1 MKIRL
6 NPHTLQRAFVLLL
19 FSLVAGISSVFAQG
33 YTYLQFSGNGRTV
46 LFAKDGALTVV
57 STTEDAP
64 AGDGYQ
70 WALETVSGDNVRLKN
85 KEGMYVTPNLT
96 LTNSQD
102 QAATFTKTENT
113 YSKGRKSYGEG
124 VEVPTHGGS
133 RYDLVYGGKA
143 LGVKNG
149 QLIWTVEDS
158 RYGCIR
164 LANNVKGAKVNP
176 FVSSEGGKV
185 HWYYYMELLGNKSAE
200 CVMDA
205 GAEKKLEKYSTP
217 SAKDLR
223 AYMWCVYEANDKGDV
238 YFMSADGNFFCQKDD
253 TYQYSTSTKTDRC
266 KYRICDVA
274 DQTDGKYQEAFV
286 LYNPQT
292 TKYVF
297 PYGSGNTDVGNGSSL
312 NPAEAM
318 RFILSTGPHIYQF
331 SANAATAIYDN
342 GTGVTM
348 QPVGSEVAGYQWT
361 LEQVGGAYVLK
372 SGRDNYLKQAG
383 DAFTVTTNRDE
394 ALRLFPCGSAYDD
407 RHDVLTL
414 AADAS
419 KALGVKDGQ
428 LAIVE
433 ANSFYSV
440 VRILDSTAEVKG
452 AVAPKFSDISNVYY
466 YKLQFK
472 ANPKGDARLT
482 LTGTGYDNPV
492 TRKEF
497 EPTSASQNWKLEAA
511 RHANSKT
518 GDFYLVNQSGEYLI
532 YKDGRFNFETL
543 DVNETTVF
551 RLKQTDEQP
560 EYWTIDMALS
570 GDDNHRLGLQAGM
583 TPYTLKACNSTSKFN
598 ALSFKESERGS
609 DYDYLQFSGC
619 GRVVLYDDGQN
630 IKAVATTTEQL
641 EGNGYQWTFDPI
653 MDGAGKVNGNNL
665 KNKAGRFL
673 RYDAA
678 DETFTSVTDRS
689 KASVFDADQ
698 NTYYVIPVHD
708 VQGGTYNINIA
719 GGLRYNA
726 VLRGVSEP
734 YNTLGV
740 KNGKL
745 QLVKKNSRYAVVRLA
760 ENIEGGLVNPYVSTS
775 ANPHYYALNFFQ
787 NGSEYLQDNT
797 PGNILLK
804 SPVAPFPLRRYC
816 WILEEANDDGD
827 VYIRSTA
834 GNYISYNPDTDNG
847 KHKVN
852 PTLNDYSLYKIC
864 DVADQPDASLEGLW
878 SLYNCKNLYFV
889 RPFPSEN
896 AIGRAEE
903 VGKNTSMTFVD
914 VAANTTSYHFVF
926 PAMGQRALIMD
937 YDEAKKPRVKARDIL
952 ASDKDARLYQW
963 VVEGQHIRN
972 RAGFYL
978 TYDGKNKQFGV
989 SNQKADAYTF
999 VYNVNNYENNNNVRY
1014 DLCSTD
1020 DQQALSIGEEGA
1032 LCWAAPGTRNSVVD
1046 LRPYIIAPEL
1056 PIPSL
1061 GGADYQLYC
1070 IRTAGGDRY
1079 AYHMEDANSISLKPY
1094 EEKNLCQLWVLIRD
1108 GQGKGDGYLQSAY
1121 NRYFLKYD
1129 TGSNTFVAVADKKD
1143 ATRIRLV
1150 ETSGNYIHWQI
1161 ELPDVNDSRNLISH
1175 SYSGGGNPKTVSL
1188 SLQGPNNGNN
1198 FVEIFPVDITPDFYE
1213 EAGGAFRNLSLNELT
1228 PQLEL
1233 TADGKALKAKASA
1246 SEDDANN
1253 SWKNIGTKDDFVLRN
1268 GHGQYIGADAEGNVF
1283 LTTDKAQAT
1292 HFYLWL
1298 NHGDEDG
1305 TVSWCFAQLNA
1316 DGSKPEG
1323 KPEKCLGVSDVTNGT
1338 VAMLSFST
1346 YETDKLHTLCFN
1358 FGRLT
1363 CPELSDAAEG
1373 KYYYNFIC
1381 FDKVASDKFISEGYD
1396 TNKKVKA
1403 ESQQLIN
1410 DQMWA
1415 LVGQSKDDVVLMSKD
1430 KYYMCLNG
1438 YKLCVTHDLKKA
1450 AHFSVDYI
1458 SDVDRYVLVLV
1469 GGEGSEGHL
1478 KKCLNLS
1485 GDVDENGVRHKDV
1498 IVWNWNKTDKN
1509 EGPRFYLNFI
1519 SIPVPEDYSDY
1530 EILPKR
1536 SWFVKQAHE
1545 ATTDPMTG
1553 FIQRDESGWTKNP
1566 YTGKMMQKTSTY
1578 TVIHYLKAESTRE
1591 LYVPTCMVT
1600 NDNCPTLSRAF
1611 QRWYNYKTDEAVS
1624 DSVLNLDL
1632 PSSRR
1637 YKNGI
1642 VVGDQ
1647 LKLNGQVNGNYV
1659 KKKITF
1665 QMPEVIPDDWE
1676 YILGADLT
1684 PYSDFVDYFGDNGNP
1699 IYNGNV
1705 TKYNGAV
1712 TNDII
1717 LPSKQNIVEPTI
1729 TGRNLYVIR
1738 NARAIANELLQ
1749 CKEGNGNDKWY
1760 EEHTIAFPK
1769 KKVTLNYSS
1778 VALNMQ
1784 KQDYWFYNNDSPSE
1798 DNLQNAVNSGEIVIE
1813 VDSLDSGITSAKFL
1827 RSAKTD
1833 NVDLGEGLDRFI
1845 AFDYPGDTDDG
1856 KGIGKAKGDSCT
1868 LKVYGVASDGTR
1880 YQIAKFN
1887 LTFEDNFEPII
1898 YSEIIGK
1905 KDDGSFKSER
1915 SPEALK
1921 KATGDPVATITFDP
1935 EQFDAFVTPPVGT
1948 YTGFLTGD
1956 KGPGTKCGLTYRYP
1970 FNYDNTSYCF
1980 APIDGDFNSTDG
1992 KTPECTWG
2000 NYTIAHRFRMGDFGD
2015 GSSRGNFF
2023 AVKKYYEN
2031 EYGSEKY
2038 DASQSGFLYI
2048 DASDLPGQIASI
2060 DFSGMPCKA
2069 SRLFVSAWM
2078 SSPSGK
2084 DEKPANV
2091 VFSVQGFKNG
2101 KATTLYS
2108 YCPGSILGEARD
2120 SLANKLEPKTNN
2132 GIGIW
2137 QQVYFSFVN
2146 KNADDF
2152 DSFRL
2157 TIDNACTSTVGGDIL
2172 IDDVEVFSVKPEVQI
2187 ERTIPV
2193 CGDQLTLC
2201 KMTVDYDQVR
2211 TQLGLN
2217 TGEVMKDNPKVW
2229 YCLLDKEMFDAELGF
2244 DTGTSEGQ
2252 ERLYRMSDA
2261 EVKPAFVKALLGDPN
2276 SQVSGE
2282 GIFRSVEFKTNFDSL
2297 PVFKY
2302 RDAVAATVGMASR
2315 EVTSA
2320 GVRHFVIS
2328 DKVKEPRIKP
2338 NHDYYFLFVPRFSD
2352 DPVTLANAFHSFEI
2366 NTRCSVR
2373 CKFRTLSPIRVVTD
2387 ADDEAAVEHETQT
2400 CAGKSVSLS
2409 VKQVGEDEDGNIGER
2424 IVQYDWWRD
2433 YVGGAFTDVC
2443 INVDNAT
2450 WRVLGKNES
2459 RLSNEIS
2466 LREALLAFRHFYP
2479 KATTVA
2485 GAAPKNDEGYT
2496 LEQSVIDVLHQFTL
2510 NSADKVASLVLLNN
2524 TCNIYVPAATK
2535 QGTILKVT
2543 VVPIDHEDS
2552 SGTQYCYDPQQV
2564 GIKVSGEAPQLFDG
2578 LHGTQYKYPDKLTN
2592 VPVRSSL
2599 AAVEEVRARADGSAA
2614 NVLRVPLRGIK
2625 TVTKDAIG
2633 LTSVSPEVFLAG
2645 TNDPNMK
2652 AYETKA
2658 AEERAGLSVQ
2668 NFRIVGQLKTLVA
2681 DTADREHAYADI
2693 VFNSDFQPREGY
2705 VYTLRFNYRELFNA
2719 GNATQST
2726 VCDGNVLVDL
2736 IIVPKYQKWTGAAG
2750 NTDWTNDANWQ
2761 RADLEDLHFNAD
2773 TEPGYAANADNGTAQ
2788 GYVPMLHT
2796 SVIVTPKKAGPQLYE
2811 TNGADDQ
2818 FLNFVGN
2825 EGKRTATPDI
2835 EYALLAAPE
2844 ADKGVNLCGIYTPYQ
2859 SKDLVVQSGGE
2870 LLHAERLDYKK
2881 AWVEYALTPDRWYTL
2896 GSPLRQSYAG
2906 EWYAPNNDACQATPY
2921 FKNVTY
2927 NTTDYHRFAP
2937 AVYQRSWDKAKSTLY
2952 YLDTYS
2958 AENPQTA
2965 NVKTTT
2971 ENIYQ
2976 AANWSAVYNDVRE
2989 AYSQG
2994 GFSVKVNGIGIGAQK
3009 YNTSLFRLPKEDT
3022 AYGYYTELN
3031 KTDEQ
3036 TYPVD
3041 RTHHHKLAT
3050 DQLAKSG
3057 TEITVTL
3064 TNENRN
3070 NRFFLVG
3077 NPFACA
3083 LDLDKFF
3090 TVNAAQLNGAKYWVL
3105 TAGGQEGAMRQPNA
3119 GEWISV
3125 NGTTEAALASLP
3137 SGQGFFVEGKEG
3149 TNTITLKFTA
3159 DMQTSLHASG
3169 TLLRAPAI
3177 GRAEAPM
3184 LRIRA
3189 SRSGQGSE
3197 ALVVKDTT
3205 AVNGY
3210 EAAEDMQ
3217 LLLDNS
3223 LQEIPMVYTLA
3234 GNRTSTIN
3242 RRRSLWRV
3250 PLGVL
3255 SNSEEPVQLTFS
3267 GMRSFGETLS
3277 LLDSQTG
3284 AVTPL
3289 RGNGNADC
3297 VKVEVPGV
3305 TTGRYFI
3312 LSSERPALEDEQD
3325 FTQPLIQADNGSVTI
3340 SSSAAHVLTY
3350 VRIVAADGRT
3360 VYKLTPYVSRLSLKL
3375 PTGVYVV
3382 EARTDEGESVGK
3394 VSL

>member
-19 FSLVAGISSVFAQG
+19 FSLVAGISSVFAQE

-46 LFAKDGALTVV
+46 LLAKDGALTVV

-70 WALETVSGDNVRLKN
+70 WTLEIVSGDNVRLKN
-85 KEGMYVTPNLT
+85 KEGMYVTPELT
-96 LTNSQD
+96 LTSHQNA
-102 QAATFTKTENT
+102 AATFTKTENT
-113 YSKGRKSYGEG
+113 YSKGTY
-124 VEVPTHGGS
+124 GGS
-133 RYDLVYGGKA
+133 RYDLVYADKA
-143 LGVKNG
+143 LGVKND
-149 QLIWTVEDS
+149 QFFWAVRNS

-164 LANNVKGAKVNP
+164 LANNVRGAKVTP
-176 FVSSEGGKV
+176 FVCSEGGEV
-185 HWYYYMELLGNKSAE
+185 HWYYMELLWNGSE
-200 CVMDA
+200 CVKDA
-205 GAEKKLEKYSTP
+205 GAGKNLEKYSTP
-217 SAKDLR
+217 SAKNLR
-223 AYMWCVYEANDKGDV
+223 AYMWSVYEANDKGDV
-238 YFMSADGNFFCQKDD
+238 YFKSADGNYFYQNGSD
-253 TYQYSTSTKTDRC
+253 QYSASTKPGNSEYT
-266 KYRICDVA
+266 ICDVS
-274 DQTDGKYQEAFV
+274 DQSNDNAFV
-286 LYNPQT
+286 LRNSGTGEYVLPYNNSN
-292 TKYVF
+292 K
-297 PYGSGNTDVGNGSSL
+297 VGKAYKFNMI
-312 NPAEAM
+312 EAM
-318 RFILSTGPHIYQF
+318 RFIPTTPPPTGPHIYQF

-348 QPVGSEVAGYQWT
+348 QAVGAELAGYQWT
-361 LEQVGGAYVLK
+361 LEQVGSAYVLK
-372 SGRDNYLKQAG
+372 SGRNNYLKQAG
-383 DAFTVTTNRDE
+383 EALTVTTSRDE
-394 ALRLFPCGSAYDD
+394 ALKLFPSGSEYDD
-407 RHDVLTL
+407 KHDVLTL

-433 ANSFYSV
+433 TNSFYSV
-440 VRILDSTAEVKG
+440 VRIWDSTDEVKG
-452 AVAPKFSDISNVYY
+452 AVAPKFSDISNAYY

-472 ANPKGDARLT
+472 ANPEGDNRLT
-482 LTGTGYDNPV
+482 LTGTDYDNPV
-492 TRKEF
+492 TRMEF
-497 EPTSASQNWKLEAA
+497 QPTSARQNWELRPAK
-511 RHANSKT
+511 HPNSKP
-518 GDFYLVNQSGEYLI
+518 GDFYLVNQEGEYLI
-532 YKDGRFNFETL
+532 YKNGSFNFKPL

-570 GDDNHRLGLQAGM
+570 GDDNHRLGLQAGT
-583 TPYTLKACNSTSKFN
+583 TPYTLKVCSSTSKYN

-630 IKAVATTTEQL
+630 VKAVATTTEQL
-641 EGNGYQWTFDPI
+641 EGDGYRWTFDPI
-653 MDGAGKVNGNNL
+653 MDGAGKVNGYNL
-665 KNKAGRFL
+665 KNKAGRYL
-673 RYDAA
+673 RYDTAA
-678 DETFTSVTDRS
+678 KTFTSVTDRS

-698 NTYYVIPVHD
+698 NTYYVVSAH
-708 VQGGTYNINIA
+708 VSGGTCNIA

-726 VLRGVSEP
+726 MLRGVSGT

-740 KNGKL
+740 KNGQL

-775 ANPHYYALNFFQ
+775 DNPRYYAFNFFQ
-787 NGSEYLQDNT
+787 NGSGEYMQDNT
-797 PGNILLK
+797 PGDILLK
-804 SPVAPFPLRRYC
+804 SPVAPFPLRRFC

-827 VYIRSTA
+827 VYIKSTA
-834 GNYISYNPDTDNG
+834 GNYISYNPASDG
-847 KHKVN
+847 YQHKVN
-852 PTLNDYSLYKIC
+852 TTTNAYSLYKIC
-864 DVADQPDASLEGLW
+864 DVADQPDASLDGLW
-878 SLYNCKNLYFV
+878 SLYNCENHYFV
-889 RPFPSEN
+889 RPSDRDN
-896 AIGRAEE
+896 SIGRAEE

-914 VAANTTSYHFVF
+914 IAADTTSYHLVF

-937 YDEAKKPRVKARDIL
+937 YDEAKNPRVRARAIL

-978 TYDGKNKQFGV
+978 TYDKKNTQFGV

-999 VYNVNNYENNNNVRY
+999 VYDENDYQNNNSVRY
-1014 DLCSTD
+1014 DFLSSD
-1020 DQQALSIGEEGA
+1020 GKQALSIGEEGT
-1032 LCWAAPGTRNSVVD
+1032 LCWAAPNTRNSVVD
-1046 LRPYIIAPEL
+1046 LRSYIIAPEL
-1056 PIPSL
+1056 PIPSS
-1061 GGADYQLYC
+1061 GGVDYHLYC

-1079 AYHMEDANSISLKPY
+1079 AYHMEEANAISLKSY
-1094 EEKNLCQLWVLIRD
+1094 VEKNLCQLWILIRD

-1121 NRYFLKYD
+1121 NRCFLKYD
-1129 TGSNTFVAVADKKD
+1129 TGNNTFVAVADRND

-1150 ETSGNYIHWQI
+1150 ETSGNYDHWQI
-1161 ELPDVNDSRNLISH
+1161 ELPDVDGNNNLISH
-1175 SYSGGGNPKTVSL
+1175 SYSGNPKTVTL
-1188 SLQGPNNGNN
+1188 SLQGPNNADNY
-1198 FVEIFPVDITPDFYE
+1198 VDLIPVDITPDFYE

-1228 PQLEL
+1228 PELEL
-1233 TADGKALKAKASA
+1233 TADGTALKAKASA

-1253 SWKNIGTKDDFVLRN
+1253 SWKNIGTKDDFVLCN
-1268 GHGQYIGADAEGNVF
+1268 GHGQYIGADAGGNVF

-1298 NHGDEDG
+1298 NHGEKDG
-1305 TVSWCFAQLNA
+1305 NVSWCFAQLNA

-1323 KPEKCLGVSDVTNGT
+1323 KPEKCLGVSDLDNGT

-1346 YETDKLHTLCFN
+1346 YETDKLHTLCFT

-1363 CPELSDAAEG
+1363 CPELSDAVAG

-1381 FDKVASDKFISEGYD
+1381 FDKVGNKFVSDGND
-1396 TNKKVKA
+1396 TNKVVFA
-1403 ESQQLIN
+1403 ENGKKLVN

-1415 LVGQSKDDVVLMSKD
+1415 LVGQNKDDVVLMSKD
-1430 KYYMCLNG
+1430 KYYVYLDG
-1438 YKLCVTHDLKKA
+1438 DRFYVTHDPEKA
-1450 AHFSVDYI
+1450 VHFSVKYI
-1458 SDVDRYVLVLV
+1458 SSQQRYALT
-1469 GGEGSEGHL
+1469 
-1478 KKCLNLS
+1478 
-1485 GDVDENGVRHKDV
+1485 
-1498 IVWNWNKTDKN
+1498 IV
-1509 EGPRFYLNFI
+1509 EGPNDGGKSGYSMNLHGGDHTTILPWKDSSIQTDQNFWLNFI
-1519 SIPVPEDYSDY
+1519 AVPQPEDYSDY
-1530 EILPKR
+1530 EVLPKR
-1536 SWFVKQAHE
+1536 SWFVKQARE
-1545 ATTDPMTG
+1545 ATADPMTG

-1578 TVIHYLKAESTRE
+1578 TVTHYLKAESTRD
-1591 LYVPTCMVT
+1591 LYVPTCMVGSAAT
-1600 NDNCPTLSRAF
+1600 RSRAF

-1624 DSVLNLDL
+1624 DSVLNLDIS
-1632 PSSRR
+1632 SSRR

-1647 LKLNGQVNGNYV
+1647 LKLNGQNSGYHVTHNV
-1659 KKKITF
+1659 TF

-1705 TKYNGAV
+1705 TS
-1712 TNDII
+1712 DII

-1749 CKEGNGNDKWY
+1749 CKEDKVKGNDKWY

-1784 KQDYWFYNNDSPSE
+1784 KQDYWFYNNGIASE
-1798 DNLQNAVNSGEIVIE
+1798 DNLQNAVNNGAIE
-1813 VDSLDSGITSAKFL
+1813 VEVDDLGSGITFAKFL
-1827 RSAKTD
+1827 SSGASGAATD
-1833 NVDLGEGLDRFI
+1833 RAI
-1845 AFDYPGDTDDG
+1845 AFNYPGDDNG
-1856 KGIGKAKGDSCT
+1856 KGTGTATAGSCT

-1887 LTFEDNFEPII
+1887 LTFEDDFEPII

-1905 KDDGSFKSER
+1905 KDGSFKSER
-1915 SPEALK
+1915 SPEALLK
-1921 KATGDPVATITFDP
+1921 TTGDPVATITFDP
-1935 EQFDAFVTPPVGT
+1935 DQFDAFVSPPVGT
-1948 YTGFLTGD
+1948 YTGFD
-1956 KGPGTKCGLTYRYP
+1956 KVAGASTKCGLTYRYP

-1980 APIDGDFNSTDG
+1980 APIGGDFNSPDG
-1992 KTPECTWG
+1992 KTAECTWG
-2000 NYTIAHRFRMGDFGD
+2000 NYTVAHRFNMGDN
-2015 GSSRGNFF
+2015 RGNFF

-2031 EYGSEKY
+2031 EYGSQNY

-2060 DFSGMPCKA
+2060 DFAGMPCKA

-2078 SSPSGK
+2078 SSPDRGNES
-2084 DEKPANV
+2084 PANV
-2091 VFSVQGFKNG
+2091 VFSIQGFKNG

-2120 SLANKLEPKTNN
+2120 ANDNKLTPNTNK
-2132 GIGIW
+2132 GKGIW

-2157 TIDNACTSTVGGDIL
+2157 TIDNACTNTQGGDIL

-2211 TQLGLN
+2211 AQLGLN

-2244 DTGTSEGQ
+2244 DTGTPEGQ

-2276 SQVSGE
+2276 SQASGE
-2282 GIFRSVEFKTNFDSL
+2282 GIFRSVEFKTKFDDL
-2297 PVFKY
+2297 PLFKY
-2302 RDAVAATVGMASR
+2302 RAAVEATVGMASR

-2338 NHDYYFLFVPRFSD
+2338 NHDYYFLFVLRFSD

-2409 VKQVGEDEDGNIGER
+2409 VKQVGEDAEGNIGER

-2433 YVGGAFTDVC
+2433 YVRGAFTDVC

-2450 WRVLGKNES
+2450 WRVLGKNEN

-2496 LEQSVIDVLHQFTL
+2496 LEQSVIDVLLQFTL

-2524 TCNIYVPAATK
+2524 TCNVYVPAATK
-2535 QGTILKVT
+2535 QGEILKVT
-2543 VVPIDHEDS
+2543 VVPIDHEDGN
-2552 SGTQYCYDPQQV
+2552 GTQYCYDPQQV
-2564 GIKVSGEAPQLFDG
+2564 GIKVSGQAPQLFDG
-2578 LHGTQYKYPDKLTN
+2578 LHGDKYKYPKKLTN

-2614 NVLRVPLRGIK
+2614 NVLRVPLRGIE
-2625 TVTKDAIG
+2625 TVTDGAIG
-2633 LTSVSPEVFLAG
+2633 LTSVSTDVFLAG
-2645 TNDPNMK
+2645 TNDPTMK

-2658 AEERAGLSVQ
+2658 AEERTGLSVQ
-2668 NFRIVGQLKTLVA
+2668 NFRIVGQLKTLEA
-2681 DTADREHAYADI
+2681 STTNPENAHADI
-2693 VFNSDFQPREGY
+2693 VFNSGFQPREGY
-2705 VYTLRFNYRELFNA
+2705 VYTLRFDYRERFNA
-2719 GNATQST
+2719 GSTTQT
-2726 VCDGNVLVDL
+2726 TACDGNVLVDL

-2761 RADLEDLHFNAD
+2761 RADLADLHFKAD
-2773 TEPGYAANADNGTAQ
+2773 TETGYATNADNGTAQ

-2796 SVIVTPKKAGPQLYE
+2796 SVIVTPDKAGPQLYE
-2811 TNGADDQ
+2811 TNYAGADDR
-2818 FLNFVGN
+2818 FLNFVDH
-2825 EGKRTATPDI
+2825 EGEQRTATPDI
-2835 EYALLAAPE
+2835 EYALLAAPKAE
-2844 ADKGVNLCGIYTPYQ
+2844 AGVNRCDIYRPYQ

-2870 LLHAERLDYKK
+2870 LLHAERLSYEK

-2896 GSPLRQSYAG
+2896 GSPLLQSYAG

-2921 FKNVTY
+2921 FKDVTY

-2994 GFSVKVNGIGIGAQK
+2994 GFSVKVNGVGIGAQK
-3009 YNTSLFRLPKEDT
+3009 YTKSLFRLPKEDT

-3070 NRFFLVG
+3070 NRYFLVG

-3083 LDLDKFF
+3083 LDLNEFF
-3090 TVNAAQLNGAKYWVL
+3090 TKNAAQLNGAKYWVL

-3149 TNTITLKFTA
+3149 TNTINLKFTA
-3159 DMQTSLHASG
+3159 DMQTSLHTSG

-3255 SNSEEPVQLTFS
+3255 SDSEAPVQLAFS

-3312 LSSERPALEDEQD
+3312 LSSERPSLEEEQD
-3325 FTQPLIQADNGSVTI
+3325 FTQPLIQADKGCVTVT
-3340 SSSAAHVLTY
+3340 SSAAHVLTY
-3350 VRIVAADGRT
+3350 VHIVAADGRT

-3375 PTGVYVV
+3375 PSGVYVV

>member
-19 FSLVAGISSVFAQG
+19 FSLVAGISSVFAQDD

-46 LFAKDGALTVV
+46 LLAKDGALTVV

-70 WALETVSGDNVRLKN
+70 WTLETVEGKDNTVRLKN
-85 KEGMYVTPNLT
+85 KGNQYVTASLA

-102 QAATFTKTENT
+102 LAATFTKTENT
-113 YSKGRKSYGEG
+113 YSSITYGSN
-124 VEVPTHGGS
+124 TK

-149 QLIWTVEDS
+149 QLFWTVEDS

-164 LANNVKGAKVNP
+164 LANNVKGAKVTP
-176 FVSSEGGKV
+176 LVCSEGGKAY
-185 HWYYYMELLGNKSAE
+185 WYYMELLGYGSE
-200 CVMDA
+200 CVKDA
-205 GAEKKLEKYSTP
+205 GAENKLQKDPTP
-217 SAKDLR
+217 SAKNLR
-223 AYMWCVYEANDKGDV
+223 AYMWSVYEANEQGDV
-238 YFMSADGNFFCQKDD
+238 YFKSADGNFFCQKDN
-253 TYQYSTSTKTDRC
+253 TFQYSTSTKTDKC

-286 LYNPQT
+286 LYNTQT
-292 TKYVF
+292 TKYVL
-297 PYGSGNTDVGNGSSL
+297 PYPSRNPDVGIGGSLHS
-312 NPAEAM
+312 AEAM
-318 RFILSTGPHIYQF
+318 RFIPSTGPHIYQF

-342 GTGVTM
+342 GTSVTM

-372 SGRDNYLKQAG
+372 SGRDNYLKRAG
-383 DAFTVTTNRDE
+383 DALTVTTNRDE
-394 ALRLFPCGSAYDD
+394 ALKVFLSGSAYDD
-407 RHDVLTL
+407 RHYVLTL
-414 AADAS
+414 ADDAS

-440 VRILDSTAEVKG
+440 VRILDSTDEVKG
-452 AVAPKFSDISNVYY
+452 AVAPKISDISNVYY

-497 EPTSASQNWKLEAA
+497 EPTSARQNWKLEPA
-511 RHANSKT
+511 RHANSKP

-583 TPYTLKACNSTSKFN
+583 TPYTLQACNSTSKFN
-598 ALSFKESERGS
+598 ALSFKESKRGS
-609 DYDYLQFSGC
+609 DYDYLQFSGS

-630 IKAVATTTEQL
+630 VKAVATTTEQL

-653 MDGAGKVNGNNL
+653 MDGAGIVNGFNL
-665 KNKAGRFL
+665 KNKADRFL
-673 RYDAA
+673 RYNAA

-726 VLRGVSEP
+726 VLRGVTGT

-775 ANPHYYALNFFQ
+775 ANPHYYAFNFFQ

-797 PGNILLK
+797 PGANLLK

-864 DVADQPDASLEGLW
+864 DVADQPDASLDGLW

-937 YDEAKKPRVKARDIL
+937 YDEAKKTRVKARDIL

-978 TYDGKNKQFGV
+978 TYDKKNKQFGV

-999 VYNVNNYENNNNVRY
+999 VYNVNNYENNNSVRY

-1020 DQQALSIGEEGA
+1020 DQQALSIGEEGV

-1061 GGADYQLYC
+1061 GGADYHLYC

-1079 AYHMEDANSISLKPY
+1079 AYHMEDATNTISLKPY

-1129 TGSNTFVAVADKKD
+1129 TVSNTFVAVADKKD
-1143 ATRIRLV
+1143 ATRLRLV
-1150 ETSGNYIHWQI
+1150 ETSGNYVHWQI
-1161 ELPDVNDSRNLISH
+1161 ELPDVNGSSNLISH
-1175 SYSGGGNPKTVSL
+1175 SYSGGDNSKTVSL
-1188 SLQGPNNGNN
+1188 SLQEPYNDNNGNNGNN

-1213 EAGGAFRNLSLNELT
+1213 EAGGTFRNINLDELT
-1228 PQLEL
+1228 PKLEL
-1233 TADGKALKAKASA
+1233 TADGTTLKAKTPA
-1246 SEDDANN
+1246 SEDGANN

-1268 GHGQYIGADAEGNVF
+1268 GHGQYIGADAGGNVF

-1316 DGSKPEG
+1316 DGSEPEG
-1323 KPEKCLGVSDVTNGT
+1323 KPEKCLGVSDVANGT
-1338 VAMLSFST
+1338 VAMLPFST
-1346 YETDKLHTLCFN
+1346 YETNRLHTLCFN

-1381 FDKVASDKFISEGYD
+1381 FDKVDPDNKFINDGYD

-1403 ESQQLIN
+1403 ESKQLIN

-1438 YKLCVTHDLKKA
+1438 YKLCVTHDLKRA
-1450 AHFSVDYI
+1450 AHFSIDYI

-1530 EILPKR
+1530 EVLPKR

-1545 ATTDPMTG
+1545 ATADPMTG

-1578 TVIHYLKAESTRE
+1578 TITHYLKAESTRE
-1591 LYVPTCMVT
+1591 LYVPTCMVGSAAT
-1600 NDNCPTLSRAF
+1600 RSRAF

-1624 DSVLNLDL
+1624 DSVLNLNIS
-1632 PSSRR
+1632 SSRR

-1647 LKLNGQVNGNYV
+1647 LKLNGQNFGNQLKLNDQKFCNYV
-1659 KKKITF
+1659 DHSVIF

-1699 IYNGNV
+1699 LYNG
-1705 TKYNGAV
+1705 TV

-1729 TGRNLYVIR
+1729 TGRNLYIIR
-1738 NARAIANELLQ
+1738 NARAIANELLL
-1749 CKEGNGNDKWY
+1749 CKKDEGNDKWY

-1784 KQDYWFYNNDSPSE
+1784 KQDYWFYNNGSASE
-1798 DNLQNAVNSGEIVIE
+1798 DNLQNAVNSGEIVVE
-1813 VDSLDSGITSAKFL
+1813 VEDPLGSGITFAKFLDSGVGAG
-1827 RSAKTD
+1827 A
-1833 NVDLGEGLDRFI
+1833 DRAI
-1845 AFDYPGDTDDG
+1845 AFNYPRDTDG
-1856 KGIGKAKGDSCT
+1856 KGIGKANAGSCT
-1868 LKVYGVASDGTR
+1868 LKVYGVASDGTTR

-1915 SPEALK
+1915 SPEALLK
-1921 KATGDPVATITFDP
+1921 TTGDPVATITFDP
-1935 EQFDAFVTPPVGT
+1935 EQFDAFVSPPVGT
-1948 YTGFLTGD
+1948 YTGFSDSGIGENANQ
-1956 KGPGTKCGLTYRYP
+1956 KHSLTYRYP

-1980 APIDGDFNSTDG
+1980 APIGDFNNG

-2000 NYTIAHRFRMGDFGD
+2000 NYTVAHRFNMGDN
-2015 GSSRGNFF
+2015 RGNFF

-2031 EYGSEKY
+2031 EYGSQNY

-2048 DASDLPGQIASI
+2048 DASDLPGKIASI
-2060 DFSGMPCKA
+2060 DFAGMPCKA

-2078 SSPSGK
+2078 SSPGRNKESSEKK
-2084 DEKPANV
+2084 DDSPANV
-2091 VFSVQGFKNG
+2091 VFSIQGFKNG

-2108 YCPGSILGEARD
+2108 YCPGGILGEARD
-2120 SLANKLEPKTNN
+2120 AKGNTLKPKTNN
-2132 GIGIW
+2132 GKGIW

-2157 TIDNACTSTVGGDIL
+2157 TIDNACTNTQGGDIL

-2211 TQLGLN
+2211 AQLGLN

-2244 DTGTSEGQ
+2244 DTGTPEGK

-2276 SQVSGE
+2276 SQASGE
-2282 GIFRSVEFKTNFDSL
+2282 GIFRSVEFKTKFDDL
-2297 PVFKY
+2297 PLFKY
-2302 RDAVAATVGMASR
+2302 RAAVEATSGMASR

-2409 VKQVGEDEDGNIGER
+2409 VKQVGEDAEGNIGER

-2543 VVPIDHEDS
+2543 VVPIDHEDGN
-2552 SGTQYCYDPQQV
+2552 GTQYCYDPQQV
-2564 GIKVSGEAPQLFDG
+2564 GVKVSGQAPQLFDG
-2578 LHGTQYKYPDKLTN
+2578 LHGDKYKYPNKLTN

-2599 AAVEEVRARADGSAA
+2599 AAVAEVRARADGSAA
-2614 NVLRVPLRGIK
+2614 NVLRVPLRGIE

-2652 AYETKA
+2652 AYETMA
-2658 AEERAGLSVQ
+2658 AEERAGISVQ

-2719 GNATQST
+2719 GSATQTT

-2761 RADLEDLHFNAD
+2761 RADLADLHFKAD
-2773 TEPGYAANADNGTAQ
+2773 TET

-2796 SVIVTPKKAGPQLYE
+2796 SVIVTPDKAGSQLYE
-2811 TNGADDQ
+2811 TNYAGTDDQ
-2818 FLNFVGN
+2818 FLNFVGH
-2825 EGKRTATPDI
+2825 EGEQRTATPDI
-2835 EYALLAAPE
+2835 EYALLAAPK
-2844 ADKGVNLCGIYTPYQ
+2844 AKAGVNRCDIYKPYQ

-2870 LLHAERLDYKK
+2870 LLHAERLSYEK

-2921 FKNVTY
+2921 FKDVKY
-2927 NTTDYHRFAP
+2927 NTDHYHRFAP
-2937 AVYQRSWDKAKSTLY
+2937 AVYQRSWDKANPKLY
-2952 YLDTYS
+2952 YLEPYLADK
-2958 AENPQTA
+2958 PQEA
-2965 NVKTTT
+2965 KVDTTT

-3009 YNTSLFRLPKEDT
+3009 YTKSLFRLPKEDT
-3022 AYGYYTELN
+3022 FYGYYTETN
-3031 KTDEQ
+3031 KTDGR

-3041 RTHHHKLAT
+3041 RTYHHKLAT
-3050 DQLAKSG
+3050 DQLKSG
-3057 TEITVTL
+3057 TDLTVTL
-3064 TNENRN
+3064 TNENAN

-3083 LDLDKFF
+3083 LDLNEFF
-3090 TVNAAQLNGAKYWVL
+3090 KENATQLNGAKYWVL

-3159 DMQTSLHASG
+3159 DMQTSLHTSG

-3289 RGNGNADC
+3289 RGNGNADS

-3312 LSSERPALEDEQD
+3312 LSSERPAPEDEKN

>member
-46 LFAKDGALTVV
+46 LLAKDGALTVV

-70 WALETVSGDNVRLKN
+70 WTLETVSGDNVRLKN

-96 LTNSQD
+96 LTVHQD

-113 YSKGRKSYGEG
+113 YSSKDTY
-124 VEVPTHGGS
+124 GGS
-133 RYDLVYGGKA
+133 RYDLVYGGKGA

-149 QLIWTVEDS
+149 QLFWTVEDS

-164 LANNVKGAKVNP
+164 LANNVKGAKVTP
-176 FVSSEGGKV
+176 LVCSEGGKAY
-185 HWYYYMELLGNKSAE
+185 WYYMELLGYGSE
-200 CVMDA
+200 CIKDA
-205 GAEKKLEKYSTP
+205 GAGNKLQKDPTP
-217 SAKDLR
+217 SAKNLR
-223 AYMWCVYEANDKGDV
+223 AYMWRVYEANEQGDV
-238 YFMSADGNFFCQKDD
+238 YFKSVDGNYIWQNG
-253 TYQYSTSTKTDRC
+253 TVQYSTSTKSDVC

-286 LYNPQT
+286 LKNTEKNQF
-292 TKYVF
+292 VF
-297 PYGSGNTDVGNGSSL
+297 PYPSGNSDVGMGSYI
-312 NPAEAM
+312 NQAEAM
-318 RFILSTGPHIYQF
+318 RFIPTTLPHIYQF

-348 QPVGSEVAGYQWT
+348 QPVGAEVAGYQWT

-372 SGRDNYLKQAG
+372 SGRDNYLKRAG
-383 DAFTVTTNRDE
+383 AALTVTTNRDE

-407 RHDVLTL
+407 KHDVLTL

-440 VRILDSTAEVKG
+440 VRILDSTNEVKG

-511 RHANSKT
+511 RHANSKP

-532 YKDGRFNFETL
+532 YKEGRFNFETL

-570 GDDNHRLGLQAGM
+570 GDDNHRLGLQAGN
-583 TPYTLKACNSTSKFN
+583 TPYTLKACNRTSKYN

-653 MDGAGKVNGNNL
+653 MDGAGIVNGFNL

-678 DETFTSVTDRS
+678 DKTFTSVTDRS

-698 NTYYVIPVHD
+698 NTYYVVPAH
-708 VQGGTYNINIA
+708 VQGGTYNIA

-726 VLRGVSEP
+726 MLRGVTGT

-834 GNYISYNPDTDNG
+834 GNYISYNPDTDG
-847 KHKVN
+847 YQHKVN
-852 PTLNDYSLYKIC
+852 TTTNENSRYKIC
-864 DVADQPDASLEGLW
+864 DLADQPDASLDGLW
-878 SLYNCKNLYFV
+878 SLYNCKNHYFV
-889 RPFPSEN
+889 RPSDSDNF
-896 AIGRAEE
+896 IGCAEK

-937 YDEAKKPRVKARDIL
+937 YDEAKNPRVKARDIL

-978 TYDGKNKQFGV
+978 TYDEKNKQFGV

-999 VYNVNNYENNNNVRY
+999 VYNVNNYENNNSVRY

-1032 LCWAAPGTRNSVVD
+1032 LCWAAPNTRNSAVD

-1061 GGADYQLYC
+1061 GGADYHLYC

-1079 AYHMEDANSISLKPY
+1079 AYHMEDATNSISLKPY

-1161 ELPDVNDSRNLISH
+1161 ELPDVNDNSNLISH

-1198 FVEIFPVDITPDFYE
+1198 FLYIFPVDITPDFYE
-1213 EAGGAFRNLSLNELT
+1213 EAGGAFRNINLDELT
-1228 PQLEL
+1228 PKLEL
-1233 TADGKALKAKASA
+1233 TADGEALKAKASA

-1268 GHGQYIGADAEGNVF
+1268 GHGQYIGADAGGNVF

-1323 KPEKCLGVSDVTNGT
+1323 KPEKCLGVSDVANGT
-1338 VAMLSFST
+1338 VAMLPFST
-1346 YETDKLHTLCFN
+1346 YETDKLHTLCFT

-1381 FDKVASDKFISEGYD
+1381 FDKAGNKYVSDGNGTSKVVFAEND
-1396 TNKKVKA
+1396 KKLV
-1403 ESQQLIN
+1403 N

-1415 LVGQSKDDVVLMSKD
+1415 LVGQNKDDVVLMSKD
-1430 KYYMCLNG
+1430 KYYVCLSGNG
-1438 YKLCVTHDLKKA
+1438 FNVTHDPERA
-1450 AHFSVDYI
+1450 VHFSVKYI
-1458 SDVDRYVLVLV
+1458 SSKQRYALTIV
-1469 GGEGSEGHL
+1469 GGLNAEGKIGQSM
-1478 KKCLNLS
+1478 NLS
-1485 GDVDENGVRHKDV
+1485 GADANRNT
-1498 IVWNWNKTDKN
+1498 IIFWNSDIQTDPN
-1509 EGPRFYLNFI
+1509 ICLNFI
-1519 SIPVPEDYSDY
+1519 PIPVPEDYSDY
-1530 EILPKR
+1530 EVLPKR

-1545 ATTDPMTG
+1545 ATADPMTG

-1578 TVIHYLKAESTRE
+1578 TITHYLKAESTRK
-1591 LYVPTCMVT
+1591 LYVPTCMVGSAAT
-1600 NDNCPTLSRAF
+1600 RSRAF

-1637 YKNGI
+1637 YRNGI

-1647 LKLNGQVNGNYV
+1647 LNLNGQNKGDYV
-1659 KKKITF
+1659 DHYVTF

-1676 YILGADLT
+1676 YILGGDLT
-1684 PYSDFVDYFGDNGNP
+1684 TYSDFVDYFGDNGNP

-1705 TKYNGAV
+1705 TKYNGNV
-1712 TNDII
+1712 TSDII

-1738 NARAIANELLQ
+1738 NARAIANELLLY
-1749 CKEGNGNDKWY
+1749 KADEGNDKWY

-1784 KQDYWFYNNDSPSE
+1784 KQDYWFYNGGIASE
-1798 DNLQNAVNSGEIVIE
+1798 DNLQNAVNSGAIE
-1813 VDSLDSGITSAKFL
+1813 VKVDDLGSGITFAGFL
-1827 RSAKTD
+1827 NSGA
-1833 NVDLGEGLDRFI
+1833 GAGADRAI
-1845 AFDYPGDTDDG
+1845 AFNYPGDNNG
-1856 KGIGKAKGDSCT
+1856 KGRGEANAGSCT

-1887 LTFEDNFEPII
+1887 LIFEDDFEPII

-1905 KDDGSFKSER
+1905 KDDGTFKSER
-1915 SPEALK
+1915 SPEALLK
-1921 KATGDPVATITFDP
+1921 TTGDPVATITFDP
-1935 EQFDAFVTPPVGT
+1935 DQFDAFVSPPVGT
-1948 YTGFLTGD
+1948 YTGFTNSGKGD
-1956 KGPGTKCGLTYRYP
+1956 NANQKYSLTYRYP

-1980 APIDGDFNSTDG
+1980 APIGGDFNSTNG
-1992 KTPECTWG
+1992 RTSECTWG
-2000 NYTIAHRFRMGDFGD
+2000 NYTVAHRFDMGDN
-2015 GSSRGNFF
+2015 RGNFF

-2031 EYGSEKY
+2031 EYGSENY

-2048 DASDLPGQIASI
+2048 DASDLPGKIASI
-2060 DFSGMPCKA
+2060 DFAGMPCKA

-2078 SSPSGK
+2078 SSPDRDNES
-2084 DEKPANV
+2084 PANV
-2091 VFSVQGFKNG
+2091 VFSIQGFKNG

-2108 YCPGSILGEARD
+2108 YCPGSILGQARD
-2120 SLANKLEPKTNN
+2120 SLDKTLKPMDND
-2132 GIGIW
+2132 GKGIW

-2152 DSFRL
+2152 DNFRL
-2157 TIDNACTSTVGGDIL
+2157 TIDNACTNTSGGDIL
-2172 IDDVEVFSVKPEVQI
+2172 IDDVEVFSVKPDVQI

-2211 TQLGLN
+2211 AQLGLN

-2282 GIFRSVEFKTNFDSL
+2282 GIFRSVEFKTKFEDL
-2297 PVFKY
+2297 PLFKY

-2409 VKQVGEDEDGNIGER
+2409 VKQVGEDAEGNIGER

-2450 WRVLGKNES
+2450 WRVLKKNEN

-2485 GAAPKNDEGYT
+2485 GAAPKDDEGYT

-2524 TCNIYVPAATK
+2524 TCNIYVPAATP
-2535 QGTILKVT
+2535 QGEILKVT

-2564 GIKVSGEAPQLFDG
+2564 GIKVSGQAPQLFDG
-2578 LHGTQYKYPDKLTN
+2578 KPGNQYKYPDKLTN

-2599 AAVEEVRARADGSAA
+2599 AAVAEVRARADGSAA

-2625 TVTKDAIG
+2625 TVTAGAIG
-2633 LTSVSPEVFLAG
+2633 LTSVSSEVFLAG
-2645 TNDPNMK
+2645 TNDPTMK

-2668 NFRIVGQLKTLVA
+2668 NFRIVGQLRKLVA
-2681 DTADREHAYADI
+2681 DTADPEHAHADI

-2719 GNATQST
+2719 GSTAQST

-2761 RADLEDLHFNAD
+2761 RADLADLHFKAD
-2773 TEPGYAANADNGTAQ
+2773 TETGYATNANNGTAQ

-2796 SVIVTPKKAGPQLYE
+2796 SVIVTPDKAGPQLYE
-2811 TNGADDQ
+2811 TNYAGADDQ
-2818 FLNFVGN
+2818 FLNFVDH
-2825 EGKRTATPDI
+2825 EDEQRTATPDI
-2835 EYALLAAPE
+2835 EYALLAAPK
-2844 ADKGVNLCGIYTPYQ
+2844 AVAGVNLCGIYTPYQ

-2870 LLHAERLDYKK
+2870 LLHAERLSYEK

-2921 FKNVTY
+2921 FKDVKY
-2927 NTTDYHRFAP
+2927 NTAHYHRFAP
-2937 AVYQRSWDKAKSTLY
+2937 AVYQRSWDKANPKLY
-2952 YLDTYS
+2952 YLEPYLADK
-2958 AENPQTA
+2958 PQEA
-2965 NVKTTT
+2965 KVDTTT

-3009 YNTSLFRLPKEDT
+3009 YNKSLFRLPKEDT

-3031 KTDEQ
+3031 ETDRK

-3041 RTHHHKLAT
+3041 RTYHHKLAT
-3050 DQLAKSG
+3050 DQLKSG
-3057 TEITVTL
+3057 TELTVTL
-3064 TNENRN
+3064 KNENAN

-3083 LDLDKFF
+3083 LDLNEFF
-3090 TVNAAQLNGAKYWVL
+3090 KENETQLNGAKYWVL

-3159 DMQTSLHASG
+3159 DMQTSLHTSG

-3382 EARTDEGESVGK
+3382 EARTDEGESVAK

>member
-19 FSLVAGISSVFAQG
+19 FSLVAGISSVFAQDT

-46 LFAKDGALTVV
+46 LLAKDGALTVV

-85 KEGMYVTPNLT
+85 KEGMYVTPELR
-96 LTNSQD
+96 LTNSQN
-102 QAATFTKTENT
+102 QAVTFTKTENT
-113 YSKGRKSYGEG
+113 YSSKDTY
-124 VEVPTHGGS
+124 GGS
-133 RYDLVYGGKA
+133 RYDLVYGDKA

-149 QLIWTVEDS
+149 QLFWTVEDS

-164 LANNVKGAKVNP
+164 LANNVKGAKVTP
-176 FVSSEGGKV
+176 FVCSEGGEV
-185 HWYYYMELLGNKSAE
+185 HWYYMELLWNGSE
-200 CVMDA
+200 CVKDA
-205 GAEKKLEKYSTP
+205 GAGKNLEKYSTP
-217 SAKDLR
+217 SAKNLR
-223 AYMWCVYEANDKGDV
+223 AYMWSVYEANDKGDV
-238 YFMSADGNFFCQKDD
+238 YFKSADGNYFYQNGND
-253 TYQYSTSTKTDRC
+253 QYSASTKPGNSEYT
-266 KYRICDVA
+266 ICDVS
-274 DQTDGKYQEAFV
+274 DQSNDNAFV
-286 LYNPQT
+286 LRNIGT
-292 TKYVF
+292 GKYVL
-297 PYGSGNTDVGNGSSL
+297 PYNNSNKVGWASAFNMI
-312 NPAEAM
+312 EAM
-318 RFILSTGPHIYQF
+318 RFIPTTPPPTGPHIYQF

-342 GTGVTM
+342 GTSVTM

-383 DAFTVTTNRDE
+383 DALTVTTNRDE

-407 RHDVLTL
+407 KHDVLTL

-440 VRILDSTAEVKG
+440 VRILDSTDEVKG

-472 ANPKGDARLT
+472 ANPEGDNRLT
-482 LTGTGYDNPV
+482 LTGTDYDNPV
-492 TRKEF
+492 TRMEF
-497 EPTSASQNWKLEAA
+497 QPTSARQNWELRPAK
-511 RHANSKT
+511 HPNSKP
-518 GDFYLVNQSGEYLI
+518 GDFYLVNQEGEYLI
-532 YKDGRFNFETL
+532 YKNGSFNFKPL

-570 GDDNHRLGLQAGM
+570 GDDNHRLGLQAGT
-583 TPYTLKACNSTSKFN
+583 TPYTLKVCSSTSKYN

-609 DYDYLQFSGC
+609 DYDYLQFSGS

-630 IKAVATTTEQL
+630 VKAVATTTEQL
-641 EGNGYQWTFDPI
+641 EGNGYRWTFEPI
-653 MDGAGKVNGNNL
+653 MDGAGKVNGYNL

-673 RYDAA
+673 RYDSAA
-678 DETFTSVTDRS
+678 KTFTSVTDRS

-698 NTYYVIPVHD
+698 NTYYIVPAHVSGD
-708 VQGGTYNINIA
+708 TCNIA

-726 VLRGVSEP
+726 VLRGVSGK

-740 KNGKL
+740 KNGQL

-775 ANPHYYALNFFQ
+775 DNPRYYAFNFFQ
-787 NGSEYLQDNT
+787 NGSGEYMQDNT
-797 PGNILLK
+797 PGDILLK

-834 GNYISYNPDTDNG
+834 GNYISYNPDTDNNQ
-847 KHKVN
+847 HKVN
-852 PTLNDYSLYKIC
+852 TTTNAYSLYKIC
-864 DVADQPDASLEGLW
+864 DVADQPDASLDGLW
-878 SLYNCKNLYFV
+878 SLYNCENHYFV
-889 RPFPSEN
+889 RPSDSDN
-896 AIGRAEE
+896 SIGLAEE

-914 VAANTTSYHFVF
+914 IAADTTSYHLVF

-937 YDEAKKPRVKARDIL
+937 YDEAKNPRVKARAIL

-978 TYDGKNKQFGV
+978 TYDKKNKQFGV
-989 SNQKADAYTF
+989 SNQKAEAYTF
-999 VYNVNNYENNNNVRY
+999 VYDKNTYQNNNSVRY
-1014 DLCSTD
+1014 DFLSSD
-1020 DQQALSIGEEGA
+1020 GKQALSIGAEGV
-1032 LCWAAPGTRNSVVD
+1032 LCWAAPNTRNSVVD
-1046 LRPYIIAPEL
+1046 LRSHIIAPEL
-1056 PIPSL
+1056 PIPSS
-1061 GGADYQLYC
+1061 GGVDYHLYC

-1079 AYHMEDANSISLKPY
+1079 AYHMEEANAISLKTY
-1094 EEKNLCQLWVLIRD
+1094 VEKNLCQLWILIRD

-1121 NRYFLKYD
+1121 NRCFLKYD
-1129 TGSNTFVAVADKKD
+1129 TSSNTFVAVADRND

-1150 ETSGNYIHWQI
+1150 ETSGNYDHWQI
-1161 ELPDVNDSRNLISH
+1161 ELPDVADNNNLISH
-1175 SYSGGGNPKTVSL
+1175 SYGGNPKTVTL
-1188 SLQGPNNGNN
+1188 SLQGPNNADNY
-1198 FVEIFPVDITPDFYE
+1198 VDLIPVDITPDFYE

-1228 PQLEL
+1228 PELEL
-1233 TADGKALKAKASA
+1233 TADGTALKAKNVA

-1268 GHGQYIGADAEGNVF
+1268 GHGQYIGADAGGNVF

-1298 NHGDEDG
+1298 NHGDKDG

-1323 KPEKCLGVSDVTNGT
+1323 KPDKCLGVSDVTNGT
-1338 VAMLSFST
+1338 VAMLPFST
-1346 YETDKLHTLCFN
+1346 YETDKQHTLCFT

-1363 CPELSDAAEG
+1363 CPELSDAVAG

-1381 FDKVASDKFISEGYD
+1381 FDKVGNKFVSDGND
-1396 TNKKVKA
+1396 TNKVVFA
-1403 ESQQLIN
+1403 ENGKKLVN

-1415 LVGQSKDDVVLMSKD
+1415 LVGQNKDDVVLMSKD
-1430 KYYMCLNG
+1430 KYYVYLDG
-1438 YKLCVTHDLKKA
+1438 DRFYVTHDPERA
-1450 AHFSVDYI
+1450 VHFSVKYI
-1458 SDVDRYVLVLV
+1458 SSQQRYALT
-1469 GGEGSEGHL
+1469 
-1478 KKCLNLS
+1478 
-1485 GDVDENGVRHKDV
+1485 
-1498 IVWNWNKTDKN
+1498 IV
-1509 EGPRFYLNFI
+1509 EGPNDGGKSGYSMNLHGGDHTTILPWKDSSIQTDQNFWLNFI
-1519 SIPVPEDYSDY
+1519 AVPQPEDYSDY
-1530 EILPKR
+1530 EVLPKR
-1536 SWFVKQAHE
+1536 SWFVKQAQE
-1545 ATTDPMTG
+1545 ATADPMTG

-1578 TVIHYLKAESTRE
+1578 TVTHYLKAESTRD
-1591 LYVPTCMVT
+1591 LYVPTCMVGSAAT
-1600 NDNCPTLSRAF
+1600 RSRAF

-1624 DSVLNLDL
+1624 DSVLNLDIS
-1632 PSSRR
+1632 SSRR

-1647 LKLNGQVNGNYV
+1647 LKLNGQNSGYYV
-1659 KKKITF
+1659 THNVTF

-1699 IYNGNV
+1699 IYNG
-1705 TKYNGAV
+1705 TV

-1717 LPSKQNIVEPTI
+1717 LPSKQSIVEPTI

-1738 NARAIANELLQ
+1738 NARAIANELLL
-1749 CKEGNGNDKWY
+1749 CKEDKGKGNDKWY

-1784 KQDYWFYNNDSPSE
+1784 KQDYWFYNNGSASE
-1798 DNLQNAVNSGEIVIE
+1798 DNLQNAVNGGAIE
-1813 VDSLDSGITSAKFL
+1813 VKVEDPLHSGITFAKFL
-1827 RSAKTD
+1827 SSGAGGDATD
-1833 NVDLGEGLDRFI
+1833 RAI
-1845 AFDYPGDTDDG
+1845 AFNYPGDDDDG
-1856 KGIGKAKGDSCT
+1856 KGTGTATAGSCT

-1887 LTFEDNFEPII
+1887 LTFEDDFEPII

-1905 KDDGSFKSER
+1905 KDGSFKSER
-1915 SPEALK
+1915 SPEALLK
-1921 KATGDPVATITFDP
+1921 TTGDPVATITFDP
-1935 EQFDAFVTPPVGT
+1935 DQFDAFVSPPVGT
-1948 YTGFLTGD
+1948 YTGFDNVVGAS
-1956 KGPGTKCGLTYRYP
+1956 TKCGLTYRYP

-1980 APIDGDFNSTDG
+1980 APIGGDFNSPDG
-1992 KTPECTWG
+1992 KTAECTWG
-2000 NYTIAHRFRMGDFGD
+2000 NYTVAHRFNMGDN
-2015 GSSRGNFF
+2015 RGNFF

-2031 EYGSEKY
+2031 EYGSQNY

-2060 DFSGMPCKA
+2060 DFAGMPCKA

-2078 SSPSGK
+2078 SSPDRGNES
-2084 DEKPANV
+2084 PANV
-2091 VFSVQGFKNG
+2091 VFSIQGFKNG

-2120 SLANKLEPKTNN
+2120 ANDNKLTPNTNK
-2132 GIGIW
+2132 GKGIW

-2157 TIDNACTSTVGGDIL
+2157 TIDNACTNTQGGDIL

-2211 TQLGLN
+2211 AQLGLN

-2244 DTGTSEGQ
+2244 DTGTPEGK

-2282 GIFRSVEFKTNFDSL
+2282 GIFRSVEFKTKFDDL

-2302 RDAVAATVGMASR
+2302 RAAVEATSGMASR

-2524 TCNIYVPAATK
+2524 TCNVYVPAATK

-2543 VVPIDHEDS
+2543 VVPIDHEDGN
-2552 SGTQYCYDPQQV
+2552 GTQYCYDPQQV
-2564 GIKVSGEAPQLFDG
+2564 GVKVSGQAPQLFDG
-2578 LHGTQYKYPDKLTN
+2578 LHGDKYKYPDKLTN

-2625 TVTKDAIG
+2625 IVTDGAIG
-2633 LTSVSPEVFLAG
+2633 LTSVSPDVFLAG
-2645 TNDPNMK
+2645 TNDPKMK

-2658 AEERAGLSVQ
+2658 AEERTGLSVQ
-2668 NFRIVGQLKTLVA
+2668 NFRIVGQLKTLEA
-2681 DTADREHAYADI
+2681 STENPENAHADI
-2693 VFNSDFQPREGY
+2693 VFNSKFQPREGY
-2705 VYTLRFNYRELFNA
+2705 VYTLRFDYRERFNA
-2719 GNATQST
+2719 GSTTQT
-2726 VCDGNVLVDL
+2726 KACDGNVLVDL

-2761 RADLEDLHFNAD
+2761 RADLADLHFKAD
-2773 TEPGYAANADNGTAQ
+2773 TETDYATNANNGTAQ

-2796 SVIVTPKKAGPQLYE
+2796 SVIVTPDKAGPQLYE
-2811 TNGADDQ
+2811 TNNAGADDQ

-2870 LLHAERLDYKK
+2870 LLHAERLSYEK

-2927 NTTDYHRFAP
+2927 NTDHYHRFAP
-2937 AVYQRSWDKAKSTLY
+2937 AVYQRSWDKANPKLY
-2952 YLDTYS
+2952 YLEPYS
-2958 AENPQTA
+2958 ADKPQEA
-2965 NVKTTT
+2965 KVDTTT

-2989 AYSQG
+2989 PYSQG

-3009 YNTSLFRLPKEDT
+3009 YTKSLFRLPKEDT

-3050 DQLAKSG
+3050 DQLKSG
-3057 TEITVTL
+3057 TELTVTL
-3064 TNENRN
+3064 RNENAN

-3149 TNTITLKFTA
+3149 KNTITLKFTA
-3159 DMQTSLHASG
+3159 DMQTSLHTSG

-3277 LLDSQTG
+3277 LLDRQTG

-3305 TTGRYFI
+3305 TTGRYLI

>member
-6 NPHTLQRAFVLLL
+6 TPHTLQRAFVLLL
-19 FSLVAGISSVFAQG
+19 FSLVAGISSVFAQE

-46 LFAKDGALTVV
+46 LLAKDGALTVV

-70 WALETVSGDNVRLKN
+70 WTLETVSGDNVRLKN
-85 KEGMYVTPNLT
+85 KEGMYVTAELT
-96 LTNSQD
+96 LTNRQD

-113 YSKGRKSYGEG
+113 YSSTTY
-124 VEVPTHGGS
+124 GGS
-133 RYDLVYGGKA
+133 RYDLVYDGKA

-149 QLIWTVEDS
+149 QLFWTVEDS

-164 LANNVKGAKVNP
+164 LANNVKGAKVTP
-176 FVSSEGGKV
+176 FVCSEGGEV
-185 HWYYYMELLGNKSAE
+185 HWYYMELLLNGSE
-200 CVMDA
+200 CIKDA
-205 GAEKKLEKYSTP
+205 GAGNKLQKYPTP
-217 SAKDLR
+217 SAKNLR

-238 YFMSADGNFFCQKDD
+238 YIKSADGNFFYQNGNI
-253 TYQYSTSTKTDRC
+253 QYSTSTESSKHI
-266 KYRICDVA
+266 YRICDVA

-286 LYNPQT
+286 LYNTQT
-292 TKYVF
+292 TKYIY
-297 PYGSGNTDVGNGSSL
+297 PYGSGNPDVGMGSYL

-318 RFILSTGPHIYQF
+318 RFIPTTPPTGPHIYQF

-348 QPVGSEVAGYQWT
+348 QAVGSEVAGYQWT

-372 SGRDNYLKQAG
+372 SGRNNYLKRAG
-383 DAFTVTTNRDE
+383 AALTVTTNRDE

-407 RHDVLTL
+407 RHYVLTL
-414 AADAS
+414 ADDAS
-419 KALGVKDGQ
+419 KAVGVKDGQ

-440 VRILDSTAEVKG
+440 VRILDSTNEVKG
-452 AVAPKFSDISNVYY
+452 AVVPKFSDISNVYY

-497 EPTSASQNWKLEAA
+497 EPTSASQNWKLEPA
-511 RHANSKT
+511 RHANSKP

-583 TPYTLKACNSTSKFN
+583 TPYTLQACNRTSTYN

-630 IKAVATTTEQL
+630 VKAVATTTEQL

-653 MDGAGKVNGNNL
+653 MDGAGIVNGYNL
-665 KNKAGRFL
+665 KNKADRFL

-726 VLRGVSEP
+726 VLRGVTGT

-775 ANPHYYALNFFQ
+775 DKPHYYALNFFQ

-797 PGNILLK
+797 PGDILLK

-827 VYIRSTA
+827 VYIKSTA
-834 GNYISYNPDTDNG
+834 GNYISYNPATDG
-847 KHKVN
+847 YQHKVN
-852 PTLNDYSLYKIC
+852 TTRNDYSRYKLC
-864 DVADQPDASLEGLW
+864 DVADQPDASLDGLW
-878 SLYNCKNLYFV
+878 SLYNCTNHYFV
-889 RPFPSEN
+889 RPSEN
-896 AIGRAEE
+896 DNFIGRAEK

-914 VAANTTSYHFVF
+914 VAADTTSYHLVF

-937 YDEAKKPRVKARDIL
+937 YDEAKNPRVKARGIL

-978 TYDGKNKQFGV
+978 TYDKKNKQFGV

-1020 DQQALSIGEEGA
+1020 DQQALSIGAEGV

-1056 PIPSL
+1056 PLPSS
-1061 GGADYQLYC
+1061 GGVDYHLYC
-1070 IRTAGGDRY
+1070 IRTATGDRY
-1079 AYHMEDANSISLKPY
+1079 AYHMENANSISLKPY
-1094 EEKNLCQLWVLIRD
+1094 VEKNLCQLWILIRD

-1121 NRYFLKYD
+1121 NRCFLKYD
-1129 TGSNTFVAVADKKD
+1129 TGSNTFVAVADRND

-1150 ETSGNYIHWQI
+1150 ETSGNYDHWQI
-1161 ELPDVNDSRNLISH
+1161 ELPDVDGNNNLISH
-1175 SYSGGGNPKTVSL
+1175 SYSGNPKTVTL
-1188 SLQGPNNGNN
+1188 SLQGPNNADNY
-1198 FVEIFPVDITPDFYE
+1198 VDLIPVDITPDFYE
-1213 EAGGAFRNLSLNELT
+1213 EAGGAFRNINLDELT
-1228 PQLEL
+1228 PKLEL
-1233 TADGKALKAKASA
+1233 TTDGMALKAKASA

-1305 TVSWCFAQLNA
+1305 SVSWCFAQLNA

-1338 VAMLSFST
+1338 VAMLPFST
-1346 YETDKLHTLCFN
+1346 YETQKLHTLCFT

-1381 FDKVASDKFISEGYD
+1381 FDKAGNKYVSDGNGTSKVVFAEND
-1396 TNKKVKA
+1396 KKLV
-1403 ESQQLIN
+1403 N

-1415 LVGQSKDDVVLMSKD
+1415 LVGQNKDDVVLMSKD
-1430 KYYMCLNG
+1430 KYYVYLDG
-1438 YKLCVTHDLKKA
+1438 DRFYVTHDPEKA
-1450 AHFSVDYI
+1450 VHFSVKYI
-1458 SDVDRYVLVLV
+1458 SSQKRYALT
-1469 GGEGSEGHL
+1469 
-1478 KKCLNLS
+1478 
-1485 GDVDENGVRHKDV
+1485 
-1498 IVWNWNKTDKN
+1498 IV
-1509 EGPRFYLNFI
+1509 EGPNDGGKSGYSMNLHGGDHTTILPYNGASIQTDRNFWLNFI
-1519 SIPVPEDYSDY
+1519 AVPQPEDYSDY
-1530 EILPKR
+1530 EVLPKR

-1545 ATTDPMTG
+1545 ATADPMTG

-1578 TVIHYLKAESTRE
+1578 TVTHYLKAESTRV
-1591 LYVPTCMVT
+1591 LYVPTCMVGSAAT
-1600 NDNCPTLSRAF
+1600 RSRAF

-1624 DSVLNLDL
+1624 DSVLNLDIS
-1632 PSSRR
+1632 SSRR

-1647 LKLNGQVNGNYV
+1647 LKLNGQNSGYYV
-1659 KKKITF
+1659 THNVTF

-1705 TKYNGAV
+1705 TS
-1712 TNDII
+1712 DII
-1717 LPSKQNIVEPTI
+1717 LPSKQSIVEPTI

-1749 CKEGNGNDKWY
+1749 YKDDGSNDKWY

-1784 KQDYWFYNNDSPSE
+1784 KQDYWFYNGGIASE
-1798 DNLQNAVNSGEIVIE
+1798 DNLQNAVNNGAIE
-1813 VDSLDSGITSAKFL
+1813 VKVDDLGSGITFAKFL
-1827 RSAKTD
+1827 SSGAGGAATD
-1833 NVDLGEGLDRFI
+1833 RAI
-1845 AFDYPGDTDDG
+1845 AFNYPGDTADG
-1856 KGIGKAKGDSCT
+1856 KGTGKANAGSCT

-1887 LTFEDNFEPII
+1887 LTFEDDFEPII

-1905 KDDGSFKSER
+1905 KDGSFKSER
-1915 SPEALK
+1915 SPEALQK
-1921 KATGDPVATITFDP
+1921 TTGDPVATITFDP
-1935 EQFDAFVTPPVGT
+1935 DEFDSFVSPPVGT
-1948 YTGFLTGD
+1948 YTGFSGSG
-1956 KGPGTKCGLTYRYP
+1956 KGENANQKNSLTYRYP

-1980 APIDGDFNSTDG
+1980 APIGGDFNSTDG

-2000 NYTIAHRFRMGDFGD
+2000 NYTVAHRFNMGDN
-2015 GSSRGNFF
+2015 RGNFF

-2031 EYGSEKY
+2031 EYGSQNY

-2060 DFSGMPCKA
+2060 DFAGMPCKA

-2078 SSPSGK
+2078 SSPDRGNES
-2084 DEKPANV
+2084 PANV
-2091 VFSVQGFKNG
+2091 VFSIQGFKNG

-2120 SLANKLEPKTNN
+2120 SLIKTLNPKDN
-2132 GIGIW
+2132 GGKGIW

-2157 TIDNACTSTVGGDIL
+2157 TIDNACTNTQGGDIL

-2211 TQLGLN
+2211 AQLGLN

-2409 VKQVGEDEDGNIGER
+2409 VKQVGENLDGVIGER

-2450 WRVLGKNES
+2450 SRVLGKNES

-2543 VVPIDHEDS
+2543 VVPIDHEDT
-2552 SGTQYCYDPQQV
+2552 SGTQYCYDPEQV

-2633 LTSVSPEVFLAG
+2633 LTSVSPDVFLAG

-2811 TNGADDQ
+2811 TNDPGADDQ

-2870 LLHAERLDYKK
+2870 LLHAERLSYEK

-2952 YLDTYS
+2952 YLEPYS
-2958 AENPQTA
+2958 ANKPQEA
-2965 NVKTTT
+2965 RVDTTT

-3009 YNTSLFRLPKEDT
+3009 YTKSLFRLPKEDT

-3031 KTDEQ
+3031 ETDRK

-3041 RTHHHKLAT
+3041 RTYHHMLAT
-3050 DQLAKSG
+3050 DQLKSG
-3057 TEITVTL
+3057 TELTVTL
-3064 TNENRN
+3064 RNENAN

-3083 LDLDKFF
+3083 LDLNQFF
-3090 TVNAAQLNGAKYWVL
+3090 TKNADQLNGAKYWVL

-3149 TNTITLKFTA
+3149 TNTINLKFTA
-3159 DMQTSLHASG
+3159 DMQTSLHTSG

-3312 LSSERPALEDEQD
+3312 LSSERPALEDEQN

>member
-19 FSLVAGISSVFAQG
+19 FSLVAGISSVFAQE

-46 LFAKDGALTVV
+46 LLAKDGVLTVV

-70 WALETVSGDNVRLKN
+70 WTLETVSGDNVRLKN
-85 KEGMYVTPNLT
+85 KEGMYVTSNLR

-113 YSKGRKSYGEG
+113 YSSATY
-124 VEVPTHGGS
+124 GGS

-164 LANNVKGAKVNP
+164 LANNVKGAKVTP
-176 FVSSEGGKV
+176 FVCSEGGEV
-185 HWYYYMELLGNKSAE
+185 HWYYMELLGNGSE
-200 CVMDA
+200 CVKDA
-205 GAEKKLEKYSTP
+205 GAENKLQKYPTP
-217 SAKDLR
+217 SAKNLR
-223 AYMWCVYEANDKGDV
+223 AYMWCVYEANEQGDV
-238 YFMSADGNFFCQKDD
+238 YIKSVDGNFFCQKDG

-286 LYNPQT
+286 LYNTQT

-297 PYGSGNTDVGNGSSL
+297 PYGSGNPDVGMGSTL

-318 RFILSTGPHIYQF
+318 RFISTPPPTGPHIYQF

-342 GTGVTM
+342 GTSVTM

-383 DAFTVTTNRDE
+383 NVLTVTTNRDE

-414 AADAS
+414 AGDAS

-452 AVAPKFSDISNVYY
+452 AVAPKISDISNVYY

-532 YKDGRFNFETL
+532 YKEGRFNFETL

-570 GDDNHRLGLQAGM
+570 GDDNHRLGLQAGN
-583 TPYTLKACNSTSKFN
+583 TPYTLKACNSTSKYN
-598 ALSFKESERGS
+598 ALSFKESERCS

-653 MDGAGKVNGNNL
+653 MDGAGIVNGYNL

-673 RYDAA
+673 RYDTAA
-678 DETFTSVTDRS
+678 KTFTSVTDRS

-698 NTYYVIPVHD
+698 NTYYVIPAH
-708 VQGGTYNINIA
+708 VQGGTCNIA

-726 VLRGVSEP
+726 VLRGVTGT

-797 PGNILLK
+797 PGANLLK

-864 DVADQPDASLEGLW
+864 DVADQPDPSLEGLW
-878 SLYNCKNLYFV
+878 SLYNCNNHYFV

-896 AIGRAEE
+896 SVGRAEE

-937 YDEAKKPRVKARDIL
+937 YDEAKNPRVKARDIL

-978 TYDGKNKQFGV
+978 TYDKKNKQFGV

-999 VYNVNNYENNNNVRY
+999 VYNVNNYENNNSVRY

-1020 DQQALSIGEEGA
+1020 DQQALSIGEEGV
-1032 LCWAAPGTRNSVVD
+1032 LCWAAPNTRNSAVD

-1079 AYHMEDANSISLKPY
+1079 AYHMEDATNTISLKPY

-1108 GQGKGDGYLQSAY
+1108 GEGKGDGYLQSAY
-1121 NRYFLKYD
+1121 NRHFLKYD

-1175 SYSGGGNPKTVSL
+1175 SYSGGGNSKTVSL

-1198 FVEIFPVDITPDFYE
+1198 FVDIFPVDITPDFYE
-1213 EAGGAFRNLSLNELT
+1213 EAGGAFRNINLDELT
-1228 PQLEL
+1228 PKLEL

-1246 SEDDANN
+1246 SEDGANN

-1298 NHGDEDG
+1298 NHGEKDG

-1323 KPEKCLGVSDVTNGT
+1323 KPQNCLGVSDVANGT

-1346 YETDKLHTLCFN
+1346 YETDKLHTLCFT

-1363 CPELSDAAEG
+1363 SPELSDAAEG
-1373 KYYYNFIC
+1373 KYYYNFMC
-1381 FDKVASDKFISEGYD
+1381 FDLVGNKYVCDGNDTSKVVIAEG
-1396 TNKKVKA
+1396 KRLV
-1403 ESQQLIN
+1403 N

-1415 LVGQSKDDVVLMSKD
+1415 LVGVSKDGFVLMSKD
-1430 KYYMCLNG
+1430 RYYLYLNG
-1438 YKLCVTHDLKKA
+1438 GIFNVTHDLAKA
-1450 AHFSVDYI
+1450 THFSGTY
-1458 SDVDRYVLVLV
+1458 DVNKQRYVLTVLSAV
-1469 GGEGSEGHL
+1469 GGDSRFNGWQVLLSNNGSNVTVGQ
-1478 KKCLNLS
+1478 KGTS
-1485 GDVDENGVRHKDV
+1485 
-1498 IVWNWNKTDKN
+1498 TDN
-1509 EGPRFYLNFI
+1509 RYYLNFI
-1519 SIPVPEDYSDY
+1519 PIPVPEDFSDY
-1530 EILPKR
+1530 EVLPKR

-1545 ATTDPMTG
+1545 ATADPMTG

-1578 TVIHYLKAESTRE
+1578 TITHYLKAESTRK
-1591 LYVPTCMVT
+1591 LYVPTCMVGSAAT
-1600 NDNCPTLSRAF
+1600 RSRAF

-1632 PSSRR
+1632 SSSRR
-1637 YKNGI
+1637 YRNGI
-1642 VVGDQ
+1642 VVGEQ
-1647 LKLNGQVNGNYV
+1647 LNLNGQNYGNYV
-1659 KKKITF
+1659 DHYVTF

-1676 YILGADLT
+1676 YILGGDLT
-1684 PYSDFVDYFGDNGNP
+1684 TYSDFVDYFGDNGNP

-1705 TKYNGAV
+1705 TKYNGNV
-1712 TNDII
+1712 TSDII

-1738 NARAIANELLQ
+1738 NARAIANELLLY
-1749 CKEGNGNDKWY
+1749 KDDGSNDKWY

-1784 KQDYWFYNNDSPSE
+1784 KQDYWFYNGGIASE
-1798 DNLQNAVNSGEIVIE
+1798 DNLQNAVNSGAIE
-1813 VDSLDSGITSAKFL
+1813 VKVDDLGSGITFAKFL
-1827 RSAKTD
+1827 NSGA
-1833 NVDLGEGLDRFI
+1833 GAGADRAI
-1845 AFDYPGDTDDG
+1845 AFNYPDDDNG
-1856 KGIGKAKGDSCT
+1856 KGTGTATAGSCT

-1887 LTFEDNFEPII
+1887 LIFEDDFEPII

-1905 KDDGSFKSER
+1905 KDDGSFKSAR
-1915 SPEALK
+1915 SPEALLK
-1921 KATGDPVATITFDP
+1921 TTGDPVATITFDP
-1935 EQFDAFVTPPVGT
+1935 DEFDSFVSPPVGT
-1948 YTGFLTGD
+1948 YTGFTNSGKGD
-1956 KGPGTKCGLTYRYP
+1956 NANQKYSLTYRYP

-1980 APIDGDFNSTDG
+1980 APIGGDFNSTNG
-1992 KTPECTWG
+1992 RTSECTWG
-2000 NYTIAHRFRMGDFGD
+2000 NYTVAHRFDMGDN
-2015 GSSRGNFF
+2015 RGNFF

-2031 EYGSEKY
+2031 EYGSENY

-2048 DASDLPGQIASI
+2048 DASDLPGKIASI
-2060 DFSGMPCKA
+2060 DFAGMPCKA

-2078 SSPSGK
+2078 SSPDRDNES
-2084 DEKPANV
+2084 PANV
-2091 VFSVQGFKNG
+2091 VFSIQGFKNG

-2120 SLANKLEPKTNN
+2120 SLDKTLKPMDN
-2132 GIGIW
+2132 GGKGIW

-2152 DSFRL
+2152 DNFRL
-2157 TIDNACTSTVGGDIL
+2157 TIDNACTNTSGGDIL
-2172 IDDVEVFSVKPEVQI
+2172 IDDVEVFSVKPDVQI

-2211 TQLGLN
+2211 AQLGLN

-2244 DTGTSEGQ
+2244 DTGKPEGQ

-2276 SQVSGE
+2276 SQASGE

-2409 VKQVGEDEDGNIGER
+2409 VKQVGEDVDGNIGER

-2535 QGTILKVT
+2535 QGTILKLT
-2543 VVPIDHEDS
+2543 VVPIDREDPI
-2552 SGTQYCYDPQQV
+2552 SGTQYCYDPEQV
-2564 GIKVSGEAPQLFDG
+2564 GVKVSGEAPQLFDG
-2578 LHGTQYKYPDKLTN
+2578 RHGYKYPAKLTN

-2599 AAVEEVRARADGSAA
+2599 AAVAEVRARADGSAA
-2614 NVLRVPLRGIK
+2614 NVLRVPLRGIE
-2625 TVTKDAIG
+2625 TVTRGAIG

-2645 TNDPNMK
+2645 TNDSTMM

-2658 AEERAGLSVQ
+2658 AEEHAGLSVQ

-2681 DTADREHAYADI
+2681 DTADQENAHADI

-2719 GNATQST
+2719 GSTTQST

-2761 RADLEDLHFNAD
+2761 RADLADLHFKAD
-2773 TEPGYAANADNGTAQ
+2773 TETDYATNANNGTAQ

-2796 SVIVTPKKAGPQLYE
+2796 SVIVTPDKAGPQLYE
-2811 TNGADDQ
+2811 TNSADGQ
-2818 FLNFVGN
+2818 FLNFVDH
-2825 EGKRTATPDI
+2825 EGELRTATPDI
-2835 EYALLAAPE
+2835 EYALLAAPKAE
-2844 ADKGVNLCGIYTPYQ
+2844 EGVNLCGIYTPYQ

-2870 LLHAERLDYKK
+2870 LLHAERLSYEK

-2906 EWYAPNNDACQATPY
+2906 EWYAPNNDAWQATPY
-2921 FKNVTY
+2921 FKDVKYDTAL
-2927 NTTDYHRFAP
+2927 YHRFAP
-2937 AVYQRSWDKAKSTLY
+2937 AVYQRSWDKANPKLY
-2952 YLDTYS
+2952 YLEPYLAD
-2958 AENPQTA
+2958 NPHEAQ
-2965 NVKTTT
+2965 VDTTT

-2994 GFSVKVNGIGIGAQK
+2994 GFSVKVNGTGIGTKK
-3009 YNTSLFRLPKEDT
+3009 YTKSLFRLPKEDT
-3022 AYGYYTELN
+3022 FYGYYTETN
-3031 KTDEQ
+3031 KTDGK

-3041 RTHHHKLAT
+3041 RTYHHKLAT
-3050 DQLAKSG
+3050 DQLKSG
-3057 TEITVTL
+3057 TELTVTL
-3064 TNENRN
+3064 RNENAN

-3083 LDLDKFF
+3083 LDLNEFF
-3090 TVNAAQLNGAKYWVL
+3090 KENAAQLNGAKYWVL

-3159 DMQTSLHASG
+3159 DMQTSLHTSG

-3184 LRIRA
+3184 LRIHA

-3312 LSSERPALEDEQD
+3312 LSSERPALEDEKD

>member
-19 FSLVAGISSVFAQG
+19 FSLVAGISSVFAQE

-46 LFAKDGALTVV
+46 LLAKDGALTVV

-70 WALETVSGDNVRLKN
+70 WTLETVSGDNVRLKN
-85 KEGMYVTPNLT
+85 KEGMYVTPNLK
-96 LTNSQD
+96 LTSDQN
-102 QAATFTKTENT
+102 QAAVFTKTENT
-113 YSKGRKSYGEG
+113 YSSTTYGSN
-124 VEVPTHGGS
+124 TK

-149 QLIWTVEDS
+149 QLFWTVEDS

-164 LANNVKGAKVNP
+164 LANNVKGAKVTP
-176 FVSSEGGKV
+176 LVCSEGGKAY
-185 HWYYYMELLGNKSAE
+185 WYYMELLWNGSE
-200 CVMDA
+200 CVKDA
-205 GAEKKLEKYSTP
+205 GAGKNLEKDSTP
-217 SAKDLR
+217 SAKNLR
-223 AYMWCVYEANDKGDV
+223 AYMWSVYEANDKGDV
-238 YFMSADGNFFCQKDD
+238 YFKSADGNYFYRNGN
-253 TYQYSTSTKTDRC
+253 YQCSASTKPGNSVYT
-266 KYRICDVA
+266 ICDVS
-274 DQTDGKYQEAFV
+274 DQSNDNVFV
-286 LYNPQT
+286 LCNSGTSYYVLPYNNSN
-292 TKYVF
+292 K
-297 PYGSGNTDVGNGSSL
+297 VGWASSF
-312 NPAEAM
+312 NMIEAM
-318 RFILSTGPHIYQF
+318 RFIPSTGPRIYQF

-342 GTGVTM
+342 GTSVTM

-383 DAFTVTTNRDE
+383 DALTVTTNRDE

-407 RHDVLTL
+407 RHYVLTL
-414 AADAS
+414 AGDAS
-419 KALGVKDGQ
+419 KAVGVKDGQ

-440 VRILDSTAEVKG
+440 VRILDSTDEVKG
-452 AVAPKFSDISNVYY
+452 AVAPKISDISNVYY

-497 EPTSASQNWKLEAA
+497 EPTSASQNWKLEPA
-511 RHANSKT
+511 RHANSKP
-518 GDFYLVNQSGEYLI
+518 GDFYLVNQLGEYFI
-532 YKDGRFNFETL
+532 YKDGRFNFATL

-570 GDDNHRLGLQAGM
+570 GDDNHRLGLQAGN
-583 TPYTLKACNSTSKFN
+583 TPYTLKACNSTSTYN
-598 ALSFKESERGS
+598 AMSFKESKRGS
-609 DYDYLQFSGC
+609 DYDYLQFSGS

-630 IKAVATTTEQL
+630 VKAVATTTEQL

-653 MDGAGKVNGNNL
+653 MDGAGIVNGFNL
-665 KNKAGRFL
+665 KNKEGRFL

-726 VLRGVSEP
+726 MLRGVSGT

-775 ANPHYYALNFFQ
+775 DNPHYYALNFFQ

-797 PGNILLK
+797 PGNKLLK

-834 GNYISYNPDTDNG
+834 GNYISYNPDTD
-847 KHKVN
+847 KYQHKVN
-852 PTLNDYSLYKIC
+852 TTTNDYSLYKIC
-864 DVADQPDASLEGLW
+864 DVADQPDASLDGLW
-878 SLYNCKNLYFV
+878 SLYNCKNHYFV
-889 RPFPSEN
+889 RPSDAANF
-896 AIGRAEE
+896 IGRAEE

-978 TYDGKNKQFGV
+978 TYDEKNKQFGV

-999 VYNVNNYENNNNVRY
+999 VYNVNNYENNNSVRY

-1020 DQQALSIGEEGA
+1020 DQQALSIGEEGV
-1032 LCWAAPGTRNSVVD
+1032 LCWAAPNTRNSAVD

-1061 GGADYQLYC
+1061 GGADYHLYC
-1070 IRTAGGDRY
+1070 IRTDRGDRY
-1079 AYHMEDANSISLKPY
+1079 AYHMEDATNSISLKPY

-1108 GQGKGDGYLQSAY
+1108 GEGKGDGYLQSAY

-1161 ELPDVNDSRNLISH
+1161 ELPDVNGSRNLISH

-1188 SLQGPNNGNN
+1188 SLQDPNNSNN
-1198 FVEIFPVDITPDFYE
+1198 FLYIFPVDITPDFYE
-1213 EAGGAFRNLSLNELT
+1213 EAGGAFRNINLDELT
-1228 PQLEL
+1228 PKLEL
-1233 TADGKALKAKASA
+1233 TADGEALKAKASA

-1305 TVSWCFAQLNA
+1305 TVCWCFAQLNA

-1323 KPEKCLGVSDVTNGT
+1323 KPKNCLGVSDVANGT
-1338 VAMLSFST
+1338 VAMLPFST
-1346 YETDKLHTLCFN
+1346 YETDKLHTLCFT

-1363 CPELSDAAEG
+1363 SPELSDAAEG
-1373 KYYYNFIC
+1373 KYYYNFMC
-1381 FDKVASDKFISEGYD
+1381 FDLVGNKYVCDGNDTSKVVIAEG
-1396 TNKKVKA
+1396 KRLV
-1403 ESQQLIN
+1403 N

-1415 LVGQSKDDVVLMSKD
+1415 LVGVSKDGFVLMSKD
-1430 KYYMCLNG
+1430 RYYLYLNG
-1438 YKLCVTHDLKKA
+1438 GIFNVTHDLAKA
-1450 AHFSVDYI
+1450 THFSGTY
-1458 SDVDRYVLVLV
+1458 DVNKQRYVLTVLSAV
-1469 GGEGSEGHL
+1469 GGDSQYNGWQVLLSNNGSNVTVG
-1478 KKCLNLS
+1478 KKGTS
-1485 GDVDENGVRHKDV
+1485 
-1498 IVWNWNKTDKN
+1498 TDN
-1509 EGPRFYLNFI
+1509 RYYLNFI
-1519 SIPVPEDYSDY
+1519 PIPVPEDFSDY
-1530 EILPKR
+1530 EVLPKR

-1545 ATTDPMTG
+1545 ATADPMTG

-1578 TVIHYLKAESTRE
+1578 TITHYLKAESTRK
-1591 LYVPTCMVT
+1591 LYVPTCMVGSANT
-1600 NDNCPTLSRAF
+1600 RSRAF

-1632 PSSRR
+1632 SSSRR
-1637 YKNGI
+1637 YRNGI
-1642 VVGDQ
+1642 VVGEQ
-1647 LKLNGQVNGNYV
+1647 LNLNGQNYGNYV
-1659 KKKITF
+1659 DHYVTF

-1676 YILGADLT
+1676 YILGGDLT
-1684 PYSDFVDYFGDNGNP
+1684 TYSDFVDYFGDNGNP

-1705 TKYNGAV
+1705 TKYNGNV
-1712 TNDII
+1712 TSDII

-1749 CKEGNGNDKWY
+1749 YKADEGNDKWY

-1784 KQDYWFYNNDSPSE
+1784 KQDYWFYNGGIASE
-1798 DNLQNAVNSGEIVIE
+1798 DNLQNAVNSGAIE
-1813 VDSLDSGITSAKFL
+1813 VEVDALGSGITFAGFL
-1827 RSAKTD
+1827 NSGA
-1833 NVDLGEGLDRFI
+1833 GAGADRAI
-1845 AFDYPGDTDDG
+1845 AFNYPGDNNG
-1856 KGIGKAKGDSCT
+1856 KGRGEANAGSCT

-1887 LTFEDNFEPII
+1887 LIFEDDFEPII

-1905 KDDGSFKSER
+1905 KDDGTFKSAR
-1915 SPEALK
+1915 SPEALLK
-1921 KATGDPVATITFDP
+1921 TTGDPVATITFDP
-1935 EQFDAFVTPPVGT
+1935 DQFDAFVSPPVGT
-1948 YTGFLTGD
+1948 YTGFSNSGKGD
-1956 KGPGTKCGLTYRYP
+1956 NANQKYSLTYRYP

-1980 APIDGDFNSTDG
+1980 APIRGDFNSING
-1992 KTPECTWG
+1992 KTDECTWG
-2000 NYTIAHRFRMGDFGD
+2000 NYTVAHRFDMGDN
-2015 GSSRGNFF
+2015 RGNFF

-2031 EYGSEKY
+2031 EYGSENY

-2060 DFSGMPCKA
+2060 DFAGMPCKA

-2078 SSPSGK
+2078 SSPDRDNES
-2084 DEKPANV
+2084 PANV
-2091 VFSVQGFKNG
+2091 VFSIQGFKNG

-2120 SLANKLEPKTNN
+2120 SLDKTLKPKDN
-2132 GIGIW
+2132 GGKGIW

-2157 TIDNACTSTVGGDIL
+2157 TIDNACTNTSGGDIL
-2172 IDDVEVFSVKPEVQI
+2172 IDDVEVFSVKPDVQI

-2211 TQLGLN
+2211 AQLGLN

-2244 DTGTSEGQ
+2244 DTGKPEGQ

-2282 GIFRSVEFKTNFDSL
+2282 GIFRSVEFKTKFDDL
-2297 PVFKY
+2297 PRFTY

-2409 VKQVGEDEDGNIGER
+2409 VKQVGEDAEGNIGER

-2450 WRVLGKNES
+2450 WRVLRKNES

-2479 KATTVA
+2479 KATTVV

-2510 NSADKVASLVLLNN
+2510 NTADKVASLVLLNN

-2535 QGTILKVT
+2535 QGTILKLT

-2552 SGTQYCYDPQQV
+2552 SGTQYCYDPEQV
-2564 GIKVSGEAPQLFDG
+2564 GVKVSGQAPQLFDG

-2599 AAVEEVRARADGSAA
+2599 AAVAEVRARADGSAA
-2614 NVLRVPLRGIK
+2614 NVLRVPLRGIQ

-2652 AYETKA
+2652 AYETMA

-2681 DTADREHAYADI
+2681 RNADPENAHADI

-2761 RADLEDLHFNAD
+2761 RADLADLHFKAD
-2773 TEPGYAANADNGTAQ
+2773 TETGYATNANNGTAQ

-2796 SVIVTPKKAGPQLYE
+2796 SVIVTPDKAGPQLYE
-2811 TNGADDQ
+2811 TNNAGANDQ
-2818 FLNFVGN
+2818 FLNFVDH
-2825 EGKRTATPDI
+2825 EGEQRTATPDI
-2835 EYALLAAPE
+2835 EYALLAAPK
-2844 ADKGVNLCGIYTPYQ
+2844 AVAGVNRCDIYRPYQ

-2921 FKNVTY
+2921 FKDVKY
-2927 NTTDYHRFAP
+2927 NTAHYHRFAP
-2937 AVYQRSWDKAKSTLY
+2937 AVYQRSWDKANPKLY
-2952 YLDTYS
+2952 YLEPYLADK
-2958 AENPQTA
+2958 PQEA
-2965 NVKTTT
+2965 KVDTTT

-3009 YNTSLFRLPKEDT
+3009 YTKSLFRLPKEDT

-3031 KTDEQ
+3031 ETDGN
-3036 TYPVD
+3036 TYTVD
-3041 RTHHHKLAT
+3041 RTYHHKLAT
-3050 DQLAKSG
+3050 DQLKSG
-3057 TEITVTL
+3057 SELTVTL
-3064 TNENRN
+3064 KNENAN

-3083 LDLDKFF
+3083 LDLNEFF
-3090 TVNAAQLNGAKYWVL
+3090 KENEAQLNGAKYWVL

-3149 TNTITLKFTA
+3149 KNAITLKFTA
-3159 DMQTSLHASG
+3159 DMQTSLHTSG

-3312 LSSERPALEDEQD
+3312 LSSERPALEDEKD
-3325 FTQPLIQADNGSVTI
+3325 FTQPLIQADNGCVTVT
-3340 SSSAAHVLTY
+3340 SSAAHVLTY
-3350 VRIVAADGRT
+3350 VRIIAADGRT

>member
-19 FSLVAGISSVFAQG
+19 FSLVAGISSVFAQE

-70 WALETVSGDNVRLKN
+70 WTLETVSGDNVRLKN
-85 KEGMYVTPNLT
+85 KEGMYVTADLR
-96 LTNSQD
+96 LTNRQN

-113 YSKGRKSYGEG
+113 YSSATYGG
-124 VEVPTHGGS
+124 LK

-164 LANNVKGAKVNP
+164 LANNVKGAKVTP
-176 FVSSEGGKV
+176 FVSSEGGEV
-185 HWYYYMELLGNKSAE
+185 HWYYMELLWNGSE
-200 CVMDA
+200 CVKDA
-205 GAEKKLEKYSTP
+205 GAGKKLEKYSTP
-217 SAKDLR
+217 SAKNLR
-223 AYMWCVYEANDKGDV
+223 AFMWSVYEANDKGDV
-238 YFMSADGNFFCQKDD
+238 YFKSADGNYFYQNGSD
-253 TYQYSTSTKTDRC
+253 QYSASTKPGNSEYTE
-266 KYRICDVA
+266 YTICDVS
-274 DQTDGKYQEAFV
+274 DQSNDNAFV
-286 LYNPQT
+286 LRNIGTGEYVLPYNNSN
-292 TKYVF
+292 K
-297 PYGSGNTDVGNGSSL
+297 VGKAGAFNMI
-312 NPAEAM
+312 EAM
-318 RFILSTGPHIYQF
+318 RFIPTTLPTGPHIYQF

-342 GTGVTM
+342 GTSVTM
-348 QPVGSEVAGYQWT
+348 QPVGSEVVGYQWT

-372 SGRDNYLKQAG
+372 SGRDNYLKRAG
-383 DAFTVTTNRDE
+383 DALTVTTNRDE
-394 ALRLFPCGSAYDD
+394 ALKVFPCGSAYDD
-407 RHDVLTL
+407 RHHVLTL
-414 AADAS
+414 ADDAS

-440 VRILDSTAEVKG
+440 VRILDSTDEVKG

-472 ANPKGDARLT
+472 ANPKGNARLT
-482 LTGTGYDNPV
+482 LTSTGYDNPV
-492 TRKEF
+492 TRMEF
-497 EPTSASQNWKLEAA
+497 EPTSASQNWKLEPAK
-511 RHANSKT
+511 HANSKS
-518 GDFYLVNQSGEYLI
+518 GDFYLVNQLGEYLI
-532 YKDGRFNFETL
+532 YKDGRFNFNTL

-560 EYWTIDMALS
+560 EYWTIDMALA

-583 TPYTLKACNSTSKFN
+583 TPYTLQACNRTSKYN
-598 ALSFKESERGS
+598 ALSFKESKRGS
-609 DYDYLQFSGC
+609 DYDYLQFSGS

-630 IKAVATTTEQL
+630 VKAVATTTEQL

-653 MDGAGKVNGNNL
+653 MDGAGIVNGYNL
-665 KNKAGRFL
+665 KNKADRFL

-689 KASVFDADQ
+689 KASVFDATP
-698 NTYYVIPVHD
+698 NTYYVVPAH
-708 VQGGTYNINIA
+708 VQGGTYNIA

-726 VLRGVSEP
+726 VLRGVTGT

-740 KNGKL
+740 KNGQL
-745 QLVKKNSRYAVVRLA
+745 QLVKENSRYAVVRLA

-775 ANPHYYALNFFQ
+775 DNPHYYALNFFQ

-797 PGNILLK
+797 SGGILLK

-834 GNYISYNPDTDNG
+834 GNYISYNPDTDG
-847 KHKVN
+847 YQHKVN
-852 PTLNDYSLYKIC
+852 TTTNEYSLYKIC
-864 DVADQPDASLEGLW
+864 DVADQPDASLDGLW

-889 RPFPSEN
+889 RPSDSGNF
-896 AIGRAEE
+896 IGRAEK

-914 VAANTTSYHFVF
+914 VAANTTSYHLVF

-937 YDEAKKPRVKARDIL
+937 YDEAKNPRVKARGIL

-978 TYDGKNKQFGV
+978 TYDEKNKQFGV
-989 SNQKADAYTF
+989 SNQKAEAYTF

-1020 DQQALSIGEEGA
+1020 DQQALSIGAEGV

-1046 LRPYIIAPEL
+1046 LRPYIIGPEL
-1056 PIPSL
+1056 PIPST
-1061 GGADYQLYC
+1061 GGVDYHLYC
-1070 IRTAGGDRY
+1070 IRTANGDRY
-1079 AYHMEDANSISLKPY
+1079 AYHMEDANSISLKRY

-1108 GQGKGDGYLQSAY
+1108 GEGKGDGYLQSAY
-1121 NRYFLKYD
+1121 NRCFLKYD
-1129 TGSNTFVAVADKKD
+1129 TSSKTFVAVADKND

-1150 ETSGNYIHWQI
+1150 ETSGNYDHWQI
-1161 ELPDVNDSRNLISH
+1161 ELPDVAGSRNLISH
-1175 SYSGGGNPKTVSL
+1175 SYSGGDNTKTVSL

-1198 FVEIFPVDITPDFYE
+1198 FVDIFPVDITPDFYE
-1213 EAGGAFRNLSLNELT
+1213 EAGGVFRNINLDELT
-1228 PQLEL
+1228 PKLEL
-1233 TADGKALKAKASA
+1233 TADGRALKAKASA
-1246 SEDDANN
+1246 SEDDADN

-1268 GHGQYIGADAEGNVF
+1268 SHGQYIGADAEGNVF

-1298 NHGDEDG
+1298 NHGDKDG
-1305 TVSWCFAQLNA
+1305 NVSWCFAQLNA

-1323 KPEKCLGVSDVTNGT
+1323 KPGNCLGVSDVDNGT
-1338 VAMLSFST
+1338 VAMLPFST
-1346 YETDKLHTLCFN
+1346 YETNKRHTLCFT

-1381 FDKVASDKFISEGYD
+1381 FDKAGNKYISDGND
-1396 TNKKVKA
+1396 TSKLVFAENDKKLV
-1403 ESQQLIN
+1403 N

-1430 KYYMCLNG
+1430 KYYVYLDG
-1438 YKLCVTHDLKKA
+1438 ERFYVTHDPEKA
-1450 AHFSVDYI
+1450 VHFSVKYI
-1458 SDVDRYVLVLV
+1458 SSKQRYALTIV
-1469 GGEGSEGHL
+1469 GGLNAEKKIGHSM
-1478 KKCLNLS
+1478 NLS
-1485 GDVDENGVRHKDV
+1485 GADANRNT
-1498 IVWNWNKTDKN
+1498 IIPWNSNIQTDPN
-1509 EGPRFYLNFI
+1509 VCLNFI
-1519 SIPVPEDYSDY
+1519 PIPVPEDYSDY
-1530 EILPKR
+1530 EVLPKR

-1545 ATTDPMTG
+1545 ATADPMTG

-1566 YTGKMMQKTSTY
+1566 YTGKLMQKTSTY
-1578 TVIHYLKAESTRE
+1578 TVTHYLKAESTRK
-1591 LYVPTCMVT
+1591 LFVPTCMVGSSNT
-1600 NDNCPTLSRAF
+1600 RSRAF

-1632 PSSRR
+1632 SSSRR

-1647 LKLNGQVNGNYV
+1647 LNLNGQNYGNYV
-1659 KKKITF
+1659 DHSVIF

-1676 YILGADLT
+1676 YILGGDLT
-1684 PYSDFVDYFGDNGNP
+1684 TYSDFVDYFGDNGNP
-1699 IYNGNV
+1699 LYNGTV
-1705 TKYNGAV
+1705 TS
-1712 TNDII
+1712 DII

-1749 CKEGNGNDKWY
+1749 CKEGDGNDKWY
-1760 EEHTIAFPK
+1760 EEHTITFPK

-1784 KQDYWFYNNDSPSE
+1784 KQDYWFYNNGIASE
-1798 DNLQNAVNSGEIVIE
+1798 DNLQNSVNSGKIE
-1813 VDSLDSGITSAKFL
+1813 VEVDQLGSGITFAKFL
-1827 RSAKTD
+1827 SSGDGSNATD
-1833 NVDLGEGLDRFI
+1833 RAI
-1845 AFDYPGDTDDG
+1845 AFNYPGDTADG
-1856 KGIGKAKGDSCT
+1856 KGTGEANAGSCT
-1868 LKVYGVASDGTR
+1868 LKVYGKASDGTR

-1887 LTFEDNFEPII
+1887 LTFEADFEPII

-1905 KDDGSFKSER
+1905 NADGSFKSER
-1915 SPEALK
+1915 SPEALL

-1935 EQFDAFVTPPVGT
+1935 DEFDSFVSPPVGT
-1948 YTGFLTGD
+1948 YTGFTNVAGA
-1956 KGPGTKCGLTYRYP
+1956 GTKCGLTYRYP

-1980 APIDGDFNSTDG
+1980 APIGGDFNSTDG
-1992 KTPECTWG
+1992 YTPECTWG
-2000 NYTIAHRFRMGDFGD
+2000 NYTVAHRFNMGDT
-2015 GSSRGNFF
+2015 RGNFF

-2048 DASDLPGQIASI
+2048 DASDLPGKIASI
-2060 DFSGMPCKA
+2060 DFAGMPCKA

-2078 SSPSGK
+2078 SSPDRGNES
-2084 DEKPANV
+2084 PANV
-2091 VFSVQGFKNG
+2091 VFSIQGFKNG

-2120 SLANKLEPKTNN
+2120 SLRNKLEPNNNN
-2132 GIGIW
+2132 GKGIW

-2157 TIDNACTSTVGGDIL
+2157 TIDNACTNTRGGDIL

-2211 TQLGLN
+2211 AQLGLN
-2217 TGEVMKDNPKVW
+2217 TGEVLTDDPNVW

-2315 EVTSA
+2315 EITSA

-2328 DKVKEPRIKP
+2328 DKVKDPRIKP

-2352 DPVTLANAFHSFEI
+2352 DPVTLANAFQSFEV

-2373 CKFRTLSPIRVVTD
+2373 CKFRTQSPIRVVTD

-2409 VKQVGEDEDGNIGER
+2409 VKQVGETLDGVIGER

-2433 YVGGAFTDVC
+2433 YVGGAFNDVC

-2450 WRVLGKNES
+2450 SRVLGKNES

-2485 GAAPKNDEGYT
+2485 GAAPKDDEGYT

-2535 QGTILKVT
+2535 QGVILKVT
-2543 VVPIDHEDS
+2543 VVPIDREDPT
-2552 SGTQYCYDPQQV
+2552 SGTQYCYDPEQV
-2564 GIKVSGEAPQLFDG
+2564 GVKVSGEAPQLFDG
-2578 LHGTQYKYPDKLTN
+2578 LHGDKYKYPDKLTN

-2614 NVLRVPLRGIK
+2614 NVLRVPLRGIE

-2645 TNDPNMK
+2645 TNDSTMK

-2668 NFRIVGQLKTLVA
+2668 NFRIVGQLRKLVA
-2681 DTADREHAYADI
+2681 DTADRENAYADI

-2705 VYTLRFNYRELFNA
+2705 VYTLRFNYRERFNA
-2719 GNATQST
+2719 GSTAQTT

-2761 RADLEDLHFNAD
+2761 RADLADLHFKAD
-2773 TEPGYAANADNGTAQ
+2773 TETDYANNAANGTAQ

-2796 SVIVTPKKAGPQLYE
+2796 SVIVTPDKAGPQLYE
-2811 TNGADDQ
+2811 TNYAGADK

-2835 EYALLAAPE
+2835 EYALLAAPKAE
-2844 ADKGVNLCGIYTPYQ
+2844 AGVNRCDIYTPYQ

-2870 LLHAERLDYKK
+2870 LLHAERLSYEK

-2906 EWYAPNNDACQATPY
+2906 EWYAPNNDACQTTPY
-2921 FKNVTY
+2921 FKDVTY
-2927 NTTDYHRFAP
+2927 DTALYHRFAP
-2937 AVYQRSWDKAKSTLY
+2937 AVYQRSWDKAQPKLY
-2952 YLDTYS
+2952 YLEPYS
-2958 AENPQTA
+2958 ADKPQEA
-2965 NVKTTT
+2965 NVNTTT

-3009 YNTSLFRLPKEDT
+3009 YTKSLFRLPKEDT
-3022 AYGYYTELN
+3022 DYGYYTETN
-3031 KTDEQ
+3031 KTDGS
-3036 TYPVD
+3036 TYSVD
-3041 RTHHHKLAT
+3041 RTYHHNLAT
-3050 DQLAKSG
+3050 DQLKTG
-3057 TEITVTL
+3057 TELTVTL
-3064 TNENRN
+3064 TNENAN

-3090 TVNAAQLNGAKYWVL
+3090 TENALQLNGAKYWVL

-3159 DMQTSLHASG
+3159 DMQTSLHTSG

-3189 SRSGQGSE
+3189 SRSGQASE

-3312 LSSERPALEDEQD
+3312 LSSERPALEDEKD

-3382 EARTDEGESVGK
+3382 EARTDEGESVAK

>member
-46 LFAKDGALTVV
+46 LLAKDGALTVV

-70 WALETVSGDNVRLKN
+70 WTLETVSGDNVRLKN
-85 KEGMYVTPNLT
+85 KEGMYVTPELT
-96 LTNSQD
+96 LTNRQD

-113 YSKGRKSYGEG
+113 YSSATY
-124 VEVPTHGGS
+124 GGS

-164 LANNVKGAKVNP
+164 LANNVKGAKVTP
-176 FVSSEGGKV
+176 FVSSEGGEV
-185 HWYYYMELLGNKSAE
+185 HWYYMELLWNGSE
-200 CVMDA
+200 CVKDA
-205 GAEKKLEKYSTP
+205 GAGKNLEKYSTP
-217 SAKDLR
+217 SAKNLR
-223 AYMWCVYEANDKGDV
+223 AYMWSVYEANDKGDV
-238 YFMSADGNFFCQKDD
+238 YFKSADGNYFYQNGSD
-253 TYQYSTSTKTDRC
+253 QYSASTKPGNSEYT
-266 KYRICDVA
+266 ICDVS
-274 DQTDGKYQEAFV
+274 DQSNDNAFV
-286 LYNPQT
+286 LRNSGTGEYVLPYNNSN
-292 TKYVF
+292 K
-297 PYGSGNTDVGNGSSL
+297 VGKAYKFNMI
-312 NPAEAM
+312 EAM
-318 RFILSTGPHIYQF
+318 RFIPTTPPPTGPHIYQF

-383 DAFTVTTNRDE
+383 DALTVTTNRDE
-394 ALRLFPCGSAYDD
+394 ALRLFLCGSAYDD
-407 RHDVLTL
+407 RHDVLAL
-414 AADAS
+414 AGDAS

-440 VRILDSTAEVKG
+440 VRILDSTDEVKG
-452 AVAPKFSDISNVYY
+452 AVVPKFLDISNVYY

-482 LTGTGYDNPV
+482 LTGTDYDNPV
-492 TRKEF
+492 TRMEF
-497 EPTSASQNWKLEAA
+497 EPTSASQNWKLEPA
-511 RHANSKT
+511 RHANSKP
-518 GDFYLVNQSGEYLI
+518 GDFYLVNQEGEYLI
-532 YKDGRFNFETL
+532 YKDGRFNFEWL

-570 GDDNHRLGLQAGM
+570 GDDNHRLGLQAGK
-583 TPYTLKACNSTSKFN
+583 TPYTLQACNSTSKFN
-598 ALSFKESERGS
+598 ALSFKELERGS

-630 IKAVATTTEQL
+630 VKAVATTTEQL
-641 EGNGYQWTFDPI
+641 EGNGYQWTFEPI
-653 MDGAGKVNGNNL
+653 MDGAGIVNGFNL

-689 KASVFDADQ
+689 KASVFDAGQ
-698 NTYYVIPVHD
+698 NTYYVVPAH
-708 VQGGTYNINIA
+708 VQGGTCNIA

-726 VLRGVSEP
+726 VLRGVSGT

-834 GNYISYNPDTDNG
+834 GNYISYNPDTDG
-847 KHKVN
+847 YQHKVN
-852 PTLNDYSLYKIC
+852 TTTNEYSRYKIC

-878 SLYNCKNLYFV
+878 SLYNCTNHYFV
-889 RPFPSEN
+889 RPSEN
-896 AIGRAEE
+896 DKFIGRAEK

-914 VAANTTSYHFVF
+914 VAADTTSYHFVF

-937 YDEAKKPRVKARDIL
+937 YDEAKNPRVKARDIL

-978 TYDGKNKQFGV
+978 TYDEKNKQFGV
-989 SNQKADAYTF
+989 SNQKAEAYTF
-999 VYNVNNYENNNNVRY
+999 VYNVNNYENNNSVRY

-1020 DQQALSIGEEGA
+1020 DQQALSIGEEGV
-1032 LCWAAPGTRNSVVD
+1032 LCWAEPGTRNSAVD

-1061 GGADYQLYC
+1061 GGADYHLYC

-1079 AYHMEDANSISLKPY
+1079 AYHMEDATNTISLKPY

-1108 GQGKGDGYLQSAY
+1108 GEGKGDGYLQSAY
-1121 NRYFLKYD
+1121 NRHFLKYD
-1129 TGSNTFVAVADKKD
+1129 TGSNTFVAVADKND
-1143 ATRIRLV
+1143 ATRLRLV
-1150 ETSGNYIHWQI
+1150 ETSGNYVHWQI
-1161 ELPDVNDSRNLISH
+1161 ELPDVNGSSNLISH

-1198 FVEIFPVDITPDFYE
+1198 FIEIFPVDITPDFYE
-1213 EAGGAFRNLSLNELT
+1213 EAGGAFRNINLDELT
-1228 PQLEL
+1228 PKLEL
-1233 TADGKALKAKASA
+1233 TADGTALKAKASA
-1246 SEDDANN
+1246 SEDGANN

-1268 GHGQYIGADAEGNVF
+1268 GHGQYIGADAEGKVF

-1298 NHGDEDG
+1298 NHGEKDG

-1323 KPEKCLGVSDVTNGT
+1323 KPKNCLGVSDVANGT
-1338 VAMLSFST
+1338 VAMLPFST
-1346 YETDKLHTLCFN
+1346 YETDKLHTLCFT

-1363 CPELSDAAEG
+1363 SPELSDAAEG
-1373 KYYYNFIC
+1373 KYYYNFMC
-1381 FDKVASDKFISEGYD
+1381 FDLVGNKYVCDGNDTSKVVIAEG
-1396 TNKKVKA
+1396 KRLV
-1403 ESQQLIN
+1403 N

-1415 LVGQSKDDVVLMSKD
+1415 LVGVSKDGFVLMSKD
-1430 KYYMCLNG
+1430 RYYLYLNG
-1438 YKLCVTHDLKKA
+1438 GIFNVTHDLAKA
-1450 AHFSVDYI
+1450 THFSGTY
-1458 SDVDRYVLVLV
+1458 DVNKQRYVLTVLSAV
-1469 GGEGSEGHL
+1469 GGDSRFNGWQVLLSNNGSNVTVGQ
-1478 KKCLNLS
+1478 KGTS
-1485 GDVDENGVRHKDV
+1485 
-1498 IVWNWNKTDKN
+1498 TDN
-1509 EGPRFYLNFI
+1509 RYYLNFI
-1519 SIPVPEDYSDY
+1519 PIPVPEDYSDY
-1530 EILPKR
+1530 EVLPKR

-1545 ATTDPMTG
+1545 ATADPMTG

-1578 TVIHYLKAESTRE
+1578 TITHYFKAESTRK
-1591 LYVPTCMVT
+1591 LYVPTCMVGSANT
-1600 NDNCPTLSRAF
+1600 RSRAF

-1632 PSSRR
+1632 SSSRR
-1637 YKNGI
+1637 YRNGI
-1642 VVGDQ
+1642 VVGEQ
-1647 LKLNGQVNGNYV
+1647 LNLNGQNYGNYV
-1659 KKKITF
+1659 DHYVTF

-1676 YILGADLT
+1676 YILGGDLT
-1684 PYSDFVDYFGDNGNP
+1684 TYSDFVDYFGDNGNP

-1705 TKYNGAV
+1705 TKYNV
-1712 TNDII
+1712 TSDII

-1738 NARAIANELLQ
+1738 NARAIANELLLY
-1749 CKEGNGNDKWY
+1749 KDDGSNDKWY

-1784 KQDYWFYNNDSPSE
+1784 KQDYWFYNGGIASE
-1798 DNLQNAVNSGEIVIE
+1798 DNLQNAVNSGAIE
-1813 VDSLDSGITSAKFL
+1813 VKVDDLGSGITFAKFL
-1827 RSAKTD
+1827 NSGA
-1833 NVDLGEGLDRFI
+1833 GAGADRAI
-1845 AFDYPGDTDDG
+1845 AFNYPDDDNG
-1856 KGIGKAKGDSCT
+1856 KGTGTAKAGSCT

-1887 LTFEDNFEPII
+1887 LTFEDDFEPII

-1905 KDDGSFKSER
+1905 KDDGTFKSAR
-1915 SPEALK
+1915 SPEALLK
-1921 KATGDPVATITFDP
+1921 TTGDPVATITFDP
-1935 EQFDAFVTPPVGT
+1935 DQFDAFVSPPVGT
-1948 YTGFLTGD
+1948 YTGFSNSGKGD
-1956 KGPGTKCGLTYRYP
+1956 NANQKYSLTYRYP

-1980 APIDGDFNSTDG
+1980 APIRGDFNSINGRTD
-1992 KTPECTWG
+1992 ECTWG
-2000 NYTIAHRFRMGDFGD
+2000 NYTVAHRFDMGDN
-2015 GSSRGNFF
+2015 RGNFF

-2031 EYGSEKY
+2031 EYGSENY

-2060 DFSGMPCKA
+2060 DFAGMPCKA

-2078 SSPSGK
+2078 SSPDRDNES
-2084 DEKPANV
+2084 PANV
-2091 VFSVQGFKNG
+2091 VFSIQGFKNG

-2108 YCPGSILGEARD
+2108 YCPGSILGQARD
-2120 SLANKLEPKTNN
+2120 SLDKTLKPMDN
-2132 GIGIW
+2132 GGKGIW

-2152 DSFRL
+2152 DNFRL
-2157 TIDNACTSTVGGDIL
+2157 TIDNACTNTSGGDIL
-2172 IDDVEVFSVKPEVQI
+2172 IDDVEVFSVKPDVQI

-2211 TQLGLN
+2211 AQLGLN

-2244 DTGTSEGQ
+2244 DTGKPEGQ

-2282 GIFRSVEFKTNFDSL
+2282 GIFRSVEFKTKFEDL
-2297 PVFKY
+2297 PRFTY

-2352 DPVTLANAFHSFEI
+2352 DPVTLANAFQSFEI

-2409 VKQVGEDEDGNIGER
+2409 VKQVGEDEYGNIGER

-2485 GAAPKNDEGYT
+2485 GAAPKDDEGYT

-2552 SGTQYCYDPQQV
+2552 SGTHYCYDPQQV
-2564 GIKVSGEAPQLFDG
+2564 GVKVSGEAPQLFDG
-2578 LHGTQYKYPDKLTN
+2578 LHGDKYKYPKKLTN

-2614 NVLRVPLRGIK
+2614 NVLRVPLRGIE

-2652 AYETKA
+2652 AYETMA

-2681 DTADREHAYADI
+2681 RKADPENAHADI

-2761 RADLEDLHFNAD
+2761 RADLADLHFKAD
-2773 TEPGYAANADNGTAQ
+2773 TETGYATNANNGTAQ

-2796 SVIVTPKKAGPQLYE
+2796 SVIVTPDKAGPQLYE
-2811 TNGADDQ
+2811 TNNAGPDDQ
-2818 FLNFVGN
+2818 FLNFVDH
-2825 EGKRTATPDI
+2825 EGEQRTATPDI
-2835 EYALLAAPE
+2835 EYALLAKPKAE
-2844 ADKGVNLCGIYTPYQ
+2844 KGVNLCGIYTPYQ

-2870 LLHAERLDYKK
+2870 LLHAERLSYEK

-2921 FKNVTY
+2921 FKDVTY
-2927 NTTDYHRFAP
+2927 STALYHRFAP
-2937 AVYQRSWDKAKSTLY
+2937 AVYQRSWDKANPKLY
-2952 YLDTYS
+2952 YLEPYS
-2958 AENPQTA
+2958 ANNPQET
-2965 NVKTTT
+2965 NVNTTT

-3009 YNTSLFRLPKEDT
+3009 YTKSLFRLPKEDT
-3022 AYGYYTELN
+3022 AYGYYTEVN
-3031 KTDEQ
+3031 ETDGKT
-3036 TYPVD
+3036 YLVD
-3041 RTHHHKLAT
+3041 RTYHHKLAT
-3050 DQLAKSG
+3050 DQLKTG
-3057 TEITVTL
+3057 TELTVTL
-3064 TNENRN
+3064 KNENTN

-3083 LDLDKFF
+3083 LDLNEFF
-3090 TVNAAQLNGAKYWVL
+3090 KENEAQLNGAKYWVL

-3149 TNTITLKFTA
+3149 TNTINLKFTA
-3159 DMQTSLHASG
+3159 DMQTSLHTSG

-3234 GNRTSTIN
+3234 GNCTSTIN

-3312 LSSERPALEDEQD
+3312 LSSERPALEDEKD

-3360 VYKLTPYVSRLSLKL
+3360 VYKLTPFTSRLSLKL

>member
-6 NPHTLQRAFVLLL
+6 NPHTLQRTFVLLL
-19 FSLVAGISSVFAQG
+19 FSLVAGISSVFAQE

-46 LFAKDGALTVV
+46 LLAKDGALTVV

-64 AGDGYQ
+64 VGDGYQ

-85 KEGMYVTPNLT
+85 KEGMYVTAELT
-96 LTNSQD
+96 LTNRQD

-113 YSKGRKSYGEG
+113 YSSATY
-124 VEVPTHGGS
+124 GGS
-133 RYDLVYGGKA
+133 RYDLVYGGKGA

-149 QLIWTVEDS
+149 QLFWTVEDS

-176 FVSSEGGKV
+176 FVSSEGGEV
-185 HWYYYMELLGNKSAE
+185 RWYYMELLWNGSE
-200 CVMDA
+200 CVKDA
-205 GAEKKLEKYSTP
+205 GAGKNLEKYSTP
-217 SAKDLR
+217 SAKNLR
-223 AYMWCVYEANDKGDV
+223 AYMWSVYEANDKGDV
-238 YFMSADGNFFCQKDD
+238 YFKSADGNYF
-253 TYQYSTSTKTDRC
+253 YQNGNYQSSASTKPGNSEYT
-266 KYRICDVA
+266 ICDVS
-274 DQTDGKYQEAFV
+274 DQSNDNAFV
-286 LYNPQT
+286 LRNIGT
-292 TKYVF
+292 GKYVL
-297 PYGSGNTDVGNGSSL
+297 PYGNNSNQVGYASVFNII
-312 NPAEAM
+312 EAM
-318 RFILSTGPHIYQF
+318 RFIPTTPPTGPHIYQF

-342 GTGVTM
+342 GTSVAM

-383 DAFTVTTNRDE
+383 DALTVTTNRDE

-407 RHDVLTL
+407 KHDVLTL

-532 YKDGRFNFETL
+532 YKDGRFNFEML

-560 EYWTIDMALS
+560 KYWTIDMALS
-570 GDDNHRLGLQAGM
+570 GDDNHRLGLKAGM
-583 TPYTLKACNSTSKFN
+583 TPYTLQACNSTSNFN

-653 MDGAGKVNGNNL
+653 MDGAGKVNGYNL

-698 NTYYVIPVHD
+698 NTYYVVPAH
-708 VQGGTYNINIA
+708 VQGGTYNIA

-726 VLRGVSEP
+726 MLRGVSEP

-797 PGNILLK
+797 PGDILLK

-852 PTLNDYSLYKIC
+852 PTRNDYSLYKIC
-864 DVADQPDASLEGLW
+864 DVADQPDDASLDGLW

-889 RPFPSEN
+889 RPSDSDN
-896 AIGRAEE
+896 SIGRAEE

-914 VAANTTSYHFVF
+914 VAADTTSYHLVF

-937 YDEAKKPRVKARDIL
+937 YDEAKNPRVKARGIL

-999 VYNVNNYENNNNVRY
+999 VYNVNNYENNNSVRY

-1020 DQQALSIGEEGA
+1020 DQQALSIGAEGV
-1032 LCWAAPGTRNSVVD
+1032 LCWAAPGTRYSVVD
-1046 LRPYIIAPEL
+1046 LRPYIIGPEL
-1056 PIPSL
+1056 PIPSS
-1061 GGADYQLYC
+1061 GGVDYHLYC
-1070 IRTAGGDRY
+1070 IRTANGDRY
-1079 AYHMEDANSISLKPY
+1079 AYHMEETNAISLKPY

-1121 NRYFLKYD
+1121 NRCFLKYD
-1129 TGSNTFVAVADKKD
+1129 TGSNTFVAVADKND

-1150 ETSGNYIHWQI
+1150 ETSGNYDHWQI
-1161 ELPDVNDSRNLISH
+1161 ELPDVDGSSNLISH
-1175 SYSGGGNPKTVSL
+1175 SYSKDGNPKTVSL

-1198 FVEIFPVDITPDFYE
+1198 FVDIFPVDITPDFYE
-1213 EAGGAFRNLSLNELT
+1213 EAGGAFRNINLDELT
-1228 PQLEL
+1228 PKLEL
-1233 TADGKALKAKASA
+1233 TTDGMALKAKASA

-1298 NHGDEDG
+1298 NHGDKDG
-1305 TVSWCFAQLNA
+1305 SVSWCFAQLNA

-1338 VAMLSFST
+1338 VAMLPFST
-1346 YETDKLHTLCFN
+1346 YETAKQHTLCFS

-1381 FDKVASDKFISEGYD
+1381 FDKAGNKYISDGNGTSKVVFAEND
-1396 TNKKVKA
+1396 KKLV
-1403 ESQQLIN
+1403 N

-1415 LVGQSKDDVVLMSKD
+1415 LVGQNKDDVVLMSKD
-1430 KYYMCLNG
+1430 KYYVYLDG
-1438 YKLCVTHDLKKA
+1438 DRFYVTHDPEKA
-1450 AHFSVDYI
+1450 VHFSVKYI
-1458 SDVDRYVLVLV
+1458 SSQKRYALT
-1469 GGEGSEGHL
+1469 
-1478 KKCLNLS
+1478 
-1485 GDVDENGVRHKDV
+1485 
-1498 IVWNWNKTDKN
+1498 IV
-1509 EGPRFYLNFI
+1509 EGPNDGGKSGYSMNLHGGDHTTILPWKDSSIQTDQNFWLNFI
-1519 SIPVPEDYSDY
+1519 AVPQPEDYSDY
-1530 EILPKR
+1530 EVLPKR

-1545 ATTDPMTG
+1545 ATADPMTG

-1566 YTGKMMQKTSTY
+1566 YTGKLMQKTSTY
-1578 TVIHYLKAESTRE
+1578 TVTHYLKAESTRD
-1591 LYVPTCMVT
+1591 LYVPTCMVGSAAT
-1600 NDNCPTLSRAF
+1600 RSRAF

-1624 DSVLNLDL
+1624 DSVLNLDIS
-1632 PSSRR
+1632 SSRR

-1647 LKLNGQVNGNYV
+1647 LNLNGQNSGYYV
-1659 KKKITF
+1659 THKVTF

-1676 YILGADLT
+1676 YILGGDLT
-1684 PYSDFVDYFGDNGNP
+1684 TYSDFVDYFGDNGNP
-1699 IYNGNV
+1699 IYNGN
-1705 TKYNGAV
+1705 V

-1738 NARAIANELLQ
+1738 NARAIANELLLY
-1749 CKEGNGNDKWY
+1749 KDDGSNDKWY

-1784 KQDYWFYNNDSPSE
+1784 KQDYWFYNNGIASE
-1798 DNLQNAVNSGEIVIE
+1798 DNLQNAVNNGAIE
-1813 VDSLDSGITSAKFL
+1813 VKVDDLGSGITFAKFL
-1827 RSAKTD
+1827 SSGAGGDATD
-1833 NVDLGEGLDRFI
+1833 RAI
-1845 AFDYPGDTDDG
+1845 AFNYPGDTANG
-1856 KGIGKAKGDSCT
+1856 KGTGTAKAGSCT

-1887 LTFEDNFEPII
+1887 LTFEADFEPII

-1905 KDDGSFKSER
+1905 KDDGSFKSKR
-1915 SPEALK
+1915 SPEALLK
-1921 KATGDPVATITFDP
+1921 TTGDPVATITFDP
-1935 EQFDAFVTPPVGT
+1935 DQFDAFVSPPVGT
-1948 YTGFLTGD
+1948 YTGFSGSG
-1956 KGPGTKCGLTYRYP
+1956 KGENANQKNSLTYRYP

-1980 APIDGDFNSTDG
+1980 APIGGDFNSTDG

-2000 NYTIAHRFRMGDFGD
+2000 NYTVAHRFNMGDN
-2015 GSSRGNFF
+2015 RGNFF

-2031 EYGSEKY
+2031 EYGSQNY

-2060 DFSGMPCKA
+2060 DFAGMPCKA

-2078 SSPSGK
+2078 SSPDRGNES
-2084 DEKPANV
+2084 PANV
-2091 VFSVQGFKNG
+2091 VFSIQGFKNG

-2120 SLANKLEPKTNN
+2120 SLDKTLNPMDN
-2132 GIGIW
+2132 GGKGIW

-2157 TIDNACTSTVGGDIL
+2157 TIDNACTNTQGGDIL

-2211 TQLGLN
+2211 AQLGLN
-2217 TGEVMKDNPKVW
+2217 TGEVLTDDPKVW

-2252 ERLYRMSDA
+2252 ERLYRMPDA

-2276 SQVSGE
+2276 SQASGE

-2373 CKFRTLSPIRVVTD
+2373 CKFRTQSPIRVVTD

-2409 VKQVGEDEDGNIGER
+2409 VKQVGENVDGVIGER

-2450 WRVLGKNES
+2450 WRVLGKNEN

-2524 TCNIYVPAATK
+2524 TCNIYVPAATP
-2535 QGTILKVT
+2535 QGEILRVT
-2543 VVPIDHEDS
+2543 VVPIDHEDT
-2552 SGTQYCYDPQQV
+2552 SGTQYCYDPEQV
-2564 GIKVSGEAPQLFDG
+2564 GIKVSGQAPQLFDG
-2578 LHGTQYKYPDKLTN
+2578 LRGDKYKYPKKLTN

-2599 AAVEEVRARADGSAA
+2599 AAVAEVTAGADGSAA

-2625 TVTKDAIG
+2625 TVTKGAIG

-2645 TNDPNMK
+2645 TNDSTMK

-2658 AEERAGLSVQ
+2658 AEERSGLSVQ
-2668 NFRIVGQLKTLVA
+2668 NFRIVGQLKTLDASKA
-2681 DTADREHAYADI
+2681 DSVNAHADI
-2693 VFNSDFQPREGY
+2693 VFNSDFHPREGY

-2719 GNATQST
+2719 GSTTQTT

-2761 RADLEDLHFNAD
+2761 RADLADLHFKAD
-2773 TEPGYAANADNGTAQ
+2773 TETDYATNADNGTAQ

-2796 SVIVTPKKAGPQLYE
+2796 SVIVTPDKAGPQLYE
-2811 TNGADDQ
+2811 TDDPGADDQ

-2844 ADKGVNLCGIYTPYQ
+2844 ADKGVNLCGIYKSYQ

-2870 LLHAERLDYKK
+2870 LLHAERLNYKK
-2881 AWVEYALTPDRWYTL
+2881 AWMEYALTPNRWYTL

-2921 FKNVTY
+2921 FKDVTY
-2927 NTTDYHRFAP
+2927 NATDYHRFAP
-2937 AVYQRSWDKAKSTLY
+2937 AVYQRSWDKANPKLY
-2952 YLDTYS
+2952 YLEPYLADK
-2958 AENPQTA
+2958 PQEA
-2965 NVKTTT
+2965 KVDTTT

-3009 YNTSLFRLPKEDT
+3009 YTKSLFRLPKEDT
-3022 AYGYYTELN
+3022 AYGYYTETN
-3031 KTDEQ
+3031 VTDKR

-3041 RTHHHKLAT
+3041 RTYHHKLAT
-3050 DQLAKSG
+3050 DQLKSG
-3057 TEITVTL
+3057 TELTVTL
-3064 TNENRN
+3064 RNENAN

-3083 LDLDKFF
+3083 LDLNEFF
-3090 TVNAAQLNGAKYWVL
+3090 TKNADQLEGAKYWVL

-3149 TNTITLKFTA
+3149 TNTINLKFTA
-3159 DMQTSLHASG
+3159 DMQTSLHTSG

-3277 LLDSQTG
+3277 LLDAQTG

>member
-19 FSLVAGISSVFAQG
+19 FSLVAGISSVFAQDT

-46 LFAKDGALTVV
+46 LLAKDGALTVV

-70 WALETVSGDNVRLKN
+70 WTLETVSGDNVRLKN
-85 KEGMYVTPNLT
+85 KEGMYVTADLALT
-96 LTNSQD
+96 SHQN

-113 YSKGRKSYGEG
+113 YSSTTY
-124 VEVPTHGGS
+124 GGS
-133 RYDLVYGGKA
+133 RYDLVYGGKGA

-164 LANNVKGAKVNP
+164 LANNVKGAKVTP
-176 FVSSEGGKV
+176 FVCSEGGEV
-185 HWYYYMELLGNKSAE
+185 HWYYMELLWNGSE
-200 CVMDA
+200 CVRDA
-205 GAEKKLEKYSTP
+205 GAGKNLEKYSTP
-217 SAKDLR
+217 SAKNLR
-223 AYMWCVYEANDKGDV
+223 AYMWSVYEANDKGDV
-238 YFMSADGNFFCQKDD
+238 YFKSADGNYFYQNGSD
-253 TYQYSTSTKTDRC
+253 QYSASTKPGNSEYT
-266 KYRICDVA
+266 ICDVS
-274 DQTDGKYQEAFV
+274 DQSNDNAFV
-286 LYNPQT
+286 LRNSGKGDYVLPYNNSN
-292 TKYVF
+292 K
-297 PYGSGNTDVGNGSSL
+297 VGKSYKFNMI
-312 NPAEAM
+312 EAM
-318 RFILSTGPHIYQF
+318 RFIPTTPPPTGPHIYQF

-342 GTGVTM
+342 GTNVTM

-372 SGRDNYLKQAG
+372 SGRNNYLKQAG
-383 DAFTVTTNRDE
+383 EALTVTTNHDE
-394 ALRLFPCGSAYDD
+394 ALRLFPSGSAYDD
-407 RHDVLTL
+407 KHDVLTL

-433 ANSFYSV
+433 ANSFYGV
-440 VRILDSTAEVKG
+440 VRILDSTDEVKG

-472 ANPKGDARLT
+472 ANPKGDNRLT
-482 LTGTGYDNPV
+482 LTGTDYDNPV
-492 TRKEF
+492 TRMEF
-497 EPTSASQNWKLEAA
+497 QPTSARQNWELRPAK
-511 RHANSKT
+511 HPNSKP
-518 GDFYLVNQSGEYLI
+518 GDFYLVNQEGEYLI
-532 YKDGRFNFETL
+532 YKDGRFNFKPL

-570 GDDNHRLGLQAGM
+570 GDDNRRLGLQDGM
-583 TPYTLKACNSTSKFN
+583 TPYTLKVCNSASTYN

-609 DYDYLQFSGC
+609 DYDYLQFSGS

-630 IKAVATTTEQL
+630 VKAVATTTEQL
-641 EGNGYQWTFDPI
+641 EGDGYRWTFDPI
-653 MDGAGKVNGNNL
+653 MDGAGKVNGYNL
-665 KNKAGRFL
+665 KNKAGRYL
-673 RYDAA
+673 HYDTAA
-678 DETFTSVTDRS
+678 KTFTSVTDRS

-698 NTYYVIPVHD
+698 NTYYIVPAHVS
-708 VQGGTYNINIA
+708 GGTYNINIA

-726 VLRGVSEP
+726 VLRGVSGK

-740 KNGKL
+740 KNGQL

-775 ANPHYYALNFFQ
+775 DNPRYYAFNFFQ
-787 NGSEYLQDNT
+787 NGSGEYMQDNT
-797 PGNILLK
+797 PGDILLK
-804 SPVAPFPLRRYC
+804 SPVAPFPLRRFC

-834 GNYISYNPDTDNG
+834 GNYISYNPATDNYQ
-847 KHKVN
+847 HKVN
-852 PTLNDYSLYKIC
+852 TTTNAYSRYKIC
-864 DVADQPDASLEGLW
+864 DVADQPDASLDGLW
-878 SLYNCKNLYFV
+878 SLYNCENHYFV
-889 RPFPSEN
+889 RPSDSDN
-896 AIGRAEE
+896 SIGQAEE

-914 VAANTTSYHFVF
+914 IAADTTSYHLVF

-937 YDEAKKPRVKARDIL
+937 YDEAKNPRVKARAIL

-978 TYDGKNKQFGV
+978 TYGKQNEQFGV

-999 VYNVNNYENNNNVRY
+999 VYDENDYQNNNSVRC
-1014 DLCSTD
+1014 DFLSSD
-1020 DQQALSIGEEGA
+1020 GKQALSIGEEGT

-1046 LRPYIIAPEL
+1046 LRSYIIAPEL
-1056 PIPSL
+1056 PIPSS
-1061 GGADYQLYC
+1061 GGVDYHLYC

-1079 AYHMEDANSISLKPY
+1079 AYHMEEANSISLKPY
-1094 EEKNLCQLWVLIRD
+1094 VEKNLCQLWILIRD
-1108 GQGKGDGYLQSAY
+1108 GQGKGDGYLQSVY
-1121 NRYFLKYD
+1121 NRCFLKYD
-1129 TGSNTFVAVADKKD
+1129 TGSNTFVAVADRND

-1150 ETSGNYIHWQI
+1150 ETSGNYDHWQI
-1161 ELPDVNDSRNLISH
+1161 ELPDVGGNNNLISH
-1175 SYSGGGNPKTVSL
+1175 SYGGNPKTVTL
-1188 SLQGPNNGNN
+1188 SLQGPNNADNY
-1198 FVEIFPVDITPDFYE
+1198 VDLIPVDITPDFYE

-1228 PQLEL
+1228 PELEL
-1233 TADGKALKAKASA
+1233 TTDDTTLKAKASA

-1268 GHGQYIGADAEGNVF
+1268 GHGQYIGADVDGNVF

-1298 NHGDEDG
+1298 NHGEKDG
-1305 TVSWCFAQLNA
+1305 NVSWCFAQLNA

-1323 KPEKCLGVSDVTNGT
+1323 KPEKCLGVSDVANGT

-1346 YETDKLHTLCFN
+1346 YETDKQHTLCFT

-1373 KYYYNFIC
+1373 KYYYHFIC
-1381 FDKVASDKFISEGYD
+1381 FDKVGNKFVSDGND
-1396 TNKKVKA
+1396 TNKVVFA
-1403 ESQQLIN
+1403 ENGKKLVN

-1415 LVGQSKDDVVLMSKD
+1415 LVGQNKDDVVLMSKD
-1430 KYYMCLNG
+1430 KYYVYLDG
-1438 YKLCVTHDLKKA
+1438 DRFYVTHDPERA
-1450 AHFSVDYI
+1450 VHFSVKYI
-1458 SDVDRYVLVLV
+1458 SSQKRYALT
-1469 GGEGSEGHL
+1469 
-1478 KKCLNLS
+1478 
-1485 GDVDENGVRHKDV
+1485 
-1498 IVWNWNKTDKN
+1498 IV
-1509 EGPRFYLNFI
+1509 EGPNDGGKSGYSMNLHGGDHTTILPWKDSSIQTEQNFWLNFI
-1519 SIPVPEDYSDY
+1519 AVPQPEDYSDY
-1530 EILPKR
+1530 EVLPKR
-1536 SWFVKQAHE
+1536 SWFVKQAQE
-1545 ATTDPMTG
+1545 ATADPMTG

-1578 TVIHYLKAESTRE
+1578 TVTHYLKAESTRD
-1591 LYVPTCMVT
+1591 LYVPTCMVGSAAT
-1600 NDNCPTLSRAF
+1600 RSRAF

-1624 DSVLNLDL
+1624 DSVLNLDIS
-1632 PSSRR
+1632 SSRR

-1647 LKLNGQVNGNYV
+1647 LKLNGQNKGYYV
-1659 KKKITF
+1659 TNNVTF

-1699 IYNGNV
+1699 LYNGTV
-1705 TKYNGAV
+1705 TS
-1712 TNDII
+1712 DII

-1749 CKEGNGNDKWY
+1749 CKKGEGNDKWY

-1784 KQDYWFYNNDSPSE
+1784 KQDYWFYNNGSASE
-1798 DNLQNAVNSGEIVIE
+1798 DNLQNAVNGGRIE
-1813 VDSLDSGITSAKFL
+1813 VKVEDPLGSGITFAKFL
-1827 RSAKTD
+1827 SGGAGGDATD
-1833 NVDLGEGLDRFI
+1833 RAI
-1845 AFDYPGDTDDG
+1845 AFNYSGDTADG
-1856 KGIGKAKGDSCT
+1856 KGTGKANAGSCT

-1887 LTFEDNFEPII
+1887 LTFEDDFEPII

-1905 KDDGSFKSER
+1905 KGDGSFKSER
-1915 SPEALK
+1915 SPEALLK
-1921 KATGDPVATITFDP
+1921 TTGDPVATITFDP
-1935 EQFDAFVTPPVGT
+1935 DQFDAFVSPPVGT
-1948 YTGFLTGD
+1948 YTGFSNSGKGD
-1956 KGPGTKCGLTYRYP
+1956 NANQKYSLTYRYP
-1970 FNYDNTSYCF
+1970 FNFDNTSYCF
-1980 APIDGDFNSTDG
+1980 APIGGDFNSTNG
-1992 KTPECTWG
+1992 RTSECTWG
-2000 NYTIAHRFRMGDFGD
+2000 NYTVAHRFDMGDN
-2015 GSSRGNFF
+2015 RGNFF

-2031 EYGSEKY
+2031 EYGSQNY

-2060 DFSGMPCKA
+2060 DFAGMPCKA

-2078 SSPSGK
+2078 SSPDRGNES
-2084 DEKPANV
+2084 PANV
-2091 VFSVQGFKNG
+2091 VFSIQGFKNG

-2120 SLANKLEPKTNN
+2120 ANDNKLTPNTNK
-2132 GIGIW
+2132 GKGIW

-2157 TIDNACTSTVGGDIL
+2157 TIDNACTNTQGGDIL

-2211 TQLGLN
+2211 AQLGLN

-2244 DTGTSEGQ
+2244 DTGTPEGK

-2276 SQVSGE
+2276 SQASGE
-2282 GIFRSVEFKTNFDSL
+2282 GIFRSVEFKTKFDDL
-2297 PVFKY
+2297 PRFIY
-2302 RDAVAATVGMASR
+2302 REAVAATVGMASR

-2409 VKQVGEDEDGNIGER
+2409 VKQVGEDAEGNIGER

-2496 LEQSVIDVLHQFTL
+2496 LEQSVINVLHQFTL

-2524 TCNIYVPAATK
+2524 TCNVYVPAATK
-2535 QGTILKVT
+2535 QGEILKVT
-2543 VVPIDHEDS
+2543 VVPIDHEDGN
-2552 SGTQYCYDPQQV
+2552 GTQYCYDPQQV
-2564 GIKVSGEAPQLFDG
+2564 GIKVSGQAPQLFDG
-2578 LHGTQYKYPDKLTN
+2578 LHGNQYKYPKKLTN

-2614 NVLRVPLRGIK
+2614 NVLRVPLRGIE

-2633 LTSVSPEVFLAG
+2633 LTSVSPDVFLAG
-2645 TNDPNMK
+2645 TNDPKME
-2652 AYETKA
+2652 AYETKT

-2668 NFRIVGQLKTLVA
+2668 NFRIVGQLKTLNAIEA
-2681 DTADREHAYADI
+2681 DPENAYADI

-2811 TNGADDQ
+2811 TNDPGADDQ

-2844 ADKGVNLCGIYTPYQ
+2844 ADKGVNLCGIYRPYQ

-2870 LLHAERLDYKK
+2870 LLHAERLSYEK

-2921 FKNVTY
+2921 FKDVTY

-2937 AVYQRSWDKAKSTLY
+2937 AVYQRSWDKAESTLY

-2994 GFSVKVNGIGIGAQK
+2994 GFSVKVNGVGIGAQK
-3009 YNTSLFRLPKEDT
+3009 YTKSLFRLPKEDT

-3083 LDLDKFF
+3083 LDLNEFF
-3090 TVNAAQLNGAKYWVL
+3090 TKNAAQLNGAKYWVL

-3119 GEWISV
+3119 GEWITV

-3149 TNTITLKFTA
+3149 TNTINLKFTA
-3159 DMQTSLHASG
+3159 DMQTSLHTSG

-3189 SRSGQGSE
+3189 SRSGLGSE

-3255 SNSEEPVQLTFS
+3255 SDSEAPVQLTFS

-3312 LSSERPALEDEQD
+3312 LSSERPSLEEEQD
-3325 FTQPLIQADNGSVTI
+3325 FTQPLIQADNGSVTVT
-3340 SSSAAHVLTY
+3340 SSAAHVLTY

-3360 VYKLTPYVSRLSLKL
+3360 VYKLTPFTSRLSLKL

>member
-19 FSLVAGISSVFAQG
+19 FSLVAGISSVFAQDT

-46 LFAKDGALTVV
+46 LLAKDGALTVV

-70 WALETVSGDNVRLKN
+70 WTLETVSGDKVRLKN
-85 KEGMYVTPNLT
+85 KEGMYVTAELT
-96 LTNSQD
+96 LTNRQN
-102 QAATFTKTENT
+102 QAAEFTKTENT
-113 YSKGRKSYGEG
+113 YSSATY
-124 VEVPTHGGS
+124 GGS
-133 RYDLVYGGKA
+133 RYDLVYNGKA

-149 QLIWTVEDS
+149 QLFWAVEDS

-164 LANNVKGAKVNP
+164 LANNVKGAKVTP
-176 FVSSEGGKV
+176 FVSKEGGEV
-185 HWYYYMELLGNKSAE
+185 HWYYMELLWNGSE
-200 CVMDA
+200 CVKDA
-205 GAEKKLEKYSTP
+205 GAGKILEKYSTP
-217 SAKDLR
+217 SAKNLR
-223 AYMWCVYEANDKGDV
+223 AYMWSVYEANDKGDV
-238 YFMSADGNFFCQKDD
+238 YFKSADGNYFYQNGSD
-253 TYQYSTSTKTDRC
+253 QYSASTKPGNSEYT
-266 KYRICDVA
+266 ICDVS
-274 DQTDGKYQEAFV
+274 DQSNDNAFV
-286 LYNPQT
+286 LRNIGKGEYVLPYNNSN
-292 TKYVF
+292 K
-297 PYGSGNTDVGNGSSL
+297 VGKAGAFNMI
-312 NPAEAM
+312 EAM
-318 RFILSTGPHIYQF
+318 RFISTPPPTGPHIYQF
-331 SANAATAIYDN
+331 SATAATAIYDN
-342 GTGVTM
+342 GTSVTM
-348 QPVGSEVAGYQWT
+348 QLVGSEVAGYQWT
-361 LEQVGGAYVLK
+361 LEQAGGAYVLK
-372 SGRDNYLKQAG
+372 SGRNNYLKQAG
-383 DAFTVTTNRDE
+383 AALTVTTNRDE

-407 RHDVLTL
+407 KHDVLTL
-414 AADAS
+414 AGDAS

-440 VRILDSTAEVKG
+440 VRILDSTDEVKG

-472 ANPKGDARLT
+472 ANPKGNARLT
-482 LTGTGYDNPV
+482 LTSTGYDNPV

-532 YKDGRFNFETL
+532 YKEGRFNFETL

-560 EYWTIDMALS
+560 EYWTIDMALA

-583 TPYTLKACNSTSKFN
+583 TPYTLQACNRTSKYN
-598 ALSFKESERGS
+598 ALSFKESKRGS

-653 MDGAGKVNGNNL
+653 MDGAGIVNGFNL
-665 KNKAGRFL
+665 KNKADRFL
-673 RYDAA
+673 RYNAA

-689 KASVFDADQ
+689 KASVFDADP
-698 NTYYVIPVHD
+698 NTYYVVPAH
-708 VQGGTYNINIA
+708 VQGGTYNIA

-726 VLRGVSEP
+726 VLRGVTGT

-740 KNGKL
+740 KNGQL

-775 ANPHYYALNFFQ
+775 DNPHYYALNFFQ

-797 PGNILLK
+797 PGDILLK

-827 VYIRSTA
+827 VYIKSTA
-834 GNYISYNPDTDNG
+834 GNYISYNPADG
-847 KHKVN
+847 YKHKVN
-852 PTLNDYSLYKIC
+852 ADLNEYSRYKIC
-864 DVADQPDASLEGLW
+864 DLADQPDASLEGLW
-878 SLYNCKNLYFV
+878 SLYNCNNHYFV

-914 VAANTTSYHFVF
+914 VAANTTSYHLVF

-937 YDEAKKPRVKARDIL
+937 YDEAKNPRVKARGIL

-978 TYDGKNKQFGV
+978 TYDEKNKQFGV

-1020 DQQALSIGEEGA
+1020 DQQALSIGAEGV

-1046 LRPYIIAPEL
+1046 LRPYIIGPEL
-1056 PIPSL
+1056 PIPST
-1061 GGADYQLYC
+1061 GGVDYHLYC
-1070 IRTAGGDRY
+1070 IRTANGDRY
-1079 AYHMEDANSISLKPY
+1079 AYHMEEANAISLKPY

-1108 GQGKGDGYLQSAY
+1108 GEGKGDGYLQSAY
-1121 NRYFLKYD
+1121 NRCFLKYD
-1129 TGSNTFVAVADKKD
+1129 TSSNTFVAVADKND

-1150 ETSGNYIHWQI
+1150 ETSGNYDHWQI
-1161 ELPDVNDSRNLISH
+1161 ELPDVDGNNLVSH

-1213 EAGGAFRNLSLNELT
+1213 EAGGAFRNINLDELT
-1228 PQLEL
+1228 PKLEL
-1233 TADGKALKAKASA
+1233 TADGRALKAKASA
-1246 SEDDANN
+1246 SEDDADN

-1268 GHGQYIGADAEGNVF
+1268 GHGQYIGADIDGNVF

-1298 NHGDEDG
+1298 NHGDKDG
-1305 TVSWCFAQLNA
+1305 NISWCFAQLNA

-1323 KPEKCLGVSDVTNGT
+1323 KPEKCLGVSDVANGT

-1346 YETDKLHTLCFN
+1346 YETDKRHTLCFT

-1381 FDKVASDKFISEGYD
+1381 FDKAGNKYVSDGNGTSKVVFAEND
-1396 TNKKVKA
+1396 KKLV
-1403 ESQQLIN
+1403 N

-1415 LVGQSKDDVVLMSKD
+1415 LVGQNKDDVVLMSKD
-1430 KYYMCLNG
+1430 KYYVCLSGNG
-1438 YKLCVTHDLKKA
+1438 FNVTHDPERA
-1450 AHFSVDYI
+1450 VHFSVKYI
-1458 SDVDRYVLVLV
+1458 STQQRYALTIV
-1469 GGEGSEGHL
+1469 GGLNAEGKIGQSM
-1478 KKCLNLS
+1478 NLS
-1485 GDVDENGVRHKDV
+1485 GADSNRNT
-1498 IVWNWNKTDKN
+1498 IIFWNSNIQTDPN
-1509 EGPRFYLNFI
+1509 VCLNFEP
-1519 SIPVPEDYSDY
+1519 IPVPEDYSDY
-1530 EILPKR
+1530 EVLPKR
-1536 SWFVKQAHE
+1536 SWFVKQAYE
-1545 ATTDPMTG
+1545 ATADPMTG
-1553 FIQRDESGWTKNP
+1553 FIHRDESGWTKNP

-1578 TVIHYLKAESTRE
+1578 TVTHYLKAESTRD
-1591 LYVPTCMVT
+1591 LYVPTCMVGSAAT
-1600 NDNCPTLSRAF
+1600 RSRAF

-1624 DSVLNLDL
+1624 DSVLNLDIS
-1632 PSSRR
+1632 SSRR

-1647 LKLNGQVNGNYV
+1647 LKLNGQNSGYYV
-1659 KKKITF
+1659 THNVTF

-1705 TKYNGAV
+1705 TS
-1712 TNDII
+1712 DII
-1717 LPSKQNIVEPTI
+1717 LPSKQSIVEPTI

-1749 CKEGNGNDKWY
+1749 CKVSEGNDKWY

-1784 KQDYWFYNNDSPSE
+1784 KQDYWFYNGGIASE
-1798 DNLQNAVNSGEIVIE
+1798 DNLQNAVNNGAIE
-1813 VDSLDSGITSAKFL
+1813 VKVDDLGSGITFAKFL
-1827 RSAKTD
+1827 SSGAGGAATD
-1833 NVDLGEGLDRFI
+1833 RAI
-1845 AFDYPGDTDDG
+1845 AFNYPGDDNG
-1856 KGIGKAKGDSCT
+1856 KGTGTATAGSCT

-1887 LTFEDNFEPII
+1887 LTFEDDFEPII

-1905 KDDGSFKSER
+1905 KGDGSFKSER
-1915 SPEALK
+1915 SPEALL

-1935 EQFDAFVTPPVGT
+1935 DQFDAFVSPPVGT
-1948 YTGFLTGD
+1948 YTGFD
-1956 KGPGTKCGLTYRYP
+1956 KVAGAGTKCGLTYRYP

-1980 APIDGDFNSTDG
+1980 APIGGDFNSTDG

-2000 NYTIAHRFRMGDFGD
+2000 NYTVAHRFNMGDN
-2015 GSSRGNFF
+2015 RGNFF

-2048 DASDLPGQIASI
+2048 DASDLPGKIASI
-2060 DFSGMPCKA
+2060 DFAGMPCKA

-2078 SSPSGK
+2078 SSPDRGNES
-2084 DEKPANV
+2084 PANV
-2091 VFSVQGFKNG
+2091 VFSIQGFKNG

-2120 SLANKLEPKTNN
+2120 SLRNKLEPNNNN
-2132 GIGIW
+2132 GKGIW

-2157 TIDNACTSTVGGDIL
+2157 TIDNACTNTQGGDIL

-2211 TQLGLN
+2211 AQLGLN
-2217 TGEVMKDNPKVW
+2217 TGEVLTDDPNVW

-2276 SQVSGE
+2276 SQASGE

-2315 EVTSA
+2315 EITSA

-2352 DPVTLANAFHSFEI
+2352 DPVTLANAFHSFEV

-2373 CKFRTLSPIRVVTD
+2373 CKFRTQSPIRVVTD

-2450 WRVLGKNES
+2450 WRVLGKNEN

-2614 NVLRVPLRGIK
+2614 NVLRVPLRGIE
-2625 TVTKDAIG
+2625 TVTDGAIG
-2633 LTSVSPEVFLAG
+2633 LTSVSPDVFLAG
-2645 TNDPNMK
+2645 TNDSTMK

-2658 AEERAGLSVQ
+2658 AEERSGLSVQ
-2668 NFRIVGQLKTLVA
+2668 NFRIVGQLRKLVA
-2681 DTADREHAYADI
+2681 DTADRENAYADI

-2705 VYTLRFNYRELFNA
+2705 VYTLRFNYRERFNA
-2719 GNATQST
+2719 GSTTQTT

-2811 TNGADDQ
+2811 TNDPGADDQ

-2870 LLHAERLDYKK
+2870 LLHAERLSYEK

-2921 FKNVTY
+2921 FKDVKY
-2927 NTTDYHRFAP
+2927 TTAHYHRFAP
-2937 AVYQRSWDKAKSTLY
+2937 AVYQRSWDKANPKLY
-2952 YLDTYS
+2952 YLEPYLADK
-2958 AENPQTA
+2958 PQEA
-2965 NVKTTT
+2965 KVDTTT

-2989 AYSQG
+2989 PYSQG

-3009 YNTSLFRLPKEDT
+3009 YTKSLFRLPKEDT
-3022 AYGYYTELN
+3022 AYGYYTETN
-3031 KTDEQ
+3031 KTDGS

-3041 RTHHHKLAT
+3041 RTYHHNLAT
-3050 DQLAKSG
+3050 DQLKTGA
-3057 TEITVTL
+3057 ELTVTL
-3064 TNENRN
+3064 TNENAN

-3090 TVNAAQLNGAKYWVL
+3090 TENALQLNGAKYWVL

-3159 DMQTSLHASG
+3159 DMQTSLHTSG

-3255 SNSEEPVQLTFS
+3255 SSSEEPVQLTFS

-3312 LSSERPALEDEQD
+3312 LSSERPALEDEKD
-3325 FTQPLIQADNGSVTI
+3325 FTQPLIQADNGSVTVT
-3340 SSSAAHVLTY
+3340 SSAAHVLTY
-3350 VRIVAADGRT
+3350 VHIVAADGRT

>member
-19 FSLVAGISSVFAQG
+19 FSLVAGISSVFAQDT

-46 LFAKDGALTVV
+46 LLAKDGALTVV

-70 WALETVSGDNVRLKN
+70 WTLETVSGDNVRLKN
-85 KEGMYVTPNLT
+85 KEGMYVTPELT
-96 LTNSQD
+96 LTNRQD

-113 YSKGRKSYGEG
+113 YSSATYGSN
-124 VEVPTHGGS
+124 TK
-133 RYDLVYGGKA
+133 RYNLVYGGKA

-149 QLIWTVEDS
+149 QLFWTVEDS

-164 LANNVKGAKVNP
+164 LANNVKGAKVTP
-176 FVSSEGGKV
+176 FVSSEGGEV
-185 HWYYYMELLGNKSAE
+185 HWYYMELLWNGSE
-200 CVMDA
+200 CVKDA
-205 GAEKKLEKYSTP
+205 GAGKNLEKDSTP
-217 SAKDLR
+217 SAKNLR
-223 AYMWCVYEANDKGDV
+223 AYMWSVYEANDKGDV
-238 YFMSADGNFFCQKDD
+238 YFKSVDGNYFYQNGSD
-253 TYQYSTSTKTDRC
+253 QYSASTKPGNSEYT
-266 KYRICDVA
+266 ICDVS
-274 DQTDGKYQEAFV
+274 DQSNDNAFV
-286 LYNPQT
+286 LRNSGTGEYVLPYNNSN
-292 TKYVF
+292 K
-297 PYGSGNTDVGNGSSL
+297 VGKAGAFNII
-312 NPAEAM
+312 EAM
-318 RFILSTGPHIYQF
+318 RFIPTTPPTGPHIYQF

-348 QPVGSEVAGYQWT
+348 QAVGSEVAGYQWT

-372 SGRDNYLKQAG
+372 SGRDNYLKRAG
-383 DAFTVTTNRDE
+383 NALTVTTNRDE
-394 ALRLFPCGSAYDD
+394 ALKIFLRGSAYDN
-407 RHDVLTL
+407 RHHVLKL
-414 AADAS
+414 ADDAS
-419 KALGVKDGQ
+419 KAVGVKNGQ

-440 VRILDSTAEVKG
+440 VRILDSTDEVKG

-511 RHANSKT
+511 RHANSKP

-532 YKDGRFNFETL
+532 YKEGRFNLETL

-570 GDDNHRLGLQAGM
+570 GDDNHRLGLQAGL
-583 TPYTLKACNSTSKFN
+583 TPYTLKACNSTSKYN
-598 ALSFKESERGS
+598 ALSFKESERVS

-630 IKAVATTTEQL
+630 VKAVATTTEQL

-653 MDGAGKVNGNNL
+653 MDGAGIVNGYNL
-665 KNKAGRFL
+665 KNKADRFL

-678 DETFTSVTDRS
+678 DKTFTSVTDRS

-698 NTYYVIPVHD
+698 NTYYVVPAH
-708 VQGGTYNINIA
+708 VQGGTYNIA

-726 VLRGVSEP
+726 MLRGVTGT

-740 KNGKL
+740 KNGQL
-745 QLVKKNSRYAVVRLA
+745 QLVKENSRYAVVRLA

-797 PGNILLK
+797 PGNNLLK

-834 GNYISYNPDTDNG
+834 GNYISYNPATDNG

-852 PTLNDYSLYKIC
+852 TTLNDYSLYKIC
-864 DVADQPDASLEGLW
+864 DVADQPDASLDGLW
-878 SLYNCKNLYFV
+878 SLYNCTNHYFV

-896 AIGRAEE
+896 SVGRAEK

-978 TYDGKNKQFGV
+978 TYDEKNKQFGV
-989 SNQKADAYTF
+989 SNQKAHAYTF
-999 VYNVNNYENNNNVRY
+999 VYNVNNYENNNSVRY

-1020 DQQALSIGEEGA
+1020 DQQALSIGEEGV
-1032 LCWAAPGTRNSVVD
+1032 LCWAAPNTRNSVVD

-1056 PIPSL
+1056 PIPSS

-1070 IRTAGGDRY
+1070 IRTANGDQY
-1079 AYHMEDANSISLKPY
+1079 AYHVEDANTISLKPY
-1094 EEKNLCQLWVLIRD
+1094 VEKNLCQLWVLIRD

-1121 NRYFLKYD
+1121 NRRFLKYD
-1129 TGSNTFVAVADKKD
+1129 TSNNTFVAVADKND
-1143 ATRIRLV
+1143 ATRLRLV
-1150 ETSGNYIHWQI
+1150 ETSGNYDHWQI
-1161 ELPDVNDSRNLISH
+1161 ELPDVADNNNLISH
-1175 SYSGGGNPKTVSL
+1175 SYGGNPKTVSL

-1213 EAGGAFRNLSLNELT
+1213 EAGGAFRNINLDELT

-1233 TADGKALKAKASA
+1233 TADGMALKAKASA

-1323 KPEKCLGVSDVTNGT
+1323 KPEKCLGVSDVANGT

-1346 YETDKLHTLCFN
+1346 YETDKLHTLCFT

-1381 FDKVASDKFISEGYD
+1381 FDKAGNKYVSDGNGTSKVVFAEND
-1396 TNKKVKA
+1396 KKLV
-1403 ESQQLIN
+1403 N

-1415 LVGQSKDDVVLMSKD
+1415 LVGQNKDDVVLMSKD
-1430 KYYMCLNG
+1430 KYYVCLSGNG
-1438 YKLCVTHDLKKA
+1438 FNVTHDPERA
-1450 AHFSVDYI
+1450 VHFSVKYI
-1458 SDVDRYVLVLV
+1458 SSKQRYALTIV
-1469 GGEGSEGHL
+1469 GGLNAEGKIGQSM
-1478 KKCLNLS
+1478 NLS
-1485 GDVDENGVRHKDV
+1485 GADANRNT
-1498 IVWNWNKTDKN
+1498 IIFWNSDIQTDPN
-1509 EGPRFYLNFI
+1509 ICLNFEP
-1519 SIPVPEDYSDY
+1519 IPVPEDYSDY
-1530 EILPKR
+1530 EVLPKR
-1536 SWFVKQAHE
+1536 SWFVKQARE
-1545 ATTDPMTG
+1545 ATADPMTG

-1578 TVIHYLKAESTRE
+1578 TITHYLKAESTRE
-1591 LYVPTCMVT
+1591 LYVPTCMVGSANT
-1600 NDNCPTLSRAF
+1600 RSRAF

-1637 YKNGI
+1637 YRNGI

-1647 LKLNGQVNGNYV
+1647 LNLNGQNKGDYV
-1659 KKKITF
+1659 DHYVTF

-1676 YILGADLT
+1676 YILGGDLT
-1684 PYSDFVDYFGDNGNP
+1684 TYSDFVDYFGDNGNP

-1705 TKYNGAV
+1705 TS
-1712 TNDII
+1712 DII
-1717 LPSKQNIVEPTI
+1717 LPSKQSIVEPTI

-1738 NARAIANELLQ
+1738 NARAIANELLLY
-1749 CKEGNGNDKWY
+1749 KDDGSNDKWY

-1784 KQDYWFYNNDSPSE
+1784 KQDYWFYNNGIASE
-1798 DNLQNAVNSGEIVIE
+1798 DNLQNAVNSGAIE
-1813 VDSLDSGITSAKFL
+1813 VKVDDLGSGITFAGFL
-1827 RSAKTD
+1827 NSGA
-1833 NVDLGEGLDRFI
+1833 GAGADRAI
-1845 AFDYPGDTDDG
+1845 AFNYPGDNNG
-1856 KGIGKAKGDSCT
+1856 KGRGEANAGSCT

-1887 LTFEDNFEPII
+1887 LIFEDDFEPII

-1905 KDDGSFKSER
+1905 KDDGTFKSER
-1915 SPEALK
+1915 SPEALLK
-1921 KATGDPVATITFDP
+1921 TTGDPVATITFDP
-1935 EQFDAFVTPPVGT
+1935 DQFDAFVSPPVGT
-1948 YTGFLTGD
+1948 YTGFTNSGKGD
-1956 KGPGTKCGLTYRYP
+1956 NANQKYSLTYRYP

-1980 APIDGDFNSTDG
+1980 APIGGDFNSTNG
-1992 KTPECTWG
+1992 RTSECTWG
-2000 NYTIAHRFRMGDFGD
+2000 NYTVAHRFDMGDN
-2015 GSSRGNFF
+2015 RGNFF

-2031 EYGSEKY
+2031 EYGSENY

-2048 DASDLPGQIASI
+2048 DASDLPGKIASI
-2060 DFSGMPCKA
+2060 DFAGMPCKA

-2078 SSPSGK
+2078 SSPDRDNES
-2084 DEKPANV
+2084 PANV
-2091 VFSVQGFKNG
+2091 VFSIQGFKNG

-2120 SLANKLEPKTNN
+2120 SLDKTLKPMDN
-2132 GIGIW
+2132 GGKGIW

-2152 DSFRL
+2152 DNFRL
-2157 TIDNACTSTVGGDIL
+2157 TIDNACTNTSGGDIL
-2172 IDDVEVFSVKPEVQI
+2172 IDDVEVFSVKPDVQI

-2211 TQLGLN
+2211 AQLGLN
-2217 TGEVMKDNPKVW
+2217 TGEVLTDNPNVW

-2244 DTGTSEGQ
+2244 DTGTPEGQ
-2252 ERLYRMSDA
+2252 ERLYRMSDV

-2409 VKQVGEDEDGNIGER
+2409 VKQVGENLDGVIGER

-2535 QGTILKVT
+2535 QGTILKLT

-2552 SGTQYCYDPQQV
+2552 SGTQYCYDPEQV
-2564 GIKVSGEAPQLFDG
+2564 GVKVSGEAPQLFDG
-2578 LHGTQYKYPDKLTN
+2578 LHGDKYKYPDKLTN

-2625 TVTKDAIG
+2625 TVTDGAIG
-2633 LTSVSPEVFLAG
+2633 LTSVSPDVFLAG
-2645 TNDPNMK
+2645 TNDPTMK

-2658 AEERAGLSVQ
+2658 AEERSGLSVQ
-2668 NFRIVGQLKTLVA
+2668 NFRIVGQLKKLVA
-2681 DTADREHAYADI
+2681 DTADRGNAHVDI
-2693 VFNSDFQPREGY
+2693 VFNNDFQPREGY

-2719 GNATQST
+2719 GSATQT
-2726 VCDGNVLVDL
+2726 KVCDGNVLVDL

-2761 RADLEDLHFNAD
+2761 RADLADLHFKAD
-2773 TEPGYAANADNGTAQ
+2773 TETDYATNANNGTAQ

-2796 SVIVTPKKAGPQLYE
+2796 SVIVTPDKAGPQLYE
-2811 TNGADDQ
+2811 TNYAGADDK
-2818 FLNFVGN
+2818 FLNFVGH
-2825 EGKRTATPDI
+2825 EDEQRTATPDI

-2870 LLHAERLDYKK
+2870 LLHAERLSYEK

-2921 FKNVTY
+2921 FKDVKY
-2927 NTTDYHRFAP
+2927 TTTHYHRFAP
-2937 AVYQRSWDKAKSTLY
+2937 AVYQRSWDKANPKLY
-2952 YLDTYS
+2952 YLEPYLAD
-2958 AENPQTA
+2958 NPQEA
-2965 NVKTTT
+2965 KVDTTT

-3009 YNTSLFRLPKEDT
+3009 YNKSLFRLPKEDT

-3031 KTDEQ
+3031 ETDRK

-3041 RTHHHKLAT
+3041 RTYHHKLAT
-3050 DQLAKSG
+3050 DQLKSG
-3057 TEITVTL
+3057 TELTVTL
-3064 TNENRN
+3064 RNENAN
-3070 NRFFLVG
+3070 NKFFLVG

-3083 LDLDKFF
+3083 LDLNEFF
-3090 TVNAAQLNGAKYWVL
+3090 KENETQLNGAKYWVL

-3159 DMQTSLHASG
+3159 DMQTSLHTSG

-3177 GRAEAPM
+3177 GRAEVPV
-3184 LRIRA
+3184 LRIHA

-3255 SNSEEPVQLTFS
+3255 SNSEDPVQLTFS

-3312 LSSERPALEDEQD
+3312 LSSERPSLEDEQD
-3325 FTQPLIQADNGSVTI
+3325 FTQPLIQADKGCVTI

-3382 EARTDEGESVGK
+3382 EARTDEGESVAK

>member
-19 FSLVAGISSVFAQG
+19 FSLVAGISSVFAQE

-46 LFAKDGALTVV
+46 LLAKDGALTVV

-70 WALETVSGDNVRLKN
+70 WMLETVSGDNVRLKN
-85 KEGMYVTPNLT
+85 KEGMYVTAELT
-96 LTNSQD
+96 LTNSLD

-113 YSKGRKSYGEG
+113 YSSTTY
-124 VEVPTHGGS
+124 GGS
-133 RYDLVYGGKA
+133 RYDLVYGGKGA

-149 QLIWTVEDS
+149 QLFWTVEDS

-164 LANNVKGAKVNP
+164 LANNVKGAKVTP
-176 FVSSEGGKV
+176 FVSSEGGEV
-185 HWYYYMELLGNKSAE
+185 HWYYMELLRNGSE
-200 CVMDA
+200 CVKDA
-205 GAEKKLEKYSTP
+205 GAGKILEKYSTP
-217 SAKDLR
+217 SAKNLR
-223 AYMWCVYEANDKGDV
+223 AFMWCVYEANDKGDV
-238 YFMSADGNFFCQKDD
+238 YIKSVDGNYFYRNGS
-253 TYQYSTSTKTDRC
+253 YQCSASTKPGNSVYT
-266 KYRICDVA
+266 ICDVS
-274 DQTDGKYQEAFV
+274 DQSNDNAFV
-286 LYNPQT
+286 LCNSGTSY
-292 TKYVF
+292 YVL
-297 PYGSGNTDVGNGSSL
+297 PYGNNDNKVGWASSFL
-312 NPAEAM
+312 MAAAM
-318 RFILSTGPHIYQF
+318 RFIPTTPPTGPHIYQF

-348 QPVGSEVAGYQWT
+348 QPVGSEVVGYQWT

-383 DAFTVTTNRDE
+383 NALTVTTNRDE

-414 AADAS
+414 ANDAS

-440 VRILDSTAEVKG
+440 VRILDSTDEVKG
-452 AVAPKFSDISNVYY
+452 AVAPKISDISNVYY

-511 RHANSKT
+511 RHANSKP

-532 YKDGRFNFETL
+532 YKEGRFNFEML

-583 TPYTLKACNSTSKFN
+583 TPYTLKACNSTSKYN

-609 DYDYLQFSGC
+609 DYDYLQFSGN

-653 MDGAGKVNGNNL
+653 MDGAGIVNGFNL

-673 RYDAA
+673 RYNAA

-726 VLRGVSEP
+726 VLCGVSEP

-797 PGNILLK
+797 PGNNLLK

-834 GNYISYNPDTDNG
+834 GNYISYNPDTDG
-847 KHKVN
+847 YKHKVN
-852 PTLNDYSLYKIC
+852 TTTNEYSRYKIC
-864 DVADQPDASLEGLW
+864 DVADQPDASLDGLW

-896 AIGRAEE
+896 SVGRAEE

-978 TYDGKNKQFGV
+978 TYDEKNKQFGV

-999 VYNVNNYENNNNVRY
+999 VYNVNNYENNNSVRY

-1020 DQQALSIGEEGA
+1020 DQQALSIGEEGV
-1032 LCWAAPGTRNSVVD
+1032 LCWAAPNTRNSAVD

-1061 GGADYQLYC
+1061 GGADYHLYC
-1070 IRTAGGDRY
+1070 IRTAEGDDRY
-1079 AYHMEDANSISLKPY
+1079 AYHMEDATNSISLKPY

-1129 TGSNTFVAVADKKD
+1129 TVSNTFVAVADKKD

-1150 ETSGNYIHWQI
+1150 ETSGNYVHWQI
-1161 ELPDVNDSRNLISH
+1161 ELPDVNGSSNLISH
-1175 SYSGGGNPKTVSL
+1175 SYSGDGNPKTVSL
-1188 SLQGPNNGNN
+1188 SLQEPNNSNN

-1213 EAGGAFRNLSLNELT
+1213 EAGGAFRNINLDELT
-1228 PQLEL
+1228 PKLEL
-1233 TADGKALKAKASA
+1233 TTDGTALKAKASA

-1268 GHGQYIGADAEGNVF
+1268 GHGQYIGADAGGNVF

-1316 DGSKPEG
+1316 DGSEPEG
-1323 KPEKCLGVSDVTNGT
+1323 KPEKCLGVSDVANGT
-1338 VAMLSFST
+1338 VAMLPFST
-1346 YETDKLHTLCFN
+1346 YETNRLHTLCFN

-1381 FDKVASDKFISEGYD
+1381 FDKALDK
-1396 TNKKVKA
+1396 NKKNINRYISDGNDTSKLVFA
-1403 ESQQLIN
+1403 ENDKKHVN

-1430 KYYMCLNG
+1430 KYYVYLDG
-1438 YKLCVTHDLKKA
+1438 DRFYVTHDPKKA
-1450 AHFSVDYI
+1450 VHFSVKYI
-1458 SDVDRYVLVLV
+1458 SSKQRYALTIV
-1469 GGEGSEGHL
+1469 GGLNAGGKIGHSM
-1478 KKCLNLS
+1478 NLS
-1485 GDVDENGVRHKDV
+1485 GADDNRNTIITWDSD
-1498 IVWNWNKTDKN
+1498 IQTDDN
-1509 EGPRFYLNFI
+1509 YCLNFI

-1530 EILPKR
+1530 EVLPKR

-1545 ATTDPMTG
+1545 ATADPMTG

-1566 YTGKMMQKTSTY
+1566 YTGKLMQKTSTY
-1578 TVIHYLKAESTRE
+1578 TVIHYLKAESTRK
-1591 LYVPTCMVT
+1591 LYVPTCMVGSANT
-1600 NDNCPTLSRAF
+1600 RSRAF

-1632 PSSRR
+1632 SSSRR

-1647 LKLNGQVNGNYV
+1647 LNLNGQNYGNYV
-1659 KKKITF
+1659 DHNVIF

-1676 YILGADLT
+1676 YILGGDLT
-1684 PYSDFVDYFGDNGNP
+1684 TYSDFVDYFGDNGNP
-1699 IYNGNV
+1699 LYNGNV
-1705 TKYNGAV
+1705 TS
-1712 TNDII
+1712 DII

-1749 CKEGNGNDKWY
+1749 CKEEGNSNDKWY

-1784 KQDYWFYNNDSPSE
+1784 KQDYWFYNNGSASE
-1798 DNLQNAVNSGEIVIE
+1798 DNLQNAVNSGAIE
-1813 VDSLDSGITSAKFL
+1813 VEVEDPLHSGITFAKFLDSGAG
-1827 RSAKTD
+1827 A
-1833 NVDLGEGLDRFI
+1833 GADRAI
-1845 AFDYPGDTDDG
+1845 AFNYPDDANG
-1856 KGIGKAKGDSCT
+1856 KGIGTAKAGSCT
-1868 LKVYGVASDGTR
+1868 LKVYGRASNGTR

-1887 LTFEDNFEPII
+1887 LKFEENFEPII

-1905 KDDGSFKSER
+1905 KDDGTFKSER
-1915 SPEALK
+1915 SPEALL

-1935 EQFDAFVTPPVGT
+1935 DQFDAFVSPPVGT
-1948 YTGFLTGD
+1948 YTGFTNSGKGD
-1956 KGPGTKCGLTYRYP
+1956 NANQKYSLTYRYP

-1980 APIDGDFNSTDG
+1980 APIRGDFNSING
-1992 KTPECTWG
+1992 KTDECTWG
-2000 NYTIAHRFRMGDFGD
+2000 NYTVAHRFDMGDN
-2015 GSSRGNFF
+2015 RGNFF

-2031 EYGSEKY
+2031 EYDSENY

-2060 DFSGMPCKA
+2060 DFAGMPCKA

-2078 SSPSGK
+2078 SSPDRDNES
-2084 DEKPANV
+2084 PANV
-2091 VFSVQGFKNG
+2091 VFSIQGFKNG

-2108 YCPGSILGEARD
+2108 YCPGSILGQARD
-2120 SLANKLEPKTNN
+2120 SLDKTLKPMDN
-2132 GIGIW
+2132 GGKGIW

-2157 TIDNACTSTVGGDIL
+2157 TIDNACTNTSGGDIL
-2172 IDDVEVFSVKPEVQI
+2172 IDDVEVFSVKPDVQI

-2211 TQLGLN
+2211 AQLGLN

-2244 DTGTSEGQ
+2244 DTGKPEGQ

-2282 GIFRSVEFKTNFDSL
+2282 GIFRSVEFKTKFEDL
-2297 PVFKY
+2297 PRFTY

-2409 VKQVGEDEDGNIGER
+2409 VKQVGEDAEGNIGER

-2450 WRVLGKNES
+2450 WRVLEKNES

-2510 NSADKVASLVLLNN
+2510 NRADKVASLVLLNN

-2564 GIKVSGEAPQLFDG
+2564 GIKVSGQAPQLFDG
-2578 LHGTQYKYPDKLTN
+2578 LHGDKYKYPDKLTN

-2599 AAVEEVRARADGSAA
+2599 AAVAEVRARADGSAA
-2614 NVLRVPLRGIK
+2614 NVLRVPLRGIE
-2625 TVTKDAIG
+2625 TVTDGAIG

-2681 DTADREHAYADI
+2681 RTADPENAHADI

-2719 GNATQST
+2719 GGTAQST

-2811 TNGADDQ
+2811 TNDPGADDQ

-2870 LLHAERLDYKK
+2870 LLHAERLSYEK

-2921 FKNVTY
+2921 FKDVTY
-2927 NTTDYHRFAP
+2927 NTAHYHRFAP
-2937 AVYQRSWDKAKSTLY
+2937 AVYQRSWDKANPKLY
-2952 YLDTYS
+2952 YLEPYS
-2958 AENPQTA
+2958 ANKPQEA
-2965 NVKTTT
+2965 KVDTTT

-3009 YNTSLFRLPKEDT
+3009 YTKSLFRLPKEDT
-3022 AYGYYTELN
+3022 VYGYYTELN
-3031 KTDEQ
+3031 ETDGK

-3041 RTHHHKLAT
+3041 RTYHHKLAT
-3050 DQLAKSG
+3050 DQLKSG
-3057 TEITVTL
+3057 TELTVTL
-3064 TNENRN
+3064 RNENAN

-3083 LDLDKFF
+3083 LDLNEFF
-3090 TVNAAQLNGAKYWVL
+3090 KENEAQLNGAKYWVL

-3149 TNTITLKFTA
+3149 TNTINLKFTA
-3159 DMQTSLHASG
+3159 DMQTSLHTSG

-3312 LSSERPALEDEQD
+3312 LSSERPALEDEQN
-3325 FTQPLIQADNGSVTI
+3325 FTQPLIQADNGCVTI

>member
-19 FSLVAGISSVFAQG
+19 FSLVAGISSVFAQDN

-46 LFAKDGALTVV
+46 LLAKDGALTVV

-70 WALETVSGDNVRLKN
+70 WTLETVSGDNVRLKN
-85 KEGMYVTPNLT
+85 KEGMYVTADLALT
-96 LTNSQD
+96 SHQN
-102 QAATFTKTENT
+102 QAATFTKEENT
-113 YSKGRKSYGEG
+113 YSKDTY
-124 VEVPTHGGS
+124 GGS
-133 RYDLVYGGKA
+133 RYDLVYADKA

-149 QLIWTVEDS
+149 QFFWAVRNS

-164 LANNVKGAKVNP
+164 MANNVRGAKVTP
-176 FVSSEGGKV
+176 FVSSEGGEV
-185 HWYYYMELLGNKSAE
+185 HWYYMELLGNGSE
-200 CVMDA
+200 CVKDA
-205 GAEKKLEKYSTP
+205 GAGNKLQKYPTP
-217 SAKDLR
+217 SAKNLR
-223 AYMWCVYEANDKGDV
+223 AYKWSVYEANEQGDV
-238 YFMSADGNFFCQKDD
+238 YIKSVDGNYM
-253 TYQYSTSTKTDRC
+253 YQSGDRQYATSNKSDVC
-266 KYRICDVA
+266 KYCICDVA
-274 DQTDGKYQEAFV
+274 DQTYGKCQDAFF
-286 LYNPQT
+286 LKNTEKKQF
-292 TKYVF
+292 VF
-297 PYGSGNTDVGNGSSL
+297 PYGSGNPDVGMGSYI
-312 NPAEAM
+312 NQAEAM
-318 RFILSTGPHIYQF
+318 RFISTPPPTGPHIYQF

-348 QPVGSEVAGYQWT
+348 QAVGAELAGYQWT

-372 SGRDNYLKQAG
+372 SGRNNYLKQAG
-383 DAFTVTTNRDE
+383 EALTVTTSRDE
-394 ALRLFPCGSAYDD
+394 ALKLFPSGSEYDD
-407 RHDVLTL
+407 KHDVLTL
-414 AADAS
+414 ADDAS
-419 KALGVKDGQ
+419 KAVGVKDGQ

-440 VRILDSTAEVKG
+440 VRILDSTDEVKG
-452 AVAPKFSDISNVYY
+452 AVAPKFSDISNAYY

-472 ANPKGDARLT
+472 ANPEGDNHLT
-482 LTGTGYDNPV
+482 LTGTDYDNPV
-492 TRKEF
+492 TRMEF
-497 EPTSASQNWKLEAA
+497 QPTSARQNWELRPA
-511 RHANSKT
+511 RHANRKP
-518 GDFYLVNQSGEYLI
+518 GDFYLVNQEGEYLI
-532 YKDGRFNFETL
+532 YKDGRFNFKPL

-560 EYWTIDMALS
+560 EYWAIDMALF
-570 GDDNHRLGLQAGM
+570 GDDNHRLGLQDGM
-583 TPYTLKACNSTSKFN
+583 TPYTLKACNSASTYN

-609 DYDYLQFSGC
+609 DYDYLQFSGS

-630 IKAVATTTEQL
+630 VKAVATTTEQL
-641 EGNGYQWTFDPI
+641 EGNGYRWTFDPI
-653 MDGAGKVNGNNL
+653 MDGAGKVNGYNL
-665 KNKAGRFL
+665 KNKAGRYL
-673 RYDAA
+673 HYDTAA
-678 DETFTSVTDRS
+678 KTFTSVTDRS
-689 KASVFDADQ
+689 KASVFDANQ
-698 NTYYVIPVHD
+698 NTYYVVPAHVS
-708 VQGGTYNINIA
+708 GGTCNIA

-726 VLRGVSEP
+726 VLRGVTEP

-740 KNGKL
+740 KNGQL

-775 ANPHYYALNFFQ
+775 DNPRYYAFNFFQ
-787 NGSEYLQDNT
+787 NGSGEYMQDNT
-797 PGNILLK
+797 PGDILLK

-827 VYIRSTA
+827 VFIKSTA
-834 GNYISYNPDTDNG
+834 GNYISYNPASDG
-847 KHKVN
+847 YQHKVN
-852 PTLNDYSLYKIC
+852 TTTNAYSRYKIC
-864 DVADQPDASLEGLW
+864 DVADQPDASLDGLW
-878 SLYNCKNLYFV
+878 SLYNCENHYFV
-889 RPFPSEN
+889 RPSDSDN
-896 AIGRAEE
+896 SIGRAEE

-914 VAANTTSYHFVF
+914 IAADTTSYHLVF

-937 YDEAKKPRVKARDIL
+937 YDEAKNPRVKARGIL

-978 TYDGKNKQFGV
+978 TYDKKNEQFGV
-989 SNQKADAYTF
+989 SKQKAEAYTF
-999 VYNVNNYENNNNVRY
+999 VYDVNTYENNNCVRY
-1014 DLCSTD
+1014 DFLSSD
-1020 DQQALSIGEEGA
+1020 GRQALSIGAEGV
-1032 LCWAAPGTRNSVVD
+1032 LCWAAPNTRNSVVD
-1046 LRPYIIAPEL
+1046 LRSHIIAPEL
-1056 PIPSL
+1056 PIPSS
-1061 GGADYQLYC
+1061 GGVDYHLYC
-1070 IRTAGGDRY
+1070 IRTDGGDRY
-1079 AYHMEDANSISLKPY
+1079 AYHMEEANAISLKPY
-1094 EEKNLCQLWVLIRD
+1094 VEKNLCQLWILIRD

-1121 NRYFLKYD
+1121 NRCFLKYD
-1129 TGSNTFVAVADKKD
+1129 TGSNTFVAVADRND

-1150 ETSGNYIHWQI
+1150 ETSGNYDHWQI
-1161 ELPDVNDSRNLISH
+1161 ELPDVGGNNNLISH
-1175 SYSGGGNPKTVSL
+1175 SYGGNPKTVTL
-1188 SLQGPNNGNN
+1188 SLQGPNNADNY
-1198 FVEIFPVDITPDFYE
+1198 VDLIPVDITPDFYE

-1228 PQLEL
+1228 TELEL
-1233 TADGKALKAKASA
+1233 TADGTALKAKESA

-1268 GHGQYIGADAEGNVF
+1268 GHGKYIGADAGGNVF
-1283 LTTDKAQAT
+1283 LTTDKALAT

-1298 NHGDEDG
+1298 NHGEKDG
-1305 TVSWCFAQLNA
+1305 NVSWCFAQLNA

-1323 KPEKCLGVSDVTNGT
+1323 KPDKCLGVSDVANGT
-1338 VAMLSFST
+1338 VAMLPFST
-1346 YETDKLHTLCFN
+1346 YETAKLHTLCFT

-1363 CPELSDAAEG
+1363 CPELSDAVEG
-1373 KYYYNFIC
+1373 KYYYHFIC
-1381 FDKVASDKFISEGYD
+1381 FDKVGNKFVSDGND
-1396 TNKKVKA
+1396 TNKVVFA
-1403 ESQQLIN
+1403 ENGKKLVN

-1415 LVGQSKDDVVLMSKD
+1415 LVGQNKDDVVLMSKD
-1430 KYYMCLNG
+1430 KYYVYLDG
-1438 YKLCVTHDLKKA
+1438 DRFYVTHDPEKA
-1450 AHFSVDYI
+1450 VHFSVKYI
-1458 SDVDRYVLVLV
+1458 SSQKRYALT
-1469 GGEGSEGHL
+1469 
-1478 KKCLNLS
+1478 
-1485 GDVDENGVRHKDV
+1485 
-1498 IVWNWNKTDKN
+1498 IV
-1509 EGPRFYLNFI
+1509 EGPNDGGKSGYSMNLHGGDNTTILPWKNSSIQTDRNFWLNFI
-1519 SIPVPEDYSDY
+1519 AVPQPEDYSDY
-1530 EILPKR
+1530 EVLPKR
-1536 SWFVKQAHE
+1536 SWFVKQARE
-1545 ATTDPMTG
+1545 ATADPMTG

-1578 TVIHYLKAESTRE
+1578 TVIHYLKAESTRM
-1591 LYVPTCMVT
+1591 LYVPTCMVGSAAT
-1600 NDNCPTLSRAF
+1600 RSRAF

-1637 YKNGI
+1637 YRNGI

-1647 LKLNGQVNGNYV
+1647 LKLNGQDRGNYV
-1659 KKKITF
+1659 DHYVTF

-1699 IYNGNV
+1699 LYNGTV
-1705 TKYNGAV
+1705 TS
-1712 TNDII
+1712 DII

-1749 CKEGNGNDKWY
+1749 CKKGEGNDKWY

-1784 KQDYWFYNNDSPSE
+1784 KQDYWFYNNGSASE
-1798 DNLQNAVNSGEIVIE
+1798 DNLQNAVNGGRIE
-1813 VDSLDSGITSAKFL
+1813 VKVEDPLGSGITFAKFL
-1827 RSAKTD
+1827 SSGAGGDATD
-1833 NVDLGEGLDRFI
+1833 RAI
-1845 AFDYPGDTDDG
+1845 AFNYPGDTADG
-1856 KGIGKAKGDSCT
+1856 KGTGKANAGSCT
-1868 LKVYGVASDGTR
+1868 LKVYGVASDGTTR

-1887 LTFEDNFEPII
+1887 LTFEDNSEPII

-1905 KDDGSFKSER
+1905 KDGSFKSER
-1915 SPEALK
+1915 SPEALLK
-1921 KATGDPVATITFDP
+1921 TTGDPVATITFDP
-1935 EQFDAFVTPPVGT
+1935 DQFDAFVSPPVGT
-1948 YTGFLTGD
+1948 YTGFDNVVGAS
-1956 KGPGTKCGLTYRYP
+1956 TKCGLTYRYP
-1970 FNYDNTSYCF
+1970 FNYDNTSYRF
-1980 APIDGDFNSTDG
+1980 APIGGDFNSISG
-1992 KTPECTWG
+1992 RTPECTWG
-2000 NYTIAHRFRMGDFGD
+2000 NYTVAHRFNMGDN
-2015 GSSRGNFF
+2015 RGNFF

-2031 EYGSEKY
+2031 EYGSQNY

-2048 DASDLPGQIASI
+2048 DASDLPGKIVSI
-2060 DFSGMPCKA
+2060 DFAGMPCKA

-2078 SSPSGK
+2078 SSPDRGNES
-2084 DEKPANV
+2084 PANV
-2091 VFSVQGFKNG
+2091 VFSIQGFKNG

-2120 SLANKLEPKTNN
+2120 ANDNKLTPNTNK
-2132 GIGIW
+2132 GKGIW

-2157 TIDNACTSTVGGDIL
+2157 TIDNACTNTQGGDIL

-2211 TQLGLN
+2211 AQLGLN

-2244 DTGTSEGQ
+2244 DTGTPEGK

-2276 SQVSGE
+2276 SQASGE
-2282 GIFRSVEFKTNFDSL
+2282 GIFRSVEFKTKFDDL

-2302 RDAVAATVGMASR
+2302 RAAVEATSGMASR

-2352 DPVTLANAFHSFEI
+2352 DPVTLANAFHSFDI

-2409 VKQVGEDEDGNIGER
+2409 VKQVGEDAEGNIGER

-2450 WRVLGKNES
+2450 WRVLRKNEN

-2524 TCNIYVPAATK
+2524 TCNVYVPAATK
-2535 QGTILKVT
+2535 QGEILKVT
-2543 VVPIDHEDS
+2543 VVPIDHEDGN
-2552 SGTQYCYDPQQV
+2552 GTQYCYDPQQV
-2564 GIKVSGEAPQLFDG
+2564 GIKVSGQAPQLFDG
-2578 LHGTQYKYPDKLTN
+2578 LHGDKYKYPDKLTN

-2599 AAVEEVRARADGSAA
+2599 AAVAEVRARADGSAA
-2614 NVLRVPLRGIK
+2614 NVLRVPLRGIE
-2625 TVTKDAIG
+2625 TVTDGAIG
-2633 LTSVSPEVFLAG
+2633 LTSVSTDVFLAG
-2645 TNDPNMK
+2645 TNDPTMK

-2658 AEERAGLSVQ
+2658 AEERTGLSVQ
-2668 NFRIVGQLKTLVA
+2668 NFRIVGQLKTLEA
-2681 DTADREHAYADI
+2681 STTNPENAHADI
-2693 VFNSDFQPREGY
+2693 VFNSGFQPREGY
-2705 VYTLRFNYRELFNA
+2705 VYTLRFDYRERFDA
-2719 GNATQST
+2719 GSTTQT
-2726 VCDGNVLVDL
+2726 TACDGNVLVDL
-2736 IIVPKYQKWTGAAG
+2736 VIVPKYQKWTGAAG

-2761 RADLEDLHFNAD
+2761 RADLADLHFKAD
-2773 TEPGYAANADNGTAQ
+2773 TETGYATNADNGTAQ

-2796 SVIVTPKKAGPQLYE
+2796 SVIVTPDKAGPQLYE
-2811 TNGADDQ
+2811 TNYAGGEDQ
-2818 FLNFVGN
+2818 FLHFVGP
-2825 EGKRTATPDI
+2825 EGEQRTATPDI
-2835 EYALLAAPE
+2835 EYALLAAPKAE
-2844 ADKGVNLCGIYTPYQ
+2844 AGVNRCDIYRPYQ

-2870 LLHAERLDYKK
+2870 LLHAERLSYEK

-2921 FKNVTY
+2921 FKDVKY
-2927 NTTDYHRFAP
+2927 TTAHYHRFAP
-2937 AVYQRSWDKAKSTLY
+2937 AVYQRSWDKANPKLY
-2952 YLDTYS
+2952 YLEPYL
-2958 AENPQTA
+2958 ANNPQEA
-2965 NVKTTT
+2965 KVDTTT

-2989 AYSQG
+2989 PYSQG
-2994 GFSVKVNGIGIGAQK
+2994 GFSVKVNGVGIGAQK

-3041 RTHHHKLAT
+3041 RTYHHKLAT

-3149 TNTITLKFTA
+3149 TNTINLKFTA
-3159 DMQTSLHASG
+3159 DMQTSLHTSG

-3189 SRSGQGSE
+3189 SRIGQGSE

-3312 LSSERPALEDEQD
+3312 LSSERPSLEDEQD
-3325 FTQPLIQADNGSVTI
+3325 FVQPLIQADKGCVTVT
-3340 SSSAAHVLTY
+3340 SSAAHVLTY
-3350 VRIVAADGRT
+3350 VHIVAADGRT

>member
-19 FSLVAGISSVFAQG
+19 FSLVAGISSVFAQE

-46 LFAKDGALTVV
+46 LLAKDGALTVV

-70 WALETVSGDNVRLKN
+70 WTLETVSGDNVRLKN
-85 KEGMYVTPNLT
+85 KEGMYVTPELT
-96 LTNSQD
+96 LTNSHD

-113 YSKGRKSYGEG
+113 YSKGTY
-124 VEVPTHGGS
+124 GGS

-149 QLIWTVEDS
+149 QLFWTVEDS

-164 LANNVKGAKVNP
+164 LANNVKGAKVTP
-176 FVSSEGGKV
+176 LVCSEGGEV
-185 HWYYYMELLGNKSAE
+185 HWYYMELLGNGSE
-200 CVMDA
+200 CIKDA

-217 SAKDLR
+217 SAKNLR
-223 AYMWCVYEANDKGDV
+223 AYMWCIYEANEEGDV
-238 YFMSADGNFFCQKDD
+238 YIKSVDGNYI
-253 TYQYSTSTKTDRC
+253 YQNGSYPGSLQYATSTKSDVC
-266 KYRICDVA
+266 IYRICDVA
-274 DQTDGKYQEAFV
+274 DQTDGKFQDAFV
-286 LYNPQT
+286 LKNT
-292 TKYVF
+292 KMNKYVF
-297 PYGSGNTDVGNGSSL
+297 PYGSGNPDVGMGSNP

-318 RFILSTGPHIYQF
+318 RFISTPPPTGPHIYQF

-342 GTGVTM
+342 GTSVTM

-361 LEQVGGAYVLK
+361 LEQIGGAYVLK
-372 SGRDNYLKQAG
+372 SGRNNYLKQAG

-440 VRILDSTAEVKG
+440 VRILDSTNEVKG

-570 GDDNHRLGLQAGM
+570 GDDNHRLGLQAGN
-583 TPYTLKACNSTSKFN
+583 TPYTLQACNSTSKYN

-653 MDGAGKVNGNNL
+653 MDGAGIVNGFNL

-678 DETFTSVTDRS
+678 DKTFTSVTDRS

-698 NTYYVIPVHD
+698 NTYYVVPAH
-708 VQGGTYNINIA
+708 VQGGTYNIA

-726 VLRGVSEP
+726 MLRGVSEP

-834 GNYISYNPDTDNG
+834 GNYISYNPDTDG
-847 KHKVN
+847 YQHKVN
-852 PTLNDYSLYKIC
+852 TTTNEYSRYKIC
-864 DVADQPDASLEGLW
+864 DVADQPDASLDGLW
-878 SLYNCKNLYFV
+878 SLYNCTNHYFV

-896 AIGRAEE
+896 SIGRAEE

-937 YDEAKKPRVKARDIL
+937 YDEAQKPRVKARDIL

-978 TYDGKNKQFGV
+978 TYDEKNKQFGV

-999 VYNVNNYENNNNVRY
+999 VYNVNNYENNNSVRY

-1020 DQQALSIGEEGA
+1020 DQQALSIGEEGV
-1032 LCWAAPGTRNSVVD
+1032 LCWAAPGTRNSAVD

-1061 GGADYQLYC
+1061 GGADYHLYC

-1079 AYHMEDANSISLKPY
+1079 AYHMEDATNTISLKPY

-1108 GQGKGDGYLQSAY
+1108 GEGKGDGYLQSAY
-1121 NRYFLKYD
+1121 NRHFLKYD

-1143 ATRIRLV
+1143 ATRLRLV

-1161 ELPDVNDSRNLISH
+1161 ELPDVNGSRNLISH

-1188 SLQGPNNGNN
+1188 SLQDPNNGNN
-1198 FVEIFPVDITPDFYE
+1198 FLYIFPVDITPDFYE
-1213 EAGGAFRNLSLNELT
+1213 EAGGAFRNINLDELT
-1228 PQLEL
+1228 PKLEL
-1233 TADGKALKAKASA
+1233 TADGEALKAKASA
-1246 SEDDANN
+1246 SEDGANN

-1268 GHGQYIGADAEGNVF
+1268 GHGQYIGADAGGNVF

-1323 KPEKCLGVSDVTNGT
+1323 KPKNCLGVSDVTNGT
-1338 VAMLSFST
+1338 VAMLPFST
-1346 YETDKLHTLCFN
+1346 YETDKLHTLCFT

-1363 CPELSDAAEG
+1363 SPELSDAAEG
-1373 KYYYNFIC
+1373 KYYYNFMC
-1381 FDKVASDKFISEGYD
+1381 FDLVGNKYVCDGNDTSKVVIAEG
-1396 TNKKVKA
+1396 KRLV
-1403 ESQQLIN
+1403 N

-1415 LVGQSKDDVVLMSKD
+1415 LVGVSKDGFVLMSKD
-1430 KYYMCLNG
+1430 RYYLYLNG
-1438 YKLCVTHDLKKA
+1438 GIFNVTHDLAKA
-1450 AHFSVDYI
+1450 THFSGTY
-1458 SDVDRYVLVLV
+1458 DVNKQRYVLTVLSAV
-1469 GGEGSEGHL
+1469 GGDSQYNGWQVLLSNNGSNVTVGQ
-1478 KKCLNLS
+1478 KGTS
-1485 GDVDENGVRHKDV
+1485 
-1498 IVWNWNKTDKN
+1498 TDN
-1509 EGPRFYLNFI
+1509 RYYLNFI
-1519 SIPVPEDYSDY
+1519 PIPVPEDFSDY
-1530 EILPKR
+1530 EVLPKR

-1545 ATTDPMTG
+1545 ATADPMTG

-1578 TVIHYLKAESTRE
+1578 TITHYLKAESTRK
-1591 LYVPTCMVT
+1591 LYVPTCMVGSANT
-1600 NDNCPTLSRAF
+1600 RSRAF

-1632 PSSRR
+1632 SSSRR
-1637 YKNGI
+1637 YRNGI

-1647 LKLNGQVNGNYV
+1647 LNLNGQNYGNYV
-1659 KKKITF
+1659 DHYVTF

-1705 TKYNGAV
+1705 TKYNGNV
-1712 TNDII
+1712 TSDII

-1749 CKEGNGNDKWY
+1749 YKDDGSNDKWY

-1784 KQDYWFYNNDSPSE
+1784 KQDYWFYNGGIASE
-1798 DNLQNAVNSGEIVIE
+1798 DNLQNAVNSGAIE
-1813 VDSLDSGITSAKFL
+1813 VKVDDLGSGITFAGFL
-1827 RSAKTD
+1827 NSGA
-1833 NVDLGEGLDRFI
+1833 GAGADRAI
-1845 AFDYPGDTDDG
+1845 AFNYPGDNNG
-1856 KGIGKAKGDSCT
+1856 KGRGEANAGSCT

-1887 LTFEDNFEPII
+1887 LIFEDDFEPII

-1915 SPEALK
+1915 SPEALLK
-1921 KATGDPVATITFDP
+1921 TTGDPVATITFDP
-1935 EQFDAFVTPPVGT
+1935 DQFDAFVSPPVGT
-1948 YTGFLTGD
+1948 YTGFTNSGKGD
-1956 KGPGTKCGLTYRYP
+1956 NANQKYSLTYRYP

-1980 APIDGDFNSTDG
+1980 APIGGDFNSTDG
-1992 KTPECTWG
+1992 RTSECTWG
-2000 NYTIAHRFRMGDFGD
+2000 NYTVAHRFDMGDN
-2015 GSSRGNFF
+2015 RGNFF

-2031 EYGSEKY
+2031 EYGSENY

-2048 DASDLPGQIASI
+2048 DASDLPGKIASI
-2060 DFSGMPCKA
+2060 DFAGMPCKA

-2078 SSPSGK
+2078 SSPDRDNES
-2084 DEKPANV
+2084 PANV
-2091 VFSVQGFKNG
+2091 VFSIQGFKNG

-2108 YCPGSILGEARD
+2108 YCPGSILGQARD
-2120 SLANKLEPKTNN
+2120 SLDKTLKPMDN
-2132 GIGIW
+2132 GGKGIW

-2152 DSFRL
+2152 DNFRL
-2157 TIDNACTSTVGGDIL
+2157 TIDNACTNTSGGDIL
-2172 IDDVEVFSVKPEVQI
+2172 IDDVEVFSVKPDVQI

-2211 TQLGLN
+2211 AQLGLN

-2244 DTGTSEGQ
+2244 DTGTPEGQ

-2409 VKQVGEDEDGNIGER
+2409 VKQVGEDVDGNIGER

-2535 QGTILKVT
+2535 QGTILKLT

-2552 SGTQYCYDPQQV
+2552 SGTQYCYDPEQV
-2564 GIKVSGEAPQLFDG
+2564 GVKVSGEAPQLFDG
-2578 LHGTQYKYPDKLTN
+2578 QHGDKYKYPDKLTN

-2652 AYETKA
+2652 AYETMA

-2668 NFRIVGQLKTLVA
+2668 NFRIVGQLKKLVA
-2681 DTADREHAYADI
+2681 DTADRANAHADI

-2761 RADLEDLHFNAD
+2761 RADLADLHFKAD
-2773 TEPGYAANADNGTAQ
+2773 TETDYATNANNGTAQ

-2796 SVIVTPKKAGPQLYE
+2796 SVIVTPDKAGPQLYE
-2811 TNGADDQ
+2811 TNDPGADDQ

-2870 LLHAERLDYKK
+2870 LLHAERLSYEK

-2921 FKNVTY
+2921 FKDVKY
-2927 NTTDYHRFAP
+2927 NTAHYHRFAP
-2937 AVYQRSWDKAKSTLY
+2937 AVYQRSWDKANPKLY
-2952 YLDTYS
+2952 YLEPYS
-2958 AENPQTA
+2958 ANKPQEA
-2965 NVKTTT
+2965 KVDTTT

-2989 AYSQG
+2989 PYSQG

-3009 YNTSLFRLPKEDT
+3009 YTKSLFRLPKEDT

-3031 KTDEQ
+3031 ETDRR

-3041 RTHHHKLAT
+3041 RTYHHKLAT
-3050 DQLAKSG
+3050 DQLKSG
-3057 TEITVTL
+3057 TELTVTL
-3064 TNENRN
+3064 RNENAN

-3083 LDLDKFF
+3083 LDLNEFF
-3090 TVNAAQLNGAKYWVL
+3090 KENETQLNGAKYWVL

-3159 DMQTSLHASG
+3159 DMQTSLHTSG

-3312 LSSERPALEDEQD
+3312 LSSERPALEDEQN

>member
-46 LFAKDGALTVV
+46 LLAKDGALAVV

-70 WALETVSGDNVRLKN
+70 WTLETVSGDNVRLKN
-85 KEGMYVTPNLT
+85 KEGMYVTAELT

-113 YSKGRKSYGEG
+113 YSSTTY
-124 VEVPTHGGS
+124 GGS
-133 RYDLVYGGKA
+133 RYDLVYDGKA

-149 QLIWTVEDS
+149 QLFWTVEDS

-164 LANNVKGAKVNP
+164 LANNVKGAKVTP
-176 FVSSEGGKV
+176 FVSSEGGEV
-185 HWYYYMELLGNKSAE
+185 HWYYMELLWNGSE
-200 CVMDA
+200 CVKDA
-205 GAEKKLEKYSTP
+205 GAGKNLEKYSTP
-217 SAKDLR
+217 SAKNLR
-223 AYMWCVYEANDKGDV
+223 AYMWSVYEANDKGDV
-238 YFMSADGNFFCQKDD
+238 YFKSADGNYFYQNGSD
-253 TYQYSTSTKTDRC
+253 QYSASTKPGNSEYT
-266 KYRICDVA
+266 ICDVS
-274 DQTDGKYQEAFV
+274 DQSNDNAFV
-286 LYNPQT
+286 LRNSGTGEYVLPYNNSN
-292 TKYVF
+292 K
-297 PYGSGNTDVGNGSSL
+297 VGKAGKFNMI
-312 NPAEAM
+312 EAM
-318 RFILSTGPHIYQF
+318 RFIPTTPPPTGPHIYQF

-342 GTGVTM
+342 GTSVTM

-372 SGRDNYLKQAG
+372 SGRNNYLKQAG

-414 AADAS
+414 ADDAS

-440 VRILDSTAEVKG
+440 VRILDSTNEVKG

-532 YKDGRFNFETL
+532 YKEGRFNFETL

-570 GDDNHRLGLQAGM
+570 GDDNHRLGLQAGN
-583 TPYTLKACNSTSKFN
+583 TPYTLQACNSTSKFN
-598 ALSFKESERGS
+598 ALSFKESKRGS
-609 DYDYLQFSGC
+609 DYDYLQFSGN

-630 IKAVATTTEQL
+630 VKAVATTTEQL
-641 EGNGYQWTFDPI
+641 EGNGYQWTFEPI
-653 MDGAGKVNGNNL
+653 MDGAGKVNGYNL
-665 KNKAGRFL
+665 KNKAGCYF
-673 RYDAA
+673 RYDTAA
-678 DETFTSVTDRS
+678 KTFTSVTDRS

-698 NTYYVIPVHD
+698 NTYYVVPAHVT
-708 VQGGTYNINIA
+708 GGTCNIA

-726 VLRGVSEP
+726 MLRGVSEP

-834 GNYISYNPDTDNG
+834 GNYISYNPDTDG
-847 KHKVN
+847 YQHKVN
-852 PTLNDYSLYKIC
+852 TTTNEYSRYKIC
-864 DVADQPDASLEGLW
+864 DLADQPDASLDGLW
-878 SLYNCKNLYFV
+878 SLYNCTNHYFV
-889 RPFPSEN
+889 RPSEN
-896 AIGRAEE
+896 DKFIGRAEK

-978 TYDGKNKQFGV
+978 TYDEKNKQFGV

-999 VYNVNNYENNNNVRY
+999 VYNVNNYENNNSVRY

-1032 LCWAAPGTRNSVVD
+1032 LCWAAPGTRNSAVD

-1079 AYHMEDANSISLKPY
+1079 AYHMEDATNSISLKPY

-1161 ELPDVNDSRNLISH
+1161 ELPDVNDNSNLISH

-1198 FVEIFPVDITPDFYE
+1198 FLYIFPVDITPDFYE
-1213 EAGGAFRNLSLNELT
+1213 EAGGAFRNINLDELT
-1228 PQLEL
+1228 PKLEL
-1233 TADGKALKAKASA
+1233 TADGEALKAKASA

-1268 GHGQYIGADAEGNVF
+1268 GHGQYIGADAKGNVF

-1323 KPEKCLGVSDVTNGT
+1323 KPKNCLGVSDLANGT
-1338 VAMLSFST
+1338 VAMLPFST
-1346 YETDKLHTLCFN
+1346 YETDKLHTLCFT

-1363 CPELSDAAEG
+1363 SPELSDAAEG
-1373 KYYYNFIC
+1373 KYYYTFMC
-1381 FDKVASDKFISEGYD
+1381 FDKVGDNKYVSDGNDTSKLVIAEG
-1396 TNKKVKA
+1396 KRLV
-1403 ESQQLIN
+1403 N

-1415 LVGQSKDDVVLMSKD
+1415 LVGVSKDGFVLMSKD
-1430 KYYMCLNG
+1430 RYYLYLNG
-1438 YKLCVTHDLKKA
+1438 GIFNVTHDLAKA
-1450 AHFSVDYI
+1450 THFSGTY
-1458 SDVDRYVLVLV
+1458 DVNKQRYVLTVLSAV
-1469 GGEGSEGHL
+1469 GGDSKYNGWQMLLSNNGSNVTVGQ
-1478 KKCLNLS
+1478 KGTS
-1485 GDVDENGVRHKDV
+1485 
-1498 IVWNWNKTDKN
+1498 TDN
-1509 EGPRFYLNFI
+1509 RYYLNFI
-1519 SIPVPEDYSDY
+1519 PIPVPEDFSDY
-1530 EILPKR
+1530 EVLPKR
-1536 SWFVKQAHE
+1536 SWFVKQAYE
-1545 ATTDPMTG
+1545 ATADPMTG

-1578 TVIHYLKAESTRE
+1578 TITHYLKAESTRK
-1591 LYVPTCMVT
+1591 LYVPTCMVGSANT
-1600 NDNCPTLSRAF
+1600 RSRAF

-1632 PSSRR
+1632 SSSRR
-1637 YKNGI
+1637 YRNGI
-1642 VVGDQ
+1642 VVGEQ
-1647 LKLNGQVNGNYV
+1647 LNLNGQNYGNYV
-1659 KKKITF
+1659 DHYVTF

-1705 TKYNGAV
+1705 TS
-1712 TNDII
+1712 DII

-1738 NARAIANELLQ
+1738 NARAIANELLLY
-1749 CKEGNGNDKWY
+1749 KDDGSNDKWY

-1784 KQDYWFYNNDSPSE
+1784 KQDYWFYNGGIASE
-1798 DNLQNAVNSGEIVIE
+1798 DNLQNAVNSGAIE
-1813 VDSLDSGITSAKFL
+1813 VKVDDLGSGITFAKFL
-1827 RSAKTD
+1827 NSGA
-1833 NVDLGEGLDRFI
+1833 GAGADRAI
-1845 AFDYPGDTDDG
+1845 AFNYPDDDNG
-1856 KGIGKAKGDSCT
+1856 KGTGTATAGSCT

-1887 LTFEDNFEPII
+1887 LIFEDDFEPII

-1905 KDDGSFKSER
+1905 KDDGTFKSAR
-1915 SPEALK
+1915 SPEALLK
-1921 KATGDPVATITFDP
+1921 TTGDPVATITFDP
-1935 EQFDAFVTPPVGT
+1935 DEFDSFVSPPVGT
-1948 YTGFLTGD
+1948 YTGFTNSGKGD
-1956 KGPGTKCGLTYRYP
+1956 NANQKYSLTYRYP

-1980 APIDGDFNSTDG
+1980 APIGGDFNSTDG
-1992 KTPECTWG
+1992 RTSECTWG
-2000 NYTIAHRFRMGDFGD
+2000 NYTVAHRFDMGDN
-2015 GSSRGNFF
+2015 RGNFF

-2031 EYGSEKY
+2031 EYGSQNY

-2048 DASDLPGQIASI
+2048 DASDLPGKIASI
-2060 DFSGMPCKA
+2060 DFAGMPCKA

-2078 SSPSGK
+2078 SSPDRGNES
-2084 DEKPANV
+2084 PANV
-2091 VFSVQGFKNG
+2091 VFSIQGFKNG

-2120 SLANKLEPKTNN
+2120 SLDKPLNPKDN
-2132 GIGIW
+2132 GGKGIW

-2157 TIDNACTSTVGGDIL
+2157 TIDNACTNTSGGDIL
-2172 IDDVEVFSVKPEVQI
+2172 IDDVEVFSVKPDVQI

-2211 TQLGLN
+2211 AQLGLN

-2244 DTGTSEGQ
+2244 DTGKPEGQ

-2409 VKQVGEDEDGNIGER
+2409 VKQVGEDVDGNIGER

-2496 LEQSVIDVLHQFTL
+2496 LEQSVINVLHQFTL

-2535 QGTILKVT
+2535 QGKILKVT

-2564 GIKVSGEAPQLFDG
+2564 GVKVSGQAPQLFDG
-2578 LHGTQYKYPDKLTN
+2578 LHGDKYKYPDKLTN

-2614 NVLRVPLRGIK
+2614 NVLRVPLRGIE

-2633 LTSVSPEVFLAG
+2633 LTSVSPDVFLAG

-2668 NFRIVGQLKTLVA
+2668 NFRIVGQLKTLEA
-2681 DTADREHAYADI
+2681 STTNPENAHADI
-2693 VFNSDFQPREGY
+2693 VFNSGFQPREGY
-2705 VYTLRFNYRELFNA
+2705 VYTLRFDYRECFNA
-2719 GNATQST
+2719 GSTTQT
-2726 VCDGNVLVDL
+2726 KACDGNVLVDL

-2761 RADLEDLHFNAD
+2761 RADLADLHFKAD
-2773 TEPGYAANADNGTAQ
+2773 TETGYATNADNGTAQ

-2796 SVIVTPKKAGPQLYE
+2796 SVIVTPDKAGPQLYE
-2811 TNGADDQ
+2811 TNYAGADDP
-2818 FLNFVGN
+2818 FLNFVDH
-2825 EGKRTATPDI
+2825 EDEQRTATPDI
-2835 EYALLAAPE
+2835 EYALLAAPK
-2844 ADKGVNLCGIYTPYQ
+2844 AKAGVNLCGIYTPYQ

-2881 AWVEYALTPDRWYTL
+2881 AWVEYALTTDRWYTL

-2921 FKNVTY
+2921 FKDVTY

-2952 YLDTYS
+2952 YLEPYS
-2958 AENPQTA
+2958 ANNPQEA
-2965 NVKTTT
+2965 RVDTTT

-2994 GFSVKVNGIGIGAQK
+2994 GFSVKVNGVGIGAQK
-3009 YNTSLFRLPKEDT
+3009 YNKSLFRLPKEDT

-3031 KTDEQ
+3031 ETDRR

-3041 RTHHHKLAT
+3041 RTYHHKLAT
-3050 DQLAKSG
+3050 DQLKSG
-3057 TEITVTL
+3057 TELTVTL
-3064 TNENRN
+3064 RNENAN
-3070 NRFFLVG
+3070 NRYFLVG

-3083 LDLDKFF
+3083 LDLKEFF
-3090 TVNAAQLNGAKYWVL
+3090 KENEAQLNGAKYWVL

-3149 TNTITLKFTA
+3149 TNTINLKFTA
-3159 DMQTSLHASG
+3159 DMQTSLHTSG

-3255 SNSEEPVQLTFS
+3255 SDSEDPVQLTFS

-3297 VKVEVPGV
+3297 VRVEVPGV

-3312 LSSERPALEDEQD
+3312 LSSERPALEDEKD

-3350 VRIVAADGRT
+3350 VHIVAADGRT

>member
-19 FSLVAGISSVFAQG
+19 FSLVAGISSVFAQE

-46 LFAKDGALTVV
+46 LLAKDGALTVV

-70 WALETVSGDNVRLKN
+70 WTLEIVSGGNVRLKN
-85 KEGMYVTPNLT
+85 KEGMYVTPDLR
-96 LTNSQD
+96 LTNRQN

-113 YSKGRKSYGEG
+113 YSSKDTY
-124 VEVPTHGGS
+124 GGS

-149 QLIWTVEDS
+149 QLFWTVEDS

-164 LANNVKGAKVNP
+164 LANNVKGAKVTP
-176 FVSSEGGKV
+176 FVCSEGGEV
-185 HWYYYMELLGNKSAE
+185 HWYYMELLWNGSE
-200 CVMDA
+200 CVKDA
-205 GAEKKLEKYSTP
+205 GAGKNLEKYSTP
-217 SAKDLR
+217 SAKNLR
-223 AYMWCVYEANDKGDV
+223 AYMWSVYEANDKGDV
-238 YFMSADGNFFCQKDD
+238 YFKSADGNYFYQNGVD
-253 TYQYSTSTKTDRC
+253 QYSASTKPGNSEYT
-266 KYRICDVA
+266 ICDVS
-274 DQTDGKYQEAFV
+274 DQSNDNAFV
-286 LYNPQT
+286 LRNIGT
-292 TKYVF
+292 GKYVL
-297 PYGSGNTDVGNGSSL
+297 PYNNSNKVGWASAFNMI
-312 NPAEAM
+312 EAM
-318 RFILSTGPHIYQF
+318 RFISTPPPTGPHIYQF

-342 GTGVTM
+342 GTSVTM
-348 QPVGSEVAGYQWT
+348 QPVGSEVVGYQWT

-383 DAFTVTTNRDE
+383 AALTVTTNRDE

-407 RHDVLTL
+407 KHDVLTL
-414 AADAS
+414 ADDAS

-440 VRILDSTAEVKG
+440 VRILDSTNEVKG

-482 LTGTGYDNPV
+482 LTGTDYDNPV
-492 TRKEF
+492 TRMEF

-511 RHANSKT
+511 RHANSKP
-518 GDFYLVNQSGEYLI
+518 GDFYLVNQEGEYLI
-532 YKDGRFNFETL
+532 YKDGRFNFEWL

-570 GDDNHRLGLQAGM
+570 GDDNHRLGLQAGL

-609 DYDYLQFSGC
+609 DYDYLQFSGS

-630 IKAVATTTEQL
+630 VKAVATTTEQL

-653 MDGAGKVNGNNL
+653 MDGAGIVNGFNL

-673 RYDAA
+673 CYNAA

-698 NTYYVIPVHD
+698 NTYYVVPAH
-708 VQGGTYNINIA
+708 VQGGTYNIA

-726 VLRGVSEP
+726 VLRGVSGT

-797 PGNILLK
+797 PGDILLK

-834 GNYISYNPDTDNG
+834 GNYISYNPDTDG
-847 KHKVN
+847 YQHKVN
-852 PTLNDYSLYKIC
+852 TTKNEYSLYKIC
-864 DVADQPDASLEGLW
+864 DLADQPDASLDGLW
-878 SLYNCKNLYFV
+878 SLYNCTNHYFV

-896 AIGRAEE
+896 SIGRAEK

-937 YDEAKKPRVKARDIL
+937 YDEAKNLRVKARDIL

-978 TYDGKNKQFGV
+978 TYNEKNKQFGV

-999 VYNVNNYENNNNVRY
+999 VYNVNNYENNNSVRY

-1020 DQQALSIGEEGA
+1020 DQQALSIGEEGV
-1032 LCWAAPGTRNSVVD
+1032 LCWAAPNTRNSAVD

-1061 GGADYQLYC
+1061 GGADYHLYC
-1070 IRTAGGDRY
+1070 IRTAEGDRY
-1079 AYHMEDANSISLKPY
+1079 AYHMEDATNTISLKPY

-1121 NRYFLKYD
+1121 NRHFLKYD

-1143 ATRIRLV
+1143 ATRLRLV
-1150 ETSGNYIHWQI
+1150 ETSGNYVHWQI
-1161 ELPDVNDSRNLISH
+1161 ELPDVNGNNSRNLISH
-1175 SYSGGGNPKTVSL
+1175 SYSGDGNPKTVSL
-1188 SLQGPNNGNN
+1188 SLQEPNNGNN

-1213 EAGGAFRNLSLNELT
+1213 EAGGAFRNINLDELT
-1228 PQLEL
+1228 PKLEL
-1233 TADGKALKAKASA
+1233 TTDGTALKAKASA

-1268 GHGQYIGADAEGNVF
+1268 GHGQYIGTDAEGNVC
-1283 LTTDKAQAT
+1283 LTTDKEQAT

-1305 TVSWCFAQLNA
+1305 NVSWCFAQLNA

-1323 KPEKCLGVSDVTNGT
+1323 KPKNCLGVSDLDNGT
-1338 VAMLSFST
+1338 VAMLPFST
-1346 YETDKLHTLCFN
+1346 YETDKLHTLCFT

-1363 CPELSDAAEG
+1363 CPELSDAVAG

-1381 FDKVASDKFISEGYD
+1381 FDKVGNKFVSDGND
-1396 TNKKVKA
+1396 TNKRVFA
-1403 ESQQLIN
+1403 ENGKKLVN

-1415 LVGQSKDDVVLMSKD
+1415 LVGQNKDDVVLMSKD
-1430 KYYMCLNG
+1430 KYYVYLDG
-1438 YKLCVTHDLKKA
+1438 DRFYVTHDPEKA
-1450 AHFSVDYI
+1450 VHFSVKYI
-1458 SDVDRYVLVLV
+1458 SSQQRYALT
-1469 GGEGSEGHL
+1469 
-1478 KKCLNLS
+1478 
-1485 GDVDENGVRHKDV
+1485 
-1498 IVWNWNKTDKN
+1498 IV
-1509 EGPRFYLNFI
+1509 EGPNDGGKSGYSMNLHGGDNTTILPWKNSSIQTDRNFWLNFI
-1519 SIPVPEDYSDY
+1519 AVPQPEDYSDY
-1530 EILPKR
+1530 EVLPKR
-1536 SWFVKQAHE
+1536 SWFVKQARE
-1545 ATTDPMTG
+1545 ATADPMTG

-1578 TVIHYLKAESTRE
+1578 TITHYLKAESTRV
-1591 LYVPTCMVT
+1591 LYVPTCMVGSANT
-1600 NDNCPTLSRAF
+1600 RSRAF

-1637 YKNGI
+1637 YRNGI

-1647 LKLNGQVNGNYV
+1647 LKLNGQNYGNYV
-1659 KKKITF
+1659 DHYVTF

-1676 YILGADLT
+1676 YILGGDLT
-1684 PYSDFVDYFGDNGNP
+1684 TYSDFVDYFGDNGNP
-1699 IYNGNV
+1699 LYNGNV
-1705 TKYNGAV
+1705 TKYNGNV
-1712 TNDII
+1712 TSDII

-1738 NARAIANELLQ
+1738 NARAIANELLLY
-1749 CKEGNGNDKWY
+1749 KDDGSNDKWY

-1784 KQDYWFYNNDSPSE
+1784 KQDYWFYNGGIASE
-1798 DNLQNAVNSGEIVIE
+1798 DNLQNAVNSGAIE
-1813 VDSLDSGITSAKFL
+1813 VKVDDLGSGITFAGFL
-1827 RSAKTD
+1827 NSGA
-1833 NVDLGEGLDRFI
+1833 GAGADRAI
-1845 AFDYPGDTDDG
+1845 AFNYPGDNNG
-1856 KGIGKAKGDSCT
+1856 KGRGEANAGSCT

-1887 LTFEDNFEPII
+1887 LIFEDDFEPII

-1915 SPEALK
+1915 SPEALL

-1935 EQFDAFVTPPVGT
+1935 DQFDAFVSPPVGT
-1948 YTGFLTGD
+1948 YTGFTNSGKGD
-1956 KGPGTKCGLTYRYP
+1956 NANQKYSLTYRYP

-1980 APIDGDFNSTDG
+1980 APIGGDFNSTNG
-1992 KTPECTWG
+1992 RTSECTWG
-2000 NYTIAHRFRMGDFGD
+2000 NYTVAHRFDMGDN
-2015 GSSRGNFF
+2015 RGNFF

-2031 EYGSEKY
+2031 EYGSQNY

-2048 DASDLPGQIASI
+2048 DASDLPGKIASI
-2060 DFSGMPCKA
+2060 DFAGMLCKA

-2078 SSPSGK
+2078 SSPDRDNES
-2084 DEKPANV
+2084 PANV
-2091 VFSVQGFKNG
+2091 VFSIQGFKNG

-2108 YCPGSILGEARD
+2108 YCPGSILGQARD
-2120 SLANKLEPKTNN
+2120 SLDKTLKPMDN
-2132 GIGIW
+2132 GGKGIW

-2157 TIDNACTSTVGGDIL
+2157 TIDNACTNTSGGDIL
-2172 IDDVEVFSVKPEVQI
+2172 IDDVEVFSVKPDVQI

-2211 TQLGLN
+2211 AQLGLN

-2252 ERLYRMSDA
+2252 ERLYRMSDV

-2282 GIFRSVEFKTNFDSL
+2282 GIFRSVEFKTKFEDL

-2352 DPVTLANAFHSFEI
+2352 DPVTLANAFQSFEI

-2373 CKFRTLSPIRVVTD
+2373 CKFRTQSPIRVVTD

-2409 VKQVGEDEDGNIGER
+2409 VKQVGENLDGVIGER

-2433 YVGGAFTDVC
+2433 YVGDAFTDVC

-2450 WRVLGKNES
+2450 WRVLEKNES

-2524 TCNIYVPAATK
+2524 TCNVYVPAATK

-2543 VVPIDHEDS
+2543 VVPIDHEDGN
-2552 SGTQYCYDPQQV
+2552 GTQYCYDPQQV
-2564 GIKVSGEAPQLFDG
+2564 GIKVSGQAPQLFDG

-2599 AAVEEVRARADGSAA
+2599 AAVAEVRARADGSAA
-2614 NVLRVPLRGIK
+2614 NVLRVPLRGIE
-2625 TVTKDAIG
+2625 TVTDGAIG
-2633 LTSVSPEVFLAG
+2633 LTSVSTDVFLAG

-2652 AYETKA
+2652 AYETMA
-2658 AEERAGLSVQ
+2658 AEERAGISVQ

-2681 DTADREHAYADI
+2681 RTADPENAHADI

-2719 GNATQST
+2719 GGTAQST

-2761 RADLEDLHFNAD
+2761 RADLADLHFKAD
-2773 TEPGYAANADNGTAQ
+2773 TETDYATNADNGTAQ

-2796 SVIVTPKKAGPQLYE
+2796 SVIVTPDKAGPQLYE
-2811 TNGADDQ
+2811 TNYAGDG
-2818 FLNFVGN
+2818 FLNFVGH
-2825 EGKRTATPDI
+2825 EGEQRTATPDI
-2835 EYALLAAPE
+2835 EYALLAAPK
-2844 ADKGVNLCGIYTPYQ
+2844 AVAGVNLCDIYRPYQ

-2937 AVYQRSWDKAKSTLY
+2937 AVYQRSWDKANPKLY
-2952 YLDTYS
+2952 YLEPYS
-2958 AENPQTA
+2958 ANNPQET
-2965 NVKTTT
+2965 NVNTTT

-3009 YNTSLFRLPKEDT
+3009 YTKSLFRLPKEDT

-3031 KTDEQ
+3031 ETDRK

-3050 DQLAKSG
+3050 DQLKSG
-3057 TEITVTL
+3057 SELTVTL
-3064 TNENRN
+3064 KNENAN

-3083 LDLDKFF
+3083 LDLNEFF
-3090 TVNAAQLNGAKYWVL
+3090 KENEAQLNGAKYWVL

-3159 DMQTSLHASG
+3159 DMQTSLHTSG

-3312 LSSERPALEDEQD
+3312 LSSERPALEDEQN

>member
-19 FSLVAGISSVFAQG
+19 FSLVAGISSVFAQE

-46 LFAKDGALTVV
+46 LLAKDGALTVV

-70 WALETVSGDNVRLKN
+70 WTLETVKGKDNTVRLKN
-85 KEGMYVTPNLT
+85 KGNQYVTT
-96 LTNSQD
+96 SFALTNEQS
-102 QAATFTKTENT
+102 QAAEFTKTENT
-113 YSKGRKSYGEG
+113 YSKINDKKETYGG
-124 VEVPTHGGS
+124 D
-133 RYDLVYGGKA
+133 RYDLVHNGKA

-149 QLIWTVEDS
+149 QLIWAVEDS

-176 FVSSEGGKV
+176 FVSSEEGEV
-185 HWYYYMELLGNKSAE
+185 RWYYMELLWNGSE
-200 CVMDA
+200 CVKDA
-205 GAEKKLEKYSTP
+205 GAGKNLEKSSTP
-217 SAKDLR
+217 SAKNLR
-223 AYMWCVYEANDKGDV
+223 AYMWSVYEANDKGDV
-238 YFMSADGNFFCQKDD
+238 YFKSVDGNYFYQNGSD
-253 TYQYSTSTKTDRC
+253 QYSASTKPGNSEYT
-266 KYRICDVA
+266 ICDVS
-274 DQTDGKYQEAFV
+274 DQSNDNAFV
-286 LYNPQT
+286 LRNIGTGNYVLPYNN
-292 TKYVF
+292 
-297 PYGSGNTDVGNGSSL
+297 SNNVGNASAF
-312 NPAEAM
+312 NIIEAM
-318 RFILSTGPHIYQF
+318 RFIPTTPPTGPHIYQF

-342 GTGVTM
+342 GTDVTM
-348 QPVGSEVAGYQWT
+348 QAVGSEVAGYQWT
-361 LEQVGGAYVLK
+361 LEEVSGAYVLK
-372 SGRDNYLKQAG
+372 SGHNNYLKQAG
-383 DAFTVTTNRDE
+383 NALTVTTNRDE
-394 ALRLFPCGSAYDD
+394 ALKIFLRGSAYDN
-407 RHDVLTL
+407 RHHVLTL
-414 AADAS
+414 ADDAS
-419 KALGVKDGQ
+419 KAVGVKNGQ

-440 VRILDSTAEVKG
+440 VRILDSTDEVKG
-452 AVAPKFSDISNVYY
+452 AVVPKFSDISNVYY

-472 ANPKGDARLT
+472 ANPKGNARLT
-482 LTGTGYDNPV
+482 LTSTGYDNPV
-492 TRKEF
+492 TRMEF
-497 EPTSASQNWKLEAA
+497 EPTSARQNWKLLPAE
-511 RHANSKT
+511 HANSKP
-518 GDFYLVNQSGEYLI
+518 GDFYLVNQLGEYLI
-532 YKDGRFNFETL
+532 YKDKDGRFNFKTF

-560 EYWTIDMALS
+560 EYWTIDMALA
-570 GDDNHRLGLQAGM
+570 GDNNHRLGLQAGM
-583 TPYTLKACNSTSKFN
+583 TPYTLQACNRTSKYN
-598 ALSFKESERGS
+598 ALSFKESKRGS
-609 DYDYLQFSGC
+609 DYDYVQFSGS

-630 IKAVATTTEQL
+630 VKAVATTTDQL

-653 MDGAGKVNGNNL
+653 MDGAGNVDGYNL
-665 KNKAGRFL
+665 KNKADRFL
-673 RYDAA
+673 RYDATA
-678 DETFTSVTDRS
+678 KTFTSVTDRS
-689 KASVFDADQ
+689 KASVFDADP
-698 NTYYVIPVHD
+698 NTYYVVPAYVP
-708 VQGGTYNINIA
+708 GGTYNIA

-726 VLRGVSEP
+726 VLRGVTGT

-740 KNGKL
+740 KNGQL

-760 ENIEGGLVNPYVSTS
+760 ENIKGGLVNPYVSTS
-775 ANPHYYALNFFQ
+775 DKPHYYALNFFQ

-797 PGNILLK
+797 PGDILLK

-827 VYIRSTA
+827 VYIKSTA
-834 GNYISYNPDTDNG
+834 GNYISYNPDPNVDG
-847 KHKVN
+847 YRHKVN
-852 PTLNDYSLYKIC
+852 TTLNDYSLYKIC

-889 RPFPSEN
+889 RPFPYEN

-914 VAANTTSYHFVF
+914 VAADTTSYHLVF

-937 YDEAKKPRVKARDIL
+937 YDEAKNPRVKARGIL

-978 TYDGKNKQFGV
+978 TYDEKNKQFGV
-989 SNQKADAYTF
+989 SDQKADAYTF
-999 VYNVNNYENNNNVRY
+999 VYNVNNYENNNVRY

-1020 DQQALSIGEEGA
+1020 DQQALSIGAEGV

-1046 LRPYIIAPEL
+1046 LRPYIIGPEL
-1056 PIPSL
+1056 PIPST
-1061 GGADYQLYC
+1061 GGVDYHLYC
-1070 IRTAGGDRY
+1070 IRTANGDRY

-1121 NRYFLKYD
+1121 NRCFLKYD
-1129 TGSNTFVAVADKKD
+1129 TDNNTFVAVADKND

-1150 ETSGNYIHWQI
+1150 ETSGNYDHWQI
-1161 ELPDVNDSRNLISH
+1161 ELPDVADSKNLISH
-1175 SYSGGGNPKTVSL
+1175 SYSGEDNSKTVSL
-1188 SLQGPNNGNN
+1188 SLQEPNNGNN

-1213 EAGGAFRNLSLNELT
+1213 EAGGAFRNINLDELT
-1228 PQLEL
+1228 PKLEL
-1233 TADGKALKAKASA
+1233 TADGTVLKAKASA

-1268 GHGQYIGADAEGNVF
+1268 GHGQYIGADIDGNVF
-1283 LTTDKAQAT
+1283 LTEDKKLAT

-1298 NHGDEDG
+1298 NHGDKDG
-1305 TVSWCFAQLNA
+1305 NVSWCFAQLNA
-1316 DGSKPEG
+1316 DGSKQEG
-1323 KPEKCLGVSDVTNGT
+1323 KPEKCLGVSDVANGT
-1338 VAMLSFST
+1338 VAMLPFST
-1346 YETDKLHTLCFN
+1346 YEIDKQHTLCFT

-1363 CPELSDAAEG
+1363 SPELSDAAEG

-1381 FDKVASDKFISEGYD
+1381 FDKAGNKYISDGND
-1396 TNKKVKA
+1396 TSKVVFAENGKKLV
-1403 ESQQLIN
+1403 N

-1415 LVGQSKDDVVLMSKD
+1415 LVGQNKDDVVLMSKD
-1430 KYYMCLNG
+1430 KYYVYLNG
-1438 YKLCVTHDLKKA
+1438 DGFNVTHDPEEA
-1450 AHFSVDYI
+1450 VHFSVKYI
-1458 SDVDRYVLVLV
+1458 SSQQRYALTIV
-1469 GGEGSEGHL
+1469 GGLNTEGKIGHSM
-1478 KKCLNLS
+1478 NLS
-1485 GDVDENGVRHKDV
+1485 GADANRNTIIPWNSDIQKDPN
-1498 IVWNWNKTDKN
+1498 IC
-1509 EGPRFYLNFI
+1509 LNFI

-1530 EILPKR
+1530 EVLPKR

-1545 ATTDPMTG
+1545 ATADPMTG

-1566 YTGKMMQKTSTY
+1566 YTGKLMQKTSTY
-1578 TVIHYLKAESTRE
+1578 TVTHYLKAESTRK
-1591 LYVPTCMVT
+1591 LYVPTCMVGSSAT
-1600 NDNCPTLSRAF
+1600 RSRAF

-1624 DSVLNLDL
+1624 DSVLNLDIS
-1632 PSSRR
+1632 SSRR

-1647 LKLNGQVNGNYV
+1647 LNLNGQNKDNY
-1659 KKKITF
+1659 KKDNYKYVDHSVIF

-1676 YILGADLT
+1676 YILGGDLT
-1684 PYSDFVDYFGDNGNP
+1684 TYSDFVDYFGDNGNP
-1699 IYNGNV
+1699 LYNGN
-1705 TKYNGAV
+1705 V

-1784 KQDYWFYNNDSPSE
+1784 KQDYWFYNNGIASE
-1798 DNLQNAVNSGEIVIE
+1798 DNLQNAVNSGAIE
-1813 VDSLDSGITSAKFL
+1813 VEVDQLGSGITFAHFL
-1827 RSAKTD
+1827 SSGDGGDATD
-1833 NVDLGEGLDRFI
+1833 RAI
-1845 AFDYPGDTDDG
+1845 AFKYPDDPDG
-1856 KGIGKAKGDSCT
+1856 KGTGTATAGSCT
-1868 LKVYGVASDGTR
+1868 LKVYGKASDGTTR

-1905 KDDGSFKSER
+1905 KDDGTFKSER
-1915 SPEALK
+1915 SPEALL

-1935 EQFDAFVTPPVGT
+1935 DQFDAFVSPPVGT
-1948 YTGFLTGD
+1948 YTGFSDSG
-1956 KGPGTKCGLTYRYP
+1956 KGENANQKHALTYRYP

-1980 APIDGDFNSTDG
+1980 APIGGDFNSTNG

-2000 NYTIAHRFRMGDFGD
+2000 NYTVAHRFNMGDT
-2015 GSSRGNFF
+2015 RGNFF

-2048 DASDLPGQIASI
+2048 DASDLPGKIASI
-2060 DFSGMPCKA
+2060 DFAGMPCKA

-2078 SSPSGK
+2078 SSPDRDNES
-2084 DEKPANV
+2084 PANV
-2091 VFSVQGFKNG
+2091 VFSIQGFKNG

-2108 YCPGSILGEARD
+2108 YCPGSILGDARD
-2120 SLANKLEPKTNN
+2120 AKHNILRTRTN
-2132 GIGIW
+2132 GDIGIW

-2157 TIDNACTSTVGGDIL
+2157 TIDNACTNTQGGDIL

-2211 TQLGLN
+2211 AQLGLN
-2217 TGEVMKDNPKVW
+2217 TGEVLTDNPKVW

-2252 ERLYRMSDA
+2252 ERLYRMPDA
-2261 EVKPAFVKALLGDPN
+2261 KVKPAFVKALLGDPN

-2282 GIFRSVEFKTNFDSL
+2282 GIFRSVEFKTKFDDL
-2297 PVFKY
+2297 PEFIY
-2302 RDAVAATVGMASR
+2302 REAVAATVGMASR

-2352 DPVTLANAFHSFEI
+2352 DPVTLANAFQSFEV

-2373 CKFRTLSPIRVVTD
+2373 CKFRTQSPIRVVTD

-2409 VKQVGEDEDGNIGER
+2409 VKQVGENEDGVIGER

-2450 WRVLGKNES
+2450 WRVLRKNEN

-2524 TCNIYVPAATK
+2524 TCNIYVPAATSD
-2535 QGTILKVT
+2535 GEILKVT
-2543 VVPIDHEDS
+2543 VVPIDHEDT
-2552 SGTQYCYDPQQV
+2552 SGTQYCYDPEQV
-2564 GIKVSGEAPQLFDG
+2564 GVKVSGKAPQLFDG
-2578 LHGTQYKYPDKLTN
+2578 RHGYKYPDKLTN

-2599 AAVEEVRARADGSAA
+2599 AAVAEVRAGADGNAA

-2645 TNDPNMK
+2645 TNDSTMT

-2681 DTADREHAYADI
+2681 DTADQENAHADI

-2705 VYTLRFNYRELFNA
+2705 VYTLRINYRELFNA
-2719 GNATQST
+2719 GSTTQST
-2726 VCDGNVLVDL
+2726 ACDGNVLVDL

-2761 RADLEDLHFNAD
+2761 RADLTDLHFNAD
-2773 TEPGYAANADNGTAQ
+2773 TETDYATNADNGTAQ

-2796 SVIVTPKKAGPQLYE
+2796 SVIVTPDKAGPQLYE
-2811 TNGADDQ
+2811 TNYAGADDR
-2818 FLNFVGN
+2818 FLNFVDH
-2825 EGKRTATPDI
+2825 ESEQRTATPDI
-2835 EYALLAAPE
+2835 EYALLAAPKAVE
-2844 ADKGVNLCGIYTPYQ
+2844 GVDSCGIYAPYQ

-2870 LLHAERLDYKK
+2870 LLHAELLSYEK
-2881 AWVEYALTPDRWYTL
+2881 AWVEYALMTPDRWYTL

-2906 EWYAPNNDACQATPY
+2906 EWYAPNSDACQATPY
-2921 FKNVTY
+2921 FKDVTY
-2927 NTTDYHRFAP
+2927 DTALYHRFAP
-2937 AVYQRSWDKAKSTLY
+2937 AVYQRSWDKANPKLY
-2952 YLDTYS
+2952 YLEPYLAD
-2958 AENPQTA
+2958 NPQEAKVNTA
-2965 NVKTTT
+2965 T

-2994 GFSVKVNGIGIGAQK
+2994 GFSVKVNGTGIGTKK
-3009 YNTSLFRLPKEDT
+3009 YTKSLFRLPKEDT
-3022 AYGYYTELN
+3022 FYGYYTETN
-3031 KTDEQ
+3031 KTDGS

-3041 RTHHHKLAT
+3041 RTYHHKLAT
-3050 DQLAKSG
+3050 DQLKSG
-3057 TEITVTL
+3057 PELTVTL
-3064 TNENRN
+3064 TNKNAN

-3083 LDLDKFF
+3083 LDLNEFF
-3090 TVNAAQLNGAKYWVL
+3090 TKNTDQLNGAKYWVL

-3159 DMQTSLHASG
+3159 AMQTSLHTSG

-3177 GRAEAPM
+3177 RRAEAPM

-3189 SRSGQGSE
+3189 SRSGQASE

-3255 SNSEEPVQLTFS
+3255 SNSEDPVQLTFS

-3297 VKVEVPGV
+3297 VEVEVPGV

-3312 LSSERPALEDEQD
+3312 LSSERPALEDEKD

-3360 VYKLTPYVSRLSLKL
+3360 VYKLTPYISHLSLKL

-3382 EARTDEGESVGK
+3382 EARTNEGESVGK

>member
-19 FSLVAGISSVFAQG
+19 FSLVAGISSVFAQE

-46 LFAKDGALTVV
+46 LLAKDGALTVV

-70 WALETVSGDNVRLKN
+70 WTLETVSGDNVRLKN

-96 LTNSQD
+96 LTVHQD

-113 YSKGRKSYGEG
+113 YSKGTY
-124 VEVPTHGGS
+124 GGS
-133 RYDLVYGGKA
+133 RYDLVYG
-143 LGVKNG
+143 
-149 QLIWTVEDS
+149 
-158 RYGCIR
+158 
-164 LANNVKGAKVNP
+164 AKVTP
-176 FVSSEGGKV
+176 FVCSEGGEV
-185 HWYYYMELLGNKSAE
+185 HWYYMELLWNGSE
-200 CVMDA
+200 CVKDA
-205 GAEKKLEKYSTP
+205 GAENKLQKYPTP
-217 SAKDLR
+217 SAKNLR
-223 AYMWCVYEANDKGDV
+223 AYMWCVYEANEQGDV
-238 YFMSADGNFFCQKDD
+238 YFKSVDGNFFCQKDG
-253 TYQYSTSTKTDRC
+253 TYQYSTSTKTNRC
-266 KYRICDVA
+266 EYRICDVA
-274 DQTDGKYQEAFV
+274 DQTDGKYQDAFV
-286 LYNPQT
+286 LYNTQT
-292 TKYVF
+292 KQYVF
-297 PYGSGNTDVGNGSSL
+297 PYGSGNPDVGMGS
-312 NPAEAM
+312 NIHQAEAM
-318 RFILSTGPHIYQF
+318 RFISTPPPTGPHIYQF

-342 GTGVTM
+342 GTSVTM
-348 QPVGSEVAGYQWT
+348 QPVGAEVAGYQWT

-372 SGRDNYLKQAG
+372 SGRDNYLKKAG
-383 DAFTVTTNRDE
+383 NALTVTTNRDE

-407 RHDVLTL
+407 RHYVLTL

-440 VRILDSTAEVKG
+440 VRILDSTNEVKG

-492 TRKEF
+492 TGKEF

-511 RHANSKT
+511 RHANSKP

-583 TPYTLKACNSTSKFN
+583 TPYTLQACNRTSKYN

-653 MDGAGKVNGNNL
+653 MDGAGIVNGFNL

-678 DETFTSVTDRS
+678 DKTFTSVTDRS

-698 NTYYVIPVHD
+698 NTYYVVPAH
-708 VQGGTYNINIA
+708 VQGGTYNIA

-726 VLRGVSEP
+726 MLRGVTGT

-827 VYIRSTA
+827 VYIKSTA
-834 GNYISYNPDTDNG
+834 GNYISYNPDTDG
-847 KHKVN
+847 YQHKVN
-852 PTLNDYSLYKIC
+852 TTTNEYSRYKIC
-864 DVADQPDASLEGLW
+864 DLADQPDASLDGLW
-878 SLYNCKNLYFV
+878 SLYNCTNHYFV
-889 RPFPSEN
+889 RPSEN
-896 AIGRAEE
+896 DKFIGRAEK

-937 YDEAKKPRVKARDIL
+937 YDEAKNPRVKARDIL
-952 ASDKDARLYQW
+952 ASDKDARLFQW

-978 TYDGKNKQFGV
+978 TYDEKNKQFGV

-999 VYNVNNYENNNNVRY
+999 VYNVNNYENNYENNNSVRY

-1020 DQQALSIGEEGA
+1020 DQQALSIGEEGV
-1032 LCWAAPGTRNSVVD
+1032 LCWAAPGTRNSAVD

-1061 GGADYQLYC
+1061 GGADYHLYC

-1079 AYHMEDANSISLKPY
+1079 AYHMEEANSISLKPY

-1108 GQGKGDGYLQSAY
+1108 GEGKGDGYLQSAY
-1121 NRYFLKYD
+1121 NRHFLKYD

-1161 ELPDVNDSRNLISH
+1161 ELPDVNGSRNLISH
-1175 SYSGGGNPKTVSL
+1175 SYSKDGNPKTVSL
-1188 SLQGPNNGNN
+1188 SLQDPNNSNN
-1198 FVEIFPVDITPDFYE
+1198 FLYIFPVDITPDFYE
-1213 EAGGAFRNLSLNELT
+1213 EAGGAFRNINLDELT
-1228 PQLEL
+1228 PKLEL
-1233 TADGKALKAKASA
+1233 TADGTALKAKASA

-1283 LTTDKAQAT
+1283 LTTDKVQAT

-1316 DGSKPEG
+1316 DGSESKG
-1323 KPEKCLGVSDVTNGT
+1323 KPEKCLGVSDVANGT
-1338 VAMLSFST
+1338 VAMLPFST
-1346 YETDKLHTLCFN
+1346 YETDKLHTLCFT

-1381 FDKVASDKFISEGYD
+1381 FDKAGNKYVSDGNGTSKVVFAEND
-1396 TNKKVKA
+1396 KKLV
-1403 ESQQLIN
+1403 N

-1415 LVGQSKDDVVLMSKD
+1415 LVGQNKDDVVLMSKD
-1430 KYYMCLNG
+1430 KYYVCLSGNG
-1438 YKLCVTHDLKKA
+1438 FNVTHDPERA
-1450 AHFSVDYI
+1450 VHFSVKYI
-1458 SDVDRYVLVLV
+1458 SSKQRYALTIV
-1469 GGEGSEGHL
+1469 GGLNAEGKIGQSM
-1478 KKCLNLS
+1478 NLS
-1485 GDVDENGVRHKDV
+1485 GADANRNT
-1498 IVWNWNKTDKN
+1498 IIFWNSDIQTDPN
-1509 EGPRFYLNFI
+1509 ICLNFEP
-1519 SIPVPEDYSDY
+1519 IPVPEDYSDY
-1530 EILPKR
+1530 EVLPKR

-1545 ATTDPMTG
+1545 ATADPMTG

-1578 TVIHYLKAESTRE
+1578 TVIHYLKAESTRK
-1591 LYVPTCMVT
+1591 LYVPTCMVGSANT
-1600 NDNCPTLSRAF
+1600 RSRAF

-1637 YKNGI
+1637 YRNGI
-1642 VVGDQ
+1642 IVGDQ
-1647 LKLNGQVNGNYV
+1647 LNLNGQNYGNYV
-1659 KKKITF
+1659 DHNVIF

-1676 YILGADLT
+1676 YILGGDLT
-1684 PYSDFVDYFGDNGNP
+1684 TYSDFVDYFGDNGNP
-1699 IYNGNV
+1699 LYNGN
-1705 TKYNGAV
+1705 V

-1717 LPSKQNIVEPTI
+1717 LPPKQNIVEPTI
-1729 TGRNLYVIR
+1729 TVRNLYVIR

-1749 CKEGNGNDKWY
+1749 CKEEGNSNDKWY

-1784 KQDYWFYNNDSPSE
+1784 KQDYWFYNNGSASE
-1798 DNLQNAVNSGEIVIE
+1798 DNLQNAVNSGAIE
-1813 VDSLDSGITSAKFL
+1813 VEVEDPLHSGITFAKFLDSGAG
-1827 RSAKTD
+1827 A
-1833 NVDLGEGLDRFI
+1833 GADRAI
-1845 AFDYPGDTDDG
+1845 AFNYPDDANG
-1856 KGIGKAKGDSCT
+1856 KGIGTAKAGSCT
-1868 LKVYGVASDGTR
+1868 LKVYGRASNGTR

-1905 KDDGSFKSER
+1905 KDDGTFKSER
-1915 SPEALK
+1915 SPEALL

-1935 EQFDAFVTPPVGT
+1935 EQFDAFVSPPVGT
-1948 YTGFLTGD
+1948 YTGFSNSG
-1956 KGPGTKCGLTYRYP
+1956 KGENANQKHALTYRYP

-1980 APIDGDFNSTDG
+1980 APIGGDFNSTDVE
-1992 KTPECTWG
+1992 TSECTWG
-2000 NYTIAHRFRMGDFGD
+2000 NYTIAHRLQYKFSGDP
-2015 GSSRGNFF
+2015 SHRGNFF

-2031 EYGSEKY
+2031 EYGSENY

-2048 DASDLPGQIASI
+2048 DASDLPGKIASI
-2060 DFSGMPCKA
+2060 DFAGMPCKA

-2078 SSPSGK
+2078 SSPGYGGDS
-2084 DEKPANV
+2084 PANV
-2091 VFSVQGFKNG
+2091 VFSIQGFKNG

-2108 YCPGSILGEARD
+2108 YCPGGILGEARD
-2120 SLANKLEPKTNN
+2120 AKSNTLESKG

-2157 TIDNACTSTVGGDIL
+2157 TIDNACTNTSGGDIL

-2211 TQLGLN
+2211 AQLGLN

-2282 GIFRSVEFKTNFDSL
+2282 GIFRSVEFKTKFEDL
-2297 PVFKY
+2297 PLFKY

-2409 VKQVGEDEDGNIGER
+2409 VKQVGEDADGVIGER

-2450 WRVLGKNES
+2450 SRVLGKDEN

-2524 TCNIYVPAATK
+2524 TCNIYVPAATP
-2535 QGTILKVT
+2535 QGEILKVT

-2564 GIKVSGEAPQLFDG
+2564 GIKVSGQAPQLFDG
-2578 LHGTQYKYPDKLTN
+2578 KPGNQYKYPEKLTN

-2599 AAVEEVRARADGSAA
+2599 AAVAEVRAGDDGSVA

-2625 TVTKDAIG
+2625 TVTDGAIG

-2668 NFRIVGQLKTLVA
+2668 NFRKVGQLKTLVA
-2681 DTADREHAYADI
+2681 RTADSVNAHADI
-2693 VFNSDFQPREGY
+2693 VFNNDFQPREGY
-2705 VYTLRFNYRELFNA
+2705 VYTLRFNYRESFDA
-2719 GNATQST
+2719 GSTTQTT

-2773 TEPGYAANADNGTAQ
+2773 TETGYAANADNGTAQ

-2796 SVIVTPKKAGPQLYE
+2796 SVIVTPDKAGPQLYE
-2811 TNGADDQ
+2811 TNYAGADDQ
-2818 FLNFVGN
+2818 FLNFVGH
-2825 EGKRTATPDI
+2825 EDEQRTATPDI
-2835 EYALLAAPE
+2835 EYALLAAPKAE
-2844 ADKGVNLCGIYTPYQ
+2844 AGVNRCDIYAPYQ

-2870 LLHAERLDYKK
+2870 LLHAERLSYEK

-2921 FKNVTY
+2921 FKDVKY
-2927 NTTDYHRFAP
+2927 NTAHYHRFAP
-2937 AVYQRSWDKAKSTLY
+2937 AVYQRSWDKANPKLY
-2952 YLDTYS
+2952 YLEPYLADK
-2958 AENPQTA
+2958 PQEA
-2965 NVKTTT
+2965 KVDTTT

-3009 YNTSLFRLPKEDT
+3009 YTKSLFRLPKEDT

-3031 KTDEQ
+3031 ETDRK

-3041 RTHHHKLAT
+3041 RTYHHKLAT
-3050 DQLAKSG
+3050 DQLKSG
-3057 TEITVTL
+3057 TELTVTL
-3064 TNENRN
+3064 RNENAN

-3083 LDLDKFF
+3083 LDLNEFF
-3090 TVNAAQLNGAKYWVL
+3090 KENETQLNGAKYWVL

-3149 TNTITLKFTA
+3149 TNTINLKFTA
-3159 DMQTSLHASG
+3159 DMQTSLHTSG

-3210 EAAEDMQ
+3210 ETAEDMQ

-3255 SNSEEPVQLTFS
+3255 SNSEDPVQLTFS

-3312 LSSERPALEDEQD
+3312 LSSERPALEDEKD

-3382 EARTDEGESVGK
+3382 EARTDEGESVAK

>member
-33 YTYLQFSGNGRTV
+33 YNYLQFSGNGRTV
-46 LFAKDGALTVV
+46 LLAKDGALTVV

-70 WALETVSGDNVRLKN
+70 WTLETVSGDNVRLKN

-96 LTNSQD
+96 LTNSQN

-113 YSKGRKSYGEG
+113 YSSATY
-124 VEVPTHGGS
+124 GGS
-133 RYDLVYGGKA
+133 RYDLVYGGKGA

-149 QLIWTVEDS
+149 QLFWTVEDS

-164 LANNVKGAKVNP
+164 LANNVKGAKVTP
-176 FVSSEGGKV
+176 FVSSEGGEV
-185 HWYYYMELLGNKSAE
+185 HWYYMELLGNGSE
-200 CVMDA
+200 CVKDA
-205 GAEKKLEKYSTP
+205 GAGNKLQKYPTP
-217 SAKDLR
+217 SAKNLR
-223 AYMWCVYEANDKGDV
+223 AYMWCVYEVNDKGDV
-238 YFMSADGNFFCQKDD
+238 YIKSADGNFFYQNGNI
-253 TYQYSTSTKTDRC
+253 QYSTSTESSKHI
-266 KYRICDVA
+266 YRICDVA
-274 DQTDGKYQEAFV
+274 DQTDGKYQDAFV
-286 LYNPQT
+286 LYNTQT

-297 PYGSGNTDVGNGSSL
+297 PYGSGNPDVGMGSTL
-312 NPAEAM
+312 NQAEAM
-318 RFILSTGPHIYQF
+318 RFISTPPPTGPHIYQF

-372 SGRDNYLKQAG
+372 SGRNNYLKQAG
-383 DAFTVTTNRDE
+383 AALTVTTNRDE

-407 RHDVLTL
+407 KHDVLTL

-440 VRILDSTAEVKG
+440 VRILDSTNEVKG

-570 GDDNHRLGLQAGM
+570 GDDNHRLGLKAGM
-583 TPYTLKACNSTSKFN
+583 TPYTLQACNRTSKYN

-653 MDGAGKVNGNNL
+653 MDGAGIVNGFNL
-665 KNKAGRFL
+665 KNKADRFL

-678 DETFTSVTDRS
+678 DKTFTSVTDRS

-698 NTYYVIPVHD
+698 NTYYVVPAH
-708 VQGGTYNINIA
+708 VQGGTYNIA

-726 VLRGVSEP
+726 MLRGVTGT

-834 GNYISYNPDTDNG
+834 GNYISYNPDTDG
-847 KHKVN
+847 YQHKVN
-852 PTLNDYSLYKIC
+852 TTTNEYSRYKIC
-864 DVADQPDASLEGLW
+864 DLADQPDASLDGLW
-878 SLYNCKNLYFV
+878 SLYNCKNHYFV
-889 RPFPSEN
+889 RPSDSDNF
-896 AIGRAEE
+896 IGRAEK

-937 YDEAKKPRVKARDIL
+937 YDEAKNPRVKARDIL

-978 TYDGKNKQFGV
+978 TYNEKNKQFGV

-999 VYNVNNYENNNNVRY
+999 VYNVNNYENNNSVRY

-1020 DQQALSIGEEGA
+1020 DQQALSIGEEGV
-1032 LCWAAPGTRNSVVD
+1032 LCWAAPGTRNSAVA

-1061 GGADYQLYC
+1061 GGADDQLYC

-1079 AYHMEDANSISLKPY
+1079 AYHMEDATNSISLKPY
-1094 EEKNLCQLWVLIRD
+1094 KEKNLCQLWVLIRD
-1108 GQGKGDGYLQSAY
+1108 GEGKGDGYLQSAY
-1121 NRYFLKYD
+1121 NRHFLKYD

-1150 ETSGNYIHWQI
+1150 ETSGNYVHWQI
-1161 ELPDVNDSRNLISH
+1161 ELPDVNGSRNLISH

-1213 EAGGAFRNLSLNELT
+1213 EAGGAFRNINLDELT
-1228 PQLEL
+1228 PKLEL
-1233 TADGKALKAKASA
+1233 TADGTALKAKPSA
-1246 SEDDANN
+1246 SEDGANN

-1268 GHGQYIGADAEGNVF
+1268 GHGQYIGADAGGNVY

-1323 KPEKCLGVSDVTNGT
+1323 KPGKCLGVSDVANGT
-1338 VAMLSFST
+1338 VAMLPFST
-1346 YETDKLHTLCFN
+1346 YETDKLHTLCFT

-1363 CPELSDAAEG
+1363 SPELSDAAEG
-1373 KYYYNFIC
+1373 KYYYTFMC
-1381 FDKVASDKFISEGYD
+1381 FDKVGNDKYVSDGNDTSKVVIAEG
-1396 TNKKVKA
+1396 KRLV
-1403 ESQQLIN
+1403 N

-1415 LVGQSKDDVVLMSKD
+1415 LVGVSKDGFVLMSKD
-1430 KYYMCLNG
+1430 RYYLYLNG
-1438 YKLCVTHDLKKA
+1438 GIFYVTHDLAKA
-1450 AHFSVDYI
+1450 THFSGTY
-1458 SDVDRYVLVLV
+1458 DVNKQRYVLTVLSAV
-1469 GGEGSEGHL
+1469 GGDSQYNGWQVL
-1478 KKCLNLS
+1478 LS
-1485 GDVDENGVRHKDV
+1485 N
-1498 IVWNWNKTDKN
+1498 NKSNVTVGQKGTSTDN
-1509 EGPRFYLNFI
+1509 RYYLNFI
-1519 SIPVPEDYSDY
+1519 PIPVPEDYSDY
-1530 EILPKR
+1530 EVLPKR

-1545 ATTDPMTG
+1545 ATADPMTG

-1578 TVIHYLKAESTRE
+1578 TITHYLKAESTRK
-1591 LYVPTCMVT
+1591 LYVPTCMVGSANT
-1600 NDNCPTLSRAF
+1600 RSRAF

-1637 YKNGI
+1637 YRNGI

-1647 LKLNGQVNGNYV
+1647 LNLNGQNNGNYV
-1659 KKKITF
+1659 DHYVTF

-1676 YILGADLT
+1676 YILGGDLT
-1684 PYSDFVDYFGDNGNP
+1684 TYSDFVDYFGDNGNP
-1699 IYNGNV
+1699 LYNGNV
-1705 TKYNGAV
+1705 TKYNGNV
-1712 TNDII
+1712 TSDII

-1749 CKEGNGNDKWY
+1749 YKADEGNDKWY

-1784 KQDYWFYNNDSPSE
+1784 KQDYWFYNGGIASE
-1798 DNLQNAVNSGEIVIE
+1798 DNLQNAVNSGAIE
-1813 VDSLDSGITSAKFL
+1813 VKVDDLGSGITFAGFL
-1827 RSAKTD
+1827 NSGA
-1833 NVDLGEGLDRFI
+1833 GAGADRAI
-1845 AFDYPGDTDDG
+1845 AFNYPGDNNG
-1856 KGIGKAKGDSCT
+1856 KGRGEANAGSCT

-1887 LTFEDNFEPII
+1887 LIFEDDFEPII

-1905 KDDGSFKSER
+1905 KDDGSFKSAR
-1915 SPEALK
+1915 SPEALLK
-1921 KATGDPVATITFDP
+1921 TTGDPVATITFDP
-1935 EQFDAFVTPPVGT
+1935 DQFDAFVSPPVGT
-1948 YTGFLTGD
+1948 YTGFTNSGKGD
-1956 KGPGTKCGLTYRYP
+1956 NANQKYSLTYRYP

-1980 APIDGDFNSTDG
+1980 APIGGDFNSTNG
-1992 KTPECTWG
+1992 RTSECTWG
-2000 NYTIAHRFRMGDFGD
+2000 NYTVAHRFDMGDN
-2015 GSSRGNFF
+2015 RGNFF

-2031 EYGSEKY
+2031 EYGPENY

-2060 DFSGMPCKA
+2060 DFAGMPCKA

-2078 SSPSGK
+2078 SSPDRDNES
-2084 DEKPANV
+2084 PANV
-2091 VFSVQGFKNG
+2091 VFSIQGFKNG

-2108 YCPGSILGEARD
+2108 YCPGSILGQARD
-2120 SLANKLEPKTNN
+2120 SLSKTLNPKDN
-2132 GIGIW
+2132 GGKGIW

-2152 DSFRL
+2152 DNFRL
-2157 TIDNACTSTVGGDIL
+2157 TIDNACTNTSGGDIL
-2172 IDDVEVFSVKPEVQI
+2172 IDDVEVFSVKPDVQI

-2211 TQLGLN
+2211 AQLGLN

-2282 GIFRSVEFKTNFDSL
+2282 GIFRSVEFKTKFEDL
-2297 PVFKY
+2297 PRFIY

-2409 VKQVGEDEDGNIGER
+2409 VKQVGENLDGVIGER

-2510 NSADKVASLVLLNN
+2510 NRADKVASLVLLNN

-2564 GIKVSGEAPQLFDG
+2564 GIKVSGQAPQLFDG
-2578 LHGTQYKYPDKLTN
+2578 LHGDKYKYPDKLTN

-2599 AAVEEVRARADGSAA
+2599 AAVAEVRARADGSAA
-2614 NVLRVPLRGIK
+2614 NVLRVPLRGIT
-2625 TVTKDAIG
+2625 TVTEGAIG

-2681 DTADREHAYADI
+2681 RTADPENAHADI

-2719 GNATQST
+2719 GGTAQST

-2761 RADLEDLHFNAD
+2761 RADLADLHFKAD
-2773 TEPGYAANADNGTAQ
+2773 TETDYATNADNGTAQ

-2811 TNGADDQ
+2811 TNDPGADDQ

-2835 EYALLAAPE
+2835 EYALLAAPK
-2844 ADKGVNLCGIYTPYQ
+2844 AVAGVNRCDIYRPYQ

-2921 FKNVTY
+2921 FKDVKY
-2927 NTTDYHRFAP
+2927 TTAHYHRFAP
-2937 AVYQRSWDKAKSTLY
+2937 AVYQRSWDKANPKLY
-2952 YLDTYS
+2952 YLEPYLADKPQEAKVDT
-2958 AENPQTA
+2958 A
-2965 NVKTTT
+2965 T

-2976 AANWSAVYNDVRE
+2976 AANWSAVYNDVQE
-2989 AYSQG
+2989 PYSQG
-2994 GFSVKVNGIGIGAQK
+2994 GFSVKVNGVGIGAQK
-3009 YNTSLFRLPKEDT
+3009 YTKSLFRLPKEDT
-3022 AYGYYTELN
+3022 AYGYYTETN
-3031 KTDEQ
+3031 VTDRK

-3041 RTHHHKLAT
+3041 RTYHHKLAT
-3050 DQLAKSG
+3050 DQLKSG
-3057 TEITVTL
+3057 TDLTVTL
-3064 TNENRN
+3064 TNENAN

-3083 LDLDKFF
+3083 LDLNEFF
-3090 TVNAAQLNGAKYWVL
+3090 KENETQLNGAKYWVL

-3149 TNTITLKFTA
+3149 TNTITLKFTT
-3159 DMQTSLHASG
+3159 DMQTSLHTSG

-3184 LRIRA
+3184 LRIHA

-3267 GMRSFGETLS
+3267 GMRSFDETLS

-3312 LSSERPALEDEQD
+3312 LSSERPALEDEQN
-3325 FTQPLIQADNGSVTI
+3325 FTQPLIQADNGSVTVT
-3340 SSSAAHVLTY
+3340 SSAAHVLTY
-3350 VRIVAADGRT
+3350 VHIIAADGRT

>member
-19 FSLVAGISSVFAQG
+19 FSLVAGISSVFAQDT

-46 LFAKDGALTVV
+46 LLAKDGALAVV

-70 WALETVSGDNVRLKN
+70 WTLETVSGDNVCLKN
-85 KEGMYVTPNLT
+85 KEGMYVTAELT

-113 YSKGRKSYGEG
+113 YSSTTY
-124 VEVPTHGGS
+124 GGS

-149 QLIWTVEDS
+149 QLFWTVEDS

-164 LANNVKGAKVNP
+164 LANNVKGAKVTP
-176 FVSSEGGKV
+176 FVCSEGGEV
-185 HWYYYMELLGNKSAE
+185 HWYYMELLWNGSE
-200 CVMDA
+200 CVKDA
-205 GAEKKLEKYSTP
+205 GAGKNLEKYSTP
-217 SAKDLR
+217 SAKNLR
-223 AYMWCVYEANDKGDV
+223 AYMWSVYEANDKGDV
-238 YFMSADGNFFCQKDD
+238 YFKSADGNYFYQNGVD
-253 TYQYSTSTKTDRC
+253 QYSASTKPGNSEYT
-266 KYRICDVA
+266 ICDVS
-274 DQTDGKYQEAFV
+274 DQSNDNAFV
-286 LYNPQT
+286 LRNSGTGEYVLPYNNSN
-292 TKYVF
+292 K
-297 PYGSGNTDVGNGSSL
+297 VGKAGKFNMI
-312 NPAEAM
+312 EAM
-318 RFILSTGPHIYQF
+318 RFIPTTPPPTGPHIYQF

-372 SGRDNYLKQAG
+372 SGRNNYLKQAG
-383 DAFTVTTNRDE
+383 AALTVTTNRDE
-394 ALRLFPCGSAYDD
+394 ALKLFPSGSEYDD

-414 AADAS
+414 ADDAS
-419 KALGVKDGQ
+419 KAVGVKDRQ

-440 VRILDSTAEVKG
+440 VRILDSTDEVKG

-472 ANPKGDARLT
+472 ANPEGDNCLT
-482 LTGTGYDNPV
+482 LTGTDYDNPV
-492 TRKEF
+492 TRMEF
-497 EPTSASQNWKLEAA
+497 QPTSARQNWELWPA
-511 RHANSKT
+511 RHANSKP
-518 GDFYLVNQSGEYLI
+518 GDFYLVNQEGEYLI
-532 YKDGRFNFETL
+532 YKNGSFNFKPL

-570 GDDNHRLGLQAGM
+570 GDDNHRLGLQAGT
-583 TPYTLKACNSTSKFN
+583 TPYTLKVCSSTSKFN

-619 GRVVLYDDGQN
+619 GRIVLYDDGQN

-653 MDGAGKVNGNNL
+653 MDGAGKVNGYNL

-673 RYDAA
+673 RYDTAA
-678 DETFTSVTDRS
+678 KTFTSVTDRS
-689 KASVFDADQ
+689 KASVFDANQ
-698 NTYYVIPVHD
+698 NTYYVVPAHVS
-708 VQGGTYNINIA
+708 GGTCNIA

-740 KNGKL
+740 KNGQL

-775 ANPHYYALNFFQ
+775 DNPRYYAFNFFQ
-787 NGSEYLQDNT
+787 NGSGEYMQDNT
-797 PGNILLK
+797 PGDILLK
-804 SPVAPFPLRRYC
+804 SPVAPFPLRRFC

-827 VYIRSTA
+827 VYIKSTA
-834 GNYISYNPDTDNG
+834 GNYISYNPASDG
-847 KHKVN
+847 YQHKVN
-852 PTLNDYSLYKIC
+852 TTTNAYSLYKIC
-864 DVADQPDASLEGLW
+864 DVADQPDASLDGLW
-878 SLYNCKNLYFV
+878 SLYNCENHYFV
-889 RPFPSEN
+889 RPSDRDN
-896 AIGRAEE
+896 SIGRAEE

-914 VAANTTSYHFVF
+914 IAADTTSYHLVF

-937 YDEAKKPRVKARDIL
+937 YDEAKNPRVKARGIL

-972 RAGFYL
+972 HAGFYL
-978 TYDGKNKQFGV
+978 TYDKKNEQFGV
-989 SNQKADAYTF
+989 SNQKAEAYTF
-999 VYNVNNYENNNNVRY
+999 VYDKNTYQNNNNVRY
-1014 DLCSTD
+1014 DFLSSD
-1020 DQQALSIGEEGA
+1020 GKQALSIGEEGV
-1032 LCWAAPGTRNSVVD
+1032 LCWAAPGTRNSAVD

-1061 GGADYQLYC
+1061 GGADYHLYC

-1079 AYHMEDANSISLKPY
+1079 AYHMEDATNSISLKPY

-1161 ELPDVNDSRNLISH
+1161 ELPDVNGSRNLISH

-1188 SLQGPNNGNN
+1188 SLQDPNNGNN
-1198 FVEIFPVDITPDFYE
+1198 FLYIFPVDITPDFYE
-1213 EAGGAFRNLSLNELT
+1213 EAGGAFRNINLDELT
-1228 PQLEL
+1228 PKLEL
-1233 TADGKALKAKASA
+1233 TADGEALKAKASA

-1323 KPEKCLGVSDVTNGT
+1323 KPKNCLGVSDVANGT
-1338 VAMLSFST
+1338 VAMLPFST
-1346 YETDKLHTLCFN
+1346 YETDKLHTLCFT

-1363 CPELSDAAEG
+1363 SPELSDAAEG
-1373 KYYYNFIC
+1373 KYYYTFMC
-1381 FDKVASDKFISEGYD
+1381 FDKVGDNKYVSDGNDTSKVVIAEG
-1396 TNKKVKA
+1396 KRLV
-1403 ESQQLIN
+1403 N

-1415 LVGQSKDDVVLMSKD
+1415 LVGVSKDGFVLMSKD
-1430 KYYMCLNG
+1430 RYYLYLNG
-1438 YKLCVTHDLKKA
+1438 GIFNVTHDLAKA
-1450 AHFSVDYI
+1450 THFSGTY
-1458 SDVDRYVLVLV
+1458 DVNKQRYVLTVLSAV
-1469 GGEGSEGHL
+1469 GGDSKYNGWQMLLSNNGSNVTVGQ
-1478 KKCLNLS
+1478 KGTS
-1485 GDVDENGVRHKDV
+1485 
-1498 IVWNWNKTDKN
+1498 TDN
-1509 EGPRFYLNFI
+1509 RYYLNFI
-1519 SIPVPEDYSDY
+1519 PIPVPEDFSDY
-1530 EILPKR
+1530 EVLPKR
-1536 SWFVKQAHE
+1536 SWFVKQAYE
-1545 ATTDPMTG
+1545 ATADPMTG

-1578 TVIHYLKAESTRE
+1578 TITHYLKAESTRK
-1591 LYVPTCMVT
+1591 LYVPTCMVGSANT
-1600 NDNCPTLSRAF
+1600 RSRAF

-1632 PSSRR
+1632 SSSRR
-1637 YKNGI
+1637 YRNGI
-1642 VVGDQ
+1642 VVGEQ
-1647 LKLNGQVNGNYV
+1647 LNLNGQNYGNYV
-1659 KKKITF
+1659 DHYVTF

-1705 TKYNGAV
+1705 TS
-1712 TNDII
+1712 DII

-1738 NARAIANELLQ
+1738 NARAIANELLLY
-1749 CKEGNGNDKWY
+1749 KDDGSNDKWY

-1784 KQDYWFYNNDSPSE
+1784 KQDYWFYNGGIASE
-1798 DNLQNAVNSGEIVIE
+1798 DNLQNAVNSGAIE
-1813 VDSLDSGITSAKFL
+1813 VKVDDLGSGITFAKFL
-1827 RSAKTD
+1827 NSGA
-1833 NVDLGEGLDRFI
+1833 GAGADRAI
-1845 AFDYPGDTDDG
+1845 AFNYPDDDNG
-1856 KGIGKAKGDSCT
+1856 KGTGTATAGSCT

-1887 LTFEDNFEPII
+1887 LIFEDDFEPII

-1905 KDDGSFKSER
+1905 KDDGTFKSAR
-1915 SPEALK
+1915 SPEALLK
-1921 KATGDPVATITFDP
+1921 TTGDPVATITFDP
-1935 EQFDAFVTPPVGT
+1935 DEFDSFVSPPVGT
-1948 YTGFLTGD
+1948 YTGFTNSGKGD
-1956 KGPGTKCGLTYRYP
+1956 NANQKYSLTYRYP

-1980 APIDGDFNSTDG
+1980 APIGGDFNSTNG
-1992 KTPECTWG
+1992 RTSECTWG
-2000 NYTIAHRFRMGDFGD
+2000 NYTVAHRFDMGDN
-2015 GSSRGNFF
+2015 RGNFF

-2031 EYGSEKY
+2031 EYGSQNY

-2048 DASDLPGQIASI
+2048 DASDLPGKIASI
-2060 DFSGMPCKA
+2060 DFAGMPCKA

-2078 SSPSGK
+2078 SSPDRDNES
-2084 DEKPANV
+2084 PANV
-2091 VFSVQGFKNG
+2091 VFSIQGFKNG

-2120 SLANKLEPKTNN
+2120 SLDKTLKPMDN
-2132 GIGIW
+2132 GGKGIW

-2152 DSFRL
+2152 DNFRL
-2157 TIDNACTSTVGGDIL
+2157 TIDNACTNTNGGDIL
-2172 IDDVEVFSVKPEVQI
+2172 IDDVEVFSVKPDVQI

-2211 TQLGLN
+2211 AQLGLN

-2244 DTGTSEGQ
+2244 DTGKPEGQ

-2409 VKQVGEDEDGNIGER
+2409 VKQVGEDAEGNIGER

-2450 WRVLGKNES
+2450 WRVLEKNES

-2510 NSADKVASLVLLNN
+2510 NTADKVASLVLLNN

-2564 GIKVSGEAPQLFDG
+2564 GIKVSGQAPQLFDG
-2578 LHGTQYKYPDKLTN
+2578 LHGDKYKYPDKLTN

-2599 AAVEEVRARADGSAA
+2599 AAVEEVRARADGSVA

-2633 LTSVSPEVFLAG
+2633 LTSVSPDVFLAG

-2811 TNGADDQ
+2811 TNDPGGEDQ
-2818 FLNFVGN
+2818 FLNFVDH
-2825 EGKRTATPDI
+2825 EGKQRTATPDI
-2835 EYALLAAPE
+2835 EYALLAAPK
-2844 ADKGVNLCGIYTPYQ
+2844 AVAGINRCDIYRPYQ

-2921 FKNVTY
+2921 FKDVTY

-3149 TNTITLKFTA
+3149 TNTINLKFTA
-3159 DMQTSLHASG
+3159 DMQTSLHTSG

-3189 SRSGQGSE
+3189 SRSGQASE

-3312 LSSERPALEDEQD
+3312 LSSERHALEDEKD

-3350 VRIVAADGRT
+3350 VHIIAADGRT

>member
-46 LFAKDGALTVV
+46 LLAKDGALTVV

-70 WALETVSGDNVRLKN
+70 WMLETVSGDNVRLKN
-85 KEGMYVTPNLT
+85 KEGMYVTPELT
-96 LTNSQD
+96 LINRQD
-102 QAATFTKTENT
+102 QAAKFTKTENT
-113 YSKGRKSYGEG
+113 YSSATYGG
-124 VEVPTHGGS
+124 LK
-133 RYDLVYGGKA
+133 RYDLVYGGKGA

-149 QLIWTVEDS
+149 QLFWTVEDS

-164 LANNVKGAKVNP
+164 LANNVKGAKVTP
-176 FVSSEGGKV
+176 FVSSEGGEV
-185 HWYYYMELLGNKSAE
+185 HWYYMELLGNGSE
-200 CVMDA
+200 CVKDA
-205 GAEKKLEKYSTP
+205 GAGNKLQKYPTP
-217 SAKDLR
+217 SAKNLR
-223 AYMWCVYEANDKGDV
+223 AYKWSVYEANEQGDIYIKSV
-238 YFMSADGNFFCQKDD
+238 DGNYM
-253 TYQYSTSTKTDRC
+253 YQSGDRQYATSNKSDVC

-286 LYNPQT
+286 LYNTQT
-292 TKYVF
+292 KKYVF
-297 PYGSGNTDVGNGSSL
+297 PYGSGNPDVGMGSTL
-312 NPAEAM
+312 NQAEAM
-318 RFILSTGPHIYQF
+318 RFISTPPPTGPHIYQF

-372 SGRDNYLKQAG
+372 SGRNNYLKQAG
-383 DAFTVTTNRDE
+383 AALTVTTNRDE

-407 RHDVLTL
+407 RHYVLTL
-414 AADAS
+414 ADDAS
-419 KALGVKDGQ
+419 KAVGVKDGQ

-440 VRILDSTAEVKG
+440 VRILDSTDEVKG

-492 TRKEF
+492 TRKEL

-570 GDDNHRLGLQAGM
+570 GDDNHRLGLQAGN

-598 ALSFKESERGS
+598 ALSFKESKRGS
-609 DYDYLQFSGC
+609 DYDYLQFSGN

-630 IKAVATTTEQL
+630 VKAVATTTEQL

-653 MDGAGKVNGNNL
+653 MDGAGIVNGFNL

-673 RYDAA
+673 RYNAA

-797 PGNILLK
+797 PGNNLLK

-834 GNYISYNPDTDNG
+834 GNYISYNPDTDG
-847 KHKVN
+847 YKHKVN
-852 PTLNDYSLYKIC
+852 TTTNEYSRYKIC
-864 DVADQPDASLEGLW
+864 DVADQPDASLDGLW

-896 AIGRAEE
+896 SVGRAEE

-978 TYDGKNKQFGV
+978 TYDEKNKQFGV

-999 VYNVNNYENNNNVRY
+999 VYNVNNYENNNSVRY

-1020 DQQALSIGEEGA
+1020 DQQALSIGEEGV
-1032 LCWAAPGTRNSVVD
+1032 LCWAAPGTRNSAVD

-1061 GGADYQLYC
+1061 GGADYHLYC
-1070 IRTAGGDRY
+1070 ICTAGGDRY
-1079 AYHMEDANSISLKPY
+1079 AYHMEDATNSISLKSY

-1121 NRYFLKYD
+1121 NRHFLKYD

-1175 SYSGGGNPKTVSL
+1175 SYSGGGNSKTVSL

-1198 FVEIFPVDITPDFYE
+1198 FLYIFPVDITPDFYE
-1213 EAGGAFRNLSLNELT
+1213 EAGGAFRNINLDELT
-1228 PQLEL
+1228 PKLEL
-1233 TADGKALKAKASA
+1233 TTDGTALKAKASA

-1323 KPEKCLGVSDVTNGT
+1323 KPKNCLGVSDLANGT

-1346 YETDKLHTLCFN
+1346 YETQKLHTLCFT

-1381 FDKVASDKFISEGYD
+1381 FDKAGNKYVSDGNGTSKVVFAEND
-1396 TNKKVKA
+1396 KKLV
-1403 ESQQLIN
+1403 N

-1415 LVGQSKDDVVLMSKD
+1415 LVGQNKDDVVLMSKD
-1430 KYYMCLNG
+1430 KYYVCLSGNG
-1438 YKLCVTHDLKKA
+1438 FNVTHDPERA
-1450 AHFSVDYI
+1450 VHFSVKYI
-1458 SDVDRYVLVLV
+1458 SSKQRYALTIV
-1469 GGEGSEGHL
+1469 GGLNAEGKIGQSM
-1478 KKCLNLS
+1478 NLS
-1485 GDVDENGVRHKDV
+1485 GADANRNT
-1498 IVWNWNKTDKN
+1498 IIFWNSDIQTDPN
-1509 EGPRFYLNFI
+1509 ICLNFI

-1530 EILPKR
+1530 EVLPKR

-1545 ATTDPMTG
+1545 ATADPMTG

-1578 TVIHYLKAESTRE
+1578 TITHYLKAESTRK
-1591 LYVPTCMVT
+1591 LYVPTCMVGSAAT
-1600 NDNCPTLSRAF
+1600 RSRAF

-1632 PSSRR
+1632 SSSRR
-1637 YKNGI
+1637 YRNGI
-1642 VVGDQ
+1642 VVGEQ
-1647 LKLNGQVNGNYV
+1647 LNLNGQNYGNYV
-1659 KKKITF
+1659 DHYVTF

-1676 YILGADLT
+1676 YILGGDLT
-1684 PYSDFVDYFGDNGNP
+1684 TYSDFVDYFGDNGNP

-1705 TKYNGAV
+1705 TKYNGNV
-1712 TNDII
+1712 TSDII

-1749 CKEGNGNDKWY
+1749 YKDDGSNDKWY

-1784 KQDYWFYNNDSPSE
+1784 KQDYWFYNGGIASE
-1798 DNLQNAVNSGEIVIE
+1798 DNLQNAVNNGAIE
-1813 VDSLDSGITSAKFL
+1813 VKVEDLGSGITFAGFL
-1827 RSAKTD
+1827 NSGA
-1833 NVDLGEGLDRFI
+1833 GAGADRAI
-1845 AFDYPGDTDDG
+1845 AFNYPDDDNG
-1856 KGIGKAKGDSCT
+1856 KGTGTATAGSCT

-1887 LTFEDNFEPII
+1887 LIFEDDFEPII

-1905 KDDGSFKSER
+1905 KDDGSFKSAR
-1915 SPEALK
+1915 SPEALLK
-1921 KATGDPVATITFDP
+1921 TTGDPVATITFDP
-1935 EQFDAFVTPPVGT
+1935 DEFDSFVSPPVGT
-1948 YTGFLTGD
+1948 YTGFTNSGKGD
-1956 KGPGTKCGLTYRYP
+1956 NANQKYSLTYRYP

-1980 APIDGDFNSTDG
+1980 APIGGDFNSTNG
-1992 KTPECTWG
+1992 RTSECTWG
-2000 NYTIAHRFRMGDFGD
+2000 NYTVAHRFDMGDN
-2015 GSSRGNFF
+2015 RGNFF

-2031 EYGSEKY
+2031 EYGSQNY

-2048 DASDLPGQIASI
+2048 DASDLPGKIASI
-2060 DFSGMPCKA
+2060 DFAGMPCKA

-2078 SSPSGK
+2078 SSPDRGNES
-2084 DEKPANV
+2084 PANV
-2091 VFSVQGFKNG
+2091 VFSIQGFKNG

-2120 SLANKLEPKTNN
+2120 SLSKTLNPKDN
-2132 GIGIW
+2132 GGKGIW

-2152 DSFRL
+2152 DNFRL
-2157 TIDNACTSTVGGDIL
+2157 TIDNACTNTSGGDIL
-2172 IDDVEVFSVKPEVQI
+2172 IDDVEVFSVKPDVQI

-2211 TQLGLN
+2211 AQLGLS
-2217 TGEVMKDNPKVW
+2217 TGEVLTDNPKVW

-2409 VKQVGEDEDGNIGER
+2409 VKQVGEDVDGNIGER

-2450 WRVLGKNES
+2450 WRVLEKNES

-2479 KATTVA
+2479 KATTVV

-2552 SGTQYCYDPQQV
+2552 SGTQYCYDPEQV

-2578 LHGTQYKYPDKLTN
+2578 LHGDKYKYPDKLTN

-2614 NVLRVPLRGIK
+2614 NVLRVPLRGIE

-2681 DTADREHAYADI
+2681 DTADRENAHADI

-2773 TEPGYAANADNGTAQ
+2773 TEPGYAANAANGTAQ

-2811 TNGADDQ
+2811 TNDPGADDQ

-2921 FKNVTY
+2921 FKDVKY
-2927 NTTDYHRFAP
+2927 NTDHYHRFAP
-2937 AVYQRSWDKAKSTLY
+2937 AVYQRSWDKANPKLY
-2952 YLDTYS
+2952 YLEPYS
-2958 AENPQTA
+2958 ANNPQET
-2965 NVKTTT
+2965 NVDTTT

-3009 YNTSLFRLPKEDT
+3009 YTKSLFRLPKEDT

-3031 KTDEQ
+3031 ETDRK

-3041 RTHHHKLAT
+3041 RTYHHKLAT
-3050 DQLAKSG
+3050 DQLKSG
-3057 TEITVTL
+3057 TELTVTL
-3064 TNENRN
+3064 RNENAN

-3083 LDLDKFF
+3083 LDLNEFF
-3090 TVNAAQLNGAKYWVL
+3090 KENEAQLNGAKYWVL

-3159 DMQTSLHASG
+3159 DMQTSLHTSG

-3312 LSSERPALEDEQD
+3312 LSSERPALEDEKD

-3382 EARTDEGESVGK
+3382 EARTDEGESVAK

>member
-46 LFAKDGALTVV
+46 LLAKDGALTVV

-70 WALETVSGDNVRLKN
+70 WTLEIVSGDNVRLKN
-85 KEGMYVTPNLT
+85 KEGMYVTPELT
-96 LTNSQD
+96 LTSHQNA
-102 QAATFTKTENT
+102 AATFTKTENT
-113 YSKGRKSYGEG
+113 YSKGTY
-124 VEVPTHGGS
+124 GGS
-133 RYDLVYGGKA
+133 RYDLVYGDKA

-149 QLIWTVEDS
+149 QFFWAVRNS

-164 LANNVKGAKVNP
+164 LANNVRGAKVTP
-176 FVSSEGGKV
+176 FISSEGGEV
-185 HWYYYMELLGNKSAE
+185 HWYYMELLWNGSE
-200 CVMDA
+200 CVKDA
-205 GAEKKLEKYSTP
+205 GAGKNLEKYSTP
-217 SAKDLR
+217 SAKNLR
-223 AYMWCVYEANDKGDV
+223 AYMWSVYEANDKGDV
-238 YFMSADGNFFCQKDD
+238 YFKSADGNYFYQNGSD
-253 TYQYSTSTKTDRC
+253 QYSASTKPDNSEYT
-266 KYRICDVA
+266 ICDVS
-274 DQTDGKYQEAFV
+274 DQSNDNAFV
-286 LYNPQT
+286 LRNIGKGDYVLPYNNSN
-292 TKYVF
+292 K
-297 PYGSGNTDVGNGSSL
+297 VGKAYKFNMI
-312 NPAEAM
+312 EAM
-318 RFILSTGPHIYQF
+318 RFISTPPPTGPHIYQF

-348 QPVGSEVAGYQWT
+348 QPVGAEVVGYQWT

-372 SGRDNYLKQAG
+372 SGRNNYLKQAG
-383 DAFTVTTNRDE
+383 EALTVTTSRDE
-394 ALRLFPCGSAYDD
+394 ALKLFPSGSEYDD
-407 RHDVLTL
+407 KHDVLTL

-433 ANSFYSV
+433 TNSFYSV
-440 VRILDSTAEVKG
+440 VRILDSTDEVKG

-472 ANPKGDARLT
+472 ANPEGDNRLT
-482 LTGTGYDNPV
+482 LTGTDYDNPV
-492 TRKEF
+492 TRMEF
-497 EPTSASQNWKLEAA
+497 QPTSARQNWELRPA
-511 RHANSKT
+511 RHPNSKP
-518 GDFYLVNQSGEYLI
+518 GDFYLVNQEGEYLI
-532 YKDGRFNFETL
+532 YKNGRFNFKPL

-570 GDDNHRLGLQAGM
+570 GDDNRRLGLQAGT
-583 TPYTLKACNSTSKFN
+583 TPYTLKACNRTSTYN

-609 DYDYLQFSGC
+609 DYDYLQFSGS
-619 GRVVLYDDGQN
+619 GRVVLYDDGRN
-630 IKAVATTTEQL
+630 VKAVATTTEQL
-641 EGNGYQWTFDPI
+641 EGDGYRWTFDPI
-653 MDGAGKVNGNNL
+653 MDGAGKVNGYNL
-665 KNKAGRFL
+665 KNKAGRYL
-673 RYDAA
+673 HYDTAA
-678 DETFTSVTDRS
+678 KTFTSVTDRS

-698 NTYYVIPVHD
+698 NTYYVVPAHVS
-708 VQGGTYNINIA
+708 GGTYNIV

-740 KNGKL
+740 KNGQL

-775 ANPHYYALNFFQ
+775 DNPRYYAFNFFQ
-787 NGSEYLQDNT
+787 NGSGEYMQDNT
-797 PGNILLK
+797 PGDILLK

-827 VYIRSTA
+827 VYIKSAA
-834 GNYISYNPDTDNG
+834 GNYISYNPASDG
-847 KHKVN
+847 YQHKVN
-852 PTLNDYSLYKIC
+852 TTTNEYSLYKIC
-864 DVADQPDASLEGLW
+864 DVADQPDASLDGLW
-878 SLYNCKNLYFV
+878 SLYNCENHYFV
-889 RPFPSEN
+889 RPSDSDN
-896 AIGRAEE
+896 SIGRAEE

-914 VAANTTSYHFVF
+914 IAADTTSYHLVF

-937 YDEAKKPRVKARDIL
+937 YDEAKNPRVKARAIL

-963 VVEGQHIRN
+963 VIEGQHIRN

-978 TYDGKNKQFGV
+978 TYDKKNKQFGV
-989 SNQKADAYTF
+989 SNQKAEAYTF
-999 VYNVNNYENNNNVRY
+999 VYDKNTYQNNNNVRY
-1014 DLCSTD
+1014 DFLSSD
-1020 DQQALSIGEEGA
+1020 GKQALSIGEEGT

-1046 LRPYIIAPEL
+1046 LRSHIIAPEL
-1056 PIPSL
+1056 PIPSS
-1061 GGADYQLYC
+1061 GGVDYHLYC

-1079 AYHMEDANSISLKPY
+1079 AYHMEEANAISLKTY
-1094 EEKNLCQLWVLIRD
+1094 VEKTLCQLWILIRD

-1121 NRYFLKYD
+1121 NRCFLKYD
-1129 TGSNTFVAVADKKD
+1129 TGSNTFVAVADRND

-1150 ETSGNYIHWQI
+1150 ETSGNYDHWQI
-1161 ELPDVNDSRNLISH
+1161 ELPDVADNNNLISH
-1175 SYSGGGNPKTVSL
+1175 SYGGNPKTVTL
-1188 SLQGPNNGNN
+1188 SLQGPNNADNY
-1198 FVEIFPVDITPDFYE
+1198 VDLIPVDITPDFYE

-1228 PQLEL
+1228 PELEL
-1233 TADGKALKAKASA
+1233 TADGPALKAKASA

-1268 GHGQYIGADAEGNVF
+1268 GHGQYIGADVDGNVF
-1283 LTTDKAQAT
+1283 LTEDKAQAT

-1298 NHGDEDG
+1298 NHGEKDG
-1305 TVSWCFAQLNA
+1305 NVSWCFAQLNA

-1323 KPEKCLGVSDVTNGT
+1323 KPDKCLGVSDLDNGT

-1346 YETDKLHTLCFN
+1346 YETNKLHTLCFT

-1363 CPELSDAAEG
+1363 CPELSDAVEG
-1373 KYYYNFIC
+1373 KYYYTFMC
-1381 FDKVASDKFISEGYD
+1381 FDLVGKKYVSDGNDTSKVVIAEDK
-1396 TNKKVKA
+1396 KLV
-1403 ESQQLIN
+1403 N

-1415 LVGQSKDDVVLMSKD
+1415 LVGGSKDGFVLMSKD
-1430 KYYMCLNG
+1430 RYYLYLNNG
-1438 YKLCVTHDLKKA
+1438 IFNVTHDLAKA
-1450 AHFSVDYI
+1450 THFSSTY
-1458 SDVDRYVLVLV
+1458 DVNKQRYVLTVVSAWGSDSRYNGWQMLLSNNYSNVTV
-1469 GGEGSEGHL
+1469 GQKNTS
-1478 KKCLNLS
+1478 
-1485 GDVDENGVRHKDV
+1485 
-1498 IVWNWNKTDKN
+1498 TDN
-1509 EGPRFYLNFI
+1509 RYYLNFI

-1530 EILPKR
+1530 EVLPKR
-1536 SWFVKQAHE
+1536 SWFVKQAQE
-1545 ATTDPMTG
+1545 ATADPMTG

-1578 TVIHYLKAESTRE
+1578 TVTHYLKAESTRM
-1591 LYVPTCMVT
+1591 LYVPTCMVGSANT
-1600 NDNCPTLSRAF
+1600 RSRAF

-1632 PSSRR
+1632 SSSRR

-1647 LKLNGQVNGNYV
+1647 LKLNGQNRGNYV
-1659 KKKITF
+1659 DHSVIF

-1699 IYNGNV
+1699 LYNGTV
-1705 TKYNGAV
+1705 TS
-1712 TNDII
+1712 DII

-1729 TGRNLYVIR
+1729 TGRNLFVIR

-1749 CKEGNGNDKWY
+1749 CKEDKGKGNDKWY

-1784 KQDYWFYNNDSPSE
+1784 KQDYWFYNNGSASE
-1798 DNLQNAVNSGEIVIE
+1798 DNLQNAVNSGAIE
-1813 VDSLDSGITSAKFL
+1813 VEVEDLLHSGITFAKFL
-1827 RSAKTD
+1827 SSGAGGAATD
-1833 NVDLGEGLDRFI
+1833 RAI
-1845 AFDYPGDTDDG
+1845 AFNYPGDDDDG
-1856 KGIGKAKGDSCT
+1856 KGTGTAEAGSCT

-1887 LTFEDNFEPII
+1887 LTFEDNSEPII

-1905 KDDGSFKSER
+1905 KDGSFKSER
-1915 SPEALK
+1915 SPEALLK
-1921 KATGDPVATITFDP
+1921 TTGDPVATITFDP
-1935 EQFDAFVTPPVGT
+1935 DQFDAFVSPPVGT
-1948 YTGFLTGD
+1948 YTGFSSSG
-1956 KGPGTKCGLTYRYP
+1956 KGENANQKHSLTYRYP
-1970 FNYDNTSYCF
+1970 FNYDNTSYRF
-1980 APIDGDFNSTDG
+1980 APIGGDFNSPDG
-1992 KTPECTWG
+1992 KTNECTWG
-2000 NYTIAHRFRMGDFGD
+2000 NYTIAHRFNMGDN
-2015 GSSRGNFF
+2015 RGNFF

-2031 EYGSEKY
+2031 EYGSQNY

-2048 DASDLPGQIASI
+2048 DASDLPGKIVSI
-2060 DFSGMPCKA
+2060 DFAGMPCKA
-2069 SRLFVSAWM
+2069 SRLFVSAWI
-2078 SSPSGK
+2078 SSPDRGNES
-2084 DEKPANV
+2084 PANV
-2091 VFSVQGFKNG
+2091 VFSIQGFKNG

-2120 SLANKLEPKTNN
+2120 ANDNKLTPNTNK
-2132 GIGIW
+2132 GKGIW

-2157 TIDNACTSTVGGDIL
+2157 TIDNACTNTKGGDIL

-2211 TQLGLN
+2211 AQLGLN

-2244 DTGTSEGQ
+2244 DTGTPEGK

-2276 SQVSGE
+2276 SQASGE
-2282 GIFRSVEFKTNFDSL
+2282 GIFRSVEFKIKFDDL
-2297 PVFKY
+2297 PLFKY
-2302 RDAVAATVGMASR
+2302 RAAVEATSGMASR

-2409 VKQVGEDEDGNIGER
+2409 VKQVGEDAEGNIGER

-2450 WRVLGKNES
+2450 WRVLGKNEN

-2479 KATTVA
+2479 NATTVA
-2485 GAAPKNDEGYT
+2485 GAASKNDEGYT
-2496 LEQSVIDVLHQFTL
+2496 LEQSVINVLHQFTL

-2524 TCNIYVPAATK
+2524 TCNVYVPAATK
-2535 QGTILKVT
+2535 QGEILKVT
-2543 VVPIDHEDS
+2543 VVPIDHEDGN
-2552 SGTQYCYDPQQV
+2552 GTQYCYDPQQV
-2564 GIKVSGEAPQLFDG
+2564 GIKVSGQAPQLFDG
-2578 LHGTQYKYPDKLTN
+2578 LHGNQYKYPKKLTN

-2614 NVLRVPLRGIK
+2614 NVLRVPLRDIK
-2625 TVTKDAIG
+2625 TVTDGAIG
-2633 LTSVSPEVFLAG
+2633 LTSVSPDVFLAG
-2645 TNDPNMK
+2645 TNDPKME

-2658 AEERAGLSVQ
+2658 AEERTGLSVQ
-2668 NFRIVGQLKTLVA
+2668 NFRIVGQLKTLEA
-2681 DTADREHAYADI
+2681 STTNPENAHADI
-2693 VFNSDFQPREGY
+2693 VFNSGFQPREGY
-2705 VYTLRFNYRELFNA
+2705 VYTLRFDYRERFDA
-2719 GNATQST
+2719 GSTTQT
-2726 VCDGNVLVDL
+2726 KACDGNVLVDL
-2736 IIVPKYQKWTGAAG
+2736 VIVPKYQKWTGAAG

-2761 RADLEDLHFNAD
+2761 RADLADLHFKAD
-2773 TEPGYAANADNGTAQ
+2773 TETGYATNADNGTAQ

-2796 SVIVTPKKAGPQLYE
+2796 SVIVTPDKAGPQLYE
-2811 TNGADDQ
+2811 TNYAGDQ
-2818 FLNFVGN
+2818 FLNFVGH
-2825 EGKRTATPDI
+2825 EDEHRTATPDI
-2835 EYALLAAPE
+2835 EYALLAKPKAE
-2844 ADKGVNLCGIYTPYQ
+2844 AGVNLCGIYTPYQ

-2870 LLHAERLDYKK
+2870 LLHAERLTYEK
-2881 AWVEYALTPDRWYTL
+2881 AWVEYVLTPDRWYTL
-2896 GSPLRQSYAG
+2896 GSPLLQSYAG

-2927 NTTDYHRFAP
+2927 KPTDYHRFAP

-2952 YLDTYS
+2952 YLEPYS
-2958 AENPQTA
+2958 ADKPQEA
-2965 NVKTTT
+2965 KVDTTT

-2976 AANWSAVYNDVRE
+2976 AANWSAVYNDVQE

-3009 YNTSLFRLPKEDT
+3009 YTKSLFRLPKEDT

-3041 RTHHHKLAT
+3041 RTYHHKLAT
-3050 DQLAKSG
+3050 DQLSKSG
-3057 TEITVTL
+3057 TEMTVTL

-3083 LDLDKFF
+3083 LDLNEFF
-3090 TVNAAQLNGAKYWVL
+3090 TKNADQLNGAKYWVL

-3149 TNTITLKFTA
+3149 TNTINLKFTA
-3159 DMQTSLHASG
+3159 DMQTSLHTSG

-3267 GMRSFGETLS
+3267 GMRSFRETLS

-3312 LSSERPALEDEQD
+3312 LSSERPALEDEQN
-3325 FTQPLIQADNGSVTI
+3325 FTQPLIQADNGCVTVT
-3340 SSSAAHVLTY
+3340 SSAAHVLTY
-3350 VRIVAADGRT
+3350 VHIVAADGRT
-3360 VYKLTPYVSRLSLKL
+3360 VYKLTPFTSRLSLKL
-3375 PTGVYVV
+3375 PSGVYVV

>member
-19 FSLVAGISSVFAQG
+19 FSLVAGISSVFAQE

-46 LFAKDGALTVV
+46 LLAKDGALTVV

-70 WALETVSGDNVRLKN
+70 WTLEIVSGDNVRLKN
-85 KEGMYVTPNLT
+85 KEGMYVTADLALT
-96 LTNSQD
+96 SHQN
-102 QAATFTKTENT
+102 QAATFTKEENT
-113 YSKGRKSYGEG
+113 YSSATY
-124 VEVPTHGGS
+124 GGS

-149 QLIWTVEDS
+149 QLFWTVEDS

-164 LANNVKGAKVNP
+164 LANNVKGAKVTP
-176 FVSSEGGKV
+176 LVCSEGGKAY
-185 HWYYYMELLGNKSAE
+185 WYYMELLWNGSE
-200 CVMDA
+200 CVKDA
-205 GAEKKLEKYSTP
+205 GAGKNLEKYSTP
-217 SAKDLR
+217 SAKNLR
-223 AYMWCVYEANDKGDV
+223 AYMWSVYEANDKGDV
-238 YFMSADGNFFCQKDD
+238 YFKSADGNYFYQNGSD
-253 TYQYSTSTKTDRC
+253 QYSASTKPGNSEYT
-266 KYRICDVA
+266 ICDVS
-274 DQTDGKYQEAFV
+274 DQSNDNAFV
-286 LYNPQT
+286 LRNIGT
-292 TKYVF
+292 GKYVL
-297 PYGSGNTDVGNGSSL
+297 PYNNSNKVGWASAFNMI
-312 NPAEAM
+312 EAM
-318 RFILSTGPHIYQF
+318 RFISTPPPTGPHIYQF

-342 GTGVTM
+342 GTSVTM

-372 SGRDNYLKQAG
+372 SGRNNYLKQAG
-383 DAFTVTTNRDE
+383 AALTVTTNRDE
-394 ALRLFPCGSAYDD
+394 ALKLFPCGSAYDD
-407 RHDVLTL
+407 RHYVLTL
-414 AADAS
+414 ADDAS

-440 VRILDSTAEVKG
+440 VRILDSTNEVKG

-482 LTGTGYDNPV
+482 LTGMGYDNPV

-511 RHANSKT
+511 RHANSKP

-653 MDGAGKVNGNNL
+653 MDGAGKVNGYNL

-834 GNYISYNPDTDNG
+834 GNYISYNPTPGADG
-847 KHKVN
+847 YQHKVN

-878 SLYNCKNLYFV
+878 SLYNCKNHYFV
-889 RPFPSEN
+889 RPAPSEN
-896 AIGRAEE
+896 FIGRAEE

-989 SNQKADAYTF
+989 SDQKADAYTF
-999 VYNVNNYENNNNVRY
+999 VYNVNNYENNNSVRY

-1020 DQQALSIGEEGA
+1020 DQQALSIGEEGV
-1032 LCWAAPGTRNSVVD
+1032 LCWAAPGTRNSAVD

-1061 GGADYQLYC
+1061 GGADYHLYC

-1079 AYHMEDANSISLKPY
+1079 AYHMEDATNSISLKPY

-1161 ELPDVNDSRNLISH
+1161 ELPDVNGSRNLISH

-1188 SLQGPNNGNN
+1188 SLQDPNNGNN
-1198 FVEIFPVDITPDFYE
+1198 FLYIFPVDITPDFYE
-1213 EAGGAFRNLSLNELT
+1213 EAGGAFRNINLDELT
-1228 PQLEL
+1228 PKLEL
-1233 TADGKALKAKASA
+1233 TADGEALKAKASA

-1323 KPEKCLGVSDVTNGT
+1323 KPKNCLGVSDVANGT
-1338 VAMLSFST
+1338 VAMLPFST
-1346 YETDKLHTLCFN
+1346 YETDKLHTLCFT

-1363 CPELSDAAEG
+1363 SPELSDAAEG
-1373 KYYYNFIC
+1373 KYYYTFMC
-1381 FDKVASDKFISEGYD
+1381 FDKVGDNKYVSDGNDTSKVVIAEG
-1396 TNKKVKA
+1396 KRLV
-1403 ESQQLIN
+1403 N

-1415 LVGQSKDDVVLMSKD
+1415 LVGVSKDGFVLMSKD
-1430 KYYMCLNG
+1430 RYYLYLNG
-1438 YKLCVTHDLKKA
+1438 GIFNVTHDLAKA
-1450 AHFSVDYI
+1450 THFSGTY
-1458 SDVDRYVLVLV
+1458 DVNKQRYVLTVLSAV
-1469 GGEGSEGHL
+1469 GGDSKYNGWQMLLSNNGSNVTVGQ
-1478 KKCLNLS
+1478 KGTS
-1485 GDVDENGVRHKDV
+1485 
-1498 IVWNWNKTDKN
+1498 TDN
-1509 EGPRFYLNFI
+1509 RYYLNFI
-1519 SIPVPEDYSDY
+1519 PIPVPEDFSDY
-1530 EILPKR
+1530 EVLPKR
-1536 SWFVKQAHE
+1536 SWFVKQAYE
-1545 ATTDPMTG
+1545 ATADPMTG

-1578 TVIHYLKAESTRE
+1578 TITHYLKAESTRK
-1591 LYVPTCMVT
+1591 LYVPTCMVGSANT
-1600 NDNCPTLSRAF
+1600 RSRAF

-1632 PSSRR
+1632 SSSRR
-1637 YKNGI
+1637 YRNGI
-1642 VVGDQ
+1642 VVGEQ
-1647 LKLNGQVNGNYV
+1647 LNLNGQNYGNYV
-1659 KKKITF
+1659 DHYVTF

-1705 TKYNGAV
+1705 TKYNGNV
-1712 TNDII
+1712 TSDII

-1738 NARAIANELLQ
+1738 NARAIANELLLY
-1749 CKEGNGNDKWY
+1749 KDDGSNDKWY

-1784 KQDYWFYNNDSPSE
+1784 KQDYWFYNGGIASE
-1798 DNLQNAVNSGEIVIE
+1798 DNLQNAVNSGAIE
-1813 VDSLDSGITSAKFL
+1813 VKVDDLGSGITFAKFL
-1827 RSAKTD
+1827 NSGA
-1833 NVDLGEGLDRFI
+1833 GAGADRAI
-1845 AFDYPGDTDDG
+1845 AFNYPDDDNG
-1856 KGIGKAKGDSCT
+1856 KGTGTATAGSCT

-1887 LTFEDNFEPII
+1887 LIFEDDFEPII

-1905 KDDGSFKSER
+1905 KNDGTFKSAR
-1915 SPEALK
+1915 SPEALLK
-1921 KATGDPVATITFDP
+1921 TTGDPVATITFDP
-1935 EQFDAFVTPPVGT
+1935 DEFDSFVSPPVGT
-1948 YTGFLTGD
+1948 YTGFTNSGKGD
-1956 KGPGTKCGLTYRYP
+1956 NANQKYSLTYRYP

-1980 APIDGDFNSTDG
+1980 APIGGDFNSTNG
-1992 KTPECTWG
+1992 RTSECTWG
-2000 NYTIAHRFRMGDFGD
+2000 NYTVAHRFDMGDN
-2015 GSSRGNFF
+2015 RGNFF

-2031 EYGSEKY
+2031 EYGSQNY

-2048 DASDLPGQIASI
+2048 DASDLPGKIASI
-2060 DFSGMPCKA
+2060 DFAGMPCKA

-2078 SSPSGK
+2078 SSPDRGNES
-2084 DEKPANV
+2084 PANV
-2091 VFSVQGFKNG
+2091 VFSIQGFKNG

-2120 SLANKLEPKTNN
+2120 SLDKTLKPMDN
-2132 GIGIW
+2132 GGKGIW

-2152 DSFRL
+2152 DNFRL
-2157 TIDNACTSTVGGDIL
+2157 TIDNACTNTSGGDIL
-2172 IDDVEVFSVKPEVQI
+2172 IDDVEVFSVKPDVQI

-2211 TQLGLN
+2211 AQLGLN

-2244 DTGTSEGQ
+2244 DTGTPEGQ
-2252 ERLYRMSDA
+2252 ERLYRMSDV

-2409 VKQVGEDEDGNIGER
+2409 VKQVGEDVDGNIGER

-2535 QGTILKVT
+2535 QGTILKLT

-2552 SGTQYCYDPQQV
+2552 SGTQYCYDPEQV
-2564 GIKVSGEAPQLFDG
+2564 GVKVSGEAPQLFDG
-2578 LHGTQYKYPDKLTN
+2578 LHGDKYKYPDKLTN

-2599 AAVEEVRARADGSAA
+2599 AAVEEVRAKADGSAA
-2614 NVLRVPLRGIK
+2614 NVLRVPLRGIT
-2625 TVTKDAIG
+2625 TVTEGAIG
-2633 LTSVSPEVFLAG
+2633 LTSVSTDVFLAG
-2645 TNDPNMK
+2645 TNDPKME

-2681 DTADREHAYADI
+2681 RNANPENAHADI

-2719 GNATQST
+2719 GSATQTT

-2811 TNGADDQ
+2811 TNDPGADDQ

-2844 ADKGVNLCGIYTPYQ
+2844 ADKGVNLCGIYRPYQ

-2870 LLHAERLDYKK
+2870 LLHAERLSYEK

-2921 FKNVTY
+2921 FKDVTY

-2994 GFSVKVNGIGIGAQK
+2994 GFSVKVNGVGIGAQK
-3009 YNTSLFRLPKEDT
+3009 YTKSLFRLPKEDT

-3050 DQLAKSG
+3050 DQLKSG
-3057 TEITVTL
+3057 TELTVTL
-3064 TNENRN
+3064 RNENAN

-3083 LDLDKFF
+3083 LDLNEFF
-3090 TVNAAQLNGAKYWVL
+3090 KENEAQLDGAKYWVL

-3149 TNTITLKFTA
+3149 TNTINLKFTA
-3159 DMQTSLHASG
+3159 DMQTSLHTSG

-3205 AVNGY
+3205 SVNGY

-3255 SNSEEPVQLTFS
+3255 SNSEDPVQLTFS
-3267 GMRSFGETLS
+3267 GMHSFGETLS

-3312 LSSERPALEDEQD
+3312 LPSERPALEDEKD

-3350 VRIVAADGRT
+3350 VRIIAADGRT

>member
-6 NPHTLQRAFVLLL
+6 NPHTLQRAFVLLF
-19 FSLVAGISSVFAQG
+19 FSLVAGISSVFAQE

-46 LFAKDGALTVV
+46 LLAKDGALTVV

-70 WALETVSGDNVRLKN
+70 WTLETVSGDNVRLKN
-85 KEGMYVTPNLT
+85 KEGMYVTTNLT

-113 YSKGRKSYGEG
+113 YSKGRKSYNEG
-124 VEVPTHGGS
+124 VEVSTHGGS

-149 QLIWTVEDS
+149 QLIWTIEDS

-164 LANNVKGAKVNP
+164 LANNVKGAKVTP
-176 FVSSEGGKV
+176 LVCSEGGEV
-185 HWYYYMELLGNKSAE
+185 HWYYMELLGSGSE
-200 CVMDA
+200 CVKDA
-205 GAEKKLEKYSTP
+205 GAENKLQKDTTP
-217 SAKDLR
+217 SAKNLR
-223 AYMWCVYEANDKGDV
+223 AYMWCVYEANEQGDV
-238 YFMSADGNFFCQKDD
+238 YFKSVDGNFFYQNGNI
-253 TYQYSTSTKTDRC
+253 QYSTSTESSKHI
-266 KYRICDVA
+266 YRICDVA
-274 DQTDGKYQEAFV
+274 DQTNEKYQDAFV
-286 LYNPQT
+286 LYNTNT
-292 TKYVF
+292 TKYVY
-297 PYGSGNTDVGNGSSL
+297 PYGSGNPDVGIASQL
-312 NPAEAM
+312 DPAEAM
-318 RFILSTGPHIYQF
+318 RFISTTPPTGPHIYQF

-342 GTGVTM
+342 GTSVTM

-372 SGRDNYLKQAG
+372 SGRDNYLKRAG
-383 DAFTVTTNRDE
+383 DALTVTTNRDE
-394 ALRLFPCGSAYDD
+394 ALKVFLSGSAYDN
-407 RHDVLTL
+407 RHYVLTL

-419 KALGVKDGQ
+419 KAVGVKDRQ

-440 VRILDSTAEVKG
+440 VRILDSTDEVKG
-452 AVAPKFSDISNVYY
+452 AVAPKISDISNVYY

-497 EPTSASQNWKLEAA
+497 EPTSARQNWKLEPA
-511 RHANSKT
+511 RHANSKP

-583 TPYTLKACNSTSKFN
+583 TPYTLQACNSTSKYN
-598 ALSFKESERGS
+598 ALSFKESKRGS
-609 DYDYLQFSGC
+609 DYDYLQFSGS

-630 IKAVATTTEQL
+630 VKAVATTEQL

-653 MDGAGKVNGNNL
+653 MDGAGKVNGYNL
-665 KNKAGRFL
+665 KNKAGRYL
-673 RYDAA
+673 HYDTAA
-678 DETFTSVTDRS
+678 KTFTSVTDRS
-689 KASVFDADQ
+689 KASVFDADP
-698 NTYYVIPVHD
+698 NTYYVVPAH
-708 VQGGTYNINIA
+708 VQGGTCNIA

-726 VLRGVSEP
+726 VLRGVTGT

-775 ANPHYYALNFFQ
+775 DNPRYYAFNFFQ
-787 NGSEYLQDNT
+787 NGSEYMQDNT
-797 PGNILLK
+797 PGDILLK

-834 GNYISYNPDTDNG
+834 GNYISYNPAADG
-847 KHKVN
+847 YRHKVN
-852 PTLNDYSLYKIC
+852 TTTNAYSLYKIC
-864 DVADQPDASLEGLW
+864 DVADQPDASLDGLW
-878 SLYNCKNLYFV
+878 SLYNCENHYFV
-889 RPFPSEN
+889 RPSDSDN
-896 AIGRAEE
+896 SIGRAEE

-914 VAANTTSYHFVF
+914 VAANTTSYHLVF

-937 YDEAKKPRVKARDIL
+937 YDEAKNPRVKARAIL

-978 TYDGKNKQFGV
+978 TYDEKNKQFGV

-999 VYNVNNYENNNNVRY
+999 VYNVNNYENNNSVRY

-1020 DQQALSIGEEGA
+1020 DQQALSIGADGV
-1032 LCWAAPGTRNSVVD
+1032 LCWAAPNTRNSVVD
-1046 LRPYIIAPEL
+1046 LRPYIIAPEI

-1070 IRTAGGDRY
+1070 IRTARGDRY
-1079 AYHMEDANSISLKPY
+1079 AYHMEDANAISLKPY
-1094 EEKNLCQLWVLIRD
+1094 DEKNLCQLWILIRD

-1121 NRYFLKYD
+1121 NRCFLKYD
-1129 TGSNTFVAVADKKD
+1129 TGNNTFVAVADKND

-1150 ETSGNYIHWQI
+1150 ETSGNYDHWQI
-1161 ELPDVNDSRNLISH
+1161 ELPDVADNNNLISH
-1175 SYSGGGNPKTVSL
+1175 SYSKDGDPKTVTL
-1188 SLQGPNNGNN
+1188 SRQVPNNADNY
-1198 FVEIFPVDITPDFYE
+1198 VDLIPVDITPDFYE

-1228 PQLEL
+1228 PKLEL
-1233 TADGKALKAKASA
+1233 TADGTALKAKNVA

-1268 GHGQYIGADAEGNVF
+1268 GHGQYIGADVDGNVF

-1298 NHGDEDG
+1298 NHGDKDG

-1323 KPEKCLGVSDVTNGT
+1323 KPEKCLGVSDVANGT
-1338 VAMLSFST
+1338 VAMLPFST
-1346 YETDKLHTLCFN
+1346 YETNRQHTLCFT

-1363 CPELSDAAEG
+1363 SPELSDAAKG

-1381 FDKVASDKFISEGYD
+1381 FDKVASDKFISDGYD

-1403 ESQQLIN
+1403 ESKKLVN

-1415 LVGQSKDDVVLMSKD
+1415 LVGQNKDDVVLMSKD
-1430 KYYMCLNG
+1430 KYYVCLSGSGFN
-1438 YKLCVTHDLKKA
+1438 VTHDLEKA
-1450 AHFSVDYI
+1450 VHFSVKYI
-1458 SDVDRYVLVLV
+1458 SSQKRYALTIVKGPNDGGKSGYSMNLDGGDKTTIIPYNGTSIQTDR
-1469 GGEGSEGHL
+1469 
-1478 KKCLNLS
+1478 NF
-1485 GDVDENGVRHKDV
+1485 
-1498 IVWNWNKTDKN
+1498 W
-1509 EGPRFYLNFI
+1509 LNFI
-1519 SIPVPEDYSDY
+1519 AIPVPEDYSDY
-1530 EILPKR
+1530 EVLPKR
-1536 SWFVKQAHE
+1536 SWFVKQAQE
-1545 ATTDPMTG
+1545 ATADPMTG

-1578 TVIHYLKAESTRE
+1578 TVTHYLKAESTRE
-1591 LYVPTCMVT
+1591 LYVPTCMVGSAAT
-1600 NDNCPTLSRAF
+1600 RSRAF

-1624 DSVLNLDL
+1624 DSVLNLDIS
-1632 PSSRR
+1632 SSRR

-1647 LKLNGQVNGNYV
+1647 LKLNGQNSGYYV
-1659 KKKITF
+1659 THNVTF

-1699 IYNGNV
+1699 LYNG
-1705 TKYNGAV
+1705 TI

-1749 CKEGNGNDKWY
+1749 CKEEGNSNDKWY

-1784 KQDYWFYNNDSPSE
+1784 KQDYWFYNNGSASE
-1798 DNLQNAVNSGEIVIE
+1798 DNLQNAVNSGAIE
-1813 VDSLDSGITSAKFL
+1813 VKVEDPLGSGITFAKFLDSGAG
-1827 RSAKTD
+1827 AGTD
-1833 NVDLGEGLDRFI
+1833 RAI
-1845 AFDYPGDTDDG
+1845 AFNYPGDTADG
-1856 KGIGKAKGDSCT
+1856 KGTGTAEAGSCT

-1887 LTFEDNFEPII
+1887 LTFEENFEPII

-1905 KDDGSFKSER
+1905 KDDGTFKSER
-1915 SPEALK
+1915 SPEALQK
-1921 KATGDPVATITFDP
+1921 TTGDPVATITFDP
-1935 EQFDAFVTPPVGT
+1935 DQFDAFVSPPVGT
-1948 YTGFLTGD
+1948 YTGFDNVVGAS
-1956 KGPGTKCGLTYRYP
+1956 TKCGLTYRYP

-1980 APIDGDFNSTDG
+1980 APIGGDFNSISG
-1992 KTPECTWG
+1992 RTPECTWG
-2000 NYTIAHRFRMGDFGD
+2000 NYTVAHRFNMGDT
-2015 GSSRGNFF
+2015 RGNFF

-2048 DASDLPGQIASI
+2048 DASDLPGKIASI
-2060 DFSGMPCKA
+2060 DFAGMPCKA

-2078 SSPSGK
+2078 SSPDRDNES
-2084 DEKPANV
+2084 PANV
-2091 VFSVQGFKNG
+2091 VFSIQGFKNG

-2108 YCPGSILGEARD
+2108 YCPGSILGDARD
-2120 SLANKLEPKTNN
+2120 STRTKLTTKTN
-2132 GIGIW
+2132 GDIGIW

-2157 TIDNACTSTVGGDIL
+2157 TIDNACTNTQGGDIL

-2211 TQLGLN
+2211 AQLGLN

-2244 DTGTSEGQ
+2244 DTGKPEGQ

-2276 SQVSGE
+2276 SQAPGE
-2282 GIFRSVEFKTNFDSL
+2282 GIFRSVEFKTKFDDL
-2297 PVFKY
+2297 PRFIY

-2352 DPVTLANAFHSFEI
+2352 DPVTLANAFQSFEI

-2409 VKQVGEDEDGNIGER
+2409 VKQVGEDENGNIGER

-2433 YVGGAFTDVC
+2433 YVGDAFTDVC

-2535 QGTILKVT
+2535 QGTILKLT
-2543 VVPIDHEDS
+2543 VVPIDREDPI
-2552 SGTQYCYDPQQV
+2552 SGTQYCYDPEQV
-2564 GIKVSGEAPQLFDG
+2564 GVKVSGEAPQLFDG
-2578 LHGTQYKYPDKLTN
+2578 LHGYKYPAKLTN

-2599 AAVEEVRARADGSAA
+2599 AAVAEVRAGADGSAA

-2625 TVTKDAIG
+2625 TVTRGAIG
-2633 LTSVSPEVFLAG
+2633 LTSVSPDVFLAG
-2645 TNDPNMK
+2645 TNDSTMM

-2658 AEERAGLSVQ
+2658 AEEHAGLSVQ
-2668 NFRIVGQLKTLVA
+2668 NFRIVGQLKTLNAIEA
-2681 DTADREHAYADI
+2681 DPEKAHADI
-2693 VFNSDFQPREGY
+2693 VFNSDFKPREGY
-2705 VYTLRFNYRELFNA
+2705 VYTLRFNYREFFNV
-2719 GNATQST
+2719 GSTTQST

-2761 RADLEDLHFNAD
+2761 RADLADLHFNAD
-2773 TEPGYAANADNGTAQ
+2773 TETDYATNANNGTAQ

-2796 SVIVTPKKAGPQLYE
+2796 SVIVTPDKAGPQLYE
-2811 TNGADDQ
+2811 TNYAGADDQ
-2818 FLNFVGN
+2818 FLNFVDH
-2825 EGKRTATPDI
+2825 EDEQRTATPDI
-2835 EYALLAAPE
+2835 EYALLAAPKAE
-2844 ADKGVNLCGIYTPYQ
+2844 AGVNLCDIYKPYQ

-2870 LLHAERLDYKK
+2870 LLHAERLSYEK

-2921 FKNVTY
+2921 FKDVTY
-2927 NTTDYHRFAP
+2927 DTALYHRFAP
-2937 AVYQRSWDKAKSTLY
+2937 AVYQRSWDKANPKLY
-2952 YLDTYS
+2952 YLEPYLAD
-2958 AENPQTA
+2958 NPQEAKVNTA
-2965 NVKTTT
+2965 T

-2976 AANWSAVYNDVRE
+2976 AANWSAVYNDVLE

-2994 GFSVKVNGIGIGAQK
+2994 GFSVKVNGTGIGTKK
-3009 YNTSLFRLPKEDT
+3009 YNKSLFRLPKEDT
-3022 AYGYYTELN
+3022 FYGYYTETN
-3031 KTDEQ
+3031 KTDGKHY
-3036 TYPVD
+3036 TVD
-3041 RTHHHKLAT
+3041 RTYHHKLAT
-3050 DQLAKSG
+3050 DQLKSG
-3057 TEITVTL
+3057 TEMTVTL
-3064 TNENRN
+3064 TNENAN

-3083 LDLDKFF
+3083 LDLNEFF
-3090 TVNAAQLNGAKYWVL
+3090 KENADQLNGAKYWVL

-3119 GEWISV
+3119 GKWISV

-3159 DMQTSLHASG
+3159 DMQTSLHTSG

-3177 GRAEAPM
+3177 GRTEAPM

-3189 SRSGQGSE
+3189 LRSGQASE

-3255 SNSEEPVQLTFS
+3255 SNSEDPVQLTFS

-3289 RGNGNADC
+3289 RGNGYADS

-3312 LSSERPALEDEQD
+3312 LSSERPALEDEQN
-3325 FTQPLIQADNGSVTI
+3325 FTQPLIQADNSSVTI

-3382 EARTDEGESVGK
+3382 EARTDEGESVAK

>member
-19 FSLVAGISSVFAQG
+19 FSLVAGISSVFAQE

-46 LFAKDGALTVV
+46 LLAKDGVLTVV

-70 WALETVSGDNVRLKN
+70 WTLEIVSGGNVRLKN
-85 KEGMYVTPNLT
+85 KEGMYVTPDLR
-96 LTNSQD
+96 LTNRQN

-113 YSKGRKSYGEG
+113 YSSKDTY
-124 VEVPTHGGS
+124 GGS

-149 QLIWTVEDS
+149 QLFWTVEDS

-164 LANNVKGAKVNP
+164 LANNVKGAKVTP
-176 FVSSEGGKV
+176 FVCSEGGEV
-185 HWYYYMELLGNKSAE
+185 HWYYMELLWNGSE
-200 CVMDA
+200 CVKDA
-205 GAEKKLEKYSTP
+205 GAGKNLEKYSTP
-217 SAKDLR
+217 SAKNLR
-223 AYMWCVYEANDKGDV
+223 AYMWSVYEANDKGDV
-238 YFMSADGNFFCQKDD
+238 YFKSADGNYFYQNGVD
-253 TYQYSTSTKTDRC
+253 QYSASTKPGNSEYT
-266 KYRICDVA
+266 ICDVS
-274 DQTDGKYQEAFV
+274 DQSNDNAFV
-286 LYNPQT
+286 LRNIGT
-292 TKYVF
+292 GKYVL
-297 PYGSGNTDVGNGSSL
+297 PYNNSNKVGWASAFNMI
-312 NPAEAM
+312 EAM
-318 RFILSTGPHIYQF
+318 RFISTPPPTGPHIYQF

-342 GTGVTM
+342 GTSVTM
-348 QPVGSEVAGYQWT
+348 QPVGSEVVGYQWT

-383 DAFTVTTNRDE
+383 AALTVTTNRDE

-407 RHDVLTL
+407 KHDVLTL
-414 AADAS
+414 ADDAS

-440 VRILDSTAEVKG
+440 VRILDSTNEVKG

-482 LTGTGYDNPV
+482 LTGTDYDNPV
-492 TRKEF
+492 TRMEF

-511 RHANSKT
+511 RHANSKP
-518 GDFYLVNQSGEYLI
+518 GDFYLVNQEGEYLI
-532 YKDGRFNFETL
+532 YKDGRFNFEWL

-570 GDDNHRLGLQAGM
+570 GDDNHRLGLQAGL

-609 DYDYLQFSGC
+609 DYDYLQFSGS

-630 IKAVATTTEQL
+630 VKAVATTTEQL

-653 MDGAGKVNGNNL
+653 MDGAGIVNGFNL

-673 RYDAA
+673 CYNAA

-698 NTYYVIPVHD
+698 NTYYVVPAH
-708 VQGGTYNINIA
+708 VQGGTYNIA

-726 VLRGVSEP
+726 VLRGVSGT

-797 PGNILLK
+797 PGDILLK

-834 GNYISYNPDTDNG
+834 GNYISYNPDTDG
-847 KHKVN
+847 YQHKVN
-852 PTLNDYSLYKIC
+852 TTKNEYSLYKIC
-864 DVADQPDASLEGLW
+864 DLADQPDASLDGLW
-878 SLYNCKNLYFV
+878 SLYNCTNHYFV

-896 AIGRAEE
+896 SIGRAEK

-937 YDEAKKPRVKARDIL
+937 YDEAKNPRVKARDIL

-978 TYDGKNKQFGV
+978 TYNEKNKQFGV

-999 VYNVNNYENNNNVRY
+999 VYNVNNYENNNSVRY

-1020 DQQALSIGEEGA
+1020 DQQALSIGEEGV
-1032 LCWAAPGTRNSVVD
+1032 LCWAAPNTRNSAVD

-1061 GGADYQLYC
+1061 GGADYHLYC
-1070 IRTAGGDRY
+1070 IRTAKGDGY
-1079 AYHMEDANSISLKPY
+1079 AYHMEDATNTISLKPY

-1108 GQGKGDGYLQSAY
+1108 GEGKGDGYLQSAY
-1121 NRYFLKYD
+1121 NRHFLKYD
-1129 TGSNTFVAVADKKD
+1129 TGSNTFVVVADKKD
-1143 ATRIRLV
+1143 ATCIRLV
-1150 ETSGNYIHWQI
+1150 ETSGNYVHWQI
-1161 ELPDVNDSRNLISH
+1161 ELPDVNGNRNLISH
-1175 SYSGGGNPKTVSL
+1175 SYSGGDNSKTVSL

-1198 FVEIFPVDITPDFYE
+1198 FLYIFPVDINPDFYE
-1213 EAGGAFRNLSLNELT
+1213 EAGGAFRNINLDELT
-1228 PQLEL
+1228 PKLEL
-1233 TADGKALKAKASA
+1233 TTDGTALKAKASA

-1268 GHGQYIGADAEGNVF
+1268 GHGQYIGTDAEGNVC
-1283 LTTDKAQAT
+1283 LTTDKEQAT

-1305 TVSWCFAQLNA
+1305 NVSWCFAQLNA

-1323 KPEKCLGVSDVTNGT
+1323 KPKNCLGVSDLDNGT
-1338 VAMLSFST
+1338 VAMLPFST
-1346 YETDKLHTLCFN
+1346 YETDKLHTLCFT

-1363 CPELSDAAEG
+1363 CPELSDAVAG

-1381 FDKVASDKFISEGYD
+1381 FDKVGNKFVSDGND
-1396 TNKKVKA
+1396 TNKRVFA
-1403 ESQQLIN
+1403 ENGKKLVN

-1415 LVGQSKDDVVLMSKD
+1415 LVGQNKDDVVLMSKD
-1430 KYYMCLNG
+1430 KYYVYLDG
-1438 YKLCVTHDLKKA
+1438 DRFYVTHDPEKA
-1450 AHFSVDYI
+1450 VHFSVKYI
-1458 SDVDRYVLVLV
+1458 SSQQRYALTIVEGPND
-1469 GGEGSEGHL
+1469 GGKSGYSMNLHGGDNTTIL
-1478 KKCLNLS
+1478 PWKNSSIQTDPNICLNF
-1485 GDVDENGVRHKDV
+1485 E
-1498 IVWNWNKTDKN
+1498 
-1509 EGPRFYLNFI
+1509 P
-1519 SIPVPEDYSDY
+1519 IPVPEDYSDY
-1530 EILPKR
+1530 EVLPKR

-1545 ATTDPMTG
+1545 ATADPMTG

-1578 TVIHYLKAESTRE
+1578 TITHYLKAESTRD
-1591 LYVPTCMVT
+1591 LYVPTCMVGSANT
-1600 NDNCPTLSRAF
+1600 RSRAF

-1632 PSSRR
+1632 SSSRR
-1637 YKNGI
+1637 YRNGI

-1647 LKLNGQVNGNYV
+1647 LNLNGQNYGNYV
-1659 KKKITF
+1659 DHSVTF

-1676 YILGADLT
+1676 YILGGDLT
-1684 PYSDFVDYFGDNGNP
+1684 TYSDFVDYFGDNGNP
-1699 IYNGNV
+1699 LYNGNV
-1705 TKYNGAV
+1705 TKYNGNV

-1738 NARAIANELLQ
+1738 NARAIANELLLY
-1749 CKEGNGNDKWY
+1749 KDDGSNDKWY

-1784 KQDYWFYNNDSPSE
+1784 KQDYWFYNGGIASE
-1798 DNLQNAVNSGEIVIE
+1798 DNLQNAVNSGAIE
-1813 VDSLDSGITSAKFL
+1813 VKVEDPLGSGITFAGFL
-1827 RSAKTD
+1827 NSGA
-1833 NVDLGEGLDRFI
+1833 GAGADRAI
-1845 AFDYPGDTDDG
+1845 AFNYPGDNNG
-1856 KGIGKAKGDSCT
+1856 KGRGTAKSGSCT

-1887 LTFEDNFEPII
+1887 LTFEDDFEPII

-1915 SPEALK
+1915 SPEALL

-1935 EQFDAFVTPPVGT
+1935 DQFDAFVSPPVGT
-1948 YTGFLTGD
+1948 YTGFTNSGKGD
-1956 KGPGTKCGLTYRYP
+1956 NANQKYALTYRYP

-1980 APIDGDFNSTDG
+1980 APIGGDFNSTDG
-1992 KTPECTWG
+1992 VTSECTWG
-2000 NYTIAHRFRMGDFGD
+2000 NYTIAHRLQYKFPGDP
-2015 GSSRGNFF
+2015 SHRGNFF

-2031 EYGSEKY
+2031 EYGSQNY

-2048 DASDLPGQIASI
+2048 DASDLPGKIASI
-2060 DFSGMPCKA
+2060 DFAGMPCKA

-2078 SSPSGK
+2078 SSPDRDNES
-2084 DEKPANV
+2084 PANV
-2091 VFSVQGFKNG
+2091 VFSIQGFKNG

-2108 YCPGSILGEARD
+2108 YCPGSILGQARD
-2120 SLANKLEPKTNN
+2120 SLDKTLKPMDN
-2132 GIGIW
+2132 GGKGIW

-2157 TIDNACTSTVGGDIL
+2157 TIDNACTNTSGGDIL
-2172 IDDVEVFSVKPEVQI
+2172 IDDVEVFSVKPDVQI

-2211 TQLGLN
+2211 AQLGLN
-2217 TGEVMKDNPKVW
+2217 TGEVLTDNPKVW

-2282 GIFRSVEFKTNFDSL
+2282 GIFRSVEFKTKFEDL

-2352 DPVTLANAFHSFEI
+2352 DPVTLANAFQSFDI

-2373 CKFRTLSPIRVVTD
+2373 CKFRTQSPIRVVTD

-2409 VKQVGEDEDGNIGER
+2409 VKQVGENLDGVIGER

-2450 WRVLGKNES
+2450 WRVLEKNES

-2524 TCNIYVPAATK
+2524 TCNVYVPAATK

-2543 VVPIDHEDS
+2543 VVPIDHEDGN
-2552 SGTQYCYDPQQV
+2552 GTQYCYDPQQV
-2564 GIKVSGEAPQLFDG
+2564 GIKVSGQAPQLFDG

-2599 AAVEEVRARADGSAA
+2599 AAVAEVRARADGSAA
-2614 NVLRVPLRGIK
+2614 NVLRVPLRGIE

-2652 AYETKA
+2652 AYETMA
-2658 AEERAGLSVQ
+2658 AEERAGISVQ
-2668 NFRIVGQLKTLVA
+2668 NFRIVGQLKTLEA
-2681 DTADREHAYADI
+2681 STTNPENAHADI

-2761 RADLEDLHFNAD
+2761 RADLADLHFKAD
-2773 TEPGYAANADNGTAQ
+2773 TETGYATNAANGTAQ

-2796 SVIVTPKKAGPQLYE
+2796 SVIVTPDKAGPQLYE
-2811 TNGADDQ
+2811 TNYASTDDQ
-2818 FLNFVGN
+2818 FLNFVDH
-2825 EGKRTATPDI
+2825 EGEQRTATPDI

-2870 LLHAERLDYKK
+2870 LLHAERLSYEK

-2937 AVYQRSWDKAKSTLY
+2937 AVYQRSWDKANPKLY
-2952 YLDTYS
+2952 YLEPYS
-2958 AENPQTA
+2958 ANNPQET
-2965 NVKTTT
+2965 NVNTTT

-3009 YNTSLFRLPKEDT
+3009 YTKSLFRLPKEDT

-3031 KTDEQ
+3031 ETDRK

-3050 DQLAKSG
+3050 DQLKSG
-3057 TEITVTL
+3057 SELTVTL
-3064 TNENRN
+3064 KNENAN

-3083 LDLDKFF
+3083 LDLNEFF
-3090 TVNAAQLNGAKYWVL
+3090 KENEAQLNGAKYWVL

-3159 DMQTSLHASG
+3159 DMQTSLHTSG

-3255 SNSEEPVQLTFS
+3255 SNSEDPVQLTFS

-3312 LSSERPALEDEQD
+3312 LSSERPALEDEKD
-3325 FTQPLIQADNGSVTI
+3325 FTQPLIQADNGCVTI

>member
-46 LFAKDGALTVV
+46 LLAKDGALTVV

-70 WALETVSGDNVRLKN
+70 WTLESVSGDNVRLKN
-85 KEGMYVTPNLT
+85 KEGMYVTAELT
-96 LTNSQD
+96 LTNRQD
-102 QAATFTKTENT
+102 QAAVFTKTENT
-113 YSKGRKSYGEG
+113 YSSATYGG
-124 VEVPTHGGS
+124 LK
-133 RYDLVYGGKA
+133 RYDLVYGGKGA

-149 QLIWTVEDS
+149 HLIWTVEDS

-164 LANNVKGAKVNP
+164 LANNVKGAKVTP
-176 FVSSEGGKV
+176 FVSSEGGEV
-185 HWYYYMELLGNKSAE
+185 YWYYMELLWNGSE
-200 CVMDA
+200 CVKDA
-205 GAEKKLEKYSTP
+205 GAGKNLEKYSTP
-217 SAKDLR
+217 SAKNLR
-223 AYMWCVYEANDKGDV
+223 AYMWSVYEANEEGDV
-238 YFMSADGNFFCQKDD
+238 YIKSVDGNYI
-253 TYQYSTSTKTDRC
+253 YQNGSYPGSLQYATSTKSDVC
-266 KYRICDVA
+266 IYRICDVA
-274 DQTDGKYQEAFV
+274 DQTDGKFQDAFV
-286 LYNPQT
+286 LKNT
-292 TKYVF
+292 KMNKYVF
-297 PYGSGNTDVGNGSSL
+297 PYGSGNPDVGMGSNP

-318 RFILSTGPHIYQF
+318 RFISTPPPTGPHIYQF

-342 GTGVTM
+342 GTSVTM

-383 DAFTVTTNRDE
+383 AALTVTTNRDE

-414 AADAS
+414 AGDAS

-440 VRILDSTAEVKG
+440 VRILDSTNEVKG

-583 TPYTLKACNSTSKFN
+583 TPYTLKACNSTSKYN

-609 DYDYLQFSGC
+609 DYDYLQFSGS

-630 IKAVATTTEQL
+630 VKAVATTTEQL
-641 EGNGYQWTFDPI
+641 EGNGYQWTFEPI
-653 MDGAGKVNGNNL
+653 MDGAGIVNGFNL

-698 NTYYVIPVHD
+698 NTYYVVPAH
-708 VQGGTYNINIA
+708 VQGGTYNIA

-726 VLRGVSEP
+726 MLRGVTGT

-816 WILEEANDDGD
+816 WILEEVNDDGD

-834 GNYISYNPDTDNG
+834 GNYISYNPDTDG
-847 KHKVN
+847 YQHKVN
-852 PTLNDYSLYKIC
+852 TTTNEYSRYKIC
-864 DVADQPDASLEGLW
+864 DVADQPDASLDGLW
-878 SLYNCKNLYFV
+878 SLYNCTNHYFV
-889 RPFPSEN
+889 RPSDSDNF
-896 AIGRAEE
+896 IGRAEK

-937 YDEAKKPRVKARDIL
+937 YDEAKNPRVKARDIL

-978 TYDGKNKQFGV
+978 TYNEKNKQFGV

-999 VYNVNNYENNNNVRY
+999 VYNVNNYENNNSVRY

-1020 DQQALSIGEEGA
+1020 DQQALSIGEEGV
-1032 LCWAAPGTRNSVVD
+1032 LCWAAPGTRNSAVD

-1061 GGADYQLYC
+1061 GGADYHLYC

-1079 AYHMEDANSISLKPY
+1079 AYHMEDATNSISLKPY

-1108 GQGKGDGYLQSAY
+1108 GEGKGDGYLQSAY
-1121 NRYFLKYD
+1121 NRHFLKYD

-1161 ELPDVNDSRNLISH
+1161 ELPDVNGSRNLISH
-1175 SYSGGGNPKTVSL
+1175 SYSGDGNSKTVSL

-1198 FVEIFPVDITPDFYE
+1198 FLYIFPVDITPDFYE
-1213 EAGGAFRNLSLNELT
+1213 EAGGAFRNINLNELT

-1233 TADGKALKAKASA
+1233 TADGMALKAKASA

-1268 GHGQYIGADAEGNVF
+1268 GHGQYIGADAKGNVF

-1298 NHGDEDG
+1298 NHGDKDG

-1323 KPEKCLGVSDVTNGT
+1323 KPKNCLGVSDVVNGT
-1338 VAMLSFST
+1338 VAMLPFST
-1346 YETDKLHTLCFN
+1346 YETDKLHTLCFT

-1363 CPELSDAAEG
+1363 SPELSDAAEG
-1373 KYYYNFIC
+1373 KYYYNFMC
-1381 FDKVASDKFISEGYD
+1381 FDLVGNKYVCDGNDTSKVVIAEG
-1396 TNKKVKA
+1396 KRLV
-1403 ESQQLIN
+1403 N

-1415 LVGQSKDDVVLMSKD
+1415 LVGVSKDGFVLMSKD
-1430 KYYMCLNG
+1430 RYYLYLNG
-1438 YKLCVTHDLKKA
+1438 GIFNVTHDLAKA
-1450 AHFSVDYI
+1450 THFSGTY
-1458 SDVDRYVLVLV
+1458 DVNKQRYVLTVLSAV
-1469 GGEGSEGHL
+1469 GGDSRFNGWQVLLSNNGSNVTVGQ
-1478 KKCLNLS
+1478 KGTS
-1485 GDVDENGVRHKDV
+1485 TENRY
-1498 IVWNWNKTDKN
+1498 
-1509 EGPRFYLNFI
+1509 YLNFI
-1519 SIPVPEDYSDY
+1519 SIPVPEDFSDY
-1530 EILPKR
+1530 EVLPKR

-1545 ATTDPMTG
+1545 ATADPMTG

-1578 TVIHYLKAESTRE
+1578 TITHYLKAESTRK
-1591 LYVPTCMVT
+1591 LYVPTCMVGSANT
-1600 NDNCPTLSRAF
+1600 RSRAF

-1632 PSSRR
+1632 SSSRR
-1637 YKNGI
+1637 YRNGI
-1642 VVGDQ
+1642 VVGEQ
-1647 LKLNGQVNGNYV
+1647 LNLNGQNYGNYV
-1659 KKKITF
+1659 DHYVTF

-1676 YILGADLT
+1676 YILGGDLT
-1684 PYSDFVDYFGDNGNP
+1684 TYSDFVDYFGDNGNP

-1705 TKYNGAV
+1705 TKYNGNV
-1712 TNDII
+1712 TSDII

-1738 NARAIANELLQ
+1738 NARAIANELLLY
-1749 CKEGNGNDKWY
+1749 KDDGSNDKWY

-1784 KQDYWFYNNDSPSE
+1784 KQDYWFYNNGIASE
-1798 DNLQNAVNSGEIVIE
+1798 DNLQNAVNNGAIE
-1813 VDSLDSGITSAKFL
+1813 VKVDDLGSGITFAGFL
-1827 RSAKTD
+1827 NSGA
-1833 NVDLGEGLDRFI
+1833 GAGADRAI
-1845 AFDYPGDTDDG
+1845 AFNYPGDNNG
-1856 KGIGKAKGDSCT
+1856 KGRGEANAGSCT

-1887 LTFEDNFEPII
+1887 LIFEDDFEPII

-1905 KDDGSFKSER
+1905 KGDGSFKSER
-1915 SPEALK
+1915 SPEALL

-1935 EQFDAFVTPPVGT
+1935 DQFDAFVSPPVGT
-1948 YTGFLTGD
+1948 YTGFTNSGKGD
-1956 KGPGTKCGLTYRYP
+1956 NANQKYALTYRYP

-1980 APIDGDFNSTDG
+1980 APIGGDFNSTSG
-1992 KTPECTWG
+1992 RTSECTWG
-2000 NYTIAHRFRMGDFGD
+2000 NYTVAHRFDMGDY
-2015 GSSRGNFF
+2015 RGNFF

-2031 EYGSEKY
+2031 EYGSENY

-2060 DFSGMPCKA
+2060 DFAGMPCKA

-2078 SSPSGK
+2078 SSPDRDNES
-2084 DEKPANV
+2084 PANV
-2091 VFSVQGFKNG
+2091 VFSIQGFKNG

-2108 YCPGSILGEARD
+2108 YCPGSILGQARD
-2120 SLANKLEPKTNN
+2120 SLDKTLKPTDN
-2132 GIGIW
+2132 GGKGIW

-2152 DSFRL
+2152 DNFRL
-2157 TIDNACTSTVGGDIL
+2157 TIDNACTNTSGGDIL
-2172 IDDVEVFSVKPEVQI
+2172 IDDVEVFSVKPDVQI

-2211 TQLGLN
+2211 AQLGLN
-2217 TGEVMKDNPKVW
+2217 TGEVLKDNPKVW

-2252 ERLYRMSDA
+2252 ERLYRMSDV

-2282 GIFRSVEFKTNFDSL
+2282 GIFRSVEFKTKFEDL
-2297 PVFKY
+2297 PRFIY

-2409 VKQVGEDEDGNIGER
+2409 VKQVGEDVDGVIGER

-2479 KATTVA
+2479 KATTVV

-2535 QGTILKVT
+2535 QGTILKLT

-2552 SGTQYCYDPQQV
+2552 SGTQYCYDPEQV

-2578 LHGTQYKYPDKLTN
+2578 LHGDKYKYPDKLTN

-2614 NVLRVPLRGIK
+2614 NVLRVPLRGIE

-2652 AYETKA
+2652 AYETMA
-2658 AEERAGLSVQ
+2658 AEERAGISVQ

-2681 DTADREHAYADI
+2681 DTADREHAHADI

-2719 GNATQST
+2719 GSATQST

-2761 RADLEDLHFNAD
+2761 RADLADLHFKAD

-2811 TNGADDQ
+2811 TNDPGADDQ

-2921 FKNVTY
+2921 FKDVKY
-2927 NTTDYHRFAP
+2927 TTAHYHRFAP
-2937 AVYQRSWDKAKSTLY
+2937 AVYQRSWDKANPKLY
-2952 YLDTYS
+2952 YLEPYS
-2958 AENPQTA
+2958 ANKPQEA
-2965 NVKTTT
+2965 KVDTTT

-2989 AYSQG
+2989 PYSQG

-3009 YNTSLFRLPKEDT
+3009 YTKSLFRLPKEDT

-3031 KTDEQ
+3031 ETDRR

-3041 RTHHHKLAT
+3041 RTYHHKLAT
-3050 DQLAKSG
+3050 DQLKSG
-3057 TEITVTL
+3057 TELTVTL
-3064 TNENRN
+3064 TNENAN

-3083 LDLDKFF
+3083 LDLNEFF
-3090 TVNAAQLNGAKYWVL
+3090 KENETQLNGAKYWVL

-3149 TNTITLKFTA
+3149 TNTINLKFTA
-3159 DMQTSLHASG
+3159 DMQTSLHTSG

-3255 SNSEEPVQLTFS
+3255 SDSEEPVQLTFS
-3267 GMRSFGETLS
+3267 GVRSFGETLS

-3312 LSSERPALEDEQD
+3312 LSSERPALEDEKD

>member
-6 NPHTLQRAFVLLL
+6 TPHTLQRAFVLLL
-19 FSLVAGISSVFAQG
+19 FSLVAGISSVFAQE

-46 LFAKDGALTVV
+46 LLAKDGALTVV

-70 WALETVSGDNVRLKN
+70 WTLETVEGKDNTVRLKN
-85 KEGMYVTPNLT
+85 KGNQYVTAGFT
-96 LTNSQD
+96 LTNEQSK
-102 QAATFTKTENT
+102 AAEFTKTENT
-113 YSKGRKSYGEG
+113 YSSATY
-124 VEVPTHGGS
+124 GGS
-133 RYDLVYGGKA
+133 RYDLVYNGQA

-149 QLIWTVEDS
+149 QLIWAVEDS

-176 FVSSEGGKV
+176 FVCSEGGEV
-185 HWYYYMELLGNKSAE
+185 HWYYMELLLNGSE
-200 CVMDA
+200 CVKDA
-205 GAEKKLEKYSTP
+205 GAGNKLQKYPTP
-217 SAKDLR
+217 SAKNLR
-223 AYMWCVYEANDKGDV
+223 AYMWCVYEANEQGDV
-238 YFMSADGNFFCQKDD
+238 YIKSADGNYIWQNG
-253 TYQYSTSTKTDRC
+253 TVQYSTSTKSNVC

-274 DQTDGKYQEAFV
+274 DKTEGKYQDAFV
-286 LYNPQT
+286 LYNTQT

-297 PYGSGNTDVGNGSSL
+297 PYGSGNPDVGMGSTL
-312 NPAEAM
+312 NQAEAM
-318 RFILSTGPHIYQF
+318 RFIPTTPPPTGPHIYQF

-342 GTGVTM
+342 GTSVTM
-348 QPVGSEVAGYQWT
+348 QPVGSEVVGYQWT

-372 SGRDNYLKQAG
+372 SGRNNYLKQAG
-383 DAFTVTTNRDE
+383 DALTVTTSRDE

-440 VRILDSTAEVKG
+440 VRILDSTDEVKG

-472 ANPKGDARLT
+472 ANPKGNARLT
-482 LTGTGYDNPV
+482 LTSTGYDNPV
-492 TRKEF
+492 TRMEF
-497 EPTSASQNWKLEAA
+497 EPTSASQNWKLEPAK
-511 RHANSKT
+511 HANSKS
-518 GDFYLVNQSGEYLI
+518 GDFYLVNQLGEYLI

-560 EYWTIDMALS
+560 EYWTIDMALA

-583 TPYTLKACNSTSKFN
+583 TPYTLQACNSTSKYN
-598 ALSFKESERGS
+598 ALSFKESKRGS
-609 DYDYLQFSGC
+609 DYDYLQFSGS

-630 IKAVATTTEQL
+630 VKAVATTTEQL

-653 MDGAGKVNGNNL
+653 MDGAGNVNGYNL
-665 KNKAGRFL
+665 KNKADRFL

-689 KASVFDADQ
+689 KASVFDADP
-698 NTYYVIPVHD
+698 NTYYVVPAH
-708 VQGGTYNINIA
+708 VQGGTYNIA

-726 VLRGVSEP
+726 VLRGVTGT

-740 KNGKL
+740 KNGQL

-775 ANPHYYALNFFQ
+775 DKPHYYALNFFQ

-827 VYIRSTA
+827 VYIKSTA
-834 GNYISYNPDTDNG
+834 GNYISYNPDTDDDY

-852 PTLNDYSLYKIC
+852 TTRNDYSRYKLC

-914 VAANTTSYHFVF
+914 VAADTTSYHLVF

-937 YDEAKKPRVKARDIL
+937 YDEAKNPRVKARGIL
-952 ASDKDARLYQW
+952 ASDKDAHLYQW

-978 TYDGKNKQFGV
+978 TYNKKNKQFGV

-1020 DQQALSIGEEGA
+1020 DQQALSIGAEGV

-1046 LRPYIIAPEL
+1046 LRPYIIGPEL
-1056 PIPSL
+1056 PIPST
-1061 GGADYQLYC
+1061 GGVDYHLYC
-1070 IRTAGGDRY
+1070 IRTANGDRY
-1079 AYHMEDANSISLKPY
+1079 AYHMEEANAISLKPY

-1108 GQGKGDGYLQSAY
+1108 GEGKGDGYLQSAY
-1121 NRYFLKYD
+1121 NRCFLKYD
-1129 TGSNTFVAVADKKD
+1129 TSSNTFVAVADKKD

-1150 ETSGNYIHWQI
+1150 ETSGNYDHWQI
-1161 ELPDVNDSRNLISH
+1161 ELPDVDGNNLISH
-1175 SYSGGGNPKTVSL
+1175 SYSKDGNSKTVSL
-1188 SLQGPNNGNN
+1188 SLQGPNDGNN

-1213 EAGGAFRNLSLNELT
+1213 EAGGAFRNINLDELT
-1228 PQLEL
+1228 PKLEL
-1233 TADGKALKAKASA
+1233 TADGPALKAKASA
-1246 SEDDANN
+1246 SEDDVNN

-1268 GHGQYIGADAEGNVF
+1268 ANGQYIGADAEGNVF

-1298 NHGDEDG
+1298 NHGDKDG
-1305 TVSWCFAQLNA
+1305 NVSWCFAQLNA

-1323 KPEKCLGVSDVTNGT
+1323 KPEKCLGVSDVANGT
-1338 VAMLSFST
+1338 VAMLPFST
-1346 YETDKLHTLCFN
+1346 YETEKLHTLCFT

-1381 FDKVASDKFISEGYD
+1381 FDKAGNKYISDGND
-1396 TNKKVKA
+1396 TSKVVFAENNKKLV
-1403 ESQQLIN
+1403 N

-1430 KYYMCLNG
+1430 KYYVYLNG
-1438 YKLCVTHDLKKA
+1438 DRFYVTHDPKKA
-1450 AHFSVDYI
+1450 VHFSVKYI
-1458 SDVDRYVLVLV
+1458 SSKQRYALTIV
-1469 GGEGSEGHL
+1469 GGLNTGGKIGHSM
-1478 KKCLNLS
+1478 NLS
-1485 GDVDENGVRHKDV
+1485 GADPNRNT
-1498 IVWNWNKTDKN
+1498 IISYNSNIQTDPN
-1509 EGPRFYLNFI
+1509 VCLNFI
-1519 SIPVPEDYSDY
+1519 PIPVPEDYSDY
-1530 EILPKR
+1530 EVLPKR
-1536 SWFVKQAHE
+1536 SWFVKQAYE
-1545 ATTDPMTG
+1545 ATADPMTG

-1578 TVIHYLKAESTRE
+1578 TVTHYLKAESTRD
-1591 LYVPTCMVT
+1591 LYVPTCMVGSANT
-1600 NDNCPTLSRAF
+1600 RSRAF

-1624 DSVLNLDL
+1624 DSVLNLDIS
-1632 PSSRR
+1632 SSRR

-1647 LKLNGQVNGNYV
+1647 LKLNGQNSGYYV
-1659 KKKITF
+1659 THNVTF

-1705 TKYNGAV
+1705 TKYNGNV
-1712 TNDII
+1712 TSDII

-1738 NARAIANELLQ
+1738 NARAIANELLLY
-1749 CKEGNGNDKWY
+1749 KDDGSNDKWY

-1784 KQDYWFYNNDSPSE
+1784 KQDYWFYNGGIASE
-1798 DNLQNAVNSGEIVIE
+1798 DNLQNAVNNGAIE
-1813 VDSLDSGITSAKFL
+1813 VKVDDLGSGITFAKFL
-1827 RSAKTD
+1827 SSGAGGAATD
-1833 NVDLGEGLDRFI
+1833 RAI
-1845 AFDYPGDTDDG
+1845 AFNYPGDDNG
-1856 KGIGKAKGDSCT
+1856 KGTGTATAGSCT

-1887 LTFEDNFEPII
+1887 LTFEDDFEPII

-1905 KDDGSFKSER
+1905 KGDGSFKSER
-1915 SPEALK
+1915 SPEALQK
-1921 KATGDPVATITFDP
+1921 TTGDPVATITFDP
-1935 EQFDAFVTPPVGT
+1935 DQFDAFVSPPVGT
-1948 YTGFLTGD
+1948 YTGFD
-1956 KGPGTKCGLTYRYP
+1956 KVAGAGTKCGLTYRYP

-1980 APIDGDFNSTDG
+1980 APIGGDFNSTDG

-2000 NYTIAHRFRMGDFGD
+2000 NYTVAHRFNMGDN
-2015 GSSRGNFF
+2015 RGNFF

-2048 DASDLPGQIASI
+2048 DASDLPGKIASI
-2060 DFSGMPCKA
+2060 DFAGMPCKA

-2078 SSPSGK
+2078 SSPDRGNES
-2084 DEKPANV
+2084 PANV
-2091 VFSVQGFKNG
+2091 VFSIQGFKNG

-2120 SLANKLEPKTNN
+2120 SLTNKLEPNTNN
-2132 GIGIW
+2132 GKGIW

-2157 TIDNACTSTVGGDIL
+2157 TIDNACTNTQGGDIL

-2211 TQLGLN
+2211 AQLGLN
-2217 TGEVMKDNPKVW
+2217 TGEVLKDDPKVW

-2276 SQVSGE
+2276 SQASGE

-2297 PVFKY
+2297 PDFKY

-2315 EVTSA
+2315 EITSA

-2352 DPVTLANAFHSFEI
+2352 DPVTLANAFHSFEV

-2373 CKFRTLSPIRVVTD
+2373 CKFRTQSPIRVVTD

-2409 VKQVGEDEDGNIGER
+2409 VKQVGETLDGVIGER

-2450 WRVLGKNES
+2450 WRVLGKNEN

-2510 NSADKVASLVLLNN
+2510 NSVDKVASLVLLNN
-2524 TCNIYVPAATK
+2524 TCNIYVPAATT
-2535 QGTILKVT
+2535 QGEILKVT
-2543 VVPIDHEDS
+2543 VVPIDHEDT
-2552 SGTQYCYDPQQV
+2552 SGTQYCYDPEQV
-2564 GIKVSGEAPQLFDG
+2564 GVKVSGQAPQLFDG
-2578 LHGTQYKYPDKLTN
+2578 LHGYKYPDKLTN

-2599 AAVEEVRARADGSAA
+2599 AAVAEVRAGADGSAA
-2614 NVLRVPLRGIK
+2614 NVLRVPLRGIT
-2625 TVTKDAIG
+2625 TVTDKAIG

-2645 TNDPNMK
+2645 TNDSTMK

-2668 NFRIVGQLKTLVA
+2668 NFRIVGQLKKLVA
-2681 DTADREHAYADI
+2681 DTADRENAYADI
-2693 VFNSDFQPREGY
+2693 VFNSGFQPREGY
-2705 VYTLRFNYRELFNA
+2705 VYTLRFNYRERFNA
-2719 GNATQST
+2719 GSTAQST

-2811 TNGADDQ
+2811 TNDPGADDQ

-2844 ADKGVNLCGIYTPYQ
+2844 ADKGVNLCDIYTPYQ

-2870 LLHAERLDYKK
+2870 LLHAERLSYEK

-2921 FKNVTY
+2921 FKDVTY
-2927 NTTDYHRFAP
+2927 NTAHYHRFAP
-2937 AVYQRSWDKAKSTLY
+2937 AVYQRSWDKANPKLY
-2952 YLDTYS
+2952 YLEPYLADK
-2958 AENPQTA
+2958 PQEA
-2965 NVKTTT
+2965 RVDTTT

-3009 YNTSLFRLPKEDT
+3009 YTKSLFRLPKEDT
-3022 AYGYYTELN
+3022 DYGYYTETN
-3031 KTDEQ
+3031 KTDGS
-3036 TYPVD
+3036 TYSVD
-3041 RTHHHKLAT
+3041 RTYHHKLAT
-3050 DQLAKSG
+3050 DQLKSG
-3057 TEITVTL
+3057 TELTVTL
-3064 TNENRN
+3064 RNENAN

-3083 LDLDKFF
+3083 LDLNEFF
-3090 TVNAAQLNGAKYWVL
+3090 TKNADQLNGAKYWVL

-3149 TNTITLKFTA
+3149 KNTITLKFTA
-3159 DMQTSLHASG
+3159 DMQTSLHTSG

-3312 LSSERPALEDEQD
+3312 LSSERPALEDEKD
-3325 FTQPLIQADNGSVTI
+3325 FTQPLIQADNGCVTI

>member
-19 FSLVAGISSVFAQG
+19 FSLVAGISSVFAQE

-46 LFAKDGALTVV
+46 LLAKDGALTVV

-85 KEGMYVTPNLT
+85 KEGMYVTAELT
-96 LTNSQD
+96 LTNRQD

-113 YSKGRKSYGEG
+113 YSSTTY
-124 VEVPTHGGS
+124 GGS
-133 RYDLVYGGKA
+133 RYDLVYGGKGA

-164 LANNVKGAKVNP
+164 LANNVKGAKVTP
-176 FVSSEGGKV
+176 FVSSEGGEV
-185 HWYYYMELLGNKSAE
+185 HWYYMELLGNGSE
-200 CVMDA
+200 CVKDA
-205 GAEKKLEKYSTP
+205 GAENKLQKSPTP
-217 SAKDLR
+217 SAKNLR
-223 AYMWCVYEANDKGDV
+223 AYMWCVYEANEQGDV
-238 YFMSADGNFFCQKDD
+238 YIKSVDGNFFCQKDG

-274 DQTDGKYQEAFV
+274 DQTDGKYQDAFV
-286 LYNPQT
+286 LYNTQT

-297 PYGSGNTDVGNGSSL
+297 PYGSGNPDVGMGSSL

-318 RFILSTGPHIYQF
+318 RFISTPPPTGHHIYQF

-342 GTGVTM
+342 GTSVTM

-383 DAFTVTTNRDE
+383 DALTVTTNRDE

-414 AADAS
+414 ADDAS

-440 VRILDSTAEVKG
+440 VRILDSTNEVKG

-570 GDDNHRLGLQAGM
+570 GDENHRLGLQAGL

-630 IKAVATTTEQL
+630 VKAVATTTEQL
-641 EGNGYQWTFDPI
+641 EGNGYQWTFEPI
-653 MDGAGKVNGNNL
+653 MDGAGIVNGFNL

-678 DETFTSVTDRS
+678 DETFTSVIDRS
-689 KASVFDADQ
+689 KASVFDAGQ
-698 NTYYVIPVHD
+698 NTYYVVPAH
-708 VQGGTYNINIA
+708 VQGGTYNIA

-726 VLRGVSEP
+726 VLRGVSGT

-834 GNYISYNPDTDNG
+834 GNYISYNPDTDG
-847 KHKVN
+847 YQHKVN
-852 PTLNDYSLYKIC
+852 TTTNEYSRYKIC
-864 DVADQPDASLEGLW
+864 DLADQPDASLDGLW
-878 SLYNCKNLYFV
+878 SLYNCTNHYFV
-889 RPFPSEN
+889 RPSDSDNF
-896 AIGRAEE
+896 IGRAEK

-937 YDEAKKPRVKARDIL
+937 YDEAKNPRVKARDIL

-978 TYDGKNKQFGV
+978 TYNEKNKQFGV
-989 SNQKADAYTF
+989 SNQKANAYTL
-999 VYNVNNYENNNNVRY
+999 VYNVNNYENNNSVRY

-1020 DQQALSIGEEGA
+1020 DQQALSIGEEGV
-1032 LCWAAPGTRNSVVD
+1032 LCWAAPGTRNSAVD

-1079 AYHMEDANSISLKPY
+1079 AYHMEDAINTISLKPY

-1121 NRYFLKYD
+1121 NRHFLKYD

-1188 SLQGPNNGNN
+1188 SLQDPNNGNN
-1198 FVEIFPVDITPDFYE
+1198 FVEVFPVDITPDFYE
-1213 EAGGAFRNLSLNELT
+1213 EAGGAFRNINLDELT
-1228 PQLEL
+1228 PKLEL
-1233 TADGKALKAKASA
+1233 TADGTALKAKASA
-1246 SEDDANN
+1246 SEDGANN

-1268 GHGQYIGADAEGNVF
+1268 GHGQYIGADAGGNVF

-1298 NHGDEDG
+1298 NHGEKDG

-1323 KPEKCLGVSDVTNGT
+1323 KPGKCLGVSDVANGT
-1338 VAMLSFST
+1338 VAMLPFST
-1346 YETDKLHTLCFN
+1346 YETGKLHTLCFT

-1363 CPELSDAAEG
+1363 SPELSDAAEG
-1373 KYYYNFIC
+1373 KYYYTFMC
-1381 FDKVASDKFISEGYD
+1381 FDLVGNNKYVSDGNDTSKVVIAEDKRL
-1396 TNKKVKA
+1396 V
-1403 ESQQLIN
+1403 N

-1415 LVGQSKDDVVLMSKD
+1415 LVGQNKDDVVLMSKD
-1430 KYYMCLNG
+1430 KYYVCLSGNG
-1438 YKLCVTHDLKKA
+1438 FNVTHDPERA
-1450 AHFSVDYI
+1450 VHFSVKYI
-1458 SDVDRYVLVLV
+1458 SSKQRYALTIV
-1469 GGEGSEGHL
+1469 GGLNAEGKIGQSM
-1478 KKCLNLS
+1478 NLS
-1485 GDVDENGVRHKDV
+1485 GADANRNT
-1498 IVWNWNKTDKN
+1498 IIFWNSNIQTDPN
-1509 EGPRFYLNFI
+1509 ICLNFEP
-1519 SIPVPEDYSDY
+1519 IPVPEDYSDY
-1530 EILPKR
+1530 EVLPKR

-1545 ATTDPMTG
+1545 ATADPMTG

-1578 TVIHYLKAESTRE
+1578 TITHYLKAESTRK
-1591 LYVPTCMVT
+1591 LYVPTCMVGSANT
-1600 NDNCPTLSRAF
+1600 RSRAF

-1632 PSSRR
+1632 SSSRR
-1637 YKNGI
+1637 YRNGI

-1647 LKLNGQVNGNYV
+1647 LNLNGQNNGNYV
-1659 KKKITF
+1659 DHYVTF

-1676 YILGADLT
+1676 YILGGDLT
-1684 PYSDFVDYFGDNGNP
+1684 TYSDFVDYFGDNGNP
-1699 IYNGNV
+1699 LYNGNV
-1705 TKYNGAV
+1705 TKYNGNV
-1712 TNDII
+1712 TSDII

-1749 CKEGNGNDKWY
+1749 YKDDGSNDKWY

-1784 KQDYWFYNNDSPSE
+1784 KQDYWFYNGGIASE
-1798 DNLQNAVNSGEIVIE
+1798 DNLQNAVNSGAIE
-1813 VDSLDSGITSAKFL
+1813 VKVDDLGSGITFAGFL
-1827 RSAKTD
+1827 NSGA
-1833 NVDLGEGLDRFI
+1833 GAGADRAI
-1845 AFDYPGDTDDG
+1845 AFNYPGDNNG
-1856 KGIGKAKGDSCT
+1856 KGRGEANAGSCT

-1887 LTFEDNFEPII
+1887 LIFEDDFEPII

-1915 SPEALK
+1915 SPEALL

-1935 EQFDAFVTPPVGT
+1935 DQFDAFVSPPVGT
-1948 YTGFLTGD
+1948 YTGFTNSGKGD
-1956 KGPGTKCGLTYRYP
+1956 NANQKYSLTYRYP

-1980 APIDGDFNSTDG
+1980 APIGGDFNSTNG
-1992 KTPECTWG
+1992 RTSECTWG
-2000 NYTIAHRFRMGDFGD
+2000 NYTVAHRFDMGDN
-2015 GSSRGNFF
+2015 RGNFF

-2031 EYGSEKY
+2031 EYGSQNY

-2048 DASDLPGQIASI
+2048 DASDLPGKIASI
-2060 DFSGMPCKA
+2060 DFAGMPCKA

-2078 SSPSGK
+2078 SSPDRDNES
-2084 DEKPANV
+2084 PANV
-2091 VFSVQGFKNG
+2091 VFSIQGFKNG

-2108 YCPGSILGEARD
+2108 YCPGSILGQARD
-2120 SLANKLEPKTNN
+2120 SLDKTLKPMDN
-2132 GIGIW
+2132 GGKGIW

-2152 DSFRL
+2152 DNFRL
-2157 TIDNACTSTVGGDIL
+2157 TIDNACTNTSGGDIL
-2172 IDDVEVFSVKPEVQI
+2172 IDDVEVFSVKPDVQI

-2211 TQLGLN
+2211 AQLGLN

-2252 ERLYRMSDA
+2252 ERLYRMSDV

-2282 GIFRSVEFKTNFDSL
+2282 GIFRSVEFKTKFEDL
-2297 PVFKY
+2297 PRFIY

-2409 VKQVGEDEDGNIGER
+2409 VKQVGEDVDGNIGER

-2450 WRVLGKNES
+2450 WRVLEKNES

-2510 NSADKVASLVLLNN
+2510 NRADKVASLVLLNN

-2564 GIKVSGEAPQLFDG
+2564 GIKVSGQAPQLFDG
-2578 LHGTQYKYPDKLTN
+2578 LHGDKYKYPDKLTN

-2599 AAVEEVRARADGSAA
+2599 AAVAEVRARADGSAA
-2614 NVLRVPLRGIK
+2614 NVLRVPLRGIE
-2625 TVTKDAIG
+2625 TVTDGAIG

-2681 DTADREHAYADI
+2681 RTADPENAHADI

-2719 GNATQST
+2719 GGTAQST

-2761 RADLEDLHFNAD
+2761 RADLADLHFKAD
-2773 TEPGYAANADNGTAQ
+2773 TETGYATNAANGTAQ

-2811 TNGADDQ
+2811 TNDPGADDQ

-2870 LLHAERLDYKK
+2870 LLHAERLSYEK

-2921 FKNVTY
+2921 FKDVKY
-2927 NTTDYHRFAP
+2927 TTAHYHRFAP
-2937 AVYQRSWDKAKSTLY
+2937 AVYQRSWDKANPKLY
-2952 YLDTYS
+2952 YLEPYS
-2958 AENPQTA
+2958 ANKPQEA
-2965 NVKTTT
+2965 NVNTAT

-2989 AYSQG
+2989 PYSQG

-3009 YNTSLFRLPKEDT
+3009 YTKSLFRLPKEDT
-3022 AYGYYTELN
+3022 VYGYYTELN
-3031 KTDEQ
+3031 ETDGKTY
-3036 TYPVD
+3036 TVD
-3041 RTHHHKLAT
+3041 RTYHHKLAT
-3050 DQLAKSG
+3050 DQLKSG
-3057 TEITVTL
+3057 TELTVTL
-3064 TNENRN
+3064 RNENAN

-3083 LDLDKFF
+3083 LDLNEFF
-3090 TVNAAQLNGAKYWVL
+3090 KENETQLNGAKYWVL

-3159 DMQTSLHASG
+3159 NMQTSLHTSG

-3289 RGNGNADC
+3289 RGNGNADS

-3312 LSSERPALEDEQD
+3312 LSSERPALEDEQN

-3375 PTGVYVV
+3375 PPGVYVV

>member
-6 NPHTLQRAFVLLL
+6 TPHTLQRAFVLLL
-19 FSLVAGISSVFAQG
+19 FSLVAGISSVFAQE

-46 LFAKDGALTVV
+46 LLVKDGVLTVV

-70 WALETVSGDNVRLKN
+70 WTLETVEGKDNTVRLKN
-85 KEGMYVTPNLT
+85 KGNQYVTAGLT
-96 LTNSQD
+96 LTNEQS
-102 QAATFTKTENT
+102 QAAEFTKTENT
-113 YSKGRKSYGEG
+113 YSSATYGSN
-124 VEVPTHGGS
+124 TK
-133 RYDLVYGGKA
+133 RYDLVYNGKA

-149 QLIWTVEDS
+149 QLIWAVEDS

-176 FVSSEGGKV
+176 FVSSEEGEV
-185 HWYYYMELLGNKSAE
+185 RWYYMELLWNGSE
-200 CVMDA
+200 CVKDA
-205 GAEKKLEKYSTP
+205 GAGKNLEKDPTP
-217 SAKDLR
+217 SAKNLR
-223 AYMWCVYEANDKGDV
+223 AYMWSVYEANDKGDV
-238 YFMSADGNFFCQKDD
+238 YFKSVDGNYFYRNGSD
-253 TYQYSTSTKTDRC
+253 QYSASTKPDNSVYT
-266 KYRICDVA
+266 ICDVS
-274 DQTDGKYQEAFV
+274 DQSNDNAFV
-286 LYNPQT
+286 LCNSGTSYYVLPYNNSN
-292 TKYVF
+292 K
-297 PYGSGNTDVGNGSSL
+297 VGWASTFNMI
-312 NPAEAM
+312 EAM
-318 RFILSTGPHIYQF
+318 RFIPTTPPTGPHIYQF

-348 QPVGSEVAGYQWT
+348 QAVGSEVAGYQWT
-361 LEQVGGAYVLK
+361 LEQVGDAYVLK
-372 SGRDNYLKQAG
+372 SGHNNYLKQAG
-383 DAFTVTTNRDE
+383 NALTVTTNRDE
-394 ALRLFPCGSAYDD
+394 ALKIFLRGSAYDN
-407 RHDVLTL
+407 RHHVLTL
-414 AADAS
+414 ADDVS
-419 KALGVKDGQ
+419 KAVGVKDDQ

-440 VRILDSTAEVKG
+440 VRILDSTDEVKG
-452 AVAPKFSDISNVYY
+452 AVVPKFSDISNVYY

-472 ANPKGDARLT
+472 ANPKGNARLT
-482 LTGTGYDNPV
+482 LTSTGYDNPV
-492 TRKEF
+492 TRMEF
-497 EPTSASQNWKLEAA
+497 EPTSASQNWKLESAK
-511 RHANSKT
+511 HANSKP
-518 GDFYLVNQSGEYLI
+518 GDFYLVNQLGEYLI
-532 YKDGRFNFETL
+532 YKDGRFNFTTL

-560 EYWTIDMALS
+560 EYWTIDMALA

-583 TPYTLKACNSTSKFN
+583 TPYTLQACNRTSTYN
-598 ALSFKESERGS
+598 ALSFKESKRGS
-609 DYDYLQFSGC
+609 DYDYLQFSGS
-619 GRVVLYDDGQN
+619 GRVVLYDDGKN
-630 IKAVATTTEQL
+630 VKAVATTTEQL

-653 MDGAGKVNGNNL
+653 MDGAGNVDGYNL
-665 KNKAGRFL
+665 KNKADRFL
-673 RYDAA
+673 RYDATA
-678 DETFTSVTDRS
+678 KTFTSVTDRS
-689 KASVFDADQ
+689 KASVFDADP
-698 NTYYVIPVHD
+698 NTYYVVPAH
-708 VQGGTYNINIA
+708 VQGGTYNIA

-726 VLRGVSEP
+726 VLRGVTGT

-740 KNGKL
+740 KNGQL

-797 PGNILLK
+797 PGDILLK

-827 VYIRSTA
+827 VYIKSTA
-834 GNYISYNPDTDNG
+834 GNYISYNPATDNG

-852 PTLNDYSLYKIC
+852 TIKNDYSLYKIC
-864 DVADQPDASLEGLW
+864 DLADQPDASLEGLW

-914 VAANTTSYHFVF
+914 VAADTTSYHLVF

-937 YDEAKKPRVKARDIL
+937 YDEAKNPRVKARGIL

-978 TYDGKNKQFGV
+978 TYDKKNKQFGV
-989 SNQKADAYTF
+989 SNQKAEAYTF
-999 VYNVNNYENNNNVRY
+999 VYNVNNYENNNSVRY

-1020 DQQALSIGEEGA
+1020 DQQALSIGAEGV

-1046 LRPYIIAPEL
+1046 LRPYIIGPEL
-1056 PIPSL
+1056 PIPST
-1061 GGADYQLYC
+1061 GGVDYHLYC
-1070 IRTAGGDRY
+1070 LRTANGDRY
-1079 AYHMEDANSISLKPY
+1079 AYHMEDANAISLKPY

-1108 GQGKGDGYLQSAY
+1108 GEGKGDGYLQSAY
-1121 NRYFLKYD
+1121 NRCFLKYD
-1129 TGSNTFVAVADKKD
+1129 TSSNTFVAVADKND

-1150 ETSGNYIHWQI
+1150 ETSGNYDHWQI
-1161 ELPDVNDSRNLISH
+1161 ELPDVADSKNLISH

-1188 SLQGPNNGNN
+1188 SLQDPNNSNN

-1213 EAGGAFRNLSLNELT
+1213 EAGGVFRNINLDELT
-1228 PQLEL
+1228 PKLEL
-1233 TADGKALKAKASA
+1233 TADGRALKAKASA

-1283 LTTDKAQAT
+1283 LTPDKAQAT

-1298 NHGDEDG
+1298 NHGDKDG
-1305 TVSWCFAQLNA
+1305 NVSWCFAQLNA

-1323 KPEKCLGVSDVTNGT
+1323 KPDNCLGVSDVTNGT
-1338 VAMLSFST
+1338 VAMLPFST
-1346 YETDKLHTLCFN
+1346 YETAKRHTLCFT

-1381 FDKVASDKFISEGYD
+1381 FDKAGNKYVSDGNGTSKVVFAEND
-1396 TNKKVKA
+1396 KKLV
-1403 ESQQLIN
+1403 N

-1430 KYYMCLNG
+1430 KYYVCLSGNG
-1438 YKLCVTHDLKKA
+1438 FNVTHDPERA
-1450 AHFSVDYI
+1450 VHFSVKYI
-1458 SDVDRYVLVLV
+1458 STQQRYALTIV
-1469 GGEGSEGHL
+1469 GGLNAEGKIGQSM
-1478 KKCLNLS
+1478 NLS
-1485 GDVDENGVRHKDV
+1485 GADANRNT
-1498 IVWNWNKTDKN
+1498 IIFWNSNIQTDPN
-1509 EGPRFYLNFI
+1509 VCLNFEP
-1519 SIPVPEDYSDY
+1519 IPVPEDYSDY
-1530 EILPKR
+1530 EVLPKR
-1536 SWFVKQAHE
+1536 SWFVKQAYE
-1545 ATTDPMTG
+1545 ATADPMTG

-1578 TVIHYLKAESTRE
+1578 TVIHYLKAESTRD
-1591 LYVPTCMVT
+1591 LYVPTCMVGSANT
-1600 NDNCPTLSRAF
+1600 RSRAF

-1624 DSVLNLDL
+1624 DSVLNLDIS
-1632 PSSRR
+1632 SSRR

-1647 LKLNGQVNGNYV
+1647 LKLNGQNSGYYV
-1659 KKKITF
+1659 THNVTF

-1705 TKYNGAV
+1705 TKYNGNV
-1712 TNDII
+1712 TSDII
-1717 LPSKQNIVEPTI
+1717 LPSKQSIVEPTI

-1749 CKEGNGNDKWY
+1749 CKVSEGNDKWY

-1784 KQDYWFYNNDSPSE
+1784 KQDYWFYNNGVASE
-1798 DNLQNAVNSGEIVIE
+1798 DNLQNAVNNGAIE
-1813 VDSLDSGITSAKFL
+1813 VKVDDLGSGITFAKFL
-1827 RSAKTD
+1827 SSGAGGAATD
-1833 NVDLGEGLDRFI
+1833 RAI
-1845 AFDYPGDTDDG
+1845 AFNYPGDTDG
-1856 KGIGKAKGDSCT
+1856 TRIGEAKAGACT
-1868 LKVYGVASDGTR
+1868 LKVYGKASDGTR

-1887 LTFEDNFEPII
+1887 LTFEEDFEPII

-1905 KDDGSFKSER
+1905 NADGSFKSER
-1915 SPEALK
+1915 SPEALQK
-1921 KATGDPVATITFDP
+1921 TTGDPVATITFDP
-1935 EQFDAFVTPPVGT
+1935 DQFDAFVSPPVGT
-1948 YTGFLTGD
+1948 YTGFSNSG
-1956 KGPGTKCGLTYRYP
+1956 KGENANQKYSLTYRYP

-1980 APIDGDFNSTDG
+1980 APIGGDFNSTDG

-2000 NYTIAHRFRMGDFGD
+2000 NYTVAHRFNMGD
-2015 GSSRGNFF
+2015 SRGNFF

-2048 DASDLPGQIASI
+2048 DASDLPGKIASI
-2060 DFSGMPCKA
+2060 DFAGMPCKA

-2078 SSPSGK
+2078 SSPDRGNES
-2084 DEKPANV
+2084 PANV
-2091 VFSVQGFKNG
+2091 VFSIQGFKNG

-2120 SLANKLEPKTNN
+2120 SLTNKLEPNTNN
-2132 GIGIW
+2132 GKGIW

-2157 TIDNACTSTVGGDIL
+2157 TIDNACTNTQGGDIL

-2211 TQLGLN
+2211 AQLGLN
-2217 TGEVMKDNPKVW
+2217 TGEVLTDDPKVW

-2315 EVTSA
+2315 EITSA

-2328 DKVKEPRIKP
+2328 DKVKDPRIKP

-2352 DPVTLANAFHSFEI
+2352 DPVTLANAFHSFEV

-2373 CKFRTLSPIRVVTD
+2373 CKFRTQSPIRVVTD

-2409 VKQVGEDEDGNIGER
+2409 VKQVGETLDGVIGER

-2450 WRVLGKNES
+2450 WRVLGKNEN

-2496 LEQSVIDVLHQFTL
+2496 LEQSVINVLHQFTL

-2543 VVPIDHEDS
+2543 VVPIDHEDT
-2552 SGTQYCYDPQQV
+2552 SGTQYCYDPEQV
-2564 GIKVSGEAPQLFDG
+2564 GIKVSGQAPQLFDG
-2578 LHGTQYKYPDKLTN
+2578 LHGYKYPDKLTN

-2599 AAVEEVRARADGSAA
+2599 AAVAEVRAGADGSAA

-2645 TNDPNMK
+2645 TNDSTMK
-2652 AYETKA
+2652 AYETRA
-2658 AEERAGLSVQ
+2658 AEERTGLSVQ
-2668 NFRIVGQLKTLVA
+2668 NFRIVGQLKKLVA
-2681 DTADREHAYADI
+2681 DTADRENAYADI

-2705 VYTLRFNYRELFNA
+2705 VYTLRFNYRERFNA
-2719 GNATQST
+2719 GSTAQST

-2761 RADLEDLHFNAD
+2761 RADLADLHFNAD
-2773 TEPGYAANADNGTAQ
+2773 TETDYATNADNGTAQ

-2796 SVIVTPKKAGPQLYE
+2796 SVIVTPDKAGPQLYE
-2811 TNGADDQ
+2811 TNNAGTDDQ
-2818 FLNFVGN
+2818 FLNFVGH
-2825 EGKRTATPDI
+2825 EGEQRTATPDI
-2835 EYALLAAPE
+2835 EYALLAAPK
-2844 ADKGVNLCGIYTPYQ
+2844 AVAGVNRCDIYAPYQ

-2870 LLHAERLDYKK
+2870 LLHAERLSYEK

-2921 FKNVTY
+2921 FKDVTY
-2927 NTTDYHRFAP
+2927 NTALYHRFAP
-2937 AVYQRSWDKAKSTLY
+2937 AVYQRSWDKANPKLY
-2952 YLDTYS
+2952 YLEPYS
-2958 AENPQTA
+2958 ANKPQEA
-2965 NVKTTT
+2965 KVDTTT

-2976 AANWSAVYNDVRE
+2976 AANWSAVYNDVQE

-3009 YNTSLFRLPKEDT
+3009 YTKSLFRLPKEDT
-3022 AYGYYTELN
+3022 AYGYYTETN
-3031 KTDEQ
+3031 VTDGN

-3041 RTHHHKLAT
+3041 RTYHHKLAT
-3050 DQLAKSG
+3050 DQLKSG
-3057 TEITVTL
+3057 TELTVTL
-3064 TNENRN
+3064 TNENAN

-3083 LDLDKFF
+3083 LDLNEFF
-3090 TVNAAQLNGAKYWVL
+3090 KENEAQLNGAKYWVL

-3159 DMQTSLHASG
+3159 DMQTSLHTSG

-3184 LRIRA
+3184 LRIHA

-3210 EAAEDMQ
+3210 ETAEDMQ

-3312 LSSERPALEDEQD
+3312 LSSERPALEDEKD

>member
-19 FSLVAGISSVFAQG
+19 FSLVAGISSVFAQE

-46 LFAKDGALTVV
+46 LLAKDGALTVV

-70 WALETVSGDNVRLKN
+70 WTLEIVSGGNVRLKN
-85 KEGMYVTPNLT
+85 KEGMYVTPDLR
-96 LTNSQD
+96 LTNRQN

-113 YSKGRKSYGEG
+113 YSSKDTY
-124 VEVPTHGGS
+124 GGS

-149 QLIWTVEDS
+149 QLFWTVEDS

-164 LANNVKGAKVNP
+164 LANNVKGAKVTP
-176 FVSSEGGKV
+176 FVCSEGGEV
-185 HWYYYMELLGNKSAE
+185 HWYYMELLWNGSE
-200 CVMDA
+200 CVKDA
-205 GAEKKLEKYSTP
+205 GAGKNLEKYSTP
-217 SAKDLR
+217 SAKNLR
-223 AYMWCVYEANDKGDV
+223 AYMWSVYEANDKGDV
-238 YFMSADGNFFCQKDD
+238 YFKSADGNYFYQNGVD
-253 TYQYSTSTKTDRC
+253 QYSASTKPGNSEYT
-266 KYRICDVA
+266 ICDVS
-274 DQTDGKYQEAFV
+274 DQSNDNAFV
-286 LYNPQT
+286 LRNIGT
-292 TKYVF
+292 GKYVL
-297 PYGSGNTDVGNGSSL
+297 PYNNSNKVGWASAFNMI
-312 NPAEAM
+312 EAM
-318 RFILSTGPHIYQF
+318 RFISTPPPTGPHIYQF

-342 GTGVTM
+342 GTSVTM
-348 QPVGSEVAGYQWT
+348 QPVGSEVVGYQWT

-383 DAFTVTTNRDE
+383 AALTVTTNRDE

-407 RHDVLTL
+407 KHDVLTL
-414 AADAS
+414 ADDAS

-440 VRILDSTAEVKG
+440 VRILDSTNEVKG

-472 ANPKGDARLT
+472 ANPKGDACLT
-482 LTGTGYDNPV
+482 LTGTDYDNPV
-492 TRKEF
+492 TRMEF

-511 RHANSKT
+511 RHANSKP
-518 GDFYLVNQSGEYLI
+518 GDFYLVNQEGEYLI
-532 YKDGRFNFETL
+532 YKDGRFNFEWL

-570 GDDNHRLGLQAGM
+570 GDDNHRLGLQAGL

-609 DYDYLQFSGC
+609 DYDYLQFSGS

-630 IKAVATTTEQL
+630 VKAVATTTEQL

-653 MDGAGKVNGNNL
+653 MDGAGIVNGFNL

-673 RYDAA
+673 CYNAA

-698 NTYYVIPVHD
+698 NTYYVVPAH
-708 VQGGTYNINIA
+708 VQGGTYNIA

-726 VLRGVSEP
+726 VLRGVSGT

-797 PGNILLK
+797 PGDILLK

-834 GNYISYNPDTDNG
+834 GNYISYNPDTDG
-847 KHKVN
+847 YQHKVN
-852 PTLNDYSLYKIC
+852 TTKNEYSLYKIC
-864 DVADQPDASLEGLW
+864 DLADQPDASLDGLW
-878 SLYNCKNLYFV
+878 SLYNCTNHYFV

-896 AIGRAEE
+896 SIGRAEK

-937 YDEAKKPRVKARDIL
+937 YDEAKNLRVKARDIL

-978 TYDGKNKQFGV
+978 TYNEKNKQFGV

-999 VYNVNNYENNNNVRY
+999 VYNVNNYENNNSVRY

-1020 DQQALSIGEEGA
+1020 DQQALSIGEEGV
-1032 LCWAAPGTRNSVVD
+1032 LCWAAPNTRNSAVD

-1061 GGADYQLYC
+1061 GGADYHLYC
-1070 IRTAGGDRY
+1070 IRTAEGDRY
-1079 AYHMEDANSISLKPY
+1079 AYHMEDATNTISLKPY

-1121 NRYFLKYD
+1121 NRHFLKYD

-1143 ATRIRLV
+1143 ATRLRLV
-1150 ETSGNYIHWQI
+1150 ETSGNYVHWQI
-1161 ELPDVNDSRNLISH
+1161 ELPDVNGNNSRNLISH
-1175 SYSGGGNPKTVSL
+1175 SYSGDGNPKTVSL
-1188 SLQGPNNGNN
+1188 SLQEPNNGNN

-1213 EAGGAFRNLSLNELT
+1213 EAGGAFRNINLDELT
-1228 PQLEL
+1228 PKLEL
-1233 TADGKALKAKASA
+1233 TTDGTALKAKASA

-1268 GHGQYIGADAEGNVF
+1268 GHGQYIGTDAEGNVC
-1283 LTTDKAQAT
+1283 LTTDKEQAT

-1305 TVSWCFAQLNA
+1305 NVSWCFAQLNA

-1323 KPEKCLGVSDVTNGT
+1323 KPKNCLGVSDLDNGT
-1338 VAMLSFST
+1338 VAMLPFST
-1346 YETDKLHTLCFN
+1346 YETDKLHTLCFT

-1363 CPELSDAAEG
+1363 CPELSDAVAG

-1381 FDKVASDKFISEGYD
+1381 FDKVGNKFVSDGND
-1396 TNKKVKA
+1396 TNKRVFA
-1403 ESQQLIN
+1403 ENGKKLVN

-1415 LVGQSKDDVVLMSKD
+1415 LVGQNKDDVVLMSKD
-1430 KYYMCLNG
+1430 KYYVYLDG
-1438 YKLCVTHDLKKA
+1438 DRFYVTHDPEKA
-1450 AHFSVDYI
+1450 VHFSVKYI
-1458 SDVDRYVLVLV
+1458 SSQQRYALTIVEGPND
-1469 GGEGSEGHL
+1469 GGKSGYSMNLHGGDNTTIL
-1478 KKCLNLS
+1478 PWKNSSIQTDPNICLNF
-1485 GDVDENGVRHKDV
+1485 E
-1498 IVWNWNKTDKN
+1498 
-1509 EGPRFYLNFI
+1509 P
-1519 SIPVPEDYSDY
+1519 IPVPEDYSDY
-1530 EILPKR
+1530 EVLPKR

-1545 ATTDPMTG
+1545 ATADPMTG

-1578 TVIHYLKAESTRE
+1578 TITHYLKAESTRD
-1591 LYVPTCMVT
+1591 LYVPTCMVGSANT
-1600 NDNCPTLSRAF
+1600 RSRAF

-1637 YKNGI
+1637 YRNGI

-1647 LKLNGQVNGNYV
+1647 LNLNGQNNGNYV
-1659 KKKITF
+1659 DHYVTF

-1676 YILGADLT
+1676 YILGGDLT
-1684 PYSDFVDYFGDNGNP
+1684 TYSDFVDYFGDNGNP
-1699 IYNGNV
+1699 LYNGNV
-1705 TKYNGAV
+1705 TKYNGNV

-1738 NARAIANELLQ
+1738 NARAIANELLLY
-1749 CKEGNGNDKWY
+1749 KDDGSNVKWY

-1784 KQDYWFYNNDSPSE
+1784 KQDYWFYNGGIASE
-1798 DNLQNAVNSGEIVIE
+1798 DNLQNAVNSGAIE
-1813 VDSLDSGITSAKFL
+1813 VKVEDPLGSGITFAGFL
-1827 RSAKTD
+1827 NSGA
-1833 NVDLGEGLDRFI
+1833 GAGADRAI
-1845 AFDYPGDTDDG
+1845 AFKYPGDDNG
-1856 KGIGKAKGDSCT
+1856 KGRGTAKSGSCT

-1887 LTFEDNFEPII
+1887 LTFEDDFEPII

-1905 KDDGSFKSER
+1905 KDDGTFKSAR
-1915 SPEALK
+1915 SPEALLK
-1921 KATGDPVATITFDP
+1921 TTGDPVATITFDP
-1935 EQFDAFVTPPVGT
+1935 DQFDAFVSPPVGT
-1948 YTGFLTGD
+1948 YTGFTNSGKGD
-1956 KGPGTKCGLTYRYP
+1956 NANQKYALTYRYP

-1980 APIDGDFNSTDG
+1980 APIGGDFNSTDG
-1992 KTPECTWG
+1992 VTSECTWG
-2000 NYTIAHRFRMGDFGD
+2000 NYTIAHRLQYKFPGDP
-2015 GSSRGNFF
+2015 SHRGNFF

-2031 EYGSEKY
+2031 EYGSENY
-2038 DASQSGFLYI
+2038 DASQSGFLYV

-2060 DFSGMPCKA
+2060 DFAGMPCKA

-2078 SSPSGK
+2078 SSPDRDNES
-2084 DEKPANV
+2084 PANV
-2091 VFSVQGFKNG
+2091 VFSIQGFKNG

-2108 YCPGSILGEARD
+2108 YCPGSILGQARD
-2120 SLANKLEPKTNN
+2120 SLDKTLKPMDN
-2132 GIGIW
+2132 GGKGIW

-2152 DSFRL
+2152 DNFRL
-2157 TIDNACTSTVGGDIL
+2157 TIDNACTNTSGGDIL
-2172 IDDVEVFSVKPEVQI
+2172 IDDVEVFSVKPDVQI

-2211 TQLGLN
+2211 AQLGLN
-2217 TGEVMKDNPKVW
+2217 TGEVLTDNPKVW

-2282 GIFRSVEFKTNFDSL
+2282 GIFRSVEFKTKFEDL

-2320 GVRHFVIS
+2320 GVRHFIIS

-2352 DPVTLANAFHSFEI
+2352 DPVTLANAFQSFDI

-2373 CKFRTLSPIRVVTD
+2373 CKFRTQSPIRVVTD

-2409 VKQVGEDEDGNIGER
+2409 VKQVGENLDGVIGER

-2450 WRVLGKNES
+2450 WRVLEKNES

-2524 TCNIYVPAATK
+2524 TCNVYVPAATK

-2543 VVPIDHEDS
+2543 VVPIDHEDGN
-2552 SGTQYCYDPQQV
+2552 GTQYCYDPQQV
-2564 GIKVSGEAPQLFDG
+2564 GIKVSGQAPQLFDG

-2599 AAVEEVRARADGSAA
+2599 AAVAEVRARADGSAA
-2614 NVLRVPLRGIK
+2614 NVLRVPLRGIE

-2652 AYETKA
+2652 AYETMA
-2658 AEERAGLSVQ
+2658 AEERAGISVQ

-2681 DTADREHAYADI
+2681 RTADPENAHADI

-2719 GNATQST
+2719 GGTAQST

-2811 TNGADDQ
+2811 TNDPGADDQ

-2870 LLHAERLDYKK
+2870 LLHAERLSYEK

-2937 AVYQRSWDKAKSTLY
+2937 AVYQRSWDKANPKLY
-2952 YLDTYS
+2952 YLEPYS
-2958 AENPQTA
+2958 ANNPQET
-2965 NVKTTT
+2965 NVNTTT

-3009 YNTSLFRLPKEDT
+3009 YTKSLFRLPKEDT

-3031 KTDEQ
+3031 ETDRK

-3050 DQLAKSG
+3050 DQLKSG
-3057 TEITVTL
+3057 SELTVTL
-3064 TNENRN
+3064 KNENAN

-3083 LDLDKFF
+3083 LDLNEFF
-3090 TVNAAQLNGAKYWVL
+3090 KENEAQLNGAKYWVL

-3159 DMQTSLHASG
+3159 DMQTSLHTSG

-3255 SNSEEPVQLTFS
+3255 SNSEAPVQLTFS

-3312 LSSERPALEDEQD
+3312 LSSERPTLEDEKD

>member
-46 LFAKDGALTVV
+46 LLAKDGALTVV

-70 WALETVSGDNVRLKN
+70 WTLETVSGNKVRLKN
-85 KEGMYVTPNLT
+85 KEGMYVTADLR
-96 LTNSQD
+96 LTNRQNE
-102 QAATFTKTENT
+102 AAEFTKTENT
-113 YSKGRKSYGEG
+113 YSSATY
-124 VEVPTHGGS
+124 GGS

-149 QLIWTVEDS
+149 QLFWTVEDS

-164 LANNVKGAKVNP
+164 LANNVKGAKVTP
-176 FVSSEGGKV
+176 FVSSEGGEV
-185 HWYYYMELLGNKSAE
+185 HWYYMELLWNGSE
-200 CVMDA
+200 CVKDA
-205 GAEKKLEKYSTP
+205 GAEKKLQKYPTP
-217 SAKDLR
+217 SAKNLR
-223 AYMWCVYEANDKGDV
+223 AYMWCVYEANEQGDV
-238 YFMSADGNFFCQKDD
+238 YFMSVDGNFFCQKDG
-253 TYQYSTSTKTDRC
+253 TFQYSTSTKTDRC

-274 DQTDGKYQEAFV
+274 DQTDGKYQDAFV
-286 LYNPQT
+286 LYNT
-292 TKYVF
+292 ETKKYVF
-297 PYGSGNTDVGNGSSL
+297 PYGSGNPDVGMGS
-312 NPAEAM
+312 NIHPAEAM
-318 RFILSTGPHIYQF
+318 RFISTPPPTGPHIYQF

-342 GTGVTM
+342 GTSVTM

-372 SGRDNYLKQAG
+372 SGHNNYLKQAG
-383 DAFTVTTNRDE
+383 NALTVTTNRDE
-394 ALRLFPCGSAYDD
+394 ALKIFLSGSAYDNK
-407 RHDVLTL
+407 HDVLTL

-419 KALGVKDGQ
+419 KAVGVKDGQ

-440 VRILDSTAEVKG
+440 VRILDSTNEVKG
-452 AVAPKFSDISNVYY
+452 AVAPKISDISNVYY

-472 ANPKGDARLT
+472 ANPKGDDRLT
-482 LTGTGYDNPV
+482 LTSMGYENPI
-492 TRKEF
+492 TRMEF
-497 EPTSASQNWKLEAA
+497 EPTSARQNWKLLSADK
-511 RHANSKT
+511 HANSKP
-518 GDFYLVNQSGEYLI
+518 GDFYIVNQLGEYLM
-532 YKDGRFNFETL
+532 YKDGRFNFVF
-543 DVNETTVF
+543 DANETTVF

-560 EYWTIDMALS
+560 EYWTIDMVLA
-570 GDDNHRLGLQAGM
+570 GDDNHRLGLQDDK
-583 TPYTLKACNSTSKFN
+583 TPYTLQACNRTSKYN

-609 DYDYLQFSGC
+609 DYDYLQFSGS

-630 IKAVATTTEQL
+630 VKAVATTTEQL
-641 EGNGYQWTFDPI
+641 EGDGYQWTFDPI
-653 MDGAGKVNGNNL
+653 MDGAGIVDGYNL

-673 RYDAA
+673 LYDATA
-678 DETFTSVTDRS
+678 KTFTSVTDRS

-698 NTYYVIPVHD
+698 NTYYIVPAHVS
-708 VQGGTYNINIA
+708 GGTCNIA

-740 KNGKL
+740 KNGQL

-775 ANPHYYALNFFQ
+775 DNPRYYAFNFFQ
-787 NGSEYLQDNT
+787 NGSGEYMQDNT
-797 PGNILLK
+797 PGDILLK
-804 SPVAPFPLRRYC
+804 SPVAPFPLRRFC

-827 VYIRSTA
+827 VYIKSTA
-834 GNYISYNPDTDNG
+834 GNYISYNPDTDG
-847 KHKVN
+847 YQHKVN
-852 PTLNDYSLYKIC
+852 TTTNEYSRYKIC
-864 DVADQPDASLEGLW
+864 DVADQPDASLDGLW
-878 SLYNCKNLYFV
+878 SLYNCKNHYFV
-889 RPFPSEN
+889 RPSDSDN
-896 AIGRAEE
+896 SIGRAEE

-914 VAANTTSYHFVF
+914 IAADTTSYHLVF

-937 YDEAKKPRVKARDIL
+937 YDEAKNPRVKARAIL

-978 TYDGKNKQFGV
+978 TYDKKNEQFGV
-989 SNQKADAYTF
+989 SNQKAEAYTF
-999 VYNVNNYENNNNVRY
+999 VYDENTYQNNNSVRY
-1014 DLCSTD
+1014 DFLSSD
-1020 DQQALSIGEEGA
+1020 GRQALSIGEEGT

-1056 PIPSL
+1056 PIPSS

-1079 AYHMEDANSISLKPY
+1079 AYHMEEANSISLKPY
-1094 EEKNLCQLWVLIRD
+1094 VEKNLCQLWILIRD

-1121 NRYFLKYD
+1121 NRCFLKYD
-1129 TGSNTFVAVADKKD
+1129 TGSNTFVAVADRND

-1150 ETSGNYIHWQI
+1150 ETSGNYDHWQI
-1161 ELPDVNDSRNLISH
+1161 ELPDVADNNNLISH
-1175 SYSGGGNPKTVSL
+1175 SYGGNPKTVTL
-1188 SLQGPNNGNN
+1188 SLQGPNNADNY
-1198 FVEIFPVDITPDFYE
+1198 VDLIPVDITPDFYE

-1228 PQLEL
+1228 PELEL
-1233 TADGKALKAKASA
+1233 TADGTALKAKASA

-1268 GHGQYIGADAEGNVF
+1268 GHGQYIGADADGNVF

-1298 NHGDEDG
+1298 NHGDKDG
-1305 TVSWCFAQLNA
+1305 SVSWCFAQLNA

-1323 KPEKCLGVSDVTNGT
+1323 KPDKCLGVSDLANGT
-1338 VAMLSFST
+1338 VAMLPFAT
-1346 YETDKLHTLCFN
+1346 YETNKLHTLCFT

-1363 CPELSDAAEG
+1363 CPELSDAVAG

-1381 FDKVASDKFISEGYD
+1381 FDKVGNKFVSDGND
-1396 TNKKVKA
+1396 TNKRVFA
-1403 ESQQLIN
+1403 ENGKKLVN

-1415 LVGQSKDDVVLMSKD
+1415 LVGQNKDDVVLMSKD
-1430 KYYMCLNG
+1430 KYYVYLDG
-1438 YKLCVTHDLKKA
+1438 DRFYVTHDPEKA
-1450 AHFSVDYI
+1450 VHFSVKYI
-1458 SDVDRYVLVLV
+1458 SSQKRYALT
-1469 GGEGSEGHL
+1469 
-1478 KKCLNLS
+1478 
-1485 GDVDENGVRHKDV
+1485 
-1498 IVWNWNKTDKN
+1498 IV
-1509 EGPRFYLNFI
+1509 EGPNDGGKSGYSMNLHGGDNTTILPWKNSSIQTDRNFWLNFI
-1519 SIPVPEDYSDY
+1519 AVPQPEDYSDY
-1530 EILPKR
+1530 EVLPKR
-1536 SWFVKQAHE
+1536 SWFVKQARE
-1545 ATTDPMTG
+1545 ATADPMTG

-1578 TVIHYLKAESTRE
+1578 TVIHYLKAESTRM
-1591 LYVPTCMVT
+1591 LYVPTCMVGSAAT
-1600 NDNCPTLSRAF
+1600 RSRAF

-1632 PSSRR
+1632 SSSRR
-1637 YKNGI
+1637 YRNGI

-1647 LKLNGQVNGNYV
+1647 LKLNGQNFGNYV
-1659 KKKITF
+1659 DHSVTF

-1699 IYNGNV
+1699 LYNGTV
-1705 TKYNGAV
+1705 TS
-1712 TNDII
+1712 DII

-1749 CKEGNGNDKWY
+1749 CKKGEGNDKWY

-1784 KQDYWFYNNDSPSE
+1784 KQDYWFYNNGSASE
-1798 DNLQNAVNSGEIVIE
+1798 DNLQNAVNSGAIE
-1813 VDSLDSGITSAKFL
+1813 VEVEDPLHSGITFAKFL
-1827 RSAKTD
+1827 SSGAGGDATD
-1833 NVDLGEGLDRFI
+1833 RAI
-1845 AFDYPGDTDDG
+1845 AFNYPGDTADG
-1856 KGIGKAKGDSCT
+1856 KGTGKANAGSCT

-1887 LTFEDNFEPII
+1887 LTFEDNSEPII

-1905 KDDGSFKSER
+1905 KDGSFKSER
-1915 SPEALK
+1915 SPEALLK
-1921 KATGDPVATITFDP
+1921 TTGDPVATITFDP
-1935 EQFDAFVTPPVGT
+1935 DQFDAFVSPPVGT
-1948 YTGFLTGD
+1948 YTGFSSFG
-1956 KGPGTKCGLTYRYP
+1956 KGENANQKHSLTYRYP
-1970 FNYDNTSYCF
+1970 FNYDNTSYRF
-1980 APIDGDFNSTDG
+1980 APIGGDFNSPDG
-1992 KTPECTWG
+1992 KTNECTWG
-2000 NYTIAHRFRMGDFGD
+2000 NYTIAHRFNMGDN
-2015 GSSRGNFF
+2015 RGNFF

-2031 EYGSEKY
+2031 EYGSQNY

-2048 DASDLPGQIASI
+2048 DASDLPGKIVSI
-2060 DFSGMPCKA
+2060 DFAGMPCKA

-2078 SSPSGK
+2078 SSPDRGNES
-2084 DEKPANV
+2084 PANV
-2091 VFSVQGFKNG
+2091 VFSIQGFKNG

-2120 SLANKLEPKTNN
+2120 ANNNKLTPNTNK
-2132 GIGIW
+2132 GKGIW

-2157 TIDNACTSTVGGDIL
+2157 TIDNACTNTQGGDIL

-2211 TQLGLN
+2211 AQLGLN
-2217 TGEVMKDNPKVW
+2217 TGEVMKENPKVW

-2244 DTGTSEGQ
+2244 DTGTPEGK

-2276 SQVSGE
+2276 SQASGE
-2282 GIFRSVEFKTNFDSL
+2282 GIFRSVEFKTKFDDL
-2297 PVFKY
+2297 PLFKY
-2302 RDAVAATVGMASR
+2302 RAAVEATVGMASR

-2409 VKQVGEDEDGNIGER
+2409 VKQVGEDAEGNIGER

-2524 TCNIYVPAATK
+2524 TCNVYVPAATK
-2535 QGTILKVT
+2535 QGEILKVT
-2543 VVPIDHEDS
+2543 VVPIDHEDGN
-2552 SGTQYCYDPQQV
+2552 GTQYCYDPQQV
-2564 GIKVSGEAPQLFDG
+2564 GIKVSGQAPQLFDG
-2578 LHGTQYKYPDKLTN
+2578 RHGNQYKYPDKLTN

-2599 AAVEEVRARADGSAA
+2599 AAVAEVRARADGSAA
-2614 NVLRVPLRGIK
+2614 NVLRVPLRGIE

-2681 DTADREHAYADI
+2681 DTADRGNAHADI
-2693 VFNSDFQPREGY
+2693 VFNSDFKPREGY

-2719 GNATQST
+2719 GSTTQTT

-2796 SVIVTPKKAGPQLYE
+2796 SVIVTPDKAGPQLYE

-2927 NTTDYHRFAP
+2927 NTDHYHRFAP

-2952 YLDTYS
+2952 YLEPYS
-2958 AENPQTA
+2958 ANKPQEA
-2965 NVKTTT
+2965 RVDTTT

-2994 GFSVKVNGIGIGAQK
+2994 GFSVKVNGVGIGAQK
-3009 YNTSLFRLPKEDT
+3009 YTKSLFRLPKEDT

-3031 KTDEQ
+3031 ETDRK

-3041 RTHHHKLAT
+3041 RTYHHKLAT
-3050 DQLAKSG
+3050 DQLKSG
-3057 TEITVTL
+3057 TELTVTL
-3064 TNENRN
+3064 RNENAN

-3083 LDLDKFF
+3083 LDLNEFF
-3090 TVNAAQLNGAKYWVL
+3090 KENETQLNGAKYWVL

-3149 TNTITLKFTA
+3149 TNTINLKFTA
-3159 DMQTSLHASG
+3159 DMQTSLHTSG

-3250 PLGVL
+3250 PVGVL
-3255 SNSEEPVQLTFS
+3255 SNSEDPVQLTFS

-3312 LSSERPALEDEQD
+3312 LSSERPALEDEKD
-3325 FTQPLIQADNGSVTI
+3325 FTQPLIQADNGCVTI

-3350 VRIVAADGRT
+3350 VRIIAADGRT

>member
-19 FSLVAGISSVFAQG
+19 FSLVAGISSVFAQE

-46 LFAKDGALTVV
+46 LLAKDGVLTVV

-70 WALETVSGDNVRLKN
+70 WTLETVEGKDNTVRLKN
-85 KEGMYVTPNLT
+85 KGNQYVTASLA
-96 LTNSQD
+96 LTNEQSK
-102 QAATFTKTENT
+102 AATFTKTENT
-113 YSKGRKSYGEG
+113 YSKGTY
-124 VEVPTHGGS
+124 GGS

-164 LANNVKGAKVNP
+164 LANNVKGAKVTP
-176 FVSSEGGKV
+176 FVSSEGGEV
-185 HWYYYMELLGNKSAE
+185 HWYYMELLLNGSE
-200 CVMDA
+200 CVKDA
-205 GAEKKLEKYSTP
+205 GAGNKLQKYPTP
-217 SAKDLR
+217 SAKNLR
-223 AYMWCVYEANDKGDV
+223 AYMWSVYEANDKGDV
-238 YFMSADGNFFCQKDD
+238 YFKSVDGNFFCQKDG
-253 TYQYSTSTKTDRC
+253 TYQYSTSTKTDNC

-286 LYNPQT
+286 LYNTQT

-297 PYGSGNTDVGNGSSL
+297 PYGSGNPDVGMGSYI

-318 RFILSTGPHIYQF
+318 RFIPTTPPTGPHIYQF

-342 GTGVTM
+342 GTSVTM

-372 SGRDNYLKQAG
+372 SGRNNYLKQAG
-383 DAFTVTTNRDE
+383 NVLTVTTNRDE
-394 ALRLFPCGSAYDD
+394 ALKLFPCGSAYDD
-407 RHDVLTL
+407 KHYVLTL
-414 AADAS
+414 AGDAS
-419 KALGVKDGQ
+419 NALGVKDGQ

-440 VRILDSTAEVKG
+440 VRILDSTDEVKG

-472 ANPKGDARLT
+472 ANPKGNARLT
-482 LTGTGYDNPV
+482 LTSTGYDNPV
-492 TRKEF
+492 TRMEF
-497 EPTSASQNWKLEAA
+497 EPTSASQNWKLESAK
-511 RHANSKT
+511 HANSKP
-518 GDFYLVNQSGEYLI
+518 GDFYLVNQLGEYLI
-532 YKDGRFNFETL
+532 YKDGRFNFTTL

-560 EYWTIDMALS
+560 EYWTIDMALA

-583 TPYTLKACNSTSKFN
+583 TPYTLQACNRTSKYN
-598 ALSFKESERGS
+598 ALSFKESKRGS
-609 DYDYLQFSGC
+609 DYDYLQFSGS

-630 IKAVATTTEQL
+630 VKAVATTTEQL

-653 MDGAGKVNGNNL
+653 MDGAGNVDGYNL
-665 KNKAGRFL
+665 KNKADRFL
-673 RYDAA
+673 RYDATA
-678 DETFTSVTDRS
+678 KTFTSVTDRS
-689 KASVFDADQ
+689 KASVFDADP
-698 NTYYVIPVHD
+698 NTYYVVPAHVPD
-708 VQGGTYNINIA
+708 GTYNIA

-726 VLRGVSEP
+726 VLRGVTGT

-740 KNGKL
+740 KNGQL

-797 PGNILLK
+797 PGDKLLK

-827 VYIRSTA
+827 VYIKSTA
-834 GNYISYNPDTDNG
+834 GNYISYNPDTDG
-847 KHKVN
+847 YQHKVN
-852 PTLNDYSLYKIC
+852 TTTNEYSRYKIC
-864 DVADQPDASLEGLW
+864 DLADQPDASLEGLW
-878 SLYNCKNLYFV
+878 SLYNCKNLFFV
-889 RPFPSEN
+889 RPSDNGNF
-896 AIGRAEE
+896 IGRAEE

-914 VAANTTSYHFVF
+914 VAANTTSYHLVF

-937 YDEAKKPRVKARDIL
+937 YDEAKNPRVKARGIL

-978 TYDGKNKQFGV
+978 TYDKNNKQFGV
-989 SNQKADAYTF
+989 SNQKAEAYTF

-1020 DQQALSIGEEGA
+1020 DQQALSIGAEGV

-1046 LRPYIIAPEL
+1046 LRPYIIGPEL
-1056 PIPSL
+1056 PLPST
-1061 GGADYQLYC
+1061 GGVDYHLYC
-1070 IRTAGGDRY
+1070 IRTANGDRY
-1079 AYHMEDANSISLKPY
+1079 AYHMEEANAISLKPY

-1108 GQGKGDGYLQSAY
+1108 GEGKGDGYLQSAY
-1121 NRYFLKYD
+1121 NRCFLKYD
-1129 TGSNTFVAVADKKD
+1129 TSSKTFVAVADKND

-1150 ETSGNYIHWQI
+1150 ETFGNYDHWQI
-1161 ELPDVNDSRNLISH
+1161 ELPDVDGNNLVSH
-1175 SYSGGGNPKTVSL
+1175 SYSGGGNSKTVSL

-1213 EAGGAFRNLSLNELT
+1213 EVGGAFRNINLDELT
-1228 PQLEL
+1228 PKLEL
-1233 TADGKALKAKASA
+1233 TADGTALKAKASA

-1268 GHGQYIGADAEGNVF
+1268 GHGKYIGADAEGHVF
-1283 LTTDKAQAT
+1283 LTEDKAQAT

-1298 NHGDEDG
+1298 NHGDKDG
-1305 TVSWCFAQLNA
+1305 NVSWCFAQLNA

-1323 KPEKCLGVSDVTNGT
+1323 KPGNCLGVSDVDNGT
-1338 VAMLSFST
+1338 VAMLPFST
-1346 YETDKLHTLCFN
+1346 YETDKLHTLCFT

-1381 FDKVASDKFISEGYD
+1381 FDKAGNKYISDGNGTSKVVFAEND
-1396 TNKKVKA
+1396 KKLV
-1403 ESQQLIN
+1403 N

-1415 LVGQSKDDVVLMSKD
+1415 LVGQNKDDVVLMSKD
-1430 KYYMCLNG
+1430 KYYVCLSGNG
-1438 YKLCVTHDLKKA
+1438 FNVTHDPERA
-1450 AHFSVDYI
+1450 VHFSVKYI
-1458 SDVDRYVLVLV
+1458 STQQRYALTIV
-1469 GGEGSEGHL
+1469 GGLNAEGKIGQSM
-1478 KKCLNLS
+1478 NLS
-1485 GDVDENGVRHKDV
+1485 GADANRNT
-1498 IVWNWNKTDKN
+1498 IIFWNSNIQTDPN
-1509 EGPRFYLNFI
+1509 ICLNFEP
-1519 SIPVPEDYSDY
+1519 IPVPEDYSDY
-1530 EILPKR
+1530 EVLPKR
-1536 SWFVKQAHE
+1536 SWFVKQAYE
-1545 ATTDPMTG
+1545 ATADPMTG

-1578 TVIHYLKAESTRE
+1578 TVTHYLKAESTRD
-1591 LYVPTCMVT
+1591 LYVPTCMVGSANT
-1600 NDNCPTLSRAF
+1600 RSRAF

-1624 DSVLNLDL
+1624 DSVLNLDIS
-1632 PSSRR
+1632 SSRR

-1647 LKLNGQVNGNYV
+1647 LKLNGQNSGYYV
-1659 KKKITF
+1659 THNVTF

-1705 TKYNGAV
+1705 TKYNGNV
-1712 TNDII
+1712 TSDII

-1738 NARAIANELLQ
+1738 NARAIANELLLY
-1749 CKEGNGNDKWY
+1749 KDDGSNDKWY

-1784 KQDYWFYNNDSPSE
+1784 KQDYWFYNGGIASE
-1798 DNLQNAVNSGEIVIE
+1798 DNLQNAVNNGAIE
-1813 VDSLDSGITSAKFL
+1813 VKVDDLGSGITFAKFL
-1827 RSAKTD
+1827 SSGAGGAATD
-1833 NVDLGEGLDRFI
+1833 RAI
-1845 AFDYPGDTDDG
+1845 AFNYPGDDNG
-1856 KGIGKAKGDSCT
+1856 KGTGTATAGSCT

-1887 LTFEDNFEPII
+1887 LTFEDDFEPII

-1905 KDDGSFKSER
+1905 KGDGSFKSER
-1915 SPEALK
+1915 SPEALQK
-1921 KATGDPVATITFDP
+1921 TTGDPVATITFDP
-1935 EQFDAFVTPPVGT
+1935 DQFDAFVSPPVGT
-1948 YTGFLTGD
+1948 YTGFD
-1956 KGPGTKCGLTYRYP
+1956 KVAGAGTKCGLTYRYP

-1980 APIDGDFNSTDG
+1980 APIGGDFNSTDG

-2000 NYTIAHRFRMGDFGD
+2000 NYTVAHRFNMGDN
-2015 GSSRGNFF
+2015 RGNFF

-2048 DASDLPGQIASI
+2048 DASDLPGKIASI
-2060 DFSGMPCKA
+2060 DFAGMPCKA

-2078 SSPSGK
+2078 SSPDRGNES
-2084 DEKPANV
+2084 PANV
-2091 VFSVQGFKNG
+2091 VFSIQGFKNG

-2120 SLANKLEPKTNN
+2120 SLTNKLEPNTNN
-2132 GIGIW
+2132 GKGIW

-2157 TIDNACTSTVGGDIL
+2157 TIDNACTNTQGGDIL

-2211 TQLGLN
+2211 AQLGLN
-2217 TGEVMKDNPKVW
+2217 TGEVLKDDPKVW

-2276 SQVSGE
+2276 SQASGE

-2297 PVFKY
+2297 PIFKY

-2315 EVTSA
+2315 EITSA

-2352 DPVTLANAFHSFEI
+2352 DPVTLANAFHSFEV

-2373 CKFRTLSPIRVVTD
+2373 CKFRTQSPIRVVTD

-2409 VKQVGEDEDGNIGER
+2409 VKQVGEDVDGNIGER

-2450 WRVLGKNES
+2450 WRVLGKNEN

-2496 LEQSVIDVLHQFTL
+2496 LEQSVIDVLHKFTL

-2543 VVPIDHEDS
+2543 VVPIDHEDT
-2552 SGTQYCYDPQQV
+2552 SGTQYCYDPEQV

-2578 LHGTQYKYPDKLTN
+2578 LHGYKYPDKLTN

-2599 AAVEEVRARADGSAA
+2599 AAVAEVRAGADGSAA

-2625 TVTKDAIG
+2625 TVTDKAIG

-2645 TNDPNMK
+2645 TNDSTMK

-2668 NFRIVGQLKTLVA
+2668 NFRIVGQLKKLVA
-2681 DTADREHAYADI
+2681 DTADRENAYADI
-2693 VFNSDFQPREGY
+2693 VFNSNFQPREGY
-2705 VYTLRFNYRELFNA
+2705 VYTLRFNYRERFNA
-2719 GNATQST
+2719 GSTVQST

-2773 TEPGYAANADNGTAQ
+2773 TEPGYAANVDNGTAQ

-2811 TNGADDQ
+2811 TNDPGADDQ

-2835 EYALLAAPE
+2835 EYALLAAPQAE
-2844 ADKGVNLCGIYTPYQ
+2844 EGVNLCDIYTPYQ

-2870 LLHAERLDYKK
+2870 LLHAERLSYEK

-2921 FKNVTY
+2921 FKDVTY
-2927 NTTDYHRFAP
+2927 DTALYHRFAP
-2937 AVYQRSWDKAKSTLY
+2937 AVYQRSWDKANPKLY
-2952 YLDTYS
+2952 YLEPYS
-2958 AENPQTA
+2958 ADKPQEA
-2965 NVKTTT
+2965 KVDTTT

-2989 AYSQG
+2989 PYSQG

-3009 YNTSLFRLPKEDT
+3009 YTKSLFRLPKEDT
-3022 AYGYYTELN
+3022 AYGYYTETN
-3031 KTDEQ
+3031 KTDGS
-3036 TYPVD
+3036 TYSVD
-3041 RTHHHKLAT
+3041 RTYHHKLAT
-3050 DQLAKSG
+3050 DQLKTG
-3057 TEITVTL
+3057 TELTVTL
-3064 TNENRN
+3064 TNENAN

-3083 LDLDKFF
+3083 LDLNEFF
-3090 TVNAAQLNGAKYWVL
+3090 TKNADQLNGAKYWVL

-3159 DMQTSLHASG
+3159 DMQTSLHTSG

-3312 LSSERPALEDEQD
+3312 LSSERPALEDEQN

>member
-46 LFAKDGALTVV
+46 LLAKDGALTVV

-70 WALETVSGDNVRLKN
+70 WTLETVSGDNVRLKN
-85 KEGMYVTPNLT
+85 KEGMYVNADLR
-96 LTNSQD
+96 LTNRQNE
-102 QAATFTKTENT
+102 AATFTKTENT
-113 YSKGRKSYGEG
+113 YSSA
-124 VEVPTHGGS
+124 THGGS
-133 RYDLVYGGKA
+133 RYDLVYDGKA

-149 QLIWTVEDS
+149 QLFWTVEDS

-164 LANNVKGAKVNP
+164 LANNVKGAKVTP
-176 FVSSEGGKV
+176 FVCSEGGEV
-185 HWYYYMELLGNKSAE
+185 HWYYMELLGYGSE
-200 CVMDA
+200 CVKDA
-205 GAEKKLEKYSTP
+205 GAENKLQKYPTP
-217 SAKDLR
+217 SAKNLR
-223 AYMWCVYEANDKGDV
+223 AYMWCVYEANEQGDV
-238 YFMSADGNFFCQKDD
+238 YIKSVDGNFFCQKDG

-274 DQTDGKYQEAFV
+274 DQTDGKYQDAFV
-286 LYNPQT
+286 LYNT
-292 TKYVF
+292 ETKKYVF
-297 PYGSGNTDVGNGSSL
+297 PYGSGNPDVGMGS
-312 NPAEAM
+312 NIHPAEAM
-318 RFILSTGPHIYQF
+318 RFISTPPPTGPHIYQF

-342 GTGVTM
+342 GTSVTM

-372 SGRDNYLKQAG
+372 SGRNNYLKRAG
-383 DAFTVTTNRDE
+383 EALTVTTNRDE

-414 AADAS
+414 AGDAS

-440 VRILDSTAEVKG
+440 VRILNSTNEVKG

-511 RHANSKT
+511 RHANSKP
-518 GDFYLVNQSGEYLI
+518 GDFYLVNQSEEYLI
-532 YKDGRFNFETL
+532 YKEGRFNFETL

-583 TPYTLKACNSTSKFN
+583 TPYTLQACNRTSTYN

-609 DYDYLQFSGC
+609 DYDYLQFSGS

-653 MDGAGKVNGNNL
+653 MDGAGIVNGFNL

-678 DETFTSVTDRS
+678 DKTFTSVTDRS

-698 NTYYVIPVHD
+698 NTYYVVPAH
-708 VQGGTYNINIA
+708 VQGGTYNIA

-726 VLRGVSEP
+726 MLRGVTGT

-834 GNYISYNPDTDNG
+834 GNYISYNPDTDG
-847 KHKVN
+847 YQHKVN
-852 PTLNDYSLYKIC
+852 TTTNEYSLYKIC
-864 DVADQPDASLEGLW
+864 DLADQPDASLDGLW
-878 SLYNCKNLYFV
+878 SLYNCKNHYFV
-889 RPFPSEN
+889 RPSDSDNFIE
-896 AIGRAEE
+896 RAEK

-937 YDEAKKPRVKARDIL
+937 YDEAKNPRVKARDIL

-978 TYDGKNKQFGV
+978 TYDEKNKQFGV

-999 VYNVNNYENNNNVRY
+999 VYNVNNYENNNSVRY

-1020 DQQALSIGEEGA
+1020 DQQALSIGEEGV
-1032 LCWAAPGTRNSVVD
+1032 LCWAAPGTRNSAVD

-1079 AYHMEDANSISLKPY
+1079 AYHMEEATNSISLKPY

-1108 GQGKGDGYLQSAY
+1108 GEGKGDGYLQSAY
-1121 NRYFLKYD
+1121 NRHFLKYD
-1129 TGSNTFVAVADKKD
+1129 TGSNTFVAVAEKKD

-1161 ELPDVNDSRNLISH
+1161 ELPDVNGNRNLISH

-1198 FVEIFPVDITPDFYE
+1198 FVDIFPVDITPDFYE
-1213 EAGGAFRNLSLNELT
+1213 EAGGAFRNINLDELT
-1228 PQLEL
+1228 PKLEL
-1233 TADGKALKAKASA
+1233 TADGTALKAKASA
-1246 SEDDANN
+1246 SEDGANN

-1268 GHGQYIGADAEGNVF
+1268 GHGQYISADAKGNVF
-1283 LTTDKAQAT
+1283 LTEDKAQAT

-1323 KPEKCLGVSDVTNGT
+1323 KPDKCLGVSDVTNGT
-1338 VAMLSFST
+1338 VAMLPFST
-1346 YETDKLHTLCFN
+1346 YETAKLHTLCFT

-1363 CPELSDAAEG
+1363 CPELSDAVAG

-1381 FDKVASDKFISEGYD
+1381 FDKVGNKFVSDGND
-1396 TNKKVKA
+1396 TNKRVFA
-1403 ESQQLIN
+1403 ENGKKLVN

-1415 LVGQSKDDVVLMSKD
+1415 LVGQNKDDVVLMSKD
-1430 KYYMCLNG
+1430 KYYVYLDG
-1438 YKLCVTHDLKKA
+1438 DRFYVTHDPEKA
-1450 AHFSVDYI
+1450 VHFSVKYI
-1458 SDVDRYVLVLV
+1458 SSQKRYALT
-1469 GGEGSEGHL
+1469 
-1478 KKCLNLS
+1478 
-1485 GDVDENGVRHKDV
+1485 
-1498 IVWNWNKTDKN
+1498 IV
-1509 EGPRFYLNFI
+1509 EGPNDGGKSGYSMNLHGGDKTTILPYNGTSIQTDRNFWLNFI
-1519 SIPVPEDYSDY
+1519 AVPQPEDYSDY
-1530 EILPKR
+1530 EVLPKR
-1536 SWFVKQAHE
+1536 SWFVKQAQE
-1545 ATTDPMTG
+1545 ATADPMTG

-1578 TVIHYLKAESTRE
+1578 TVTHYLKAESTRM
-1591 LYVPTCMVT
+1591 LYVPTCMVGSANT
-1600 NDNCPTLSRAF
+1600 RSRAF

-1632 PSSRR
+1632 SSSRR
-1637 YKNGI
+1637 YRNGI
-1642 VVGDQ
+1642 VVGEQ
-1647 LKLNGQVNGNYV
+1647 LNLNGQDRGNYV
-1659 KKKITF
+1659 DHYVTF

-1676 YILGADLT
+1676 YILGGDLT

-1705 TKYNGAV
+1705 TS
-1712 TNDII
+1712 DII

-1749 CKEGNGNDKWY
+1749 CKKGEGNDKWY

-1784 KQDYWFYNNDSPSE
+1784 KQDYWFYNNGIASE
-1798 DNLQNAVNSGEIVIE
+1798 DNLQNAVNSGAIE
-1813 VDSLDSGITSAKFL
+1813 VKVDDLGSGITFAGFL
-1827 RSAKTD
+1827 NSGAGAGAD
-1833 NVDLGEGLDRFI
+1833 HAI
-1845 AFDYPGDTDDG
+1845 AFNYPGDNNG
-1856 KGIGKAKGDSCT
+1856 KGRGEANAGSCT

-1887 LTFEDNFEPII
+1887 LIFEDDFEPII

-1915 SPEALK
+1915 SPEALLK
-1921 KATGDPVATITFDP
+1921 TTGDPVATITFDP
-1935 EQFDAFVTPPVGT
+1935 DEFDSFVSPPVGT
-1948 YTGFLTGD
+1948 YTGFTNLGKGD
-1956 KGPGTKCGLTYRYP
+1956 NANQKYSLTYRYP

-1980 APIDGDFNSTDG
+1980 APIGGDFNSTNG
-1992 KTPECTWG
+1992 RTSECTWG
-2000 NYTIAHRFRMGDFGD
+2000 NYTVAHRFDMGDN
-2015 GSSRGNFF
+2015 RGNFF

-2031 EYGSEKY
+2031 EYGSENY

-2048 DASDLPGQIASI
+2048 DASDLPGKIASI
-2060 DFSGMPCKA
+2060 DFAGMPCKA

-2078 SSPSGK
+2078 SSPDRDNES
-2084 DEKPANV
+2084 PANV
-2091 VFSVQGFKNG
+2091 VFSIQGFKNG

-2108 YCPGSILGEARD
+2108 YCPGSILGQARD
-2120 SLANKLEPKTNN
+2120 SLDKTLKPMDN
-2132 GIGIW
+2132 GGKGIW

-2152 DSFRL
+2152 DNFRL
-2157 TIDNACTSTVGGDIL
+2157 TIDNACTNTSGGDIL
-2172 IDDVEVFSVKPEVQI
+2172 IDDVEVFSVKPDVQI

-2211 TQLGLN
+2211 AQLGLN

-2244 DTGTSEGQ
+2244 DTGTPEGQ

-2282 GIFRSVEFKTNFDSL
+2282 GIFRSVEFKTKFEDL
-2297 PVFKY
+2297 PLFKY

-2409 VKQVGEDEDGNIGER
+2409 VKQVGEDAEGNIGER

-2433 YVGGAFTDVC
+2433 YVGDAFTDVC

-2524 TCNIYVPAATK
+2524 TCNVYVPAATK
-2535 QGTILKVT
+2535 QGEILKVT
-2543 VVPIDHEDS
+2543 VVPIDHEDGN
-2552 SGTQYCYDPQQV
+2552 GTQYCYDPQQV
-2564 GIKVSGEAPQLFDG
+2564 GIKVSGQAPQLFDG
-2578 LHGTQYKYPDKLTN
+2578 LHGNQYKYPKKLTN

-2599 AAVEEVRARADGSAA
+2599 AAVEEVRAGADGSAA
-2614 NVLRVPLRGIK
+2614 NVLRVPLRGIE
-2625 TVTKDAIG
+2625 TVTDGAIG
-2633 LTSVSPEVFLAG
+2633 LTSVSTDVFLAG
-2645 TNDPNMK
+2645 TNDPKMK

-2658 AEERAGLSVQ
+2658 AEERTGLSVQ
-2668 NFRIVGQLKTLVA
+2668 NFRIVGQLKTLNAIEA
-2681 DTADREHAYADI
+2681 DPENAYADI
-2693 VFNSDFQPREGY
+2693 VFNSGFQPREGY
-2705 VYTLRFNYRELFNA
+2705 VYTLRFDYRERFDA
-2719 GNATQST
+2719 GSTTQT
-2726 VCDGNVLVDL
+2726 KACDGNVLVDL

-2761 RADLEDLHFNAD
+2761 RADLADLHFKAD
-2773 TEPGYAANADNGTAQ
+2773 TETGYATNANNGTPQ

-2796 SVIVTPKKAGPQLYE
+2796 SVIVTPDKAGPQLYE
-2811 TNGADDQ
+2811 TNYAGADDP
-2818 FLNFVGN
+2818 FLNFVDH
-2825 EGKRTATPDI
+2825 EGKQRTATPDI
-2835 EYALLAAPE
+2835 EYALLAAPK
-2844 ADKGVNLCGIYTPYQ
+2844 AVAGVNRCGIYTPYQ

-2921 FKNVTY
+2921 FKDVTY

-3009 YNTSLFRLPKEDT
+3009 YTKSLFRLPKEDT

-3031 KTDEQ
+3031 ETDRR

-3041 RTHHHKLAT
+3041 RTYHHKLAT

-3083 LDLDKFF
+3083 LDLNEFF
-3090 TVNAAQLNGAKYWVL
+3090 TKNADQLNGAKYWVL

-3125 NGTTEAALASLP
+3125 NGTTEAAFASLP

-3159 DMQTSLHASG
+3159 DMQTSLHTSG

-3189 SRSGQGSE
+3189 SRSGQASE

-3255 SNSEEPVQLTFS
+3255 SNSEDPVQLTFS

-3289 RGNGNADC
+3289 RGNGNADS

-3350 VRIVAADGRT
+3350 VHIIAADGRT

-3382 EARTDEGESVGK
+3382 EARTDEGESVAK

>member
-19 FSLVAGISSVFAQG
+19 FSLVTGISSVFAQE

-46 LFAKDGALTVV
+46 LLAKDGALTVV

-70 WALETVSGDNVRLKN
+70 WTLETVSGDNVRLKN
-85 KEGMYVTPNLT
+85 KEGMYVTPDLALT
-96 LTNSQD
+96 SNQD

-113 YSKGRKSYGEG
+113 YSKGRKSYNEG
-124 VEVPTHGGS
+124 VEVSTHGDS

-149 QLIWTVEDS
+149 QLIWTIEDS

-164 LANNVKGAKVNP
+164 LANNVKGAKVTP
-176 FVSSEGGKV
+176 LVCSEGGEV
-185 HWYYYMELLGNKSAE
+185 HWYYMELLGSGSE
-200 CVMDA
+200 CVKDA
-205 GAEKKLEKYSTP
+205 GAENKLQKDPTP
-217 SAKDLR
+217 SAKNLR
-223 AYMWCVYEANDKGDV
+223 AYMWCVYEANEQGDV
-238 YFMSADGNFFCQKDD
+238 YFKSVDGNFFYQNGNI
-253 TYQYSTSTKTDRC
+253 QYSTSTESSKHI
-266 KYRICDVA
+266 YRICDVA
-274 DQTDGKYQEAFV
+274 DQTNEKYQDAFV
-286 LYNPQT
+286 LYNTNT
-292 TKYVF
+292 TRYVY
-297 PYGSGNTDVGNGSSL
+297 PYGSGNPDVGIASQL
-312 NPAEAM
+312 DPAEAM
-318 RFILSTGPHIYQF
+318 RFISTTPPTGPHIYQF

-342 GTGVTM
+342 GTSVTM

-372 SGRDNYLKQAG
+372 SGRDNYLKRAG
-383 DAFTVTTNRDE
+383 DALTVTTNRDE
-394 ALRLFPCGSAYDD
+394 ALKVFLSGSAYDN
-407 RHDVLTL
+407 RHYVLTL
-414 AADAS
+414 AGDAS
-419 KALGVKDGQ
+419 KAVGVKDGQ

-440 VRILDSTAEVKG
+440 VRILDSTDEVKG
-452 AVAPKFSDISNVYY
+452 AVAPKISDISNVYY

-497 EPTSASQNWKLEAA
+497 EPTSARQNWKLEPA
-511 RHANSKT
+511 RHANSKP

-583 TPYTLKACNSTSKFN
+583 TPYTLQACNRTSKYN
-598 ALSFKESERGS
+598 ALSFKESKRGS
-609 DYDYLQFSGC
+609 DYDYLQFSGS

-630 IKAVATTTEQL
+630 VKAVATTTEQL

-653 MDGAGKVNGNNL
+653 MDGAGKVNGYNL
-665 KNKAGRFL
+665 KNKAGRYL
-673 RYDAA
+673 HYDTAA
-678 DETFTSVTDRS
+678 KTFTSVTDRS
-689 KASVFDADQ
+689 KASVFDADP
-698 NTYYVIPVHD
+698 NTYYVVPAH
-708 VQGGTYNINIA
+708 VQGGTCNIA

-726 VLRGVSEP
+726 VLRGVTGT

-775 ANPHYYALNFFQ
+775 DNPRYYAFNFFQ
-787 NGSEYLQDNT
+787 NGSEYMQDNT
-797 PGNILLK
+797 PGDILLK

-834 GNYISYNPDTDNG
+834 GNYISYNPAADG
-847 KHKVN
+847 YRHKVN
-852 PTLNDYSLYKIC
+852 TTTNAYSLYKIC
-864 DVADQPDASLEGLW
+864 DVADQPDASLDGLW
-878 SLYNCKNLYFV
+878 SLYNCENHYFV
-889 RPFPSEN
+889 RPSDSDN
-896 AIGRAEE
+896 SIGRAEE
-903 VGKNTSMTFVD
+903 VGKNTSITFVD
-914 VAANTTSYHFVF
+914 VAANTTSYHLVF

-937 YDEAKKPRVKARDIL
+937 YDEAKNPRVKARAIL

-978 TYDGKNKQFGV
+978 TYDEKNKQFGV

-999 VYNVNNYENNNNVRY
+999 VYNVNNYENNNSVRY

-1020 DQQALSIGEEGA
+1020 DQQALSIGADGV
-1032 LCWAAPGTRNSVVD
+1032 LCWAAPNTRNSVVD
-1046 LRPYIIAPEL
+1046 LRPYIIAPEI
-1056 PIPSL
+1056 PIPSS

-1079 AYHMEDANSISLKPY
+1079 AYHMEDANAISLKPY
-1094 EEKNLCQLWVLIRD
+1094 DEKNLCQLWILIRD

-1121 NRYFLKYD
+1121 NRCFLKYD
-1129 TGSNTFVAVADKKD
+1129 TGNNTFVAVADKND

-1150 ETSGNYIHWQI
+1150 ETSGNYDHWQI
-1161 ELPDVNDSRNLISH
+1161 ELPDVADNNNLISH
-1175 SYSGGGNPKTVSL
+1175 SYSKDGDPKTVTL
-1188 SLQGPNNGNN
+1188 SRQVPNNADNY
-1198 FVEIFPVDITPDFYE
+1198 VDLIPVDITPDFYE

-1228 PQLEL
+1228 PKLEL
-1233 TADGKALKAKASA
+1233 TADGTALKAKNVAL
-1246 SEDDANN
+1246 EDDANN

-1268 GHGQYIGADAEGNVF
+1268 GHGQYIGADVDGNVF

-1298 NHGDEDG
+1298 NHGDKDG

-1323 KPEKCLGVSDVTNGT
+1323 KPEKCLGVSDVANGT
-1338 VAMLSFST
+1338 VAMLPFST
-1346 YETDKLHTLCFN
+1346 YETNRQHTLCFT

-1363 CPELSDAAEG
+1363 SPELSDAAKG

-1381 FDKVASDKFISEGYD
+1381 FDKVASDKFISDGYD

-1403 ESQQLIN
+1403 ESKKLVN

-1415 LVGQSKDDVVLMSKD
+1415 LVGQNKDDVVLMSKD
-1430 KYYMCLNG
+1430 KYYVCLSGSGFN
-1438 YKLCVTHDLKKA
+1438 VTHDLEKA
-1450 AHFSVDYI
+1450 VHFSVKYI
-1458 SDVDRYVLVLV
+1458 SSQKRYALTIVKGPNDGGKSGYSMNLDGGDKTTIIPYNGTSIQTDR
-1469 GGEGSEGHL
+1469 
-1478 KKCLNLS
+1478 NF
-1485 GDVDENGVRHKDV
+1485 
-1498 IVWNWNKTDKN
+1498 W
-1509 EGPRFYLNFI
+1509 LNFI
-1519 SIPVPEDYSDY
+1519 AIPVPEDYSDY
-1530 EILPKR
+1530 EVLPKR
-1536 SWFVKQAHE
+1536 SWFVKQAQE
-1545 ATTDPMTG
+1545 ATADPMTG

-1578 TVIHYLKAESTRE
+1578 TVTHYLKAESTRE
-1591 LYVPTCMVT
+1591 LYVPTCMVGSAAT
-1600 NDNCPTLSRAF
+1600 RSRAF

-1624 DSVLNLDL
+1624 DSVLNLDIS
-1632 PSSRR
+1632 SSRR

-1647 LKLNGQVNGNYV
+1647 LKLNGQNSGYYV
-1659 KKKITF
+1659 THNVTF

-1699 IYNGNV
+1699 LYNG
-1705 TKYNGAV
+1705 TI

-1749 CKEGNGNDKWY
+1749 CKKGSGKWY
-1760 EEHTIAFPK
+1760 EEHTITFPK

-1784 KQDYWFYNNDSPSE
+1784 KQDYWFYNNGIASE
-1798 DNLQNAVNSGEIVIE
+1798 DNLQNAVNSGAIE
-1813 VDSLDSGITSAKFL
+1813 VEVEDSLHSGITFAKFLDSGAG
-1827 RSAKTD
+1827 A
-1833 NVDLGEGLDRFI
+1833 GADRAI
-1845 AFDYPGDTDDG
+1845 AFNYPGDTDDG
-1856 KGIGKAKGDSCT
+1856 KGTGEAHAGSCT
-1868 LKVYGVASDGTR
+1868 LKVYGKASDNTR

-1887 LTFEDNFEPII
+1887 LTFEDKFEPII

-1915 SPEALK
+1915 SPEALLK
-1921 KATGDPVATITFDP
+1921 TTGDPVATITFDP
-1935 EQFDAFVTPPVGT
+1935 DQFDAFVSPPVGT
-1948 YTGFLTGD
+1948 YTGFTD
-1956 KGPGTKCGLTYRYP
+1956 KGKGEDANQKHALAYRYP

-1980 APIDGDFNSTDG
+1980 APIGGDFNSTNG
-1992 KTPECTWG
+1992 RTPECTWG
-2000 NYTIAHRFRMGDFGD
+2000 NYTVAHRFNMGDT
-2015 GSSRGNFF
+2015 RGNFF

-2048 DASDLPGQIASI
+2048 DASDLPGKIASI
-2060 DFSGMPCKA
+2060 DFAGMPCKA

-2078 SSPSGK
+2078 SSPDRDNES
-2084 DEKPANV
+2084 PANV
-2091 VFSVQGFKNG
+2091 VFSIQGFKNG

-2108 YCPGSILGEARD
+2108 YCPGSILGDARD
-2120 SLANKLEPKTNN
+2120 AKKNILRTRTN
-2132 GIGIW
+2132 GDIGIW

-2157 TIDNACTSTVGGDIL
+2157 TIDNACTNTQGGDIL

-2201 KMTVDYDQVR
+2201 KMTADYDQVR

-2217 TGEVMKDNPKVW
+2217 TGEVLTDNPKVW

-2244 DTGTSEGQ
+2244 DTGKPEGQ
-2252 ERLYRMSDA
+2252 ERLYRMPDA

-2276 SQVSGE
+2276 SQASGE
-2282 GIFRSVEFKTNFDSL
+2282 GIFRSVEFKTKFDDL
-2297 PVFKY
+2297 PEFIY
-2302 RDAVAATVGMASR
+2302 REAVAATVGMASR

-2320 GVRHFVIS
+2320 GVRHFIIS

-2352 DPVTLANAFHSFEI
+2352 DPVTLANAFQSFEI

-2373 CKFRTLSPIRVVTD
+2373 CKFRTQSPIRVVTD

-2409 VKQVGEDEDGNIGER
+2409 VKQVGEDGDGNIDER

-2535 QGTILKVT
+2535 QGTILKLT
-2543 VVPIDHEDS
+2543 VVPIDREDPI
-2552 SGTQYCYDPQQV
+2552 SGTQYCYDPEQV
-2564 GIKVSGEAPQLFDG
+2564 GVKVSGEAPQLFDG
-2578 LHGTQYKYPDKLTN
+2578 RHGYKYPAKLTN

-2599 AAVEEVRARADGSAA
+2599 AAVAEVRARADGSAA

-2625 TVTKDAIG
+2625 TVTRGAIG

-2645 TNDPNMK
+2645 TNDSTMM

-2658 AEERAGLSVQ
+2658 AEEHAGLSVQ

-2681 DTADREHAYADI
+2681 DTADQENAHADI

-2719 GNATQST
+2719 GSTTQST

-2761 RADLEDLHFNAD
+2761 RADLADLHFNAD
-2773 TEPGYAANADNGTAQ
+2773 TETDYATNANNGTAQ

-2796 SVIVTPKKAGPQLYE
+2796 SVIVTPDKAGPQLYE
-2811 TNGADDQ
+2811 TNYAGDG
-2818 FLNFVGN
+2818 FLNFVGH
-2825 EGKRTATPDI
+2825 EDEQRTATPDI
-2835 EYALLAAPE
+2835 EYALLAAPKAE
-2844 ADKGVNLCGIYTPYQ
+2844 EGVNLCGIYKPYQ

-2870 LLHAERLDYKK
+2870 LLHAERLSYKK

-2921 FKNVTY
+2921 FKDVTY
-2927 NTTDYHRFAP
+2927 DTALYHRFAP
-2937 AVYQRSWDKAKSTLY
+2937 AVYQRSWDKAQTKLY
-2952 YLDTYS
+2952 YLEPYLAD
-2958 AENPQTA
+2958 NPQEA
-2965 NVKTTT
+2965 KVDTTT

-2994 GFSVKVNGIGIGAQK
+2994 GFSVKVNGTGIGPKK
-3009 YNTSLFRLPKEDT
+3009 YTESLFRLPKEDT
-3022 AYGYYTELN
+3022 AYGYYTETN
-3031 KTDEQ
+3031 KTDKR

-3041 RTHHHKLAT
+3041 RTYHHKLAT
-3050 DQLAKSG
+3050 DQLKSG
-3057 TEITVTL
+3057 TEMTVTL
-3064 TNENRN
+3064 TNENTN

-3083 LDLDKFF
+3083 LDLNEFF
-3090 TVNAAQLNGAKYWVL
+3090 TKNADQLNGAKYWVL

-3119 GEWISV
+3119 GKWISV

-3159 DMQTSLHASG
+3159 DMQTSLHTSG

-3177 GRAEAPM
+3177 GRTEAPM

-3189 SRSGQGSE
+3189 LRSGQASE

-3255 SNSEEPVQLTFS
+3255 SNSEDPVQLTFS

-3289 RGNGNADC
+3289 RGNGNTDS

-3312 LSSERPALEDEQD
+3312 LSSERPALEDEQN

-3350 VRIVAADGRT
+3350 VHIVAADGRT

-3382 EARTDEGESVGK
+3382 EARTDEGESVAK